1 MGNGAEH
8 SKTINVV
15 RGQNNQWTIAN
26 KPDYVTLDA
35 QTGKVTFNANTI
47 KPNSS
52 ITITPKA
59 GTGHSVSSNP
69 STLTAPA
76 AHTVNTTEIV
86 KDYGSNVTAAE
97 INNAVQV
104 ANKRTATIKNGTAMP
119 TNLAGGSTTT
129 IPVTVTYNDGSTEE
143 VQESIFTKADKRE
156 LITAKNHLDDPVST
170 EGKKP
175 GTITQYNNA
184 MHNAQQQINTAKT
197 EAQQVINNERA
208 TPQQVSDALTKVRA
222 AQTKID
228 QAKALLQNKEDN
240 SQLVTSKNNL
250 QSSVNQVPSTAGMTQ
265 QSIDNYNAKKR
276 EAETEITAAQR
287 VIDNGDATA
296 QQISDEKHR
305 VDNALTALNQAK
317 HDLTAD
323 THALEQAVQQLN
335 RTGTTT
341 GKKPASITAYN
352 NSIRALQSDLTS
364 AKNSANAIIQKPI
377 RTVQEVQSALTNVNR
392 VNERLTQAINQLV
405 PLADNSALRTAKT
418 KLDEEINKSVTT
430 DGMTQSS
437 IQAYENAKRA
447 GQTESTNA
455 QNVINNGDA
464 TDQQI
469 AAEKTKVE
477 EKYNSLKQAIAGLTP
492 DLAPLQTAKTQLQN
506 DIDQPTSTTGMTSTS
521 VATFNEKLSA
531 ARTKI
536 QEIDR
541 VLASHPDVATIRQ
554 NVTAANAAKTALD
567 QARNGLTVDKAPL
580 ENAKNQLQHSIDT
593 QTSTTGMTQDS
604 INAYNAKLTAARN
617 KIQQINQVLAGSP
630 TVEQINTNTSAA
642 NQAKSDLDHARQ
654 ALTPDKAPLQN
665 AKTQLE
671 QSINQPTDTTGM
683 TTASLNAYNQKLQA
697 ARQKL
702 TEINQVLNGNPTVQN
717 INDKVTEANQAKDQ
731 LNTARQGLTLD
742 RQPALTTLH
751 GASNLNQAQ
760 QNNFTQQI
768 NAAQNHAALETIKSN
783 ITALNTAM
791 TKLKDSVAD
800 NNTIKSGQNYTDAT
814 PANKQAYDNA
824 VNAAKGVIGETT
836 NPTMDVNTVN
846 QKAASVKSTK
856 DALDGQQNL
865 QRAKTEATNAITHAS
880 DLNQAQKNALTQQV
894 NSAQN
899 VQAVNDIKQ
908 TTHSLN
914 TAMTGLKRGVANH
927 NQVVQSDNYVNAD
940 TNKKNDYNN
949 AYNHANDII
958 NGNAQ
963 HPVIT
968 PSDVNNALSN
978 VTSKEH
984 ALNGEA
990 KLNAAKQEANTAL
1003 GHLNNLNNA
1012 QRQNLQSQING
1023 AHQIDAVNTIKQNAT
1038 NLNSA
1043 MGNLRQAVADKDQVK
1058 RTEDYADADTAK
1070 QNAYNSAVSSAET
1083 IINQTTNPTM
1093 SVDDV
1098 NRATSAVTSNK
1109 NALNGDEKLAQS
1121 KTDAA
1126 RAIDALP
1133 HLNNAQKAD
1142 VKSKINAASNIAG
1155 VNTVKQQ
1162 GTDLNTAM
1170 GNLQGAINDEQTT
1183 LNSQNYQDATP
1194 SKKTAYTNA
1203 VQAAKDI
1210 LNKSNGQN
1218 KTKDQ
1223 VTEAMNQLNSAK
1235 NNLDGTR
1242 LLDQAKQT
1250 AKQQL
1255 NNMTHLTT
1263 AQKTNLT
1270 NQINSGT
1277 TVAGVHT
1284 VQSNANTLD
1293 QAMNTLRQ
1301 SIANKDATKASE
1313 DYVDANNDKQTAYN
1327 NAVAAAETIINA
1339 NSNPEMNPSTITQ
1352 KAEQVNSSKT
1362 ALNGDENLA
1371 AAKQNAKTY
1380 LNTLTSITDAQKNNL
1395 ISQISS
1401 ATRVSGVDT
1410 VKQNAQ
1416 HLDQAMAS
1424 LQSGINNES
1433 QVKSSEKYRD
1443 ADTNKQQEY
1452 DNAITA
1458 AKAILN
1464 KSTGPNTAQN
1474 AVEAALQRVNNA
1486 KDALNGDA
1494 KLIAAQNAAKQ
1505 HLGTLTHITTA
1516 QRNDLTN
1523 QISQATNLAGVES
1536 VKQSANSLDGAMG
1549 NLQTAIND
1557 KSGTLASQNFL
1568 DADEQKRNA
1577 YNQAVSAA
1585 ETILNKQTGPNTAKT
1600 AVEQALNNVNNA
1612 KHALNGTQNLNNA
1625 KQAAITA
1632 INGASDLNQK
1642 QKDALKTQANGA
1654 QRVSNAQDVQRNAT
1668 ELNTA
1673 MGTLKH
1679 AIADK
1684 TNTLASSK
1692 YVNADSTKQNAY
1704 TTKVTNAEHIISG
1717 TPTVVT
1723 TPSEVTAAANQVN
1736 SAKQELN
1743 GDERLRVA
1751 KQNANTA
1758 IDALTQLN
1766 TPQKAKL
1773 KEQVGQ
1779 ANRLEDVQ
1787 TVQTN
1792 GQALNNAMKG
1802 LRDSIANETTVKA
1815 SQNYTDAS
1823 SNNQSTYNSAVSNA
1837 KGIINQTNN
1846 PTMDTSAIT
1855 QATTQVNNAKNGL
1868 NGAEN
1873 LRNAQ
1878 NTAKQNLNTL
1888 SHLTNNQ
1895 KSAIS
1900 TQIDRAGHVSEVT
1913 AAKNAATEL
1922 NTQMGNLE
1930 QAIHDQNTVKQSVKF
1945 TDADKAKRDAYTNAV
1960 SRAEAILNKTQGANT
1975 SKQDVEAAIQ
1985 NVSSAKNALNGDQ
1998 NVTNAK
2004 NAAKNALNNLT
2015 SINNAQKRDLTTK
2028 IDQATTVA
2036 GVEAVSNTGTQ
2047 LNTAMANLQNG
2058 INDKTNT
2065 LASENYHDADSDKK
2079 TAYTQAVTNAENIL
2093 NKNSG
2098 SNLDKTAVE
2107 NALSQVANAKGAL
2120 NGNHNL
2126 EQAKSNA
2133 NTTINGLQHLT
2144 TAQKDKLKQQVQQAQ
2159 NVAGV
2164 DTVKSSA
2171 NTLNGA
2177 MGTLRNSIQDNTAT
2191 KNGQNYLD
2199 ATGSNKTNYNN
2210 AVDSANGVINA
2221 TSNPNMDANAINQI
2235 ATQVTSTK
2243 NALDGTHNLTQ
2254 AKQTATNAIDGA
2266 TNLNKAQKD
2275 ALKAQVTSAQ
2285 RVANVTSIQQTANE
2299 LNTAMGQLQHGID
2312 DENATKQTQ
2321 KYRDAEQSKKTAYDQ
2336 AVAAAKAILNKQ
2348 TGSNSDKAAVDR
2360 ALQQVT
2366 STKDALNGDA
2376 KLAEAKAAAKQNLGT
2391 LNHITNAQRTDLEGQ
2406 INQATTVDGV
2416 NTVKTNANTL
2426 DGAMNSLQGSIN
2438 DKDATLRNQNYLD
2451 ADESKRNAYTQAVT
2465 AAEGILNKQT
2475 GGNTSKAD
2483 VDNALNA
2490 VTRAKAALNGAENLR
2505 NAKTSATN
2513 TINGLPN
2520 LTQLQKDNLKHQVEQ
2535 AQNVAG
2541 VNGVKDKG
2549 NTLNTAMGALRTSI
2563 QNDNTTKTS
2572 QNYLDASDS
2581 NKNNYNTAV
2590 NNANGV
2596 INATNNPNM
2605 DANAINGMANQV
2617 NTTKAA
2623 LNGVQNLA
2631 QAKTNATN
2639 TINNAH
2645 DLNQKQKDALKTQ
2658 VNNAQ
2663 RVSDA
2668 NNVQHTATELNGAMT
2683 ALKAAIADKE
2693 RTKASGNYV
2702 NADQEKR
2709 QAYDSKVT
2717 NAENIING
2725 TPNATLTVN
2734 DVNSATSQVNAAK
2747 TALNGDNNLRVAKE
2761 NANNTIDG
2769 LAQLNNAQ
2777 KAKLKEQ
2784 VQSATTL
2791 EGVQTVKNSSQTLNT
2806 AMKGLRDSI
2815 ANEATIK
2822 AGQNYTDASPTNRN
2836 EYDSAVTAA
2845 KAIINQTSNPTMEPN
2860 TITQATSQVTTKEH
2874 ALNGAQ
2880 NLAQAK
2886 TTAKNNLNNLTSI
2899 NNAQKDALTR
2909 SIDGATTV
2917 AGVNQETAKAT
2928 ELNNAM
2934 HSLQNG
2940 INDEAQTKQTQKY
2953 LDAEPIKK
2961 SAYDQAVN
2969 AAKAILTKASGQN
2982 VDKAAVEQALQ
2993 NVNSTKTALNGDAKL
3008 NEAKA
3013 AAKQTLG
3020 TLTHINN
3027 AQRTALDNEI
3037 TQATNVEGVNTVK
3050 AKAQQL
3056 DGAMGQLETSIRDK
3070 DTTLQSQN
3078 YQDADDAKRTAYS
3091 QAVNAAATILNKT
3104 AGGNTPKA
3112 DVERAMQA
3120 VTQANTA
3127 LNGIQNL
3134 ERAKQAANTAI
3145 TNASDLNTKQK
3156 EALKAQVTS
3165 AGRVSAANGV
3175 EHTATE
3181 LNTAMTALK
3190 RAIADKAETKASGNY
3205 VNADANKRQAYDEK
3219 VTAAENIVSGTPT
3232 PTLTP
3237 ADVTNAATQV
3247 TNAKTQLNG
3256 NHNLEVAKQNANTA
3270 IDGLTSLNGPQK
3282 AKLKEQV
3289 GQATTLPNVQTVRD
3303 NAQTLNSAMKGLRD
3317 SIANEATI
3325 KAGQNYTDA
3334 SPNNRS
3340 EYDSAVT
3347 AAKAI
3352 IDQTTSPSMNAQEIN
3367 QAKDQ
3372 VTAKQQALN
3381 GQENLRTAQTNAK
3394 QHLNGLSDLTD
3405 AQKDAVK
3412 RQIEGATHVNEVT
3425 QAQNNA
3431 DALNTAMT
3439 NLKNG
3444 IQDQN
3449 TIKQGVNFTDADEAK
3464 RNAYTNAVTQAEQI
3478 LNKAQGPNTA
3488 KDNVESALQNV
3499 QRAKNELNGNQ
3510 NVANA
3515 KSTAKNALNNLTS
3528 INNAQKEALKTQ
3540 IEGASTVA
3548 GVNQVSTT
3556 ASELNTAMSNLQ
3568 SGINDEAATKAA
3580 QKYTDADRDKQ
3591 TAYNDAVTAAKT
3603 LLDKTAGSNDNKAA
3617 VEQALQRVNTAKTA
3631 LNGDA
3636 RLNEAKNTAKQQ
3648 LATMSHLT
3656 NAQKAN
3662 LTEQIERGT
3671 TVAGVQGI
3679 QANAGTLDQAMN
3691 QLRQSIASKDTTK
3704 SSEDYQDANADLQN
3718 AYNRAVSD
3726 AEGIIS
3732 ATNNPEMNPD
3742 TINQKASQVNSAK
3755 SALNGDEKLAAA
3767 KQTAK
3772 TDIGRLTDLNNAQ
3785 RTAANAEV
3793 DQAPN
3798 LAAVTAAKNK
3808 ATSLNTAMGNLK
3820 HALAEKDNT
3829 KRSVNYT
3836 DADQPKQQAYD
3847 TAVTQAEAITN
3858 ANGSNANETQV
3869 QAALN
3874 QLNQAKNDLNG
3885 DNKVAQAKETAK
3897 RALASYS
3904 NLNNAQSTAATSQID
3919 NATTVADV
3927 TAAQNTAN
3935 ELNTAMG
3942 QLQNG
3947 INDQN
3952 TVKQQVNFTDADQGK
3967 KDAYTN
3973 AVTNAQGILDKANG
3987 QNMTK
3992 AQVEAALNQVTTAK
4006 NALNG
4011 DANVRQ
4017 AKSDAKANLGTLT
4030 HLNNAQ
4036 KQDLTSQIEGAT
4048 TVNGVNSVKTKAQDL
4063 DGAMQRLESAIA
4075 NKDQTKAS
4083 ENYIDADPTKKT
4095 AFDNAIIQ
4103 AESYLNKDHGANKDK
4118 QAVEQA
4124 IQSVTS
4130 TENALN
4136 GDANLQRAKTEAT
4149 QAIDNLTHL
4158 NTPQKTAL
4166 KQQVNAA
4173 QRVSGVTDLKNSA
4186 TSLNNAMDQL
4196 KQAIADHDTIVAGGN
4211 YTNASPD
4218 KQGAYTDAYNA
4229 AKNIVNGSPNVI
4241 TNAADVTAATQRVN
4255 NAETGLNGDTNLAT
4269 AKQQA
4274 KDALRQMTH
4283 LSDAQK
4289 QSITGQIDSAT
4300 QVTGVQS
4307 VKDNATNLDN
4317 AMNQLRNSIANKD
4330 EVKASQPYVD
4340 ADTDKQNAY
4349 NTAVTSAENIIN
4361 ATSQPTLNPSAV
4373 TQAANQV
4380 NTNKTAL
4387 NGAQNLANKKQE
4399 TTANINQL
4407 SHLNNAQKQ
4416 DLNTQVTNAPNISTV
4431 NQVKTKAEQLDQAME
4446 RLINGIQDKDQVKQS
4461 VNFTDADPEKQT
4473 AYNNAVTAAENII
4486 NQANGTNANQS
4497 QVEAALSTVTTT
4509 KQALNGDRKV
4519 TDAKNNANQR
4529 LSTLD
4534 NLNNAQK
4541 GAVTG
4546 NINQAHTVAE
4556 VTQAIQT
4563 AQELNTA
4570 MGNLKNSLNDKDTTL
4585 GSQNFADADPEKKNA
4600 YNEAVRNAENILNK
4614 STGTN
4619 VPKDQVEAAMNQ
4631 VNTTKA
4637 ALNGT
4642 QNLEKAK
4649 QHANTAI
4656 DGLSHLTNAQKD
4668 ALKQLV
4674 QQSTTVA
4681 EAQGNEQKANNV
4693 DAAMDKLRQSIAD
4706 NATTKQNQNYTDAS
4720 PNKKDA
4726 YNNAVTTAQGIIDQT
4741 TNPTLDPTVINQ
4753 AAGQVSTTK
4762 NALNGNEN
4770 LEAAKQQAT
4779 QSLGS
4784 LDNLNNAQKQAV
4796 TNQING
4802 AHTVDEANQIKQNAQ
4817 NLNTA
4822 MGNLKQAIADKDA
4835 TKATVNFTD
4844 ADQAKQQA
4852 YNTAVTN
4859 AENIIS
4865 KANGGNATQTEV
4877 EQAIQQVNA
4886 TKQALNGNANVQ
4898 HAKDEA
4904 TALINSSNDLNQAQK
4919 DALKQQVQNATTV
4932 AGVNNVKQTA
4942 QELNNAM
4949 TQLKQGIADKE
4960 QTKADGNF
4968 VNADPDKQN
4977 AYNQAVAK
4985 AEALISG
4992 TPDVVV
4998 TPSEITAALNK
5009 VTQAKNDL
5017 NGNTNLATAKQNVQQ
5032 AIDQL
5037 PNLNQAQRD
5046 EYNKQITQATLVP
5059 NVNAIQQAATTL
5071 NDAMTQLKQ
5080 GIADKDQTKANG
5092 NFVNADTDK
5101 QNAYNNAVA
5110 HAEQIISGT
5119 PNANV
5124 DPQQV
5129 AQALQQV
5136 NQAKG
5141 DLNGNH
5147 NLQVAKD
5154 NANTAIDQL
5163 PNLNQP
5169 QKTALKDQ
5177 VSHAELV
5184 TGVNAIKQNADALN
5198 NAMGTL
5204 KQQIQANSQV
5214 PQSVDFTQ
5222 ADQDKQQA
5230 YNNAANQ
5237 AQQIANG
5244 TPTPVLAPDTVTQA
5258 VTTMNQAKD
5267 ALNGDEKL
5275 AQAKQDALANL
5286 DTLRDLN
5293 QPQRDALRNQINQ
5306 AQALATV
5313 EQTKQNAQNVNTAMG
5328 NLKQG
5333 IANKDTVKASENYH
5347 DADVDKQTA
5356 YTNAVSQAE
5365 GIINQTTNPTL
5376 NPDDITRALTQVTDA
5391 KNSLNGEAKLATE
5404 KQNAKD
5410 AVSGMTHLND
5420 AQKQALK
5427 GQIDQSPEI
5436 ATVNQVKQTA
5446 TSLDQAMDQLSQA
5459 INDKDQILAD
5469 GNYLNADPDKQNAYK
5484 QAVAKAEALLN
5495 KQSGTNEVQAQV
5507 ESITNEVNA
5516 AKQALNGND
5525 NLANAKQQAKQQLA
5539 NLTHLNDAQK
5549 QSFESQIT
5557 QAPLVTDVT
5566 TINQKAQTLD
5576 HAMELLRNS
5585 VADNQTTLASEDYHD
5600 ATAQRQNDYNKAVT
5614 AANNIINQTTSPTM
5628 NPDDVNGATT
5638 QVNNTKVA
5646 LDGDEN
5652 LAAAKQ
5658 QANNRLDQ
5666 LDHLNNAQKQQ
5677 LQSQITQSSDIA
5689 AVNGHKQTAESL
5701 NTAMG
5706 NLINAIAD
5714 HQAVEQRGN
5723 FINADTDKQTAYNTA
5738 VNEAA
5743 AMINKQTGQNAN
5755 QTEVEQAITKVQ
5767 TTLQALNGDHNLQVA
5782 KTNATQAI
5790 DALTSLNDPQKTA
5803 LKDQVTAATLVTAVH
5818 QIEQNA
5824 NTLNQAMHG
5833 LRQSIQDNAATKA
5846 NSKYINEDQPEQQ
5859 NYDQAVQA
5867 ANNIINE
5874 QTATLDNNAINQAA
5888 ATVNTT
5894 KAALH
5899 GDVKLQND
5907 KDHAKQTVS
5916 QLAHLNNAQKHMEDT
5931 LIDSETTRTA
5941 VKQDLTEAQAL
5952 DQLMDALQQS
5962 IADKDATRAS
5972 SAYVNAEPNKK
5983 QAYDEA
5989 VQNAESII
5997 AGLNNPTINKGNVSS
6012 ATQAVI
6018 SSKNALDGV
6027 ERLAQDKQ
6035 TAGNSL
6041 NHLDQLTPA
6050 QQQALENQINNA
6062 TTRDKVA
6069 EIIAQAQALNEA
6081 MKALKESIKDQPQT
6095 EASSKFINEDQ
6106 AQKDAYTQ
6114 AVQHA
6119 KDLINKTTDPTLAKS
6134 IIDQATQAVTDAKNN
6149 LHGDQKLA
6157 QDKQR
6162 ATETLNNLS
6171 NLNTPQ
6177 RQALENQ
6184 INNAATRG
6192 EVAQKLTEAQAL
6204 NQAME
6209 ALRNSI
6215 QDQQQTEA
6223 GSKFIN
6229 EDKPQKDAYQAAV
6242 QNAKDLINQTNNPTL
6257 DKAQVEQLT
6266 QAVNQAKDNLHG
6278 DQKLADDKQ
6287 HAVTDLNQLNGLN
6300 NPQRQA
6306 LESQINNAATR
6317 DEVAQKLAE
6326 AKALDQAMQALRN
6339 SIQDQQ
6345 QTESGSKFI
6354 NEDKPQKDAYQAAVQ
6369 NAKDLIN
6376 QTGNPTLDK
6385 SQVEQLTQAVTTA
6398 KDNLHGDQKLA
6409 RDQQQAVTT
6418 VNALPNLNHAQQQAL
6433 TDAINA
6439 APTRTEVAQHVQT
6452 ATELDHAMETLK
6464 NKVDQVNTDKAQPNY
6479 TEASTDKKE
6488 AVDQALQAA
6497 QSITDPT
6504 NGSNANKDAV
6514 EQALTKLQEKENEL
6528 NGNERVAEA
6537 KTQAK
6542 QTIDQLTHLNADQIA
6557 TAKQNIDQATK
6568 LQPIA
6573 ELVDQATQ
6581 LNQSMDQLQQAVN
6594 EHANVEQ
6601 TVDYT
6606 QADSDKQNAYKQ
6618 AIADAEN
6625 VLKQNANKQQV
6636 DQALQ
6641 NILNAKQALNG
6652 DERVALAKTNG
6663 KHDIDQLNA
6672 LNNAQQDGFKG
6683 RIDQSNDLNQIQQIV
6698 DEAKALNRAM
6708 DQLSQEITGNEGR
6721 TKGSTNYVNAD
6732 TQVKQVYDE
6741 AVDKAKQAL
6750 DKSTGQNLTAEQV
6763 IKLNDAITA
6772 AKKALNGE
6780 ERLNNRKAEALQRLD
6795 QLTHLNNAQRQLAIQ
6810 QINNAETLNK
6820 ASRAINRATKLD
6832 NAMGAVQQYIDEQH
6846 LGVISSTNYINADDN
6861 LKANYDN
6868 AIANAA
6874 HELDKVQGNA
6884 IAKAEA
6890 EQLKQNIIDAQ
6901 NALNGDQNLANA
6913 KDKANA
6919 FVNSLNGLNQQQQ
6932 DLAHKAIN
6940 NADTVS
6946 DVTDIVNNQ
6955 IDLNDA
6961 METLKH
6967 LVDNE
6972 IPNAEQTVNYQNAD
6986 DNAKTNFD
6994 DAKRLANTLL
7004 NSDNTNVN
7012 DINGAIQTVNDAIH
7026 NLNGDQR
7033 LQDAKDKAIQ
7043 SINQALA
7050 NKLKEIEASNATDQ
7064 DKLIAKN
7071 KAEELANSIINNIN
7085 KATSNQAVSQVQT
7098 AGNHAIEQV
7107 HANEIP
7113 KAKIDANKDVDK
7125 QVQSLIDE
7133 IDRNPNL
7140 TDKEKQALKDRIN
7153 QILQQ
7158 GHNGINNAM
7167 TKEEIEQA
7175 KAQLAQALQDIK
7187 DLVKAKEDAKQDVD
7201 KQVQALIDEIDQ
7213 NPNLTDK
7220 EKQALKDRIN
7230 QILQQGHN
7238 GINNA
7243 MTKEEIEQA
7252 KAQLAQALQDIKDL
7266 VKAKE
7271 NAKQDIDKRVQAL
7284 IDEID
7289 QNPNLTDK
7297 EKQALKDRIN
7307 QILQQG
7313 HNDINNALTKEE
7325 IEQAKAQLAQ
7335 ALQDIKDLVK
7345 AKEDAK
7351 NAIKALANAKRD
7363 QINSNPDLTPEQKAK
7378 ALKEID
7384 EAEKRALQNVENAQT
7399 IDQLNRGLNLGLD
7412 DIRNT
7417 HVWEVDEQPAVNEIF
7432 EATPEQI
7439 LVNGELI
7446 VHRDDIITEQD
7457 ILAHINLIDQLSAEV
7472 IDTPSTA
7479 TISDSLTAKV
7489 EVTLLDGSKV
7499 IVNVPVKVVEK
7510 ELSVVKQQAIESI
7523 ENAAQ
7528 QKIDEINNSVTLTL
7542 EQKEAAIA
7550 EVNKLKQ
7557 QAIDYIN
7564 NAPDVHSVEEIQQQE
7579 QAHIEQFY
7587 PEQFTIEQAKSNA
7600 IKSIEDAIQH
7610 MIDEIKARTDLT
7622 DKEKQEAIAKLNQ
7635 LKEQAIQAIQR
7646 AQSIDEISE
7655 QLEQFKA
7662 QMKAANP
7669 TAKELAKRKQEAI
7682 SRIKDF
7688 SNEKINSIRNS
7699 EIGTTDEKQAA
7710 MNQINEIVL
7719 ETIRDINNAHTL
7731 QQVEAALNNGIARI
7745 SAVQIVISDRAKQS
7759 SSTGNESNSHLTI
7772 GYGTANHPFNS
7783 STIGHKKK
7791 IDEDDDIDPLH
7802 MRHFSNNFGNVIK
7815 NAIGVVGISGLLASF
7830 WFFIAKRRRKED
7842 EEEELEI
7849 RDNNK
7854 DSIKETL
7861 DDTKHLPLL
7870 FAKRRRKEDEEDVT
7884 VEEKDTLNNGE
7895 SLDKVKHTPFFLPK
7909 RRRKEDEEDV
7919 EVTNENTDE
7928 KVLQDNEH
7936 SPILIAKRRKDK
7948 EVDVETTTSIE
7959 SNEDDAPLLLAKKKN
7974 QKDNQSKGKKSA
7986 SKNLLKS

>member
-1 MGNGAEH
+1 MVH
-8 SKTINVV
+8 
-15 RGQNNQWTIAN
+15 
-26 KPDYVTLDA
+26 
-35 QTGKVTFNANTI
+35 
-47 KPNSS
+47 
-52 ITITPKA
+52 
-59 GTGHSVSSNP
+59 
-69 STLTAPA
+69 LT
-76 AHTVNTTEIV
+76 
-86 KDYGSNVTAAE
+86 
-97 INNAVQV
+97 
-104 ANKRTATIKNGTAMP
+104 
-119 TNLAGGSTTT
+119 
-129 IPVTVTYNDGSTEE
+129 
-143 VQESIFTKADKRE
+143 
-156 LITAKNHLDDPVST
+156 
-170 EGKKP
+170 
-175 GTITQYNNA
+175 
-184 MHNAQQQINTAKT
+184 
-197 EAQQVINNERA
+197 
-208 TPQQVSDALTKVRA
+208 
-222 AQTKID
+222 
-228 QAKALLQNKEDN
+228 
-240 SQLVTSKNNL
+240 
-250 QSSVNQVPSTAGMTQ
+250 
-265 QSIDNYNAKKR
+265 
-276 EAETEITAAQR
+276 
-287 VIDNGDATA
+287 
-296 QQISDEKHR
+296 
-305 VDNALTALNQAK
+305 
-317 HDLTAD
+317 
-323 THALEQAVQQLN
+323 
-335 RTGTTT
+335 
-341 GKKPASITAYN
+341 
-352 NSIRALQSDLTS
+352 
-364 AKNSANAIIQKPI
+364 
-377 RTVQEVQSALTNVNR
+377 
-392 VNERLTQAINQLV
+392 
-405 PLADNSALRTAKT
+405 
-418 KLDEEINKSVTT
+418 
-430 DGMTQSS
+430 
-437 IQAYENAKRA
+437 
-447 GQTESTNA
+447 
-455 QNVINNGDA
+455 
-464 TDQQI
+464 
-469 AAEKTKVE
+469 
-477 EKYNSLKQAIAGLTP
+477 
-492 DLAPLQTAKTQLQN
+492 
-506 DIDQPTSTTGMTSTS
+506 
-521 VATFNEKLSA
+521 
-531 ARTKI
+531 
-536 QEIDR
+536 
-541 VLASHPDVATIRQ
+541 
-554 NVTAANAAKTALD
+554 
-567 QARNGLTVDKAPL
+567 
-580 ENAKNQLQHSIDT
+580 
-593 QTSTTGMTQDS
+593 
-604 INAYNAKLTAARN
+604 
-617 KIQQINQVLAGSP
+617 
-630 TVEQINTNTSAA
+630 
-642 NQAKSDLDHARQ
+642 
-654 ALTPDKAPLQN
+654 
-665 AKTQLE
+665 
-671 QSINQPTDTTGM
+671 
-683 TTASLNAYNQKLQA
+683 
-697 ARQKL
+697 
-702 TEINQVLNGNPTVQN
+702 
-717 INDKVTEANQAKDQ
+717 
-731 LNTARQGLTLD
+731 
-742 RQPALTTLH
+742 
-751 GASNLNQAQ
+751 LNQAQ

-783 ITALNTAM
+783 ITALNNAM
-791 TKLKDSVAD
+791 TKLKESVAD

-824 VNAAKGVIGETT
+824 VNAAKGVIGETN

-908 TTHSLN
+908 TTQSLN

-990 KLNAAKQEANTAL
+990 KLNTAKQEANTAL
-1003 GHLNNLNNA
+1003 GQLNNLNNA

-1023 AHQIDAVNTIKQNAT
+1023 AHQIETVNTIKQNAT

-1043 MGNLRQAVADKDQVK
+1043 MGNLRQVVADKDQVK

-1083 IINQTTNPTM
+1083 IINQSTNPPM
-1093 SVDDV
+1093 SVNDV
-1098 NRATSAVTSNK
+1098 NSATSAVTTNK

-1121 KTDAA
+1121 KTDAV

-1223 VTEAMNQLNSAK
+1223 VAEAMNQVNSAK

-1352 KAEQVNSSKT
+1352 KADQVNSSKT

-1395 ISQISS
+1395 ISQITS

-1464 KSTGPNTAQN
+1464 KQHGPNTAQN
-1474 AVEAALQRVNNA
+1474 AVEAALQRVNIA

-1632 INGASDLNQK
+1632 INGASDLNQH
-1642 QKDALKTQANGA
+1642 QKDALKAQANGA

-1704 TTKVTNAEHIISG
+1704 TTKITNAEHIISG

-1792 GQALNNAMKG
+1792 GQSLNNAMKG

-1823 SNNQSTYNSAVSNA
+1823 PNNQSTYNSAVSNA

-1900 TQIDRAGHVSEVT
+1900 SQIDRAGHVSEVT
-1913 AAKNAATEL
+1913 VAKNAATEL

-1930 QAIHDQNTVKQSVKF
+1930 QAIHNQNTVKQGVNF

-1960 SRAEAILNKTQGANT
+1960 SRAETILNKTQGANT

-1985 NVSSAKNALNGDQ
+1985 NVTSAKNALNGNQ

-2004 NAAKNALNNLT
+2004 NTAKHALNNLT

-2047 LNTAMANLQNG
+2047 LNAAMANLQNG
-2058 INDKTNT
+2058 INDKAHT

-2079 TAYTQAVTNAENIL
+2079 TAYNQAVTNAENIL

-2098 SNLDKTAVE
+2098 SNLDKAAVE
-2107 NALSQVANAKGAL
+2107 NALSQVTNAKGDL

-2199 ATGSNKTNYNN
+2199 ATESNKTNYNN
-2210 AVDSANGVINA
+2210 AVDSANSVINA

-2266 TNLNKAQKD
+2266 ANLNKAQKD

-2376 KLAEAKAAAKQNLGT
+2376 KLAEAKAAAKQNLGI
-2391 LNHITNAQRTDLEGQ
+2391 LNHITNAQRTALEGQ

-2505 NAKTSATN
+2505 NTKTSATN
-2513 TINGLPN
+2513 TINGLQH
-2520 LTQLQKDNLKHQVEQ
+2520 LTQLQKDNLKHQIEQ

-2623 LNGVQNLA
+2623 LNGAQNLA

-2668 NNVQHTATELNGAMT
+2668 NNVQHTATELTGAMT
-2683 ALKAAIADKE
+2683 ALKAVIADKE

-2725 TPNATLTVN
+2725 TPNATLTAN
-2734 DVNSATSQVNAAK
+2734 DVKSAASQVNAAK

-2761 NANNTIDG
+2761 HANNTIDG

-2784 VQSATTL
+2784 VQSVTTL
-2791 EGVQTVKNSSQTLNT
+2791 DGVQTVKNSSQTLNT

-2822 AGQNYTDASPTNRN
+2822 AGQNYTDASPNNRN

-2940 INDEAQTKQTQKY
+2940 INDETQTKQTQKY
-2953 LDAEPIKK
+2953 QDAEPSKK

-3013 AAKQTLG
+3013 AAKQTLC

-3056 DGAMGQLETSIRDK
+3056 DAAMGQLETSIRDK

-3078 YQDADDAKRTAYS
+3078 YQDANDAKRTAYS

-3165 AGRVSAANGV
+3165 AGRVSTANGV

-3190 RAIADKAETKASGNY
+3190 HAIADKAETKASGNY

-3237 ADVTNAATQV
+3237 SDVTNAATQV

-3303 NAQTLNSAMKGLRD
+3303 NAQTLNTAMKGLRD

-3334 SPNNRS
+3334 SQNKQTDYNN
-3340 EYDSAVT
+3340 AVT

-3352 IDQTTSPSMNAQEIN
+3352 IGQTTSPTMNAQEIN

-3372 VTAKQQALN
+3372 VTAQQQTLN

-3394 QHLNGLSDLTD
+3394 QHLNGLSDLTN
-3405 AQKDAVK
+3405 AQKDAAK

-3488 KDNVESALQNV
+3488 KDGVETALQNV

-3515 KSTAKNALNNLTS
+3515 KTTAKNALNNLTS

-3540 IEGASTVA
+3540 IEGATTVA

-3568 SGINDEAATKAA
+3568 NGINDEAATKAA

-3603 LLDKTAGSNDNKAA
+3603 LLDKTAGSNDNKVA
-3617 VEQALQRVNTAKTA
+3617 VEQALQRVNNAKTA

-3656 NAQKAN
+3656 DTQKAN
-3662 LTEQIERGT
+3662 LTSQIESGT

-3691 QLRQSIASKDTTK
+3691 QLRQSIASKDATK
-3704 SSEDYQDANADLQN
+3704 ASEDYQDANADLQN

-3755 SALNGDEKLAAA
+3755 SALNGDEKLATA
-3767 KQTAK
+3767 KQSAK
-3772 TDIGRLTDLNNAQ
+3772 SDIGRLSDLNNAQ

-3793 DQAPN
+3793 DHAPN

-3847 TAVTQAEAITN
+3847 TAVTQAEGITN

-3885 DNKVAQAKETAK
+3885 DNKVAQAKEAAK
-3897 RALASYS
+3897 RALASYN
-3904 NLNNAQSTAATSQID
+3904 NLNNAQSTAAISQID
-3919 NATTVADV
+3919 NATTVAGV

-3973 AVTNAQGILDKANG
+3973 AVTNAQGILDKAHG

-4048 TVNGVNSVKTKAQDL
+4048 TVKGVNGVKTKAQDL

-4095 AFDNAIIQ
+4095 AFDNAITQ

-4124 IQSVTS
+4124 IQSVT
-4130 TENALN
+4130 TAKNALN

-4158 NTPQKTAL
+4158 NTAQKTAL

-4274 KDALRQMTH
+4274 KEALRQMTH

-4289 QSITGQIDSAT
+4289 QSITGQIDNAT
-4300 QVTGVQS
+4300 LVTGVQS

-4361 ATSQPTLNPSAV
+4361 ATSQPTLDPSAV

-4519 TDAKNNANQR
+4519 TDAKNNANQT

-4534 NLNNAQK
+4534 NLNNVQK

-4585 GSQNFADADPEKKNA
+4585 GNQNFADADPEKKNA

-4649 QHANTAI
+4649 QHANTVI

-4693 DAAMDKLRQSIAD
+4693 DAAMNKLRQSIAD

-4741 TNPTLDPTVINQ
+4741 TSPTLDPTVINQ

-4859 AENIIS
+4859 AE
-4865 KANGGNATQTEV
+4865 
-4877 EQAIQQVNA
+4877 
-4886 TKQALNGNANVQ
+4886 
-4898 HAKDEA
+4898 
-4904 TALINSSNDLNQAQK
+4904 
-4919 DALKQQVQNATTV
+4919 
-4932 AGVNNVKQTA
+4932 
-4942 QELNNAM
+4942 
-4949 TQLKQGIADKE
+4949 
-4960 QTKADGNF
+4960 
-4968 VNADPDKQN
+4968 
-4977 AYNQAVAK
+4977 
-4985 AEALISG
+4985 
-4992 TPDVVV
+4992 
-4998 TPSEITAALNK
+4998 
-5009 VTQAKNDL
+5009 
-5017 NGNTNLATAKQNVQQ
+5017 
-5032 AIDQL
+5032 
-5037 PNLNQAQRD
+5037 
-5046 EYNKQITQATLVP
+5046 
-5059 NVNAIQQAATTL
+5059 
-5071 NDAMTQLKQ
+5071 
-5080 GIADKDQTKANG
+5080 
-5092 NFVNADTDK
+5092 
-5101 QNAYNNAVA
+5101 
-5110 HAEQIISGT
+5110 
-5119 PNANV
+5119 
-5124 DPQQV
+5124 
-5129 AQALQQV
+5129 
-5136 NQAKG
+5136 
-5141 DLNGNH
+5141 
-5147 NLQVAKD
+5147 
-5154 NANTAIDQL
+5154 
-5163 PNLNQP
+5163 
-5169 QKTALKDQ
+5169 
-5177 VSHAELV
+5177 
-5184 TGVNAIKQNADALN
+5184 
-5198 NAMGTL
+5198 
-5204 KQQIQANSQV
+5204 
-5214 PQSVDFTQ
+5214 
-5222 ADQDKQQA
+5222 
-5230 YNNAANQ
+5230 
-5237 AQQIANG
+5237 
-5244 TPTPVLAPDTVTQA
+5244 
-5258 VTTMNQAKD
+5258 
-5267 ALNGDEKL
+5267 
-5275 AQAKQDALANL
+5275 
-5286 DTLRDLN
+5286 
-5293 QPQRDALRNQINQ
+5293 
-5306 AQALATV
+5306 
-5313 EQTKQNAQNVNTAMG
+5313 
-5328 NLKQG
+5328 
-5333 IANKDTVKASENYH
+5333 
-5347 DADVDKQTA
+5347 
-5356 YTNAVSQAE
+5356 
-5365 GIINQTTNPTL
+5365 
-5376 NPDDITRALTQVTDA
+5376 
-5391 KNSLNGEAKLATE
+5391 
-5404 KQNAKD
+5404 
-5410 AVSGMTHLND
+5410 
-5420 AQKQALK
+5420 
-5427 GQIDQSPEI
+5427 
-5436 ATVNQVKQTA
+5436 
-5446 TSLDQAMDQLSQA
+5446 
-5459 INDKDQILAD
+5459 
-5469 GNYLNADPDKQNAYK
+5469 
-5484 QAVAKAEALLN
+5484 
-5495 KQSGTNEVQAQV
+5495 
-5507 ESITNEVNA
+5507 
-5516 AKQALNGND
+5516 
-5525 NLANAKQQAKQQLA
+5525 
-5539 NLTHLNDAQK
+5539 
-5549 QSFESQIT
+5549 
-5557 QAPLVTDVT
+5557 
-5566 TINQKAQTLD
+5566 
-5576 HAMELLRNS
+5576 
-5585 VADNQTTLASEDYHD
+5585 
-5600 ATAQRQNDYNKAVT
+5600 
-5614 AANNIINQTTSPTM
+5614 
-5628 NPDDVNGATT
+5628 
-5638 QVNNTKVA
+5638 
-5646 LDGDEN
+5646 
-5652 LAAAKQ
+5652 
-5658 QANNRLDQ
+5658 
-5666 LDHLNNAQKQQ
+5666 
-5677 LQSQITQSSDIA
+5677 
-5689 AVNGHKQTAESL
+5689 
-5701 NTAMG
+5701 
-5706 NLINAIAD
+5706 
-5714 HQAVEQRGN
+5714 
-5723 FINADTDKQTAYNTA
+5723 
-5738 VNEAA
+5738 
-5743 AMINKQTGQNAN
+5743 
-5755 QTEVEQAITKVQ
+5755 
-5767 TTLQALNGDHNLQVA
+5767 
-5782 KTNATQAI
+5782 
-5790 DALTSLNDPQKTA
+5790 
-5803 LKDQVTAATLVTAVH
+5803 
-5818 QIEQNA
+5818 
-5824 NTLNQAMHG
+5824 
-5833 LRQSIQDNAATKA
+5833 
-5846 NSKYINEDQPEQQ
+5846 
-5859 NYDQAVQA
+5859 
-5867 ANNIINE
+5867 
-5874 QTATLDNNAINQAA
+5874 
-5888 ATVNTT
+5888 
-5894 KAALH
+5894 
-5899 GDVKLQND
+5899 
-5907 KDHAKQTVS
+5907 
-5916 QLAHLNNAQKHMEDT
+5916 
-5931 LIDSETTRTA
+5931 
-5941 VKQDLTEAQAL
+5941 
-5952 DQLMDALQQS
+5952 
-5962 IADKDATRAS
+5962 
-5972 SAYVNAEPNKK
+5972 
-5983 QAYDEA
+5983 
-5989 VQNAESII
+5989 SII

-6012 ATQAVI
+6012 ATQAVT

-6119 KDLINKTTDPTLAKS
+6119 KDLINKTTDPTLVKS
-6134 IIDQATQAVTDAKNN
+6134 VIDQATQAVNDAK
-6149 LHGDQKLA
+6149 
-6157 QDKQR
+6157 
-6162 ATETLNNLS
+6162 
-6171 NLNTPQ
+6171 
-6177 RQALENQ
+6177 
-6184 INNAATRG
+6184 
-6192 EVAQKLTEAQAL
+6192 
-6204 NQAME
+6204 
-6209 ALRNSI
+6209 
-6215 QDQQQTEA
+6215 
-6223 GSKFIN
+6223 
-6229 EDKPQKDAYQAAV
+6229 
-6242 QNAKDLINQTNNPTL
+6242 
-6257 DKAQVEQLT
+6257 
-6266 QAVNQAKDNLHG
+6266 
-6278 DQKLADDKQ
+6278 
-6287 HAVTDLNQLNGLN
+6287 
-6300 NPQRQA
+6300 
-6306 LESQINNAATR
+6306 
-6317 DEVAQKLAE
+6317 
-6326 AKALDQAMQALRN
+6326 
-6339 SIQDQQ
+6339 
-6345 QTESGSKFI
+6345 
-6354 NEDKPQKDAYQAAVQ
+6354 
-6369 NAKDLIN
+6369 
-6376 QTGNPTLDK
+6376 
-6385 SQVEQLTQAVTTA
+6385 TTY
-6398 KDNLHGDQKLA
+6398 
-6409 RDQQQAVTT
+6409 
-6418 VNALPNLNHAQQQAL
+6418 
-6433 TDAINA
+6433 
-6439 APTRTEVAQHVQT
+6439 
-6452 ATELDHAMETLK
+6452 M
-6464 NKVDQVNTDKAQPNY
+6464 
-6479 TEASTDKKE
+6479 
-6488 AVDQALQAA
+6488 
-6497 QSITDPT
+6497 
-6504 NGSNANKDAV
+6504 
-6514 EQALTKLQEKENEL
+6514 
-6528 NGNERVAEA
+6528 
-6537 KTQAK
+6537 
-6542 QTIDQLTHLNADQIA
+6542 
-6557 TAKQNIDQATK
+6557 
-6568 LQPIA
+6568 
-6573 ELVDQATQ
+6573 
-6581 LNQSMDQLQQAVN
+6581 
-6594 EHANVEQ
+6594 
-6601 TVDYT
+6601 
-6606 QADSDKQNAYKQ
+6606 
-6618 AIADAEN
+6618 
-6625 VLKQNANKQQV
+6625 
-6636 DQALQ
+6636 
-6641 NILNAKQALNG
+6641 
-6652 DERVALAKTNG
+6652 
-6663 KHDIDQLNA
+6663 
-6672 LNNAQQDGFKG
+6672 
-6683 RIDQSNDLNQIQQIV
+6683 
-6698 DEAKALNRAM
+6698 
-6708 DQLSQEITGNEGR
+6708 
-6721 TKGSTNYVNAD
+6721 
-6732 TQVKQVYDE
+6732 
-6741 AVDKAKQAL
+6741 
-6750 DKSTGQNLTAEQV
+6750 
-6763 IKLNDAITA
+6763 
-6772 AKKALNGE
+6772 
-6780 ERLNNRKAEALQRLD
+6780 
-6795 QLTHLNNAQRQLAIQ
+6795 
-6810 QINNAETLNK
+6810 
-6820 ASRAINRATKLD
+6820 
-6832 NAMGAVQQYIDEQH
+6832 
-6846 LGVISSTNYINADDN
+6846 
-6861 LKANYDN
+6861 
-6868 AIANAA
+6868 
-6874 HELDKVQGNA
+6874 
-6884 IAKAEA
+6884 
-6890 EQLKQNIIDAQ
+6890 
-6901 NALNGDQNLANA
+6901 
-6913 KDKANA
+6913 
-6919 FVNSLNGLNQQQQ
+6919 
-6932 DLAHKAIN
+6932 
-6940 NADTVS
+6940 
-6946 DVTDIVNNQ
+6946 
-6955 IDLNDA
+6955 
-6961 METLKH
+6961 
-6967 LVDNE
+6967 
-6972 IPNAEQTVNYQNAD
+6972 
-6986 DNAKTNFD
+6986 
-6994 DAKRLANTLL
+6994 
-7004 NSDNTNVN
+7004 
-7012 DINGAIQTVNDAIH
+7012 
-7026 NLNGDQR
+7026 
-7033 LQDAKDKAIQ
+7033 
-7043 SINQALA
+7043 
-7050 NKLKEIEASNATDQ
+7050 
-7064 DKLIAKN
+7064 
-7071 KAEELANSIINNIN
+7071 
-7085 KATSNQAVSQVQT
+7085 
-7098 AGNHAIEQV
+7098 
-7107 HANEIP
+7107 
-7113 KAKIDANKDVDK
+7113 
-7125 QVQSLIDE
+7125 
-7133 IDRNPNL
+7133 
-7140 TDKEKQALKDRIN
+7140 
-7153 QILQQ
+7153 
-7158 GHNGINNAM
+7158 
-7167 TKEEIEQA
+7167 
-7175 KAQLAQALQDIK
+7175 
-7187 DLVKAKEDAKQDVD
+7187 
-7201 KQVQALIDEIDQ
+7201 
-7213 NPNLTDK
+7213 
-7220 EKQALKDRIN
+7220 
-7230 QILQQGHN
+7230 
-7238 GINNA
+7238 
-7243 MTKEEIEQA
+7243 
-7252 KAQLAQALQDIKDL
+7252 
-7266 VKAKE
+7266 
-7271 NAKQDIDKRVQAL
+7271 
-7284 IDEID
+7284 
-7289 QNPNLTDK
+7289 
-7297 EKQALKDRIN
+7297 
-7307 QILQQG
+7307 
-7313 HNDINNALTKEE
+7313 
-7325 IEQAKAQLAQ
+7325 
-7335 ALQDIKDLVK
+7335 
-7345 AKEDAK
+7345 
-7351 NAIKALANAKRD
+7351 
-7363 QINSNPDLTPEQKAK
+7363 
-7378 ALKEID
+7378 
-7384 EAEKRALQNVENAQT
+7384 
-7399 IDQLNRGLNLGLD
+7399 
-7412 DIRNT
+7412 
-7417 HVWEVDEQPAVNEIF
+7417 
-7432 EATPEQI
+7432 
-7439 LVNGELI
+7439 
-7446 VHRDDIITEQD
+7446 
-7457 ILAHINLIDQLSAEV
+7457 
-7472 IDTPSTA
+7472 
-7479 TISDSLTAKV
+7479 
-7489 EVTLLDGSKV
+7489 
-7499 IVNVPVKVVEK
+7499 
-7510 ELSVVKQQAIESI
+7510 
-7523 ENAAQ
+7523 
-7528 QKIDEINNSVTLTL
+7528 
-7542 EQKEAAIA
+7542 
-7550 EVNKLKQ
+7550 
-7557 QAIDYIN
+7557 
-7564 NAPDVHSVEEIQQQE
+7564 
-7579 QAHIEQFY
+7579 
-7587 PEQFTIEQAKSNA
+7587 
-7600 IKSIEDAIQH
+7600 
-7610 MIDEIKARTDLT
+7610 
-7622 DKEKQEAIAKLNQ
+7622 
-7635 LKEQAIQAIQR
+7635 
-7646 AQSIDEISE
+7646 
-7655 QLEQFKA
+7655 
-7662 QMKAANP
+7662 
-7669 TAKELAKRKQEAI
+7669 
-7682 SRIKDF
+7682 
-7688 SNEKINSIRNS
+7688 
-7699 EIGTTDEKQAA
+7699 
-7710 MNQINEIVL
+7710 
-7719 ETIRDINNAHTL
+7719 
-7731 QQVEAALNNGIARI
+7731 
-7745 SAVQIVISDRAKQS
+7745 
-7759 SSTGNESNSHLTI
+7759 
-7772 GYGTANHPFNS
+7772 
-7783 STIGHKKK
+7783 
-7791 IDEDDDIDPLH
+7791 
-7802 MRHFSNNFGNVIK
+7802 VIK
-7815 NAIGVVGISGLLASF
+7815 N
-7830 WFFIAKRRRKED
+7830 
-7842 EEEELEI
+7842 
-7849 RDNNK
+7849 
-7854 DSIKETL
+7854 
-7861 DDTKHLPLL
+7861 
-7870 FAKRRRKEDEEDVT
+7870 
-7884 VEEKDTLNNGE
+7884 
-7895 SLDKVKHTPFFLPK
+7895 
-7909 RRRKEDEEDV
+7909 
-7919 EVTNENTDE
+7919 
-7928 KVLQDNEH
+7928 
-7936 SPILIAKRRKDK
+7936 
-7948 EVDVETTTSIE
+7948 
-7959 SNEDDAPLLLAKKKN
+7959 
-7974 QKDNQSKGKKSA
+7974 
-7986 SKNLLKS
+7986 

>member
-1 MGNGAEH
+1 MNYRDKIQKFSIRKYTVGTFSTVIATLVFLGFNTSQAHAAETNQPASVVKQKQQSNNEQTENRESQVQNSQNSQNGQSLSATHENEQPKISQANLVDQKVAQSSTTNDEQPASQNVNTKKDSATAATTQPDKEENKHKQNESQSANKNGNDNRAAHVENHEANVVTASDLSDNGNVQHDRNELQAFFDANYHDYRFIDRENADSGTFNYVKGIFDKINTLLGSNDPINNKDLQLAYKELEQAVALIRTMPQRQQTSRRSNRIQTRSVESRAAEPRSVSDYQNANSSYYVENANDGSGYPVGTYINASSKGAPYNLPTTPWNTLKASDSKEIALMTAKQTGDGYQWVIKFNKGHAPHQNMIFWFALPADQVPVGRTDFVTVNSDGTNVQWSHGAGAGANKPLQQMWEYGVNDPHRSHDFKIRNRSGQVIYEWPTVNIYSLEDLSRASDYFSEAGATAATKAFGRQNFEYINGQKPAESPGVPKVYTFIGQGDASYTISFKTQGPTVNKLYYAAGGRALEYNQLFMYSQLYVESTQDHQQRLNGLRQVVNRTYRIGTTKRVEVSQGNVQTKKVLESTNLNIDDFVDDPLSYVKTPSNKVLGFYSTNANTNAFRPGGAQELNEYQLSQLFTDQKLQEAARTRNPIRLMIGFDYPDGYGNSETLVPVNLTVLPEIQHNIKFYKNDDTQNIAEKPFSKQAGHPVFYVYAGNQGNASVNLGGSVTSIQPLRINLTSNENFTDKDWQITGIPRTLHIENSTNRPNNARERNIELVGNLLPGDYFGTIRFGRKEQLFEIRVKPHTPTITTTAEQLRGTELQKVAVNISGIPLDPSALVYLVAPTAQTTNGGTEADQIPSGYTILATGTPDGVHNTITIRPQDYVVFIPPVGKQIRAVVYYNKVVASNMSNAVTILPDDIPPTINNPVGINAKYYRGDEVNFTMGVSDRHSGIKSTTITTLPSGWTSNLTKSDNKNGSLAITGRVSMNQAFNSDITFKVSATDNVNNTTNDSQSKHVSIHVGKISEDAHPIVLGNTEKVVVVNPTAVSNDEKQSIITAFMNKNQNIRGYLASSNPVTVDNNGNVTLHYRDGSSTTLDATNVMTYEPVVKPEYQTANAAKTATVTIAKGQSFNIGDIKQYFTLSNGQAIPSGTFTNITSDRAIPTAQEVSQMNAGTQLYHIVASNAYHKDTEDFYISLKIVDVKQPEGDQRVYRTSTYDLTTDEISKVKQAFINANRDVITLAEGDISVTNTPNGANVSTITVNINKGRLTKSFASNLANMNFLRWVNFPQDYTVTWTNAKIANRPTDGGLSWSDDHKSLIYRYDATLGTQITTNDILTMLKATTTVPGLRNNITGNEKAQAEAGGRPNYRTTGYSQANASSDGQRQYTLNGQVIQILDIINPSNGYGGQTVTNSNTRANHSNSTVVNVNEPAANGAGAFTIDHVVKSNSTHNASDAVYKAQLYLTPYGPKQYVEHLNQNTGNTTDAINIYFVPSDLVNPTISVGNYTNHQVFSGETFTNTITANDNFGVQSVTVPTTSQITGTVDNNHQHVSATAPNVTSATTKTINLLATDTSGNTATTTFNVTVKPLRDKYRVGTSSTAANPVRIANISNNATVSQADQTAIINSLTFTETVPNRNYATASANEITSKTVSNVSRTGNNANVTVTVTYQDGTTSTVTVPVKHVIPEIVAHSHYTVQGQDFPAGNGSSASDYFKLSNGSAIPDATITWVSGQAPNKDNTRIGQDINVTANILIDGETTPITKTATYKVVSTVPKHVFETARGVLYPGVSDMYDAKQYVKPVNNSWSTNAQHMNFQFVGTYGPNKDVVGISTRLIRVTYDNRQTEDLTILSKVKPDPPRIDANSVTYKAGLTNQEIKVNNVLNNSSVKLFKADNTPLNVTNITHGSGFSSVVTVSDALPNGVIKARSSITMNNVTYTTQDEHGRAIDVTRNESVDSNDSATVTVTPQLQATTEGAVFIKGGDGFDFGHVERFIQNPPHGATVAWHDSPDTWKNTVGNTHKTAVVTLPSGQGTRNVEVPVKVYPVANAKAPSRDVKGQNLTNGTDAMNYITFDPNTNTNGITAAWANRQQPNNQQAGVQHLNVDVTYPGISAAKRVPVTVNVYQFEFPQTTYTTTVGGTLASGTQASGYAQMQNATGLPTDGFTYKWNNAATGTNDANWAAMNKPNMAKVVNAKYDVIYNGHTFATSLPAKFVVKDVQPAKPTVTETAAGAITIAPGANQTVNTHAGNVTTYADKLVIKRNGNVVTTFTRRNNTSPWVKEASAATVAGIAGTNNGITVAAGTFNPADTIQVVATQGSGETISDEQRSDDFTVVAPQPNQATTKIWQNGHIDITPNNPTGHLINPTQAMDIAYTEKVGNGAEH

-35 QTGKVTFNANTI
+35 QTGKVTFNANTV
-47 KPNSS
+47 KPNSA

-59 GTGHSVSSNP
+59 GTGHSASSNS

-76 AHTVNTTEIV
+76 THTVNTTEIV

-129 IPVTVTYNDGSTEE
+129 IPVTVTYNDGSSEE

-170 EGKKP
+170 DGKKP

-184 MHNAQQQINTAKT
+184 IHNAQQQINTAKT
-197 EAQQVINNERA
+197 EAQQVINNDRA
-208 TPQQVSDALTKVRA
+208 TPQQVNAALSKVQA
-222 AQTKID
+222 AQTKINE
-228 QAKALLQNKEDN
+228 AKALLQNKEDN

-437 IQAYENAKRA
+437 IQAYENAKRV

-469 AAEKTKVE
+469 AAEKAKVE

-492 DLAPLQTAKTQLQN
+492 DLAPLQAAKTQLQN
-506 DIDQPTSTTGMTSTS
+506 DIDQPTSTTGMTSAS

-604 INAYNAKLTAARN
+604 VNAYNAKLTAARN

-630 TVEQINTNTSAA
+630 TVDQINTNTSAA

-654 ALTPDKAPLQN
+654 ALTPDKTPLQT

-702 TEINQVLNGNPTVQN
+702 AEINQVLNGNPTVQN

-742 RQPALTTLH
+742 RQPALNTLH

-783 ITALNTAM
+783 ITALNNAM
-791 TKLKDSVAD
+791 TKLKESVAD

-908 TTHSLN
+908 TTQSLN

-978 VTSKEH
+978 VTSKEQ
-984 ALNGEA
+984 ALNGNT

-1023 AHQIDAVNTIKQNAT
+1023 AHQIETVNTIKQNAT

-1043 MGNLRQAVADKDQVK
+1043 MGNLRHAVADKEQVK
-1058 RTEDYADADTAK
+1058 RTEDYVDADTAK

-1083 IINQTTNPTM
+1083 IINQSTNPTM

-1098 NRATSAVTSNK
+1098 NRATSAVTNNK
-1109 NALNGDEKLAQS
+1109 NALNGDEKLAQA
-1121 KTDAA
+1121 KTDVA
-1126 RAIDALP
+1126 RAIDALS

-1223 VTEAMNQLNSAK
+1223 VAEAMNQVNSAK
-1235 NNLDGTR
+1235 TNLDGTR

-1327 NAVAAAETIINA
+1327 NAVVAAETIINA

-1371 AAKQNAKTY
+1371 TAKQNAKTY
-1380 LNTLTSITDAQKNNL
+1380 LNSLTSITDAQKNNL

-1416 HLDQAMAS
+1416 HLDQAMAN
-1424 LQSGINNES
+1424 LQNGINNES

-1464 KSTGPNTAQN
+1464 KQHGPNTAQN
-1474 AVEAALQRVNNA
+1474 AVEAALQRVNTA

-1505 HLGTLTHITTA
+1505 HLVTLTHITTA

-1523 QISQATNLAGVES
+1523 QISQATNLAGVET

-1557 KSGTLASQNFL
+1557 KAGTLASQNFL

-1600 AVEQALNNVNNA
+1600 AVEQALNNVNSA

-1642 QKDALKTQANGA
+1642 QKDALKAQANGA

-1679 AIADK
+1679 AIVDK

-1787 TVQTN
+1787 SVQTN

-1802 LRDSIANETTVKA
+1802 LRDSISNETTVKA

-1823 SNNQSTYNSAVSNA
+1823 PNNQSTYNSAVSNA

-1846 PTMDTSAIT
+1846 PTMDASTIT

-1900 TQIDRAGHVSEVT
+1900 SQIDRAGHVSEVT

-1930 QAIHDQNTVKQSVKF
+1930 QAIHDQNTVKQGVNF

-1960 SRAEAILNKTQGANT
+1960 SRAETILNKTQGANT

-1985 NVSSAKNALNGDQ
+1985 NVTSAKNALNGDQ

-2004 NAAKNALNNLT
+2004 NTAKHALNNLT

-2058 INDKTNT
+2058 INDKANT

-2098 SNLDKTAVE
+2098 SNLDKAAVE
-2107 NALSQVANAKGAL
+2107 NALSQVTNAKGTL

-2164 DTVKSSA
+2164 NTVKSSA

-2177 MGTLRNSIQDNTAT
+2177 MGTLKNSIQDNTAT

-2199 ATGSNKTNYNN
+2199 ATERNKTNYNN

-2391 LNHITNAQRTDLEGQ
+2391 LNHITNAQRTALEGQ
-2406 INQATTVDGV
+2406 INQAATVDGV

-2505 NAKTSATN
+2505 NTKTSATN

-2596 INATNNPNM
+2596 INATSNPNM

-2623 LNGVQNLA
+2623 LNGAQNLA

-2693 RTKASGNYV
+2693 RTKASSNYV

-2791 EGVQTVKNSSQTLNT
+2791 DGVQTVKNSSQTLNT
-2806 AMKGLRDSI
+2806 VMKGLRDSI

-2899 NNAQKDALTR
+2899 NNAQKDALTH
-2909 SIDGATTV
+2909 SIDVATTV

-2940 INDEAQTKQTQKY
+2940 INDETQTKQTQKY
-2953 LDAEPIKK
+2953 LDAEPSKK

-3120 VTQANTA
+3120 VIQANTA

-3190 RAIADKAETKASGNY
+3190 RAIADKADTKASGNY

-3219 VTAAENIVSGTPT
+3219 VTAAENIVSDTPT

-3237 ADVTNAATQV
+3237 SDVTNAETQV

-3303 NAQTLNSAMKGLRD
+3303 NAQTLNTAMKGLRD

-3334 SPNNRS
+3334 SQNKQTDYN
-3340 EYDSAVT
+3340 SAVT

-3352 IDQTTSPSMNAQEIN
+3352 IGQTTSPTMNAQEIN

-3488 KDNVESALQNV
+3488 KDGIETALQNV

-3515 KSTAKNALNNLTS
+3515 KTTAKNALNNLTS
-3528 INNAQKEALKTQ
+3528 INNAQKEALKSQ
-3540 IEGASTVA
+3540 IEGATTVA

-3568 SGINDEAATKAA
+3568 NGINDEAA
-3580 QKYTDADRDKQ
+3580 
-3591 TAYNDAVTAAKT
+3591 
-3603 LLDKTAGSNDNKAA
+3603 
-3617 VEQALQRVNTAKTA
+3617 
-3631 LNGDA
+3631 
-3636 RLNEAKNTAKQQ
+3636 
-3648 LATMSHLT
+3648 
-3656 NAQKAN
+3656 
-3662 LTEQIERGT
+3662 
-3671 TVAGVQGI
+3671 
-3679 QANAGTLDQAMN
+3679 
-3691 QLRQSIASKDTTK
+3691 
-3704 SSEDYQDANADLQN
+3704 
-3718 AYNRAVSD
+3718 
-3726 AEGIIS
+3726 
-3732 ATNNPEMNPD
+3732 
-3742 TINQKASQVNSAK
+3742 
-3755 SALNGDEKLAAA
+3755 
-3767 KQTAK
+3767 
-3772 TDIGRLTDLNNAQ
+3772 
-3785 RTAANAEV
+3785 
-3793 DQAPN
+3793 
-3798 LAAVTAAKNK
+3798 
-3808 ATSLNTAMGNLK
+3808 
-3820 HALAEKDNT
+3820 
-3829 KRSVNYT
+3829 
-3836 DADQPKQQAYD
+3836 
-3847 TAVTQAEAITN
+3847 
-3858 ANGSNANETQV
+3858 
-3869 QAALN
+3869 
-3874 QLNQAKNDLNG
+3874 
-3885 DNKVAQAKETAK
+3885 
-3897 RALASYS
+3897 
-3904 NLNNAQSTAATSQID
+3904 
-3919 NATTVADV
+3919 
-3927 TAAQNTAN
+3927 
-3935 ELNTAMG
+3935 
-3942 QLQNG
+3942 
-3947 INDQN
+3947 
-3952 TVKQQVNFTDADQGK
+3952 
-3967 KDAYTN
+3967 
-3973 AVTNAQGILDKANG
+3973 
-3987 QNMTK
+3987 
-3992 AQVEAALNQVTTAK
+3992 
-4006 NALNG
+4006 
-4011 DANVRQ
+4011 
-4017 AKSDAKANLGTLT
+4017 
-4030 HLNNAQ
+4030 
-4036 KQDLTSQIEGAT
+4036 
-4048 TVNGVNSVKTKAQDL
+4048 
-4063 DGAMQRLESAIA
+4063 
-4075 NKDQTKAS
+4075 
-4083 ENYIDADPTKKT
+4083 
-4095 AFDNAIIQ
+4095 
-4103 AESYLNKDHGANKDK
+4103 
-4118 QAVEQA
+4118 
-4124 IQSVTS
+4124 
-4130 TENALN
+4130 
-4136 GDANLQRAKTEAT
+4136 
-4149 QAIDNLTHL
+4149 
-4158 NTPQKTAL
+4158 
-4166 KQQVNAA
+4166 
-4173 QRVSGVTDLKNSA
+4173 
-4186 TSLNNAMDQL
+4186 
-4196 KQAIADHDTIVAGGN
+4196 
-4211 YTNASPD
+4211 
-4218 KQGAYTDAYNA
+4218 
-4229 AKNIVNGSPNVI
+4229 
-4241 TNAADVTAATQRVN
+4241 
-4255 NAETGLNGDTNLAT
+4255 
-4269 AKQQA
+4269 
-4274 KDALRQMTH
+4274 
-4283 LSDAQK
+4283 
-4289 QSITGQIDSAT
+4289 
-4300 QVTGVQS
+4300 
-4307 VKDNATNLDN
+4307 
-4317 AMNQLRNSIANKD
+4317 
-4330 EVKASQPYVD
+4330 
-4340 ADTDKQNAY
+4340 
-4349 NTAVTSAENIIN
+4349 
-4361 ATSQPTLNPSAV
+4361 
-4373 TQAANQV
+4373 
-4380 NTNKTAL
+4380 
-4387 NGAQNLANKKQE
+4387 
-4399 TTANINQL
+4399 
-4407 SHLNNAQKQ
+4407 
-4416 DLNTQVTNAPNISTV
+4416 
-4431 NQVKTKAEQLDQAME
+4431 
-4446 RLINGIQDKDQVKQS
+4446 
-4461 VNFTDADPEKQT
+4461 
-4473 AYNNAVTAAENII
+4473 
-4486 NQANGTNANQS
+4486 
-4497 QVEAALSTVTTT
+4497 
-4509 KQALNGDRKV
+4509 
-4519 TDAKNNANQR
+4519 
-4529 LSTLD
+4529 
-4534 NLNNAQK
+4534 
-4541 GAVTG
+4541 
-4546 NINQAHTVAE
+4546 
-4556 VTQAIQT
+4556 
-4563 AQELNTA
+4563 
-4570 MGNLKNSLNDKDTTL
+4570 
-4585 GSQNFADADPEKKNA
+4585 
-4600 YNEAVRNAENILNK
+4600 
-4614 STGTN
+4614 
-4619 VPKDQVEAAMNQ
+4619 
-4631 VNTTKA
+4631 TKA

-4726 YNNAVTTAQGIIDQT
+4726 YNNAVTTAQGIINQT
-4741 TNPTLDPTVINQ
+4741 TSPTLDPNVINQ

-4865 KANGGNATQTEV
+4865 KANGGNATQSEV

-4932 AGVNNVKQTA
+4932 AGVNDVKQTA

-4960 QTKADGNF
+4960 KTKADGNF

-5017 NGNTNLATAKQNVQQ
+5017 NGNTILATAKQNVQQ

-5080 GIADKDQTKANG
+5080 GIANKAQIKGSENYHDADTDKQTAYDNAVAKAEELLKQTTNPTMDPNTIQQALTKVNDTNQALNGNQKLADAKQAAKTNLGTLDHLNDAQKQALTTQVEQAPDIATVNNVKQNAQNLNNAMTNLNNALHDKTETLNSINFTDADQAKKDAYTNAVSHAEGILSKANGSNASQTEVEQAMQRVSEAKQALNGNDNVQRAKDAAKQVITNANDLNQAMTQLKQGIADKDQTKANS

-5136 NQAKG
+5136 TQAKG

-5244 TPTPVLAPDTVTQA
+5244 TPTPVLTPDTVTQA

-5347 DADVDKQTA
+5347 DADADKQSA

-5376 NPDDITRALTQVTDA
+5376 NPDEITRALTQVTDA
-5391 KNSLNGEAKLATE
+5391 KNGLNGEAKLATE

-5410 AVSGMTHLND
+5410 AVNAMTHLND

-5446 TSLDQAMDQLSQA
+5446 TSLDQAMNQLSQA
-5459 INDKDQILAD
+5459 INDKTQTLAD

-5495 KQSGTNEVQAQV
+5495 KQNGTNEVQAQV
-5507 ESITNEVNA
+5507 ESITNEVNT

-5585 VADNQTTLASEDYHD
+5585 IADNQATLASEDYHD
-5600 ATAQRQNDYNKAVT
+5600 ATAQRQNDYNQAVT

-5628 NPDDVNGATT
+5628 NPDDVNNATN

-5652 LAAAKQ
+5652 LVAAKQ

-5666 LDHLNNAQKQQ
+5666 LDHLNNVQKQQ

-5723 FINADTDKQTAYNTA
+5723 FINADTDKQTAYTTA
-5738 VNEAA
+5738 VNEAE

-5833 LRQSIQDNAATKA
+5833 LRESIQDNAATKA

-5867 ANNIINE
+5867 ANSIINE

-5888 ATVNTT
+5888 TTVNTT

-5952 DQLMDALQQS
+5952 DQLMNTLQQS

-6012 ATQAVI
+6012 ATQAVTT
-6018 SSKNALDGV
+6018 SKNGLDGV

-6062 TTRDKVA
+6062 TTRDKVT

-6119 KDLINKTTDPTLAKS
+6119 KDLINKTTDPTLVKS
-6134 IIDQATQAVTDAKNN
+6134 VIDQATQAVNDAKNN

-6242 QNAKDLINQTNNPTL
+6242 QHAKDLINQTSNPTL

-6266 QAVNQAKDNLHG
+6266 QGVN
-6278 DQKLADDKQ
+6278 
-6287 HAVTDLNQLNGLN
+6287 
-6300 NPQRQA
+6300 
-6306 LESQINNAATR
+6306 
-6317 DEVAQKLAE
+6317 
-6326 AKALDQAMQALRN
+6326 
-6339 SIQDQQ
+6339 
-6345 QTESGSKFI
+6345 
-6354 NEDKPQKDAYQAAVQ
+6354 
-6369 NAKDLIN
+6369 
-6376 QTGNPTLDK
+6376 
-6385 SQVEQLTQAVTTA
+6385 
-6398 KDNLHGDQKLA
+6398 
-6409 RDQQQAVTT
+6409 
-6418 VNALPNLNHAQQQAL
+6418 
-6433 TDAINA
+6433 
-6439 APTRTEVAQHVQT
+6439 
-6452 ATELDHAMETLK
+6452 
-6464 NKVDQVNTDKAQPNY
+6464 
-6479 TEASTDKKE
+6479 
-6488 AVDQALQAA
+6488 
-6497 QSITDPT
+6497 
-6504 NGSNANKDAV
+6504 
-6514 EQALTKLQEKENEL
+6514 
-6528 NGNERVAEA
+6528 
-6537 KTQAK
+6537 
-6542 QTIDQLTHLNADQIA
+6542 
-6557 TAKQNIDQATK
+6557 
-6568 LQPIA
+6568 
-6573 ELVDQATQ
+6573 
-6581 LNQSMDQLQQAVN
+6581 
-6594 EHANVEQ
+6594 
-6601 TVDYT
+6601 
-6606 QADSDKQNAYKQ
+6606 
-6618 AIADAEN
+6618 
-6625 VLKQNANKQQV
+6625 
-6636 DQALQ
+6636 
-6641 NILNAKQALNG
+6641 
-6652 DERVALAKTNG
+6652 
-6663 KHDIDQLNA
+6663 
-6672 LNNAQQDGFKG
+6672 
-6683 RIDQSNDLNQIQQIV
+6683 
-6698 DEAKALNRAM
+6698 
-6708 DQLSQEITGNEGR
+6708 
-6721 TKGSTNYVNAD
+6721 
-6732 TQVKQVYDE
+6732 
-6741 AVDKAKQAL
+6741 
-6750 DKSTGQNLTAEQV
+6750 
-6763 IKLNDAITA
+6763 
-6772 AKKALNGE
+6772 
-6780 ERLNNRKAEALQRLD
+6780 
-6795 QLTHLNNAQRQLAIQ
+6795 
-6810 QINNAETLNK
+6810 
-6820 ASRAINRATKLD
+6820 
-6832 NAMGAVQQYIDEQH
+6832 
-6846 LGVISSTNYINADDN
+6846 
-6861 LKANYDN
+6861 
-6868 AIANAA
+6868 
-6874 HELDKVQGNA
+6874 
-6884 IAKAEA
+6884 
-6890 EQLKQNIIDAQ
+6890 
-6901 NALNGDQNLANA
+6901 
-6913 KDKANA
+6913 
-6919 FVNSLNGLNQQQQ
+6919 
-6932 DLAHKAIN
+6932 
-6940 NADTVS
+6940 
-6946 DVTDIVNNQ
+6946 
-6955 IDLNDA
+6955 
-6961 METLKH
+6961 
-6967 LVDNE
+6967 
-6972 IPNAEQTVNYQNAD
+6972 
-6986 DNAKTNFD
+6986 
-6994 DAKRLANTLL
+6994 
-7004 NSDNTNVN
+7004 
-7012 DINGAIQTVNDAIH
+7012 
-7026 NLNGDQR
+7026 
-7033 LQDAKDKAIQ
+7033 
-7043 SINQALA
+7043 
-7050 NKLKEIEASNATDQ
+7050 
-7064 DKLIAKN
+7064 
-7071 KAEELANSIINNIN
+7071 
-7085 KATSNQAVSQVQT
+7085 
-7098 AGNHAIEQV
+7098 
-7107 HANEIP
+7107 
-7113 KAKIDANKDVDK
+7113 
-7125 QVQSLIDE
+7125 
-7133 IDRNPNL
+7133 
-7140 TDKEKQALKDRIN
+7140 
-7153 QILQQ
+7153 
-7158 GHNGINNAM
+7158 
-7167 TKEEIEQA
+7167 
-7175 KAQLAQALQDIK
+7175 
-7187 DLVKAKEDAKQDVD
+7187 
-7201 KQVQALIDEIDQ
+7201 
-7213 NPNLTDK
+7213 
-7220 EKQALKDRIN
+7220 
-7230 QILQQGHN
+7230 
-7238 GINNA
+7238 
-7243 MTKEEIEQA
+7243 
-7252 KAQLAQALQDIKDL
+7252 
-7266 VKAKE
+7266 
-7271 NAKQDIDKRVQAL
+7271 
-7284 IDEID
+7284 
-7289 QNPNLTDK
+7289 
-7297 EKQALKDRIN
+7297 
-7307 QILQQG
+7307 
-7313 HNDINNALTKEE
+7313 
-7325 IEQAKAQLAQ
+7325 
-7335 ALQDIKDLVK
+7335 
-7345 AKEDAK
+7345 
-7351 NAIKALANAKRD
+7351 
-7363 QINSNPDLTPEQKAK
+7363 
-7378 ALKEID
+7378 
-7384 EAEKRALQNVENAQT
+7384 
-7399 IDQLNRGLNLGLD
+7399 
-7412 DIRNT
+7412 
-7417 HVWEVDEQPAVNEIF
+7417 
-7432 EATPEQI
+7432 
-7439 LVNGELI
+7439 
-7446 VHRDDIITEQD
+7446 
-7457 ILAHINLIDQLSAEV
+7457 
-7472 IDTPSTA
+7472 
-7479 TISDSLTAKV
+7479 
-7489 EVTLLDGSKV
+7489 
-7499 IVNVPVKVVEK
+7499 
-7510 ELSVVKQQAIESI
+7510 
-7523 ENAAQ
+7523 
-7528 QKIDEINNSVTLTL
+7528 
-7542 EQKEAAIA
+7542 
-7550 EVNKLKQ
+7550 
-7557 QAIDYIN
+7557 
-7564 NAPDVHSVEEIQQQE
+7564 
-7579 QAHIEQFY
+7579 
-7587 PEQFTIEQAKSNA
+7587 
-7600 IKSIEDAIQH
+7600 
-7610 MIDEIKARTDLT
+7610 
-7622 DKEKQEAIAKLNQ
+7622 
-7635 LKEQAIQAIQR
+7635 
-7646 AQSIDEISE
+7646 
-7655 QLEQFKA
+7655 
-7662 QMKAANP
+7662 
-7669 TAKELAKRKQEAI
+7669 
-7682 SRIKDF
+7682 
-7688 SNEKINSIRNS
+7688 
-7699 EIGTTDEKQAA
+7699 
-7710 MNQINEIVL
+7710 
-7719 ETIRDINNAHTL
+7719 
-7731 QQVEAALNNGIARI
+7731 
-7745 SAVQIVISDRAKQS
+7745 
-7759 SSTGNESNSHLTI
+7759 
-7772 GYGTANHPFNS
+7772 
-7783 STIGHKKK
+7783 
-7791 IDEDDDIDPLH
+7791 
-7802 MRHFSNNFGNVIK
+7802 
-7815 NAIGVVGISGLLASF
+7815 
-7830 WFFIAKRRRKED
+7830 
-7842 EEEELEI
+7842 
-7849 RDNNK
+7849 
-7854 DSIKETL
+7854 
-7861 DDTKHLPLL
+7861 
-7870 FAKRRRKEDEEDVT
+7870 
-7884 VEEKDTLNNGE
+7884 
-7895 SLDKVKHTPFFLPK
+7895 
-7909 RRRKEDEEDV
+7909 
-7919 EVTNENTDE
+7919 
-7928 KVLQDNEH
+7928 
-7936 SPILIAKRRKDK
+7936 
-7948 EVDVETTTSIE
+7948 
-7959 SNEDDAPLLLAKKKN
+7959 
-7974 QKDNQSKGKKSA
+7974 
-7986 SKNLLKS
+7986 

>member
-1 MGNGAEH
+1 MNYRDKIQKFSIRKYTVGTFSTVIATLVFLGFNTSQAHAAETNQPASVVKQKQQSNNEQTENRESQVQNSQNSQNSQSLSATHENEQPNNSQANLVNQKVAQSSTTNDEQPASQNVNTKKDSATAATTQPDKEESKHKQNESQSANKNGNDNRAAHVENHEANVVTASDSSDNGNVQHDRNELQAFFDANYHDYRFIDRENADSGTFNYVKGIFDKINTLLGSNDPINNKDLQLAYKELEQAVALIRTMPQRQQTSRRSNRIQTRSVESRAAEPRSVSDYQNANSSYYVENANDGSGYPVGTYINASSKGAPYNLPTTPWNTLKASDSKEIALMTAKQTGDGYQWVIKFNKGHAPHQNMIFWFALPADQVPVGRTDFVTVNSDGTNVQWSHGAGAGANKPLQQMWEYGVNDPDRSHDFKIRNRSGQVIYSWPTVHVYSLEDLSRASDYFSEAGATPATKAFGRQNFEYINGQKPAESPGVPKVYTFIGQGDASYTISFKTQGPTVNKLYYAAGGRALEYNQLFMYSQLYVESTQDHQQRLNGLRQVVNRTYRIGTTKRVEVSQGNVQTKKVLESTNLNIDDFVDDPLSYVKTPSNKVLGFYPTNANTNAFRPGGVQELNEYQLSQLFTDQKLQEAARTRNPIRLMIGFDYPDGYGNSETLVPVNLTVLPEIQHNIKFFKNDDTQNIAEKPFSKQAGHPVFYVYAGNQGNASVNLGGSVTSIQPLRINLTSNENFTDKDWQITGIPRTLHIENSTNRTNNARERNIELVGNLLPGDYFGTIRFGRKEQLFEIRVKPHTPTITTTAEQLRGTALQKVPVNISGIPLDPSALVYLVAPTNQTTNGGSEADQIPSGYTILATGTPDGVHNTITIRPQDYVVFIPPVGKQIRAVVYYNKVVASNMSNAVTILPDDIPPTINNPVGINAKYYRGDEVNFTMGVSDRHSGIKNTTITTLPSGWTSNLTKSDNKNGSLAITGRVSMNQAFNSDITFKVSATDNVNNTTNDSQSKHVSIHVGKISEDAHPIVLGNTEKVVVVNPTAVSNDEKQSIITAFMNKNQNIRGYLASTDPVTVDNNGNVTLHYRDGSSTTLDATNVMTYEPVVKSEYQTANAAKTATVTIAKGQSFNIGDIKQYFTLSNGQAIPNGTFTNITSDRTIPTAQEVSQMNAGTQLYHIVASNAYHKDTEDFYISLKIVDVKQPEGDQRVYRTSTYDLTTDEISKVKQAFINANRDVITLAEGDISVTNTPNGANVSTITVNINKGRLTKSFASNLANMNFLRWVNFPQDYTVTWTNAKIANRPTDGGLSWSDDHKSLIYRYDATLGTQITTNDILTMLKATTTVPGLRNNITGNEKAQAEAGGRPNYRTTGYSQSNATTDGQRQFTLNGQVIQILDIINPSNGYGGQPVTNSNTRANHSNSTVVNVNEPAANGAGAFTIDHVVKSNSTHNASDAVYKAQLYLTPYGPKQYVEHLNQNTGNTTDAINIYFVPSDLVNPTISVGNYTNHQVFSGETFTNTITANDNFGVQSVTVPNTSQITGTVDNNHQHVSATAPNVTSATSKTINLLATDTSGNTATTSFNVTVKPLRDKYRVGTSSTAANPVRIANISNNATVSQADQTTIINSLTFTSNAPNRNYATASANEITSKTVSNVSRTGNNANVTVTVTHQDGTTSTVTVPVKHVIPEIVAHSHYTVQGQDFPAGNGSSAADYFKLSNGSAIPDATITWVSGQAPNKDNTRIGEDITVTAHILIDGETTPITKTATYKVVRTVPKHVFETARGVLYPGVSDMYDAKQYVKPVNNSWSTNAQHMNFQFVGTYGPNKDVVGISTRLIRVTYDNRQTEDLTILSKVKPDPPRIDANSVTYKAGLTNQEIKVNNVLNNSSVKLFKADNTPLNVTNITHGSGFSSVVTVSDALPNGGIKAKSSISMNNVTYTTQDEHGQVVTVTRNESVDSNDSASVTVTPQLQATTEGAVFIKGGDGFDFGHVERFIQNPPHGATVAWHDSPDTWKNTVGNTHKTAVVTLPSGQGTRNVEVPVKVYPVANAKAPSRDVKGQNLTHGTNAIDYITFDPNTNTNGITAAWANRQQPNNQQAGVQHLNVDVTYPGISAAKRVPVTVNVYQFEFPQTTYTTTVGGTLASGTQASGYAHMQNASGLPTDGFTYKWNRDTTGTNDANWAAMNKPNTAQVVNAKYDVIYNGHTFATSLPAKFVVKDVQPAKPTVTETAAGAITIAPGANQTVNTHAGNVTTYADKLVIKRNGNVVTTFTRRNNTSPWVKEASAANVTGIVGTNNGITVAAGTFNPADTIQVVATQGSGETISDEQRSDDFTVVAPQPNQATTKIWQNGHIDITPNNPSGHLINPTQAMDIAYTEKVGNGAEH

-506 DIDQPTSTTGMTSTS
+506 DIDQPTSTTGMTSAS
-521 VATFNEKLSA
+521 VAAFNDKLSA

-617 KIQQINQVLAGSP
+617 KVQQINQVLAGSP
-630 TVEQINTNTSAA
+630 TVDQINTNTSAA

-717 INDKVTEANQAKDQ
+717 INDKVAEANQAKDQ

-908 TTHSLN
+908 TTQSLN

-1003 GHLNNLNNA
+1003 GHLNNLNNV

-1083 IINQTTNPTM
+1083 IINQTANPTM

-1098 NRATSAVTSNK
+1098 NRATSAVTTNK
-1109 NALNGDEKLAQS
+1109 NALNGDEKLVQS

-1223 VTEAMNQLNSAK
+1223 VTEAMNQVNSAK

-1301 SIANKDATKASE
+1301 SIANNDATKASE

-1371 AAKQNAKTY
+1371 TAKQNAKTY

-1416 HLDQAMAS
+1416 HLDQAMAN
-1424 LQSGINNES
+1424 LQNGINNES

-1474 AVEAALQRVNNA
+1474 AVEAALQRVNTA

-1577 YNQAVSAA
+1577 YNQAISAA

-1600 AVEQALNNVNNA
+1600 AVEQALNNVNSA

-1642 QKDALKTQANGA
+1642 QKDALKAQANGA
-1654 QRVSNAQDVQRNAT
+1654 QRVSNANDVQRNAT

-1673 MGTLKH
+1673 MGQLQH

-1787 TVQTN
+1787 SVQTN
-1792 GQALNNAMKG
+1792 GQSLNNAMKG

-1823 SNNQSTYNSAVSNA
+1823 PNNQSTYNSAVSNA

-1900 TQIDRAGHVSEVT
+1900 SQIDRAGHVSEVT
-1913 AAKNAATEL
+1913 A
-1922 NTQMGNLE
+1922 
-1930 QAIHDQNTVKQSVKF
+1930 
-1945 TDADKAKRDAYTNAV
+1945 
-1960 SRAEAILNKTQGANT
+1960 
-1975 SKQDVEAAIQ
+1975 
-1985 NVSSAKNALNGDQ
+1985 AKNALNGDQ

-2058 INDKTNT
+2058 INDKANT

-2098 SNLDKTAVE
+2098 SNLDKAAVE
-2107 NALSQVANAKGAL
+2107 NALSQVTNAKGAL

-2199 ATGSNKTNYNN
+2199 ATERNKTNYNN

-2376 KLAEAKAAAKQNLGT
+2376 KLAEAKAAARQNLGT
-2391 LNHITNAQRTDLEGQ
+2391 LNHITNAQRTALEGQ

-2426 DGAMNSLQGSIN
+2426 DGAMNSLQGAIN

-2535 AQNVAG
+2535 AQNVVG

-2605 DANAINGMANQV
+2605 DANAINDMANQV
-2617 NTTKAA
+2617 NTTKA
-2623 LNGVQNLA
+2623 
-2631 QAKTNATN
+2631 
-2639 TINNAH
+2639 
-2645 DLNQKQKDALKTQ
+2645 
-2658 VNNAQ
+2658 
-2663 RVSDA
+2663 
-2668 NNVQHTATELNGAMT
+2668 
-2683 ALKAAIADKE
+2683 
-2693 RTKASGNYV
+2693 
-2702 NADQEKR
+2702 
-2709 QAYDSKVT
+2709 
-2717 NAENIING
+2717 
-2725 TPNATLTVN
+2725 
-2734 DVNSATSQVNAAK
+2734 
-2747 TALNGDNNLRVAKE
+2747 
-2761 NANNTIDG
+2761 
-2769 LAQLNNAQ
+2769 
-2777 KAKLKEQ
+2777 
-2784 VQSATTL
+2784 
-2791 EGVQTVKNSSQTLNT
+2791 
-2806 AMKGLRDSI
+2806 
-2815 ANEATIK
+2815 
-2822 AGQNYTDASPTNRN
+2822 
-2836 EYDSAVTAA
+2836 
-2845 KAIINQTSNPTMEPN
+2845 
-2860 TITQATSQVTTKEH
+2860 

-2909 SIDGATTV
+2909 NIDGATTV

-2940 INDEAQTKQTQKY
+2940 INDETQTKQTQKY
-2953 LDAEPIKK
+2953 LDAEPSKK

-3027 AQRTALDNEI
+3027 AQRNALDNEI

-3190 RAIADKAETKASGNY
+3190 RAIADKADTKASGNY

-3219 VTAAENIVSGTPT
+3219 VTAAEHIVSGTPT

-3237 ADVTNAATQV
+3237 SDVTNAATQV

-3303 NAQTLNSAMKGLRD
+3303 NAQTLNTAMKGLRD

-3334 SPNNRS
+3334 SQNKQNDYNN
-3340 EYDSAVT
+3340 AVT

-3352 IDQTTSPSMNAQEIN
+3352 IGQTTSPSMIAQEIN

-3394 QHLNGLSDLTD
+3394 QHLNGLSDLTN
-3405 AQKDAVK
+3405 AQKDAAK

-3488 KDNVESALQNV
+3488 KDGVETALQNV

-3515 KSTAKNALNNLTS
+3515 KTTAKNALNNLTS
-3528 INNAQKEALKTQ
+3528 INNAQKAALKSQ
-3540 IEGASTVA
+3540 IEGATTVA
-3548 GVNQVSTT
+3548 GVNQVSTM

-3568 SGINDEAATKAA
+3568 RGINDEAATKAA
-3580 QKYTDADRDKQ
+3580 QKYTEADRDKQ

-3603 LLDKTAGSNDNKAA
+3603 LLDKTAGSNDNKVA

-3679 QANAGTLDQAMN
+3679 QANAGTLNQAMN
-3691 QLRQSIASKDTTK
+3691 QLRQSIASKDATK

-3718 AYNRAVSD
+3718 AYNDAVTN

-3772 TDIGRLTDLNNAQ
+3772 SDIGRLTDLNNAQ

-4095 AFDNAIIQ
+4095 AFDNAITQ
-4103 AESYLNKDHGANKDK
+4103 AESYLNKDHGTNKDK

-4149 QAIDNLTHL
+4149 QAIDNLTQL

-4196 KQAIADHDTIVAGGN
+4196 KQAIGDHDTIVAGGN

-4255 NAETGLNGDTNLAT
+4255 NAETSLNGDTNLAT

-4361 ATSQPTLNPSAV
+4361 ATSQPTLDPSAV

-4399 TTANINQL
+4399 TTANIN
-4407 SHLNNAQKQ
+4407 
-4416 DLNTQVTNAPNISTV
+4416 
-4431 NQVKTKAEQLDQAME
+4431 
-4446 RLINGIQDKDQVKQS
+4446 
-4461 VNFTDADPEKQT
+4461 
-4473 AYNNAVTAAENII
+4473 
-4486 NQANGTNANQS
+4486 
-4497 QVEAALSTVTTT
+4497 
-4509 KQALNGDRKV
+4509 
-4519 TDAKNNANQR
+4519 
-4529 LSTLD
+4529 
-4534 NLNNAQK
+4534 
-4541 GAVTG
+4541 
-4546 NINQAHTVAE
+4546 
-4556 VTQAIQT
+4556 
-4563 AQELNTA
+4563 
-4570 MGNLKNSLNDKDTTL
+4570 
-4585 GSQNFADADPEKKNA
+4585 
-4600 YNEAVRNAENILNK
+4600 
-4614 STGTN
+4614 
-4619 VPKDQVEAAMNQ
+4619 
-4631 VNTTKA
+4631 
-4637 ALNGT
+4637 
-4642 QNLEKAK
+4642 
-4649 QHANTAI
+4649 
-4656 DGLSHLTNAQKD
+4656 
-4668 ALKQLV
+4668 
-4674 QQSTTVA
+4674 
-4681 EAQGNEQKANNV
+4681 
-4693 DAAMDKLRQSIAD
+4693 
-4706 NATTKQNQNYTDAS
+4706 
-4720 PNKKDA
+4720 
-4726 YNNAVTTAQGIIDQT
+4726 
-4741 TNPTLDPTVINQ
+4741 
-4753 AAGQVSTTK
+4753 
-4762 NALNGNEN
+4762 
-4770 LEAAKQQAT
+4770 
-4779 QSLGS
+4779 
-4784 LDNLNNAQKQAV
+4784 
-4796 TNQING
+4796 
-4802 AHTVDEANQIKQNAQ
+4802 
-4817 NLNTA
+4817 
-4822 MGNLKQAIADKDA
+4822 
-4835 TKATVNFTD
+4835 
-4844 ADQAKQQA
+4844 
-4852 YNTAVTN
+4852 
-4859 AENIIS
+4859 
-4865 KANGGNATQTEV
+4865 
-4877 EQAIQQVNA
+4877 
-4886 TKQALNGNANVQ
+4886 
-4898 HAKDEA
+4898 
-4904 TALINSSNDLNQAQK
+4904 
-4919 DALKQQVQNATTV
+4919 
-4932 AGVNNVKQTA
+4932 
-4942 QELNNAM
+4942 
-4949 TQLKQGIADKE
+4949 
-4960 QTKADGNF
+4960 
-4968 VNADPDKQN
+4968 
-4977 AYNQAVAK
+4977 
-4985 AEALISG
+4985 
-4992 TPDVVV
+4992 
-4998 TPSEITAALNK
+4998 
-5009 VTQAKNDL
+5009 
-5017 NGNTNLATAKQNVQQ
+5017 
-5032 AIDQL
+5032 
-5037 PNLNQAQRD
+5037 
-5046 EYNKQITQATLVP
+5046 
-5059 NVNAIQQAATTL
+5059 
-5071 NDAMTQLKQ
+5071 
-5080 GIADKDQTKANG
+5080 
-5092 NFVNADTDK
+5092 
-5101 QNAYNNAVA
+5101 
-5110 HAEQIISGT
+5110 
-5119 PNANV
+5119 
-5124 DPQQV
+5124 
-5129 AQALQQV
+5129 
-5136 NQAKG
+5136 
-5141 DLNGNH
+5141 
-5147 NLQVAKD
+5147 
-5154 NANTAIDQL
+5154 
-5163 PNLNQP
+5163 
-5169 QKTALKDQ
+5169 
-5177 VSHAELV
+5177 
-5184 TGVNAIKQNADALN
+5184 
-5198 NAMGTL
+5198 
-5204 KQQIQANSQV
+5204 
-5214 PQSVDFTQ
+5214 
-5222 ADQDKQQA
+5222 
-5230 YNNAANQ
+5230 
-5237 AQQIANG
+5237 
-5244 TPTPVLAPDTVTQA
+5244 
-5258 VTTMNQAKD
+5258 
-5267 ALNGDEKL
+5267 
-5275 AQAKQDALANL
+5275 
-5286 DTLRDLN
+5286 
-5293 QPQRDALRNQINQ
+5293 
-5306 AQALATV
+5306 
-5313 EQTKQNAQNVNTAMG
+5313 
-5328 NLKQG
+5328 
-5333 IANKDTVKASENYH
+5333 
-5347 DADVDKQTA
+5347 
-5356 YTNAVSQAE
+5356 
-5365 GIINQTTNPTL
+5365 
-5376 NPDDITRALTQVTDA
+5376 
-5391 KNSLNGEAKLATE
+5391 
-5404 KQNAKD
+5404 
-5410 AVSGMTHLND
+5410 
-5420 AQKQALK
+5420 
-5427 GQIDQSPEI
+5427 
-5436 ATVNQVKQTA
+5436 
-5446 TSLDQAMDQLSQA
+5446 
-5459 INDKDQILAD
+5459 
-5469 GNYLNADPDKQNAYK
+5469 
-5484 QAVAKAEALLN
+5484 
-5495 KQSGTNEVQAQV
+5495 
-5507 ESITNEVNA
+5507 
-5516 AKQALNGND
+5516 
-5525 NLANAKQQAKQQLA
+5525 
-5539 NLTHLNDAQK
+5539 
-5549 QSFESQIT
+5549 
-5557 QAPLVTDVT
+5557 
-5566 TINQKAQTLD
+5566 
-5576 HAMELLRNS
+5576 
-5585 VADNQTTLASEDYHD
+5585 
-5600 ATAQRQNDYNKAVT
+5600 
-5614 AANNIINQTTSPTM
+5614 
-5628 NPDDVNGATT
+5628 
-5638 QVNNTKVA
+5638 
-5646 LDGDEN
+5646 
-5652 LAAAKQ
+5652 
-5658 QANNRLDQ
+5658 
-5666 LDHLNNAQKQQ
+5666 
-5677 LQSQITQSSDIA
+5677 
-5689 AVNGHKQTAESL
+5689 
-5701 NTAMG
+5701 
-5706 NLINAIAD
+5706 
-5714 HQAVEQRGN
+5714 
-5723 FINADTDKQTAYNTA
+5723 
-5738 VNEAA
+5738 
-5743 AMINKQTGQNAN
+5743 
-5755 QTEVEQAITKVQ
+5755 
-5767 TTLQALNGDHNLQVA
+5767 
-5782 KTNATQAI
+5782 
-5790 DALTSLNDPQKTA
+5790 
-5803 LKDQVTAATLVTAVH
+5803 
-5818 QIEQNA
+5818 
-5824 NTLNQAMHG
+5824 
-5833 LRQSIQDNAATKA
+5833 
-5846 NSKYINEDQPEQQ
+5846 
-5859 NYDQAVQA
+5859 
-5867 ANNIINE
+5867 
-5874 QTATLDNNAINQAA
+5874 
-5888 ATVNTT
+5888 
-5894 KAALH
+5894 
-5899 GDVKLQND
+5899 
-5907 KDHAKQTVS
+5907 
-5916 QLAHLNNAQKHMEDT
+5916 
-5931 LIDSETTRTA
+5931 
-5941 VKQDLTEAQAL
+5941 
-5952 DQLMDALQQS
+5952 
-5962 IADKDATRAS
+5962 
-5972 SAYVNAEPNKK
+5972 
-5983 QAYDEA
+5983 
-5989 VQNAESII
+5989 
-5997 AGLNNPTINKGNVSS
+5997 
-6012 ATQAVI
+6012 
-6018 SSKNALDGV
+6018 
-6027 ERLAQDKQ
+6027 
-6035 TAGNSL
+6035 
-6041 NHLDQLTPA
+6041 
-6050 QQQALENQINNA
+6050 
-6062 TTRDKVA
+6062 
-6069 EIIAQAQALNEA
+6069 
-6081 MKALKESIKDQPQT
+6081 
-6095 EASSKFINEDQ
+6095 
-6106 AQKDAYTQ
+6106 
-6114 AVQHA
+6114 
-6119 KDLINKTTDPTLAKS
+6119 
-6134 IIDQATQAVTDAKNN
+6134 
-6149 LHGDQKLA
+6149 
-6157 QDKQR
+6157 
-6162 ATETLNNLS
+6162 
-6171 NLNTPQ
+6171 
-6177 RQALENQ
+6177 
-6184 INNAATRG
+6184 
-6192 EVAQKLTEAQAL
+6192 
-6204 NQAME
+6204 
-6209 ALRNSI
+6209 
-6215 QDQQQTEA
+6215 
-6223 GSKFIN
+6223 
-6229 EDKPQKDAYQAAV
+6229 
-6242 QNAKDLINQTNNPTL
+6242 
-6257 DKAQVEQLT
+6257 
-6266 QAVNQAKDNLHG
+6266 
-6278 DQKLADDKQ
+6278 
-6287 HAVTDLNQLNGLN
+6287 
-6300 NPQRQA
+6300 
-6306 LESQINNAATR
+6306 
-6317 DEVAQKLAE
+6317 
-6326 AKALDQAMQALRN
+6326 
-6339 SIQDQQ
+6339 
-6345 QTESGSKFI
+6345 
-6354 NEDKPQKDAYQAAVQ
+6354 
-6369 NAKDLIN
+6369 
-6376 QTGNPTLDK
+6376 
-6385 SQVEQLTQAVTTA
+6385 
-6398 KDNLHGDQKLA
+6398 
-6409 RDQQQAVTT
+6409 
-6418 VNALPNLNHAQQQAL
+6418 
-6433 TDAINA
+6433 
-6439 APTRTEVAQHVQT
+6439 
-6452 ATELDHAMETLK
+6452 
-6464 NKVDQVNTDKAQPNY
+6464 
-6479 TEASTDKKE
+6479 
-6488 AVDQALQAA
+6488 
-6497 QSITDPT
+6497 
-6504 NGSNANKDAV
+6504 
-6514 EQALTKLQEKENEL
+6514 
-6528 NGNERVAEA
+6528 
-6537 KTQAK
+6537 
-6542 QTIDQLTHLNADQIA
+6542 
-6557 TAKQNIDQATK
+6557 
-6568 LQPIA
+6568 
-6573 ELVDQATQ
+6573 
-6581 LNQSMDQLQQAVN
+6581 
-6594 EHANVEQ
+6594 
-6601 TVDYT
+6601 
-6606 QADSDKQNAYKQ
+6606 
-6618 AIADAEN
+6618 
-6625 VLKQNANKQQV
+6625 
-6636 DQALQ
+6636 
-6641 NILNAKQALNG
+6641 
-6652 DERVALAKTNG
+6652 
-6663 KHDIDQLNA
+6663 
-6672 LNNAQQDGFKG
+6672 
-6683 RIDQSNDLNQIQQIV
+6683 
-6698 DEAKALNRAM
+6698 
-6708 DQLSQEITGNEGR
+6708 
-6721 TKGSTNYVNAD
+6721 
-6732 TQVKQVYDE
+6732 
-6741 AVDKAKQAL
+6741 
-6750 DKSTGQNLTAEQV
+6750 
-6763 IKLNDAITA
+6763 
-6772 AKKALNGE
+6772 
-6780 ERLNNRKAEALQRLD
+6780 
-6795 QLTHLNNAQRQLAIQ
+6795 
-6810 QINNAETLNK
+6810 
-6820 ASRAINRATKLD
+6820 
-6832 NAMGAVQQYIDEQH
+6832 
-6846 LGVISSTNYINADDN
+6846 
-6861 LKANYDN
+6861 
-6868 AIANAA
+6868 
-6874 HELDKVQGNA
+6874 
-6884 IAKAEA
+6884 
-6890 EQLKQNIIDAQ
+6890 
-6901 NALNGDQNLANA
+6901 
-6913 KDKANA
+6913 
-6919 FVNSLNGLNQQQQ
+6919 
-6932 DLAHKAIN
+6932 
-6940 NADTVS
+6940 
-6946 DVTDIVNNQ
+6946 
-6955 IDLNDA
+6955 
-6961 METLKH
+6961 
-6967 LVDNE
+6967 
-6972 IPNAEQTVNYQNAD
+6972 
-6986 DNAKTNFD
+6986 
-6994 DAKRLANTLL
+6994 
-7004 NSDNTNVN
+7004 
-7012 DINGAIQTVNDAIH
+7012 
-7026 NLNGDQR
+7026 
-7033 LQDAKDKAIQ
+7033 
-7043 SINQALA
+7043 
-7050 NKLKEIEASNATDQ
+7050 
-7064 DKLIAKN
+7064 
-7071 KAEELANSIINNIN
+7071 
-7085 KATSNQAVSQVQT
+7085 
-7098 AGNHAIEQV
+7098 
-7107 HANEIP
+7107 
-7113 KAKIDANKDVDK
+7113 
-7125 QVQSLIDE
+7125 
-7133 IDRNPNL
+7133 
-7140 TDKEKQALKDRIN
+7140 
-7153 QILQQ
+7153 
-7158 GHNGINNAM
+7158 
-7167 TKEEIEQA
+7167 
-7175 KAQLAQALQDIK
+7175 
-7187 DLVKAKEDAKQDVD
+7187 
-7201 KQVQALIDEIDQ
+7201 
-7213 NPNLTDK
+7213 
-7220 EKQALKDRIN
+7220 
-7230 QILQQGHN
+7230 
-7238 GINNA
+7238 
-7243 MTKEEIEQA
+7243 
-7252 KAQLAQALQDIKDL
+7252 
-7266 VKAKE
+7266 
-7271 NAKQDIDKRVQAL
+7271 
-7284 IDEID
+7284 
-7289 QNPNLTDK
+7289 
-7297 EKQALKDRIN
+7297 
-7307 QILQQG
+7307 
-7313 HNDINNALTKEE
+7313 
-7325 IEQAKAQLAQ
+7325 
-7335 ALQDIKDLVK
+7335 
-7345 AKEDAK
+7345 
-7351 NAIKALANAKRD
+7351 
-7363 QINSNPDLTPEQKAK
+7363 
-7378 ALKEID
+7378 
-7384 EAEKRALQNVENAQT
+7384 
-7399 IDQLNRGLNLGLD
+7399 
-7412 DIRNT
+7412 
-7417 HVWEVDEQPAVNEIF
+7417 
-7432 EATPEQI
+7432 
-7439 LVNGELI
+7439 
-7446 VHRDDIITEQD
+7446 
-7457 ILAHINLIDQLSAEV
+7457 
-7472 IDTPSTA
+7472 
-7479 TISDSLTAKV
+7479 
-7489 EVTLLDGSKV
+7489 
-7499 IVNVPVKVVEK
+7499 
-7510 ELSVVKQQAIESI
+7510 
-7523 ENAAQ
+7523 
-7528 QKIDEINNSVTLTL
+7528 
-7542 EQKEAAIA
+7542 
-7550 EVNKLKQ
+7550 
-7557 QAIDYIN
+7557 
-7564 NAPDVHSVEEIQQQE
+7564 
-7579 QAHIEQFY
+7579 
-7587 PEQFTIEQAKSNA
+7587 
-7600 IKSIEDAIQH
+7600 
-7610 MIDEIKARTDLT
+7610 
-7622 DKEKQEAIAKLNQ
+7622 
-7635 LKEQAIQAIQR
+7635 
-7646 AQSIDEISE
+7646 
-7655 QLEQFKA
+7655 
-7662 QMKAANP
+7662 
-7669 TAKELAKRKQEAI
+7669 
-7682 SRIKDF
+7682 
-7688 SNEKINSIRNS
+7688 
-7699 EIGTTDEKQAA
+7699 
-7710 MNQINEIVL
+7710 
-7719 ETIRDINNAHTL
+7719 
-7731 QQVEAALNNGIARI
+7731 
-7745 SAVQIVISDRAKQS
+7745 
-7759 SSTGNESNSHLTI
+7759 
-7772 GYGTANHPFNS
+7772 
-7783 STIGHKKK
+7783 
-7791 IDEDDDIDPLH
+7791 
-7802 MRHFSNNFGNVIK
+7802 
-7815 NAIGVVGISGLLASF
+7815 
-7830 WFFIAKRRRKED
+7830 
-7842 EEEELEI
+7842 
-7849 RDNNK
+7849 
-7854 DSIKETL
+7854 
-7861 DDTKHLPLL
+7861 
-7870 FAKRRRKEDEEDVT
+7870 
-7884 VEEKDTLNNGE
+7884 
-7895 SLDKVKHTPFFLPK
+7895 
-7909 RRRKEDEEDV
+7909 
-7919 EVTNENTDE
+7919 
-7928 KVLQDNEH
+7928 
-7936 SPILIAKRRKDK
+7936 
-7948 EVDVETTTSIE
+7948 
-7959 SNEDDAPLLLAKKKN
+7959 
-7974 QKDNQSKGKKSA
+7974 
-7986 SKNLLKS
+7986 

>member
-1 MGNGAEH
+1 MNYRDKIQKFSIRKYTVGTFSTVIATLVFLGFNTSQAHAAETNQPASVVKQKQQSNNEQTENRESQVQNSQNSQNSQSLSATHENEQPNISQANLVDQKVAQSSTTNDEQPASQNVNTKKDSATAATTQPDKEEGKHKQNESQSANKNGNDNRAAHLENHEANVVTASDSSDNGNVQHDRNELQAFFDANYHDYRFIDRENADSGTFNYVKGIFEKINTLLGSNDPINNKDLQLAYKELEQAVALIRTMPQRQQTSRRSNRIQTRSVESRAAEPRSVSDYQNANSSYYVENANDGSGYPVGTYINASSKGAPYNLPTTPWNTLKASDSKEIALMTAKQTGDGYQWVIKFNKGHAPHQNMIFWFALPADQVPVGRTDFVTVNSDGTNVQWSHGAEAGANKPLQQMWEYGVNDPDRSHDFKIRNRSGQVIYSWPTVHVYSLEDLSRASDYFSEAGATAATKAFGRQNFEYINGQKPAESPGVPKVYTFIGQGDASYTISFKTQGPTVNKLYYAAGGRALEYNQLFMYSQLYVESTQDHQQRLNGLRQVVNRTYRIGTTKRVEVSQGNVQTKKVLESTNLNIDDFVDDPLSYVKTPSNKVLGFYPTNATTNAFRPGGVQELNEYQLSQLFTDQKLQEAARTRNPIRLMIGFDYPDGYGNSETLVPVNLTVLPEIQHNIKFFKNDDTQNIAEKPFSKQAGHPVFYVYAGNQGNASVNLGGSVTSIQPLRINLTSNENFTDKDWQITGIPRTLHIENSTNRTNNARERNIELVGNLLPGDYFGTIRFGRKEQLFEIRVKPHTPTITTTAEQLRGTALQKVPVNISGIPLDPSALVYLVAPTNQTTNGGSEADQIPSGYTILATGTPDGVHNTITIRPQDYVVFIPPVGKQIRAVVYYNKVVASNMSNAVTILPDDIPPTINNPVGINAKYYRGDEVNFTMGVSDRHSGIKNTTITTLPNGWTSNLTKSDNKNGSLAITGRVSMNQAFNSDITFKVSATDNVNNTTNDSQSKHVSIHVGKISEDAHPIVLGNTEKVVVVNPTAVSNDEKQSIITAFMNKNQNIRGYLASTDPVTVDNNGNVTLHYRDGSSTTLDATNVMTYEPVVKSEYQTANAAKTATVTIAKGQSFNIGDIKQYFTLSNGQAIPSGTFTNITSDRTILTAQEVSQMNAGTQLYHIVASNAYHKDTEDFYISLKIVDVKQPEGDQRVYRTSTYDLTTDEISKVKQAFINANRDVITLAEGNISVTNTPNGANVSTITVNINKGRLTKSFASNLANMNFLRWVNFPQDYTVTWTNAKIANRPTDGGLSWSDDHKSLIYRYDATLGTQITTNDILTMLKATTTVPGLRNNITGNEKAQAEAGGRPNFRTTGYSQSNATTDGQRQFTLNGQVIQVLDIINPSNGYGGQPVTNSNTRANHSNSTVVNVNEPAANGASAFTIDHVVKSNSTHNASDAVYKAQLYLTPYGPKQYVEHLNQNTGNTTDAINIYFVPSDLVNPTISVGNYTNHQVFSGETFTNTITANDNFGVQSVTVPNTSQITGTVDNNHQHVSATAPNVTSATNKTINLLATDTSGNTATTSFNVTVKPLRDKYRVGTSSTAANPVRIANISNNATVSQADQTAIINSLTFTETVPNRSYARASANEITSKTVSNVSRTGNNANVTVTATYQDGTTSTVTVPVKHVIPEIVAHSHYTVQGQDFPAGNGSSASDYFKLSNGSAIPDATITWVSGQAPNKDNTRIGEDITVTAHILIDGETTPITKTATYKVVSTVPKHVFETNRGAVFPGVSDVYDAKQYVKPVNDSWTQNAQRMNFQFTNSYGPSKDVVGISTRDIRVTYDNHQTQIIKILAKVKPDPPRIDGNSVTYKAGLTNQQIKINNVLSSSSIKLFKADNTPLTITNTTYGSGNTAVVTVSDALPNGVIKARSSITMNNVTYTTQDEHGRAIDVTRNESVDSNDSATVTVTPQLQATTEGAVFIKGGDGFDFGHVERFIQNPPHGATVAWHDSPDTWKNTVGNTHKTAVVTLPNGQGTRNVEVPVKVYPVANAKAPSRDVKGQNLTNGTDAMNYITFDPNTNTNGITAAWANRQQPNNQQAGVQHLNVDVTYPGISAAKRVPVTVNVYQFEFPQTTYTTTVGGTLASGTQASGYAHMQNATGLPTDGFTYKWNRDTTGTNDANWSAMNKPNVAKVVNAKYDVIYNGHTFATSLPAKFVVKDVQPAKPTVTETAAGAITIAPGANQTVNTHAGNVTTYADKLVIKRNGNVVTTFTRRNNTSPWVKEASAATVAGIAGTNNGITVAAGTFNPADTIQVVATQGSGETVSDEQRSDDFTVVAPQPNQATTKIWQNGHIDITPNNPSGHLINPTQAMDIAYTEKVGNGAEH

-184 MHNAQQQINTAKT
+184 IHNAQQQINTAKT
-197 EAQQVINNERA
+197 EAQQVINNDRA

-287 VIDNGDATA
+287 VIDNGDATP
-296 QQISDEKHR
+296 QQISEEKHR

-317 HDLTAD
+317 QNLTTD
-323 THALEQAVQQLN
+323 THTLEQAVQQLN

-352 NSIRALQSDLTS
+352 NSMHALQAELTS

-377 RTVQEVQSALTNVNR
+377 RSVQEVQTALTNVNR

-469 AAEKTKVE
+469 AEEKTKVE

-521 VATFNEKLSA
+521 IAAFNEKLSA

-654 ALTPDKAPLQN
+654 ALTPDKAPLQT

-899 VQAVNDIKQ
+899 VHAVNDIKQ
-908 TTHSLN
+908 TTQSLN

-1003 GHLNNLNNA
+1003 GQLNNLNNA
-1012 QRQNLQSQING
+1012 QRQNLQSQINS
-1023 AHQIDAVNTIKQNAT
+1023 AHQIETVNTIKQNAT

-1371 AAKQNAKTY
+1371 TAKQNAKTY

-1464 KSTGPNTAQN
+1464 KQHGPNTAQN
-1474 AVEAALQRVNNA
+1474 AVEAALQRVNTA

-1536 VKQSANSLDGAMG
+1536 VKQNANSLDGAMG

-1632 INGASDLNQK
+1632 INGASDLNQH
-1642 QKDALKTQANGA
+1642 QKDALKAQANGA

-1787 TVQTN
+1787 SVQTN
-1792 GQALNNAMKG
+1792 GQALNN
-1802 LRDSIANETTVKA
+1802 
-1815 SQNYTDAS
+1815 
-1823 SNNQSTYNSAVSNA
+1823 
-1837 KGIINQTNN
+1837 
-1846 PTMDTSAIT
+1846 
-1855 QATTQVNNAKNGL
+1855 
-1868 NGAEN
+1868 
-1873 LRNAQ
+1873 
-1878 NTAKQNLNTL
+1878 
-1888 SHLTNNQ
+1888 
-1895 KSAIS
+1895 
-1900 TQIDRAGHVSEVT
+1900 
-1913 AAKNAATEL
+1913 
-1922 NTQMGNLE
+1922 
-1930 QAIHDQNTVKQSVKF
+1930 
-1945 TDADKAKRDAYTNAV
+1945 
-1960 SRAEAILNKTQGANT
+1960 
-1975 SKQDVEAAIQ
+1975 
-1985 NVSSAKNALNGDQ
+1985 
-1998 NVTNAK
+1998 
-2004 NAAKNALNNLT
+2004 
-2015 SINNAQKRDLTTK
+2015 
-2028 IDQATTVA
+2028 
-2036 GVEAVSNTGTQ
+2036 
-2047 LNTAMANLQNG
+2047 
-2058 INDKTNT
+2058 
-2065 LASENYHDADSDKK
+2065 
-2079 TAYTQAVTNAENIL
+2079 
-2093 NKNSG
+2093 
-2098 SNLDKTAVE
+2098 
-2107 NALSQVANAKGAL
+2107 
-2120 NGNHNL
+2120 
-2126 EQAKSNA
+2126 
-2133 NTTINGLQHLT
+2133 
-2144 TAQKDKLKQQVQQAQ
+2144 
-2159 NVAGV
+2159 
-2164 DTVKSSA
+2164 
-2171 NTLNGA
+2171 
-2177 MGTLRNSIQDNTAT
+2177 
-2191 KNGQNYLD
+2191 
-2199 ATGSNKTNYNN
+2199 
-2210 AVDSANGVINA
+2210 
-2221 TSNPNMDANAINQI
+2221 
-2235 ATQVTSTK
+2235 
-2243 NALDGTHNLTQ
+2243 
-2254 AKQTATNAIDGA
+2254 
-2266 TNLNKAQKD
+2266 
-2275 ALKAQVTSAQ
+2275 
-2285 RVANVTSIQQTANE
+2285 
-2299 LNTAMGQLQHGID
+2299 
-2312 DENATKQTQ
+2312 
-2321 KYRDAEQSKKTAYDQ
+2321 
-2336 AVAAAKAILNKQ
+2336 
-2348 TGSNSDKAAVDR
+2348 
-2360 ALQQVT
+2360 
-2366 STKDALNGDA
+2366 
-2376 KLAEAKAAAKQNLGT
+2376 
-2391 LNHITNAQRTDLEGQ
+2391 
-2406 INQATTVDGV
+2406 
-2416 NTVKTNANTL
+2416 
-2426 DGAMNSLQGSIN
+2426 
-2438 DKDATLRNQNYLD
+2438 
-2451 ADESKRNAYTQAVT
+2451 
-2465 AAEGILNKQT
+2465 
-2475 GGNTSKAD
+2475 
-2483 VDNALNA
+2483 
-2490 VTRAKAALNGAENLR
+2490 
-2505 NAKTSATN
+2505 
-2513 TINGLPN
+2513 
-2520 LTQLQKDNLKHQVEQ
+2520 
-2535 AQNVAG
+2535 
-2541 VNGVKDKG
+2541 
-2549 NTLNTAMGALRTSI
+2549 
-2563 QNDNTTKTS
+2563 
-2572 QNYLDASDS
+2572 
-2581 NKNNYNTAV
+2581 
-2590 NNANGV
+2590 
-2596 INATNNPNM
+2596 
-2605 DANAINGMANQV
+2605 
-2617 NTTKAA
+2617 
-2623 LNGVQNLA
+2623 
-2631 QAKTNATN
+2631 
-2639 TINNAH
+2639 
-2645 DLNQKQKDALKTQ
+2645 
-2658 VNNAQ
+2658 
-2663 RVSDA
+2663 
-2668 NNVQHTATELNGAMT
+2668 
-2683 ALKAAIADKE
+2683 
-2693 RTKASGNYV
+2693 
-2702 NADQEKR
+2702 
-2709 QAYDSKVT
+2709 
-2717 NAENIING
+2717 
-2725 TPNATLTVN
+2725 
-2734 DVNSATSQVNAAK
+2734 
-2747 TALNGDNNLRVAKE
+2747 
-2761 NANNTIDG
+2761 
-2769 LAQLNNAQ
+2769 
-2777 KAKLKEQ
+2777 
-2784 VQSATTL
+2784 
-2791 EGVQTVKNSSQTLNT
+2791 

-2940 INDEAQTKQTQKY
+2940 INDETQTKQTQKY
-2953 LDAEPIKK
+2953 LDAEPNKK

-3027 AQRTALDNEI
+3027 AQRNALDNEI

-3120 VTQANTA
+3120 VAQANTA

-3181 LNTAMTALK
+3181 INTAMTALK
-3190 RAIADKAETKASGNY
+3190 RAIADKADTKTSGNY

-3219 VTAAENIVSGTPT
+3219 VTAAESIVNGTPT

-3237 ADVTNAATQV
+3237 SDVTNAATQV

-3303 NAQTLNSAMKGLRD
+3303 NAQTLNTAMKGLRD

-3352 IDQTTSPSMNAQEIN
+3352 IGQTTSPSMNAQEIN

-3394 QHLNGLSDLTD
+3394 QHLNGLSDLTN
-3405 AQKDAVK
+3405 AQKEAAK

-3515 KSTAKNALNNLTS
+3515 KTTAKNALNNLTS
-3528 INNAQKEALKTQ
+3528 INNAQKEALKSQ
-3540 IEGASTVA
+3540 IEGATTVA

-3568 SGINDEAATKAA
+3568 RGINDEAATKAA

-3603 LLDKTAGSNDNKAA
+3603 LLDKTAGTNENKAA

-3648 LATMSHLT
+3648 VATMSHLT
-3656 NAQKAN
+3656 DAQKAN
-3662 LTEQIERGT
+3662 LTSQIESGT

-3691 QLRQSIASKDTTK
+3691 QLRQSIASKDATK

-3718 AYNRAVSD
+3718 AYNDAVTN

-3772 TDIGRLTDLNNAQ
+3772 SDIGRLTDLNNAQ

-3858 ANGSNANETQV
+3858 ANGSNANETTV

-3885 DNKVAQAKETAK
+3885 DNKVAQAKESAK

-3919 NATTVADV
+3919 NATTVAGV

-4095 AFDNAIIQ
+4095 AFDNAITQ
-4103 AESYLNKDHGANKDK
+4103 AESYLNKDHGTNKDK

-4186 TSLNNAMDQL
+4186 TSLDNAMDQL
-4196 KQAIADHDTIVAGGN
+4196 KQGIADHDTIVAGGN

-4255 NAETGLNGDTNLAT
+4255 NAETSLNGDSNLAT

-4349 NTAVTSAENIIN
+4349 NTVVTSAENIIN
-4361 ATSQPTLNPSAV
+4361 ATSQPTLDPSAV

-4519 TDAKNNANQR
+4519 TDAKNNANQT

-4656 DGLSHLTNAQKD
+4656 DGLSHLTNAQKE

-4706 NATTKQNQNYTDAS
+4706 NATTKQNQNYTD
-4720 PNKKDA
+4720 
-4726 YNNAVTTAQGIIDQT
+4726 
-4741 TNPTLDPTVINQ
+4741 
-4753 AAGQVSTTK
+4753 
-4762 NALNGNEN
+4762 
-4770 LEAAKQQAT
+4770 
-4779 QSLGS
+4779 
-4784 LDNLNNAQKQAV
+4784 
-4796 TNQING
+4796 
-4802 AHTVDEANQIKQNAQ
+4802 
-4817 NLNTA
+4817 
-4822 MGNLKQAIADKDA
+4822 
-4835 TKATVNFTD
+4835 
-4844 ADQAKQQA
+4844 
-4852 YNTAVTN
+4852 
-4859 AENIIS
+4859 
-4865 KANGGNATQTEV
+4865 
-4877 EQAIQQVNA
+4877 
-4886 TKQALNGNANVQ
+4886 
-4898 HAKDEA
+4898 
-4904 TALINSSNDLNQAQK
+4904 
-4919 DALKQQVQNATTV
+4919 
-4932 AGVNNVKQTA
+4932 
-4942 QELNNAM
+4942 
-4949 TQLKQGIADKE
+4949 
-4960 QTKADGNF
+4960 
-4968 VNADPDKQN
+4968 
-4977 AYNQAVAK
+4977 
-4985 AEALISG
+4985 
-4992 TPDVVV
+4992 
-4998 TPSEITAALNK
+4998 
-5009 VTQAKNDL
+5009 
-5017 NGNTNLATAKQNVQQ
+5017 
-5032 AIDQL
+5032 
-5037 PNLNQAQRD
+5037 
-5046 EYNKQITQATLVP
+5046 
-5059 NVNAIQQAATTL
+5059 
-5071 NDAMTQLKQ
+5071 
-5080 GIADKDQTKANG
+5080 
-5092 NFVNADTDK
+5092 
-5101 QNAYNNAVA
+5101 
-5110 HAEQIISGT
+5110 
-5119 PNANV
+5119 
-5124 DPQQV
+5124 
-5129 AQALQQV
+5129 
-5136 NQAKG
+5136 
-5141 DLNGNH
+5141 
-5147 NLQVAKD
+5147 
-5154 NANTAIDQL
+5154 
-5163 PNLNQP
+5163 
-5169 QKTALKDQ
+5169 
-5177 VSHAELV
+5177 
-5184 TGVNAIKQNADALN
+5184 
-5198 NAMGTL
+5198 
-5204 KQQIQANSQV
+5204 
-5214 PQSVDFTQ
+5214 
-5222 ADQDKQQA
+5222 
-5230 YNNAANQ
+5230 
-5237 AQQIANG
+5237 
-5244 TPTPVLAPDTVTQA
+5244 
-5258 VTTMNQAKD
+5258 
-5267 ALNGDEKL
+5267 
-5275 AQAKQDALANL
+5275 
-5286 DTLRDLN
+5286 
-5293 QPQRDALRNQINQ
+5293 
-5306 AQALATV
+5306 
-5313 EQTKQNAQNVNTAMG
+5313 
-5328 NLKQG
+5328 
-5333 IANKDTVKASENYH
+5333 
-5347 DADVDKQTA
+5347 
-5356 YTNAVSQAE
+5356 
-5365 GIINQTTNPTL
+5365 
-5376 NPDDITRALTQVTDA
+5376 
-5391 KNSLNGEAKLATE
+5391 
-5404 KQNAKD
+5404 
-5410 AVSGMTHLND
+5410 
-5420 AQKQALK
+5420 
-5427 GQIDQSPEI
+5427 
-5436 ATVNQVKQTA
+5436 
-5446 TSLDQAMDQLSQA
+5446 
-5459 INDKDQILAD
+5459 
-5469 GNYLNADPDKQNAYK
+5469 
-5484 QAVAKAEALLN
+5484 
-5495 KQSGTNEVQAQV
+5495 
-5507 ESITNEVNA
+5507 
-5516 AKQALNGND
+5516 
-5525 NLANAKQQAKQQLA
+5525 
-5539 NLTHLNDAQK
+5539 
-5549 QSFESQIT
+5549 
-5557 QAPLVTDVT
+5557 
-5566 TINQKAQTLD
+5566 
-5576 HAMELLRNS
+5576 
-5585 VADNQTTLASEDYHD
+5585 
-5600 ATAQRQNDYNKAVT
+5600 
-5614 AANNIINQTTSPTM
+5614 
-5628 NPDDVNGATT
+5628 
-5638 QVNNTKVA
+5638 
-5646 LDGDEN
+5646 
-5652 LAAAKQ
+5652 
-5658 QANNRLDQ
+5658 
-5666 LDHLNNAQKQQ
+5666 
-5677 LQSQITQSSDIA
+5677 
-5689 AVNGHKQTAESL
+5689 
-5701 NTAMG
+5701 
-5706 NLINAIAD
+5706 
-5714 HQAVEQRGN
+5714 
-5723 FINADTDKQTAYNTA
+5723 
-5738 VNEAA
+5738 
-5743 AMINKQTGQNAN
+5743 
-5755 QTEVEQAITKVQ
+5755 
-5767 TTLQALNGDHNLQVA
+5767 
-5782 KTNATQAI
+5782 
-5790 DALTSLNDPQKTA
+5790 
-5803 LKDQVTAATLVTAVH
+5803 
-5818 QIEQNA
+5818 
-5824 NTLNQAMHG
+5824 
-5833 LRQSIQDNAATKA
+5833 
-5846 NSKYINEDQPEQQ
+5846 
-5859 NYDQAVQA
+5859 
-5867 ANNIINE
+5867 
-5874 QTATLDNNAINQAA
+5874 
-5888 ATVNTT
+5888 
-5894 KAALH
+5894 
-5899 GDVKLQND
+5899 
-5907 KDHAKQTVS
+5907 
-5916 QLAHLNNAQKHMEDT
+5916 
-5931 LIDSETTRTA
+5931 
-5941 VKQDLTEAQAL
+5941 
-5952 DQLMDALQQS
+5952 
-5962 IADKDATRAS
+5962 
-5972 SAYVNAEPNKK
+5972 
-5983 QAYDEA
+5983 
-5989 VQNAESII
+5989 
-5997 AGLNNPTINKGNVSS
+5997 
-6012 ATQAVI
+6012 
-6018 SSKNALDGV
+6018 
-6027 ERLAQDKQ
+6027 
-6035 TAGNSL
+6035 
-6041 NHLDQLTPA
+6041 
-6050 QQQALENQINNA
+6050 
-6062 TTRDKVA
+6062 
-6069 EIIAQAQALNEA
+6069 
-6081 MKALKESIKDQPQT
+6081 
-6095 EASSKFINEDQ
+6095 
-6106 AQKDAYTQ
+6106 
-6114 AVQHA
+6114 
-6119 KDLINKTTDPTLAKS
+6119 
-6134 IIDQATQAVTDAKNN
+6134 
-6149 LHGDQKLA
+6149 
-6157 QDKQR
+6157 
-6162 ATETLNNLS
+6162 
-6171 NLNTPQ
+6171 
-6177 RQALENQ
+6177 
-6184 INNAATRG
+6184 
-6192 EVAQKLTEAQAL
+6192 
-6204 NQAME
+6204 
-6209 ALRNSI
+6209 
-6215 QDQQQTEA
+6215 
-6223 GSKFIN
+6223 
-6229 EDKPQKDAYQAAV
+6229 
-6242 QNAKDLINQTNNPTL
+6242 
-6257 DKAQVEQLT
+6257 
-6266 QAVNQAKDNLHG
+6266 
-6278 DQKLADDKQ
+6278 
-6287 HAVTDLNQLNGLN
+6287 
-6300 NPQRQA
+6300 
-6306 LESQINNAATR
+6306 
-6317 DEVAQKLAE
+6317 
-6326 AKALDQAMQALRN
+6326 
-6339 SIQDQQ
+6339 
-6345 QTESGSKFI
+6345 
-6354 NEDKPQKDAYQAAVQ
+6354 
-6369 NAKDLIN
+6369 
-6376 QTGNPTLDK
+6376 
-6385 SQVEQLTQAVTTA
+6385 
-6398 KDNLHGDQKLA
+6398 
-6409 RDQQQAVTT
+6409 
-6418 VNALPNLNHAQQQAL
+6418 
-6433 TDAINA
+6433 
-6439 APTRTEVAQHVQT
+6439 
-6452 ATELDHAMETLK
+6452 
-6464 NKVDQVNTDKAQPNY
+6464 
-6479 TEASTDKKE
+6479 
-6488 AVDQALQAA
+6488 
-6497 QSITDPT
+6497 
-6504 NGSNANKDAV
+6504 
-6514 EQALTKLQEKENEL
+6514 
-6528 NGNERVAEA
+6528 
-6537 KTQAK
+6537 
-6542 QTIDQLTHLNADQIA
+6542 
-6557 TAKQNIDQATK
+6557 
-6568 LQPIA
+6568 
-6573 ELVDQATQ
+6573 
-6581 LNQSMDQLQQAVN
+6581 
-6594 EHANVEQ
+6594 
-6601 TVDYT
+6601 
-6606 QADSDKQNAYKQ
+6606 
-6618 AIADAEN
+6618 
-6625 VLKQNANKQQV
+6625 
-6636 DQALQ
+6636 
-6641 NILNAKQALNG
+6641 
-6652 DERVALAKTNG
+6652 
-6663 KHDIDQLNA
+6663 
-6672 LNNAQQDGFKG
+6672 
-6683 RIDQSNDLNQIQQIV
+6683 
-6698 DEAKALNRAM
+6698 
-6708 DQLSQEITGNEGR
+6708 
-6721 TKGSTNYVNAD
+6721 
-6732 TQVKQVYDE
+6732 
-6741 AVDKAKQAL
+6741 
-6750 DKSTGQNLTAEQV
+6750 
-6763 IKLNDAITA
+6763 
-6772 AKKALNGE
+6772 
-6780 ERLNNRKAEALQRLD
+6780 
-6795 QLTHLNNAQRQLAIQ
+6795 
-6810 QINNAETLNK
+6810 
-6820 ASRAINRATKLD
+6820 
-6832 NAMGAVQQYIDEQH
+6832 
-6846 LGVISSTNYINADDN
+6846 
-6861 LKANYDN
+6861 
-6868 AIANAA
+6868 
-6874 HELDKVQGNA
+6874 
-6884 IAKAEA
+6884 
-6890 EQLKQNIIDAQ
+6890 
-6901 NALNGDQNLANA
+6901 
-6913 KDKANA
+6913 
-6919 FVNSLNGLNQQQQ
+6919 
-6932 DLAHKAIN
+6932 
-6940 NADTVS
+6940 
-6946 DVTDIVNNQ
+6946 
-6955 IDLNDA
+6955 
-6961 METLKH
+6961 
-6967 LVDNE
+6967 
-6972 IPNAEQTVNYQNAD
+6972 
-6986 DNAKTNFD
+6986 
-6994 DAKRLANTLL
+6994 
-7004 NSDNTNVN
+7004 
-7012 DINGAIQTVNDAIH
+7012 
-7026 NLNGDQR
+7026 
-7033 LQDAKDKAIQ
+7033 
-7043 SINQALA
+7043 
-7050 NKLKEIEASNATDQ
+7050 
-7064 DKLIAKN
+7064 
-7071 KAEELANSIINNIN
+7071 
-7085 KATSNQAVSQVQT
+7085 
-7098 AGNHAIEQV
+7098 
-7107 HANEIP
+7107 
-7113 KAKIDANKDVDK
+7113 
-7125 QVQSLIDE
+7125 
-7133 IDRNPNL
+7133 
-7140 TDKEKQALKDRIN
+7140 
-7153 QILQQ
+7153 
-7158 GHNGINNAM
+7158 
-7167 TKEEIEQA
+7167 
-7175 KAQLAQALQDIK
+7175 
-7187 DLVKAKEDAKQDVD
+7187 
-7201 KQVQALIDEIDQ
+7201 
-7213 NPNLTDK
+7213 
-7220 EKQALKDRIN
+7220 
-7230 QILQQGHN
+7230 
-7238 GINNA
+7238 
-7243 MTKEEIEQA
+7243 
-7252 KAQLAQALQDIKDL
+7252 
-7266 VKAKE
+7266 
-7271 NAKQDIDKRVQAL
+7271 
-7284 IDEID
+7284 
-7289 QNPNLTDK
+7289 
-7297 EKQALKDRIN
+7297 
-7307 QILQQG
+7307 
-7313 HNDINNALTKEE
+7313 
-7325 IEQAKAQLAQ
+7325 
-7335 ALQDIKDLVK
+7335 
-7345 AKEDAK
+7345 
-7351 NAIKALANAKRD
+7351 
-7363 QINSNPDLTPEQKAK
+7363 
-7378 ALKEID
+7378 
-7384 EAEKRALQNVENAQT
+7384 
-7399 IDQLNRGLNLGLD
+7399 
-7412 DIRNT
+7412 
-7417 HVWEVDEQPAVNEIF
+7417 
-7432 EATPEQI
+7432 
-7439 LVNGELI
+7439 
-7446 VHRDDIITEQD
+7446 
-7457 ILAHINLIDQLSAEV
+7457 
-7472 IDTPSTA
+7472 
-7479 TISDSLTAKV
+7479 
-7489 EVTLLDGSKV
+7489 
-7499 IVNVPVKVVEK
+7499 
-7510 ELSVVKQQAIESI
+7510 
-7523 ENAAQ
+7523 
-7528 QKIDEINNSVTLTL
+7528 
-7542 EQKEAAIA
+7542 
-7550 EVNKLKQ
+7550 
-7557 QAIDYIN
+7557 
-7564 NAPDVHSVEEIQQQE
+7564 
-7579 QAHIEQFY
+7579 
-7587 PEQFTIEQAKSNA
+7587 
-7600 IKSIEDAIQH
+7600 
-7610 MIDEIKARTDLT
+7610 
-7622 DKEKQEAIAKLNQ
+7622 
-7635 LKEQAIQAIQR
+7635 
-7646 AQSIDEISE
+7646 
-7655 QLEQFKA
+7655 
-7662 QMKAANP
+7662 
-7669 TAKELAKRKQEAI
+7669 
-7682 SRIKDF
+7682 
-7688 SNEKINSIRNS
+7688 
-7699 EIGTTDEKQAA
+7699 
-7710 MNQINEIVL
+7710 
-7719 ETIRDINNAHTL
+7719 
-7731 QQVEAALNNGIARI
+7731 
-7745 SAVQIVISDRAKQS
+7745 
-7759 SSTGNESNSHLTI
+7759 
-7772 GYGTANHPFNS
+7772 
-7783 STIGHKKK
+7783 
-7791 IDEDDDIDPLH
+7791 
-7802 MRHFSNNFGNVIK
+7802 
-7815 NAIGVVGISGLLASF
+7815 
-7830 WFFIAKRRRKED
+7830 
-7842 EEEELEI
+7842 
-7849 RDNNK
+7849 
-7854 DSIKETL
+7854 
-7861 DDTKHLPLL
+7861 
-7870 FAKRRRKEDEEDVT
+7870 
-7884 VEEKDTLNNGE
+7884 
-7895 SLDKVKHTPFFLPK
+7895 
-7909 RRRKEDEEDV
+7909 
-7919 EVTNENTDE
+7919 
-7928 KVLQDNEH
+7928 
-7936 SPILIAKRRKDK
+7936 
-7948 EVDVETTTSIE
+7948 
-7959 SNEDDAPLLLAKKKN
+7959 
-7974 QKDNQSKGKKSA
+7974 
-7986 SKNLLKS
+7986 

>member
-1 MGNGAEH
+1 
-8 SKTINVV
+8 
-15 RGQNNQWTIAN
+15 
-26 KPDYVTLDA
+26 
-35 QTGKVTFNANTI
+35 
-47 KPNSS
+47 
-52 ITITPKA
+52 
-59 GTGHSVSSNP
+59 
-69 STLTAPA
+69 
-76 AHTVNTTEIV
+76 
-86 KDYGSNVTAAE
+86 
-97 INNAVQV
+97 
-104 ANKRTATIKNGTAMP
+104 
-119 TNLAGGSTTT
+119 
-129 IPVTVTYNDGSTEE
+129 
-143 VQESIFTKADKRE
+143 
-156 LITAKNHLDDPVST
+156 
-170 EGKKP
+170 
-175 GTITQYNNA
+175 
-184 MHNAQQQINTAKT
+184 
-197 EAQQVINNERA
+197 
-208 TPQQVSDALTKVRA
+208 
-222 AQTKID
+222 
-228 QAKALLQNKEDN
+228 
-240 SQLVTSKNNL
+240 
-250 QSSVNQVPSTAGMTQ
+250 
-265 QSIDNYNAKKR
+265 
-276 EAETEITAAQR
+276 
-287 VIDNGDATA
+287 
-296 QQISDEKHR
+296 
-305 VDNALTALNQAK
+305 
-317 HDLTAD
+317 
-323 THALEQAVQQLN
+323 
-335 RTGTTT
+335 
-341 GKKPASITAYN
+341 
-352 NSIRALQSDLTS
+352 
-364 AKNSANAIIQKPI
+364 
-377 RTVQEVQSALTNVNR
+377 
-392 VNERLTQAINQLV
+392 
-405 PLADNSALRTAKT
+405 
-418 KLDEEINKSVTT
+418 
-430 DGMTQSS
+430 
-437 IQAYENAKRA
+437 
-447 GQTESTNA
+447 
-455 QNVINNGDA
+455 
-464 TDQQI
+464 
-469 AAEKTKVE
+469 
-477 EKYNSLKQAIAGLTP
+477 
-492 DLAPLQTAKTQLQN
+492 
-506 DIDQPTSTTGMTSTS
+506 
-521 VATFNEKLSA
+521 
-531 ARTKI
+531 
-536 QEIDR
+536 
-541 VLASHPDVATIRQ
+541 
-554 NVTAANAAKTALD
+554 
-567 QARNGLTVDKAPL
+567 
-580 ENAKNQLQHSIDT
+580 
-593 QTSTTGMTQDS
+593 
-604 INAYNAKLTAARN
+604 
-617 KIQQINQVLAGSP
+617 
-630 TVEQINTNTSAA
+630 
-642 NQAKSDLDHARQ
+642 
-654 ALTPDKAPLQN
+654 
-665 AKTQLE
+665 
-671 QSINQPTDTTGM
+671 
-683 TTASLNAYNQKLQA
+683 
-697 ARQKL
+697 
-702 TEINQVLNGNPTVQN
+702 
-717 INDKVTEANQAKDQ
+717 
-731 LNTARQGLTLD
+731 
-742 RQPALTTLH
+742 
-751 GASNLNQAQ
+751 
-760 QNNFTQQI
+760 
-768 NAAQNHAALETIKSN
+768 
-783 ITALNTAM
+783 
-791 TKLKDSVAD
+791 
-800 NNTIKSGQNYTDAT
+800 
-814 PANKQAYDNA
+814 
-824 VNAAKGVIGETT
+824 
-836 NPTMDVNTVN
+836 
-846 QKAASVKSTK
+846 
-856 DALDGQQNL
+856 
-865 QRAKTEATNAITHAS
+865 
-880 DLNQAQKNALTQQV
+880 
-894 NSAQN
+894 
-899 VQAVNDIKQ
+899 
-908 TTHSLN
+908 
-914 TAMTGLKRGVANH
+914 
-927 NQVVQSDNYVNAD
+927 
-940 TNKKNDYNN
+940 
-949 AYNHANDII
+949 
-958 NGNAQ
+958 
-963 HPVIT
+963 
-968 PSDVNNALSN
+968 
-978 VTSKEH
+978 
-984 ALNGEA
+984 
-990 KLNAAKQEANTAL
+990 
-1003 GHLNNLNNA
+1003 
-1012 QRQNLQSQING
+1012 
-1023 AHQIDAVNTIKQNAT
+1023 
-1038 NLNSA
+1038 
-1043 MGNLRQAVADKDQVK
+1043 
-1058 RTEDYADADTAK
+1058 
-1070 QNAYNSAVSSAET
+1070 
-1083 IINQTTNPTM
+1083 
-1093 SVDDV
+1093 
-1098 NRATSAVTSNK
+1098 
-1109 NALNGDEKLAQS
+1109 
-1121 KTDAA
+1121 
-1126 RAIDALP
+1126 
-1133 HLNNAQKAD
+1133 
-1142 VKSKINAASNIAG
+1142 
-1155 VNTVKQQ
+1155 
-1162 GTDLNTAM
+1162 
-1170 GNLQGAINDEQTT
+1170 
-1183 LNSQNYQDATP
+1183 
-1194 SKKTAYTNA
+1194 
-1203 VQAAKDI
+1203 
-1210 LNKSNGQN
+1210 
-1218 KTKDQ
+1218 
-1223 VTEAMNQLNSAK
+1223 
-1235 NNLDGTR
+1235 
-1242 LLDQAKQT
+1242 
-1250 AKQQL
+1250 
-1255 NNMTHLTT
+1255 
-1263 AQKTNLT
+1263 
-1270 NQINSGT
+1270 
-1277 TVAGVHT
+1277 
-1284 VQSNANTLD
+1284 
-1293 QAMNTLRQ
+1293 
-1301 SIANKDATKASE
+1301 
-1313 DYVDANNDKQTAYN
+1313 
-1327 NAVAAAETIINA
+1327 
-1339 NSNPEMNPSTITQ
+1339 
-1352 KAEQVNSSKT
+1352 
-1362 ALNGDENLA
+1362 
-1371 AAKQNAKTY
+1371 
-1380 LNTLTSITDAQKNNL
+1380 
-1395 ISQISS
+1395 
-1401 ATRVSGVDT
+1401 
-1410 VKQNAQ
+1410 
-1416 HLDQAMAS
+1416 
-1424 LQSGINNES
+1424 
-1433 QVKSSEKYRD
+1433 
-1443 ADTNKQQEY
+1443 
-1452 DNAITA
+1452 
-1458 AKAILN
+1458 
-1464 KSTGPNTAQN
+1464 
-1474 AVEAALQRVNNA
+1474 
-1486 KDALNGDA
+1486 
-1494 KLIAAQNAAKQ
+1494 
-1505 HLGTLTHITTA
+1505 
-1516 QRNDLTN
+1516 
-1523 QISQATNLAGVES
+1523 
-1536 VKQSANSLDGAMG
+1536 
-1549 NLQTAIND
+1549 
-1557 KSGTLASQNFL
+1557 
-1568 DADEQKRNA
+1568 
-1577 YNQAVSAA
+1577 
-1585 ETILNKQTGPNTAKT
+1585 
-1600 AVEQALNNVNNA
+1600 
-1612 KHALNGTQNLNNA
+1612 
-1625 KQAAITA
+1625 
-1632 INGASDLNQK
+1632 
-1642 QKDALKTQANGA
+1642 
-1654 QRVSNAQDVQRNAT
+1654 
-1668 ELNTA
+1668 
-1673 MGTLKH
+1673 
-1679 AIADK
+1679 
-1684 TNTLASSK
+1684 
-1692 YVNADSTKQNAY
+1692 
-1704 TTKVTNAEHIISG
+1704 
-1717 TPTVVT
+1717 
-1723 TPSEVTAAANQVN
+1723 TAAANQVN

-1823 SNNQSTYNSAVSNA
+1823 PNNQSTYNSAVSNA

-1846 PTMDTSAIT
+1846 PTMDASAIT

-1900 TQIDRAGHVSEVT
+1900 SQIDRAGHVSEVT

-1930 QAIHDQNTVKQSVKF
+1930 QAIHDQNTVKQGVNF

-1960 SRAEAILNKTQGANT
+1960 SRAETILNKTQGANT
-1975 SKQDVEAAIQ
+1975 PKQDVEAAIQ
-1985 NVSSAKNALNGDQ
+1985 NVTSAKNALNGDQ

-2004 NAAKNALNNLT
+2004 NTAKNALNNLT

-2065 LASENYHDADSDKK
+2065 LASENYLDADSDKK

-2098 SNLDKTAVE
+2098 SNLDKAAVE
-2107 NALSQVANAKGAL
+2107 NALSQVTNAKGAL

-2199 ATGSNKTNYNN
+2199 ATERNKTNYNN

-2266 TNLNKAQKD
+2266 ANLNKAQKD

-2348 TGSNSDKAAVDR
+2348 SGSNSDKAAVDR

-2376 KLAEAKAAAKQNLGT
+2376 KLAEAKATAKQNLGA
-2391 LNHITNAQRTDLEGQ
+2391 LNHITNAQRNDLERQ

-2483 VDNALNA
+2483 VDNALNT

-2549 NTLNTAMGALRTSI
+2549 NTLNSAMGALRTSI

-2572 QNYLDASDS
+2572 QNYLDASES

-2623 LNGVQNLA
+2623 LNGAQNLA

-2668 NNVQHTATELNGAMT
+2668 NNVQRTATELNGAMT

-2717 NAENIING
+2717 NAENIISG

-2734 DVNSATSQVNAAK
+2734 DVNSAASQVNAAK

-2791 EGVQTVKNSSQTLNT
+2791 DGVQTVKNSSQTLNT

-2822 AGQNYTDASPTNRN
+2822 AGQNYTDASPNNRN
-2836 EYDSAVTAA
+2836 EYDSAVSAA

-2860 TITQATSQVTTKEH
+2860 TITQATSQATTKEH

-2899 NNAQKDALTR
+2899 NNAQKDALTH

-2940 INDEAQTKQTQKY
+2940 INDETQTKQTQKY
-2953 LDAEPIKK
+2953 LDAEPSKK

-3008 NEAKA
+3008 NEAKV

-3027 AQRTALDNEI
+3027 AQRNALDNEI
-3037 TQATNVEGVNTVK
+3037 TQATNVDGVNTVK

-3091 QAVNAAATILNKT
+3091 QAVNAAATILNKI

-3165 AGRVSAANGV
+3165 AGRVSVANSV

-3190 RAIADKAETKASGNY
+3190 RAIADKADTKASGNY

-3237 ADVTNAATQV
+3237 SDVTNAAIQV

-3303 NAQTLNSAMKGLRD
+3303 NAQTLNTAMKGLRD

-3334 SPNNRS
+3334 SQNKQTDYNN
-3340 EYDSAVT
+3340 AVT

-3352 IDQTTSPSMNAQEIN
+3352 IGQTTSPTMNAQEID

-3394 QHLNGLSDLTD
+3394 QHLNGLSDLTN
-3405 AQKDAVK
+3405 AQKDAAK

-3488 KDNVESALQNV
+3488 KDNVETALQNV

-3515 KSTAKNALNNLTS
+3515 KTTAKNALNNLTS
-3528 INNAQKEALKTQ
+3528 INNAQKAALKSQ
-3540 IEGASTVA
+3540 IEGATTVA

-3568 SGINDEAATKAA
+3568 NGINDEAATKAA
-3580 QKYTDADRDKQ
+3580 QKYTDADREKQ

-3603 LLDKTAGSNDNKAA
+3603 LLDKTAGSNDNKTA
-3617 VEQALQRVNTAKTA
+3617 VEQALQRVNNAKTA

-3662 LTEQIERGT
+3662 LTSQIERGT
-3671 TVAGVQGI
+3671 TVEGVQGI

-3691 QLRQSIASKDTTK
+3691 QLRQSIASKDATK
-3704 SSEDYQDANADLQN
+3704 SSEDYQDANADLQT
-3718 AYNRAVSD
+3718 AYNDAVTN

-3755 SALNGDEKLAAA
+3755 SALNGDEKLADA
-3767 KQTAK
+3767 KQNAK
-3772 TDIGRLTDLNNAQ
+3772 SDIGHLSDLNNAQ

-3793 DQAPN
+3793 DHAPN

-3847 TAVTQAEAITN
+3847 TAVTQAEGITN

-3885 DNKVAQAKETAK
+3885 DNKVAQAKEAAK

-3973 AVTNAQGILDKANG
+3973 AVTNAQGILDKAHG

-3992 AQVEAALNQVTTAK
+3992 VQVEAALNQVTTAK

-4048 TVNGVNSVKTKAQDL
+4048 TVNGVNGVKTKAQDL
-4063 DGAMQRLESAIA
+4063 DGAMQRLQSAIA
-4075 NKDQTKAS
+4075 NKDQTKAN

-4095 AFDNAIIQ
+4095 AFDNAITQ

-4173 QRVSGVTDLKNSA
+4173 QRVSGVTDLENSA

-4340 ADTDKQNAY
+4340 ADRDKQNAY

-4361 ATSQPTLNPSAV
+4361 ATSQPTLDPSAV

-4519 TDAKNNANQR
+4519 TDAKNNANQT

-4563 AQELNTA
+4563 AQELNAA
-4570 MGNLKNSLNDKDTTL
+4570 MGNLKNSLNDKDNTL

-4656 DGLSHLTNAQKD
+4656 DGLSHLTNAQKE

-4706 NATTKQNQNYTDAS
+4706 NATTKQNQNYTDSS

-4741 TNPTLDPTVINQ
+4741 TSPTLDPTVINQ

-4796 TNQING
+4796 TDQING
-4802 AHTVDEANQIKQNAQ
+4802 AHTVEEANQIKQNAQ

-4865 KANGGNATQTEV
+4865 KANGGNATQSEV

-4919 DALKQQVQNATTV
+4919 DALKQQVQNETTV

-4977 AYNQAVAK
+4977 AYKQAVAK

-4998 TPSEITAALNK
+4998 TPSEISAALNK

-5017 NGNTNLATAKQNVQQ
+5017 NGNTNLASAKQNVQH

-5046 EYNKQITQATLVP
+5046 EYSKQITQATLVP

-5071 NDAMTQLKQ
+5071 NDAMTQLKQGIANKAQIKGSENYHDADTDKQTAYDNAVTKAEELLKQTTNPTMDPNTIQQALTKVNDTNQALNGNQKLADAKQAAKTNLGTLDHLNDAQKQALTTQVEQAPDIATVNNVKQNAQNLNNAMTNLSNALQDKTETLNSINFTDADQAKKDAYTNAVAQAEGILSKANGNNASQTEVEQAMQRVNEAKQALNGNDNVQRAKDAAKQVITNANDLNQAQKDALKQQVDAAQTVANVNTIKQTAQDLNQAMTQLKQ

-5136 NQAKG
+5136 TQAKG

-5244 TPTPVLAPDTVTQA
+5244 TPTPVLTPDTVTQA

-5275 AQAKQDALANL
+5275 AQAKQDAIANL

-5313 EQTKQNAQNVNTAMG
+5313 EQTKQNAQNVNTAMS

-5333 IANKDTVKASENYH
+5333 IANKDTVTASENYH
-5347 DADVDKQTA
+5347 DADADKQTA

-5391 KNSLNGEAKLATE
+5391 KNGLNGEAKLATE

-5410 AVSGMTHLND
+5410 AVNAMTHLND

-5436 ATVNQVKQTA
+5436 ARVTQVKQTA
-5446 TSLDQAMDQLSQA
+5446 TSLDQAMNQLSQA
-5459 INDKDQILAD
+5459 INDKTQTLTD

-5484 QAVAKAEALLN
+5484 QAV
-5495 KQSGTNEVQAQV
+5495 AQV

-5585 VADNQTTLASEDYHD
+5585 IADNQATLASEDYHD
-5600 ATAQRQNDYNKAVT
+5600 ATAQRQNDYNQAVT

-5628 NPDDVNGATT
+5628 NPDEVNSATT

-5652 LAAAKQ
+5652 LVAAKQ

-5723 FINADTDKQTAYNTA
+5723 FINADTDKQTAYTTA
-5738 VNEAA
+5738 VNEAE

-5755 QTEVEQAITKVQ
+5755 QPEVEQAITKVQ

-5824 NTLNQAMHG
+5824 NTLNPAMHG
-5833 LRQSIQDNAATKA
+5833 LRESIQDNAATKA

-5874 QTATLDNNAINQAA
+5874 QTATLDNNVINQAA
-5888 ATVNTT
+5888 TTVNTT

-5931 LIDSETTRTA
+5931 LIDNETTRTA

-6012 ATQAVI
+6012 ATQAVTT
-6018 SSKNALDGV
+6018 SKNGLDGV

-6242 QNAKDLINQTNNPTL
+6242 QHAKDLINQTSNPTL

-6266 QAVNQAKDNLHG
+6266 QGVNQAKDNLHG

-6287 HAVTDLNQLNGLN
+6287 HAVTDLNQLNSLN

-6326 AKALDQAMQALRN
+6326 AQALDQAMQALRN

-6369 NAKDLIN
+6369 HAKDLIN

-6497 QSITDPT
+6497 ESITDPT

-6514 EQALTKLQEKENEL
+6514 EQALTKLQEKVNEL

-6542 QTIDQLTHLNADQIA
+6542 QTIDQLTHLNAEQIA

-6618 AIADAEN
+6618 AIAEAEN
-6625 VLKQNANKQQV
+6625 VLKQNSNKQQV

-6641 NILNAKQALNG
+6641 NILNVKQALNG

-6763 IKLNDAITA
+6763 IKLNDAVTA
-6772 AKKALNGE
+6772 AKQALNGE
-6780 ERLNNRKAEALQRLD
+6780 ERLNNRKSEALQRLD
-6795 QLTHLNNAQRQLAIQ
+6795 QLTHLNNAQRQLATQ

-6919 FVNSLNGLNQQQQ
+6919 FVNSLNGLNKQQQ
-6932 DLAHKAIN
+6932 DLAHNAIN

-6955 IDLNDA
+6955 IDLNNA

-7012 DINGAIQTVNDAIH
+7012 DINGAIQSVNDAIQ

-7071 KAEELANSIINNIN
+7071 KAEELANNIINNIN
-7085 KATSNQAVSQVQT
+7085 KATSNQDVSQVQT
-7098 AGNHAIEQV
+7098 AGNQAIEQV

-7125 QVQSLIDE
+7125 QVQALIDEIDRNPNLTDKEKQALKDRINQILQQGHNDINNAMTKEGIEQAKERLAQALQGIKDLVKAKEDTKQDVDKRVQALIDE

-7175 KAQLAQALQDIK
+7175 K
-7187 DLVKAKEDAKQDVD
+7187 E
-7201 KQVQALIDEIDQ
+7201 
-7213 NPNLTDK
+7213 
-7220 EKQALKDRIN
+7220 R
-7230 QILQQGHN
+7230 
-7238 GINNA
+7238 
-7243 MTKEEIEQA
+7243 
-7252 KAQLAQALQDIKDL
+7252 
-7266 VKAKE
+7266 
-7271 NAKQDIDKRVQAL
+7271 
-7284 IDEID
+7284 
-7289 QNPNLTDK
+7289 
-7297 EKQALKDRIN
+7297 
-7307 QILQQG
+7307 
-7313 HNDINNALTKEE
+7313 
-7325 IEQAKAQLAQ
+7325 LAQ

-7351 NAIKALANAKRD
+7351 NKIKALANAKRD

-7417 HVWEVDEQPAVNEIF
+7417 HVWEVDDQPAVNEIS
-7432 EATPEQI
+7432 EATPEQL

-7457 ILAHINLIDQLSAEV
+7457 VLAHINLIDQLTAEV

-7528 QKIDEINNSVTLTL
+7528 QKINEINNSVTLTL

-7557 QAIDYIN
+7557 QAIDHIN

-7579 QAHIEQFY
+7579 QAHIEQFN

-7646 AQSIDEISE
+7646 AQSIDEITG

-7669 TAKELAKRKQEAI
+7669 IAKELAKRKQEAI

-7688 SNEKINSIRNS
+7688 SNEKMNSIRNS
-7699 EIGTTDEKQAA
+7699 EIGSSDEKQAA
-7710 MNQINEIVL
+7710 MNRINEIVL

-7745 SAVQIVISDRAKQS
+7745 SAVQIVTSDRAKQS

-7791 IDEDDDIDPLH
+7791 LDEDDDIDPLH

-7884 VEEKDTLNNGE
+7884 VEEKDSLNNGE

-7928 KVLQDNEH
+7928 KVLKDNEH
-7936 SPILIAKRRKDK
+7936 SPLLIAKRRKDK
-7948 EVDVETTTSIE
+7948 EENVETTTSIE
-7959 SNEDDAPLLLAKKKN
+7959 SKDEDVPLLLAKKKN
-7974 QKDNQSKGKKSA
+7974 QKDNQSKGEKSA
-7986 SKNLLKS
+7986 SKKPSKKVAAKKKKKKSKKNKK

>member
-1 MGNGAEH
+1 MNYRDKIQKFSIRKYTVGTFSTVIATLVFLGFNTSQAHAAETNQPASVVKQKQQSNNEQTENRESQVQNSQNSQNGQSLSATHENEQPNISQANLVDQKVAQSSTTNDEQPASQNVNTKKDSATAATTQPDKEQSKHKQNESQSANKNGNDNRAAHVENHEANVVTASDSSDNGNVQHDRNELQAFFDANYHDYRFIDRENADSGTFNYVKGIFDKINTLLGSNDPINNKDLQLAYKELEQAVALIRTMPQRQQTSRRSNRIQTRSVESRAAEPRSVSDYQNANSSYYVENANDGSGYPVGTYINASSKGAPYNLPTTPWNTLKASDSKEIALMTAKQTGDGYQWVIKFNKGHAPHQNMIFWFALPADQVPVGRTDFVTVNSDGTNVQWSHGAGAGANKPLQQMWEYGVNDPHRSHDFKIRNRSGQVIYDWPTVHIYSLEDLSRASDYFSEAGATPATKAFGRQNFEYINGQKPAESPGVPKVYTFIGQGDASYTISFKTQGPTVNKLYYAAGGRALEYNQLFMYSQLYVESTQDHQQRLNGLRQVVNRTYRIGTTKRVEVSQGNVQTKKVLESTNLNIDDFVDDPLSYVKTPSNKVLGFYSNNANTNAFRPGGAQQLNEYQLSQLFTDQKLQEAARTRNPIRLMIGFDYPDAYGNSETLVPVNLTVLPEIQHNIKFFKNDDTQNIAEKPFSKQAGHPVFYVYAGNQGNASVNLGGSVTSIQPLRINLTSNENFTDKDWQITGIPRTLHIENSTNRPNNARERNIELVGNLLPGDYFGTIRFGRKEQLFEIRVKPHTPTITTTAEQLRGTALQKVPVNISGIPLDPSALVYLVAPTNQTTNGGSEADQIPSGYTILATGTPDGVHNTITIRPQDYVVFIPPVGKQIRAVVYYNKVVASNMSNAVTILPDDIPPTINNPVGINAKYYRGDEVNFTMGVSDRHSGIKNTTITTLPNGWTSNLTKADKNNGSLSITGRVSMNQAFNSDITFKVSATDNVNNTTNDSQSKHVSIHVGKISEDAHPIVLGNTEKVVVVNPTAVSNDEKQSIITAFMNKNQNIRGYLASTDPVTVDNNGNVTLHYRDGSSTTLDATNVMTYEPVVKPEYQTVNAAKTATVTIAKGQSFSIGDIKQYFTLSNGQPIPSGTFTNITSDRTIPTAQEVSQMNAGTQLYHITATNAYHKDSEDFYISLKIIDVKQPEGDQRVYRTSTYDLTTDEISKVKQAFINANRDVITLAEGDISVTNTPNGANVSTITVNINKGRLTKSFASNLANMNFLRWVNFPQDYTVTWTNAKIANRPTDGGLSWSDDHKSLIYRYDATLGTQITTNDILTMLKATTTVPGLRNNITGNEKSQAEAGGRPNFRTTGYSQSNATTDGQRQFTLNGQVIQVLDIINPSNGYGGQPVTNSNTRANHSNSTVVNVNEPAANGAGAFTIDHVVKSNSTHNASDAVYKAQLYLTPYGPKQYVEHLNQNTGNTTDAINIYFVPSDLVNPTISVGNYTNHQVFSGETFTNTITANDNFGVQSVTVPNTSQITGTVDNNHQHVSATAPNVTSATNKTINLLATDTSGNTATTSFNVTVKPLRDKYRVGTSSTAANPVRIANISNNATVSQADQTTIINSLTFTETVPNRSYARASANEITSKTVSNVSRTGNNANVTVTVTYQDGTTSTVTVPVKHVIPEIVAHSHYTVQGQDFPAGNGSSASDYFKLSNGSDIADATITWVSGQAPNKDNTRIGEDITVTAHILIDGETTPITKTATYKVVRTVPKHVFETARGVLYPGVSDMYDAKQYVKPVNNSWSTNAQHMNFQFVGTYGPNKDVVGISTRLIRVTYDNRQTEDLTILSKVKPDPPRIDANSVTYKAGLTNQEIKVNNVLNNSSVKLFKADNTPLNVTNITHGSGFSSVVTVSDALPNGGIKAKSSISMNNVTYTTQDEHGQVVTVTRNESVDSNDSATVTVTPQLQATTEGAVFIKGGDGFDFGHVERFIQNPPHGATVAWHDSPDTWKNTVGNTHKTAVVTLPNGQGTRNVEVPVKVYPVANAKAPSRDVKGQNLTNGTDAMNYITFDPNTNTNGITAAWANRQQPNNQQAGVQHLNVDVTYPGISAAKRVPVTVNVYQFEFPQTTYTTTVGGTLASGTQASGYAHMQNATGLPTDGFTYKWNRDTTGTNDANWSAMNKPNVAKVVNAKYDVIYNGHTFATSLPAKFVVKDVQPAKPTVTETAAGAITIAPGANQTVNTHAGNVTTYADKLVIKRNGNVVTTFTRRNNTSPWVKEASAATVAGIAGTNNGITVAAGTFNPADTIQVVATQGSGETVSDEQRSDDFTVVAPQPNQATTKIWQNGHIDITPNNPSGHLINPTQAMDIAYTEKVGNGAEH

-405 PLADNSALRTAKT
+405 PLADNSALKTAKT

-506 DIDQPTSTTGMTSTS
+506 DIDQPTSTTGMTSAS
-521 VATFNEKLSA
+521 IAAFNEKLSA

-554 NVTAANAAKTALD
+554 NVTAANAAKSALD

-630 TVEQINTNTSAA
+630 TVEQINTNTSTA

-654 ALTPDKAPLQN
+654 ALTPDKAPLQT

-800 NNTIKSGQNYTDAT
+800 NNTIKSDQNYTDAT

-908 TTHSLN
+908 TTQSLN

-1109 NALNGDEKLAQS
+1109 NALNGYEKLAQS

-1223 VTEAMNQLNSAK
+1223 VTEAMNQVNSAK

-1277 TVAGVHT
+1277 TVAGVQT

-1395 ISQISS
+1395 ISQITS

-1424 LQSGINNES
+1424 LQNGINNES

-1536 VKQSANSLDGAMG
+1536 VKQNANSLDGAMG

-1642 QKDALKTQANGA
+1642 QKDALKAQANGA
-1654 QRVSNAQDVQRNAT
+1654 QRVSNAQDVQHNAT

-1743 GDERLRVA
+1743 GDERLREA

-1802 LRDSIANETTVKA
+1802 LRDSIANETTVKT

-1823 SNNQSTYNSAVSNA
+1823 PNNQSTYNSAVSNA

-1900 TQIDRAGHVSEVT
+1900 SQIDRAGHVSEVT
-1913 AAKNAATEL
+1913 ATKNAATEL

-2004 NAAKNALNNLT
+2004 NAAKNALNNLM

-2036 GVEAVSNTGTQ
+2036 GVEAVSNTSTQ

-2199 ATGSNKTNYNN
+2199 ATERNKTNYNN

-2266 TNLNKAQKD
+2266 TNLNKVQKD

-2490 VTRAKAALNGAENLR
+2490 VTRAKAALNGADNLR

-2513 TINGLPN
+2513 TIDGLPN

-2623 LNGVQNLA
+2623 LNG
-2631 QAKTNATN
+2631 
-2639 TINNAH
+2639 
-2645 DLNQKQKDALKTQ
+2645 
-2658 VNNAQ
+2658 
-2663 RVSDA
+2663 
-2668 NNVQHTATELNGAMT
+2668 
-2683 ALKAAIADKE
+2683 
-2693 RTKASGNYV
+2693 
-2702 NADQEKR
+2702 
-2709 QAYDSKVT
+2709 
-2717 NAENIING
+2717 
-2725 TPNATLTVN
+2725 
-2734 DVNSATSQVNAAK
+2734 
-2747 TALNGDNNLRVAKE
+2747 
-2761 NANNTIDG
+2761 
-2769 LAQLNNAQ
+2769 
-2777 KAKLKEQ
+2777 
-2784 VQSATTL
+2784 
-2791 EGVQTVKNSSQTLNT
+2791 
-2806 AMKGLRDSI
+2806 
-2815 ANEATIK
+2815 
-2822 AGQNYTDASPTNRN
+2822 
-2836 EYDSAVTAA
+2836 
-2845 KAIINQTSNPTMEPN
+2845 
-2860 TITQATSQVTTKEH
+2860 
-2874 ALNGAQ
+2874 
-2880 NLAQAK
+2880 
-2886 TTAKNNLNNLTSI
+2886 
-2899 NNAQKDALTR
+2899 
-2909 SIDGATTV
+2909 
-2917 AGVNQETAKAT
+2917 
-2928 ELNNAM
+2928 
-2934 HSLQNG
+2934 
-2940 INDEAQTKQTQKY
+2940 
-2953 LDAEPIKK
+2953 
-2961 SAYDQAVN
+2961 
-2969 AAKAILTKASGQN
+2969 
-2982 VDKAAVEQALQ
+2982 
-2993 NVNSTKTALNGDAKL
+2993 
-3008 NEAKA
+3008 
-3013 AAKQTLG
+3013 
-3020 TLTHINN
+3020 
-3027 AQRTALDNEI
+3027 
-3037 TQATNVEGVNTVK
+3037 
-3050 AKAQQL
+3050 
-3056 DGAMGQLETSIRDK
+3056 
-3070 DTTLQSQN
+3070 
-3078 YQDADDAKRTAYS
+3078 
-3091 QAVNAAATILNKT
+3091 
-3104 AGGNTPKA
+3104 
-3112 DVERAMQA
+3112 
-3120 VTQANTA
+3120 
-3127 LNGIQNL
+3127 
-3134 ERAKQAANTAI
+3134 
-3145 TNASDLNTKQK
+3145 
-3156 EALKAQVTS
+3156 
-3165 AGRVSAANGV
+3165 
-3175 EHTATE
+3175 
-3181 LNTAMTALK
+3181 
-3190 RAIADKAETKASGNY
+3190 
-3205 VNADANKRQAYDEK
+3205 
-3219 VTAAENIVSGTPT
+3219 
-3232 PTLTP
+3232 
-3237 ADVTNAATQV
+3237 
-3247 TNAKTQLNG
+3247 
-3256 NHNLEVAKQNANTA
+3256 
-3270 IDGLTSLNGPQK
+3270 
-3282 AKLKEQV
+3282 
-3289 GQATTLPNVQTVRD
+3289 
-3303 NAQTLNSAMKGLRD
+3303 
-3317 SIANEATI
+3317 
-3325 KAGQNYTDA
+3325 
-3334 SPNNRS
+3334 
-3340 EYDSAVT
+3340 
-3347 AAKAI
+3347 
-3352 IDQTTSPSMNAQEIN
+3352 
-3367 QAKDQ
+3367 
-3372 VTAKQQALN
+3372 
-3381 GQENLRTAQTNAK
+3381 
-3394 QHLNGLSDLTD
+3394 
-3405 AQKDAVK
+3405 
-3412 RQIEGATHVNEVT
+3412 
-3425 QAQNNA
+3425 
-3431 DALNTAMT
+3431 
-3439 NLKNG
+3439 
-3444 IQDQN
+3444 
-3449 TIKQGVNFTDADEAK
+3449 
-3464 RNAYTNAVTQAEQI
+3464 
-3478 LNKAQGPNTA
+3478 
-3488 KDNVESALQNV
+3488 
-3499 QRAKNELNGNQ
+3499 
-3510 NVANA
+3510 
-3515 KSTAKNALNNLTS
+3515 
-3528 INNAQKEALKTQ
+3528 
-3540 IEGASTVA
+3540 
-3548 GVNQVSTT
+3548 
-3556 ASELNTAMSNLQ
+3556 
-3568 SGINDEAATKAA
+3568 
-3580 QKYTDADRDKQ
+3580 
-3591 TAYNDAVTAAKT
+3591 
-3603 LLDKTAGSNDNKAA
+3603 
-3617 VEQALQRVNTAKTA
+3617 
-3631 LNGDA
+3631 
-3636 RLNEAKNTAKQQ
+3636 
-3648 LATMSHLT
+3648 
-3656 NAQKAN
+3656 
-3662 LTEQIERGT
+3662 
-3671 TVAGVQGI
+3671 
-3679 QANAGTLDQAMN
+3679 
-3691 QLRQSIASKDTTK
+3691 
-3704 SSEDYQDANADLQN
+3704 
-3718 AYNRAVSD
+3718 
-3726 AEGIIS
+3726 
-3732 ATNNPEMNPD
+3732 
-3742 TINQKASQVNSAK
+3742 
-3755 SALNGDEKLAAA
+3755 
-3767 KQTAK
+3767 
-3772 TDIGRLTDLNNAQ
+3772 
-3785 RTAANAEV
+3785 
-3793 DQAPN
+3793 
-3798 LAAVTAAKNK
+3798 
-3808 ATSLNTAMGNLK
+3808 
-3820 HALAEKDNT
+3820 
-3829 KRSVNYT
+3829 
-3836 DADQPKQQAYD
+3836 
-3847 TAVTQAEAITN
+3847 
-3858 ANGSNANETQV
+3858 
-3869 QAALN
+3869 
-3874 QLNQAKNDLNG
+3874 
-3885 DNKVAQAKETAK
+3885 
-3897 RALASYS
+3897 
-3904 NLNNAQSTAATSQID
+3904 
-3919 NATTVADV
+3919 
-3927 TAAQNTAN
+3927 
-3935 ELNTAMG
+3935 
-3942 QLQNG
+3942 
-3947 INDQN
+3947 
-3952 TVKQQVNFTDADQGK
+3952 
-3967 KDAYTN
+3967 
-3973 AVTNAQGILDKANG
+3973 
-3987 QNMTK
+3987 
-3992 AQVEAALNQVTTAK
+3992 
-4006 NALNG
+4006 
-4011 DANVRQ
+4011 
-4017 AKSDAKANLGTLT
+4017 
-4030 HLNNAQ
+4030 
-4036 KQDLTSQIEGAT
+4036 
-4048 TVNGVNSVKTKAQDL
+4048 
-4063 DGAMQRLESAIA
+4063 
-4075 NKDQTKAS
+4075 
-4083 ENYIDADPTKKT
+4083 
-4095 AFDNAIIQ
+4095 
-4103 AESYLNKDHGANKDK
+4103 
-4118 QAVEQA
+4118 
-4124 IQSVTS
+4124 
-4130 TENALN
+4130 
-4136 GDANLQRAKTEAT
+4136 
-4149 QAIDNLTHL
+4149 
-4158 NTPQKTAL
+4158 
-4166 KQQVNAA
+4166 
-4173 QRVSGVTDLKNSA
+4173 
-4186 TSLNNAMDQL
+4186 
-4196 KQAIADHDTIVAGGN
+4196 
-4211 YTNASPD
+4211 
-4218 KQGAYTDAYNA
+4218 
-4229 AKNIVNGSPNVI
+4229 
-4241 TNAADVTAATQRVN
+4241 
-4255 NAETGLNGDTNLAT
+4255 
-4269 AKQQA
+4269 
-4274 KDALRQMTH
+4274 
-4283 LSDAQK
+4283 
-4289 QSITGQIDSAT
+4289 
-4300 QVTGVQS
+4300 
-4307 VKDNATNLDN
+4307 
-4317 AMNQLRNSIANKD
+4317 
-4330 EVKASQPYVD
+4330 
-4340 ADTDKQNAY
+4340 
-4349 NTAVTSAENIIN
+4349 
-4361 ATSQPTLNPSAV
+4361 
-4373 TQAANQV
+4373 
-4380 NTNKTAL
+4380 
-4387 NGAQNLANKKQE
+4387 
-4399 TTANINQL
+4399 
-4407 SHLNNAQKQ
+4407 
-4416 DLNTQVTNAPNISTV
+4416 
-4431 NQVKTKAEQLDQAME
+4431 
-4446 RLINGIQDKDQVKQS
+4446 
-4461 VNFTDADPEKQT
+4461 
-4473 AYNNAVTAAENII
+4473 
-4486 NQANGTNANQS
+4486 
-4497 QVEAALSTVTTT
+4497 
-4509 KQALNGDRKV
+4509 
-4519 TDAKNNANQR
+4519 
-4529 LSTLD
+4529 
-4534 NLNNAQK
+4534 
-4541 GAVTG
+4541 
-4546 NINQAHTVAE
+4546 
-4556 VTQAIQT
+4556 
-4563 AQELNTA
+4563 
-4570 MGNLKNSLNDKDTTL
+4570 
-4585 GSQNFADADPEKKNA
+4585 
-4600 YNEAVRNAENILNK
+4600 
-4614 STGTN
+4614 
-4619 VPKDQVEAAMNQ
+4619 
-4631 VNTTKA
+4631 
-4637 ALNGT
+4637 T

-4656 DGLSHLTNAQKD
+4656 DGLSHLTNAQKE

-4720 PNKKDA
+4720 QNKKDA

-4741 TNPTLDPTVINQ
+4741 TSPTLDPTVINQ

-4770 LEAAKQQAT
+4770 LEAAKQQAS

-4784 LDNLNNAQKQAV
+4784 LDNLNNAQKQTV
-4796 TNQING
+4796 TDQING

-4865 KANGGNATQTEV
+4865 KANGGNATQAEV
-4877 EQAIQQVNA
+4877 EQAIKQVNA
-4886 TKQALNGNANVQ
+4886 AKQALNGNANVQ
-4898 HAKDEA
+4898 HEKDEA

-4985 AEALISG
+4985 AEALISA

-5017 NGNTNLATAKQNVQQ
+5017 NGNTNLATAKQNVQH

-5046 EYNKQITQATLVP
+5046 EYSKQITQATLVP

-5071 NDAMTQLKQ
+5071 NDAMTQLKQGIANKAQIKGSENYHDADTDKQTAYDNAVTKAEELLKQTTNPTMDPNTIQQALTKVNDTNQALNGNQKLADAKQDAKTTLGTLDHLNDAQKQALTTQVEQAPDIATVNNVKQNAQNLNNAMTNLNNALQDKTETLNSINFTDADQAKKDAYTNAVSHAEGILSKANGSNASQTEVEQAMQRVNEAKQALNGNDNVQRAKDAAKQVITNANDLNQAQKDALKQQVDAAQTVANVNTIKQTAQDLNQAMTQLKQ

-5244 TPTPVLAPDTVTQA
+5244 IPTPVLTPDTVTQA

-5275 AQAKQDALANL
+5275 AQAKQEALANL

-5313 EQTKQNAQNVNTAMG
+5313 EQTKQNAQNVNTAMS

-5347 DADVDKQTA
+5347 DADADKQTA

-5376 NPDDITRALTQVTDA
+5376 NPDEITRALTQVTDA
-5391 KNSLNGEAKLATE
+5391 KNGLNGEAKLATE

-5459 INDKDQILAD
+5459 INDKAQTLAD

-5600 ATAQRQNDYNKAVT
+5600 ATAQRQNGYNQAVT

-5888 ATVNTT
+5888 TTVNTT

-5983 QAYDEA
+5983 QSYDEA

-6114 AVQHA
+6114 AVQHV

-6317 DEVAQKLAE
+6317 GEVAQKLAE

-6497 QSITDPT
+6497 ESITDPT

-6514 EQALTKLQEKENEL
+6514 DQVLTKLQEKENEL

-6708 DQLSQEITGNEGR
+6708 DQLSQEITDNEGR

-6741 AVDKAKQAL
+6741 TVDKAKQAL
-6750 DKSTGQNLTAEQV
+6750 DKSTGQNLTAKQV
-6763 IKLNDAITA
+6763 IKLNDAVTA

-6832 NAMGAVQQYIDEQH
+6832 NAMGSVQQYIDEQH

-7012 DINGAIQTVNDAIH
+7012 DINGAIQAVNDAIH

-7125 QVQSLIDE
+7125 QVQALIDE

-7187 DLVKAKEDAKQDVD
+7187 DLVKAKE
-7201 KQVQALIDEIDQ
+7201 
-7213 NPNLTDK
+7213 
-7220 EKQALKDRIN
+7220 
-7230 QILQQGHN
+7230 
-7238 GINNA
+7238 
-7243 MTKEEIEQA
+7243 
-7252 KAQLAQALQDIKDL
+7252 
-7266 VKAKE
+7266 
-7271 NAKQDIDKRVQAL
+7271 
-7284 IDEID
+7284 
-7289 QNPNLTDK
+7289 
-7297 EKQALKDRIN
+7297 
-7307 QILQQG
+7307 
-7313 HNDINNALTKEE
+7313 
-7325 IEQAKAQLAQ
+7325 
-7335 ALQDIKDLVK
+7335 
-7345 AKEDAK
+7345 
-7351 NAIKALANAKRD
+7351 
-7363 QINSNPDLTPEQKAK
+7363 
-7378 ALKEID
+7378 
-7384 EAEKRALQNVENAQT
+7384 
-7399 IDQLNRGLNLGLD
+7399 
-7412 DIRNT
+7412 
-7417 HVWEVDEQPAVNEIF
+7417 
-7432 EATPEQI
+7432 
-7439 LVNGELI
+7439 
-7446 VHRDDIITEQD
+7446 
-7457 ILAHINLIDQLSAEV
+7457 
-7472 IDTPSTA
+7472 
-7479 TISDSLTAKV
+7479 
-7489 EVTLLDGSKV
+7489 
-7499 IVNVPVKVVEK
+7499 
-7510 ELSVVKQQAIESI
+7510 
-7523 ENAAQ
+7523 
-7528 QKIDEINNSVTLTL
+7528 
-7542 EQKEAAIA
+7542 
-7550 EVNKLKQ
+7550 
-7557 QAIDYIN
+7557 
-7564 NAPDVHSVEEIQQQE
+7564 
-7579 QAHIEQFY
+7579 
-7587 PEQFTIEQAKSNA
+7587 
-7600 IKSIEDAIQH
+7600 
-7610 MIDEIKARTDLT
+7610 
-7622 DKEKQEAIAKLNQ
+7622 
-7635 LKEQAIQAIQR
+7635 
-7646 AQSIDEISE
+7646 
-7655 QLEQFKA
+7655 
-7662 QMKAANP
+7662 
-7669 TAKELAKRKQEAI
+7669 
-7682 SRIKDF
+7682 
-7688 SNEKINSIRNS
+7688 
-7699 EIGTTDEKQAA
+7699 
-7710 MNQINEIVL
+7710 
-7719 ETIRDINNAHTL
+7719 
-7731 QQVEAALNNGIARI
+7731 
-7745 SAVQIVISDRAKQS
+7745 
-7759 SSTGNESNSHLTI
+7759 
-7772 GYGTANHPFNS
+7772 
-7783 STIGHKKK
+7783 
-7791 IDEDDDIDPLH
+7791 
-7802 MRHFSNNFGNVIK
+7802 
-7815 NAIGVVGISGLLASF
+7815 
-7830 WFFIAKRRRKED
+7830 
-7842 EEEELEI
+7842 
-7849 RDNNK
+7849 
-7854 DSIKETL
+7854 
-7861 DDTKHLPLL
+7861 
-7870 FAKRRRKEDEEDVT
+7870 
-7884 VEEKDTLNNGE
+7884 
-7895 SLDKVKHTPFFLPK
+7895 
-7909 RRRKEDEEDV
+7909 
-7919 EVTNENTDE
+7919 
-7928 KVLQDNEH
+7928 
-7936 SPILIAKRRKDK
+7936 
-7948 EVDVETTTSIE
+7948 
-7959 SNEDDAPLLLAKKKN
+7959 
-7974 QKDNQSKGKKSA
+7974 
-7986 SKNLLKS
+7986 

>member
-1 MGNGAEH
+1 MNYRDKIQKFSIRKYTVGTFSTVIATLVFLGLNTSQAQAAETNQPASALKQKQQNGDTQTENREVEVQNSQNGQSLSAPIENEQPNNNQTNHVDASAVQSSTTEHDQPVSQNEQAKKDTAAATPTQSAKAASKHEQSESRAANKKENDNKATHVESHEANVVTASDSSDSGNVQHDRNELQAFFDANYHDYRFIDRENADSGTFNYVKGIFDKINTLLGSNDPINNKDLQLAYKELEQAVALIRTMPQRQQTSRRSSRIQTRSIESRAAEPRSVSDYQNANSSYYVENANDGSGYPVGTYINASSKGAPYNLPTTPWNTLKASDAKEIALITAKQTGDGYQWVIKFNKGHAPHENMIYWFALPAGQTPVGRTEFVTVNADGTNVQWSNGAGAGANKPLPEMWPYGVNDSRSWDYKIRNRSGQVIYDWPTVHINSLKDLARASDYFSEAGATPATKAFGRQTFEYINGERPTESPGVPKVYTFIGKGDASYTISFKTQGPTIDKLYYAAGGRALEYNQLFMYSQLYVESTQDYQQRLNGLRQVVNRTYRIGTTKRVEVSQGNVQTKKVLESTNLNIDDFMDDPLSYVKTPSNKVLGFYPTSANTNAFRPGGVNPLNEYQLSQLFTDDKLQQAARTGSPIRLMIGFDYPDAFGNGETLVPVNLTVLPEIQHNIKFFKNDDGQNIADKPASKQAGHPVFYVYAGNQGNASVNLGGSVTSIQPLRINLTSNENFTDKDWQITGIPRTLHIENSTNRTNNARERNIELVGNLLPGDYFGTIRFGRKEQLFEIRVKPHTPRITTTAEELRGTALQKVPVTVTDIPLDPSALVYLVIPTSQTRDGGSEADQIPSGYTKIATGTPDGVHSTITIRPEDYVVFIPPVGNQIRALIFYNNVVASNMSNAVTILPDDIPPTINNPVGLNAKYYRGDEVSFTMGVSDRHSGLKSTTITTLPSGWTSNLTKSDKKNGSLAISGRVSMNQAYNSDITFKVSATDNVNNTTNDSQSKHVTVHVGKISDDAHPIVLGNSEKVVVVNPTALTGDEKQRITTAFMNKNQNIRGYLASSNPVTVDNHGNVTLQYRDGSSTTLDATNVMTYEPVVKPEYQTANAAKTATVTIAKGQSFNIGDIKQYFTLSNGQAIPSSSFTNITSDRTIPTAQEVSQMNAGTQLYHIVATNAYHKDTEDFYITLKIIDVKQPEGDQRVYRMSTYDITTDEISKVKQAFINANRDAISFAEGDISVTNTPNGSNVSTITVNINKGRLTKSFTSNLNNMNFLRWVNFPQDYTVTWTNAKIANRPTDGGLSWSDDHKSLIYRYDATLGTQITTNDILTLLKATTTVPGLRNNIAGNEKAQAEAGGRPNYKTTGYSQSNPTSDGQRQFTLNGQVIQIMDIINPSNGFGGQPVTNSNVRANHSNSTVVSVNESAANGAGAFTIDHVVKNNSTHNAADAVYKAQLYLSPYGPKQYVEHLNQNTDNTNEAINIYFVPSDLVNPTISVGNYTNHQVFSGETFTNTITANDNFGVQSVTVPTTSQLTGTVDNNHQHVSATAPNVTSTTNKTINLVATDTSGNTATTSFNVTIKPLRDKYRVGTSSTAANPVRIANISNNATVSQADQTAIINSLTFTSNAPNRNYATASANEITSKTVSNVSRTGNNAQVTVTVTYQDGTTSTVTVPVKHVIPEIVAHSHYTVQGQDFPTGNGASASDYFKLSNGSAIPDATITWVSGQAPNKNNTTIGQDINVTAHILIDGETTPITKTATYKVVRTVPKQVFETARGVLYPGVSDMYDAKQYVKPVNNSWSTNAQHMNFQFTNSYGPSKDVVGISTRDIRVTYDNHQTQIIKILSKVKPDPPRIDGNSVTYKAGLTNQQIKINNVLSSSSIKLFKADNTPLTITNTTYGSGNTAVVTVSDALPNGEIKARSSISMNNVTYTTQDEHGRAIDVTRNESVDSNDSASVHVTPQLQATTEGAVFIKGGDGFDFGHVERFIQNPPHGATVAWHDNPDTWKNTVGNTHKTAVVTLPNGQGTRNVEVPVKVYPVANAKAPSRDVKGQNLTNGTDAINYITFDPNTNTNGITAAWANRQQPNNQQAGVQHLNVDVTYPGISAAKRVPVTVNVYQFEFPQTSYTTTVGGTLASGTQASGYAHIQNATGLPTDGFTYKWNNAATGTNDANWAAMNKPNTAQVINAKYDVIYNGHTFATSLPAKFVVKDVQPAKPTVTETAAGVITIVPGANQTVNTHAGNVTTYADKLVIKRNGNVVTTFTRHNNTSPWVKEASAANVAGIAGTNNGITVAAGTFNPADTIQAVATQGSGETISDEQRSDDFTVVAPQPNQATTKIWQNGHVDITPNNPSGHLINPTQAMDIAYTEKVGNGAEH
-8 SKTINVV
+8 SKTLNAV

-35 QTGKVTFNANTI
+35 HTGKVTFNANTI
-47 KPNSS
+47 KPNSA

-59 GTGHSVSSNP
+59 GTGHSASSNP

-76 AHTVNTTEIV
+76 AHTVNTNEIV

-129 IPVTVTYNDGSTEE
+129 IPVTVTYNDSSTEE

-170 EGKKP
+170 DGKKP

-184 MHNAQQQINTAKT
+184 IHNAQQQINTAKT
-197 EAQQVINNERA
+197 EAQQVINDERA
-208 TPQQVSDALTKVRA
+208 TPQQVNAALSKVQA
-222 AQTKID
+222 AQTKINE
-228 QAKALLQNKEDN
+228 AKALLQNKEDN

-250 QSSVNQVPSTAGMTQ
+250 QSSVNQVPSTTGMTQ

-276 EAETEITAAQR
+276 EAESEITAAQR

-317 HDLTAD
+317 QNLTAD
-323 THALEQAVQQLN
+323 THELEQAVHQLN

-377 RTVQEVQSALTNVNR
+377 RSVQEVQTALTNVNR
-392 VNERLTQAINQLV
+392 VNDRLTLAINQLV

-477 EKYNSLKQAIAGLTP
+477 EKYNGLKQAIAGLTP
-492 DLAPLQTAKTQLQN
+492 DLAPLQAAKTQLQN
-506 DIDQPTSTTGMTSTS
+506 DIDQPTSTTGMTSAS
-521 VATFNEKLSA
+521 VAAFNDKLSA

-554 NVTAANAAKTALD
+554 NVTAANATKTALD

-580 ENAKNQLQHSIDT
+580 ENAKNQLQQSIDT

-630 TVEQINTNTSAA
+630 TVDQINTNTSAA

-654 ALTPDKAPLQN
+654 ALTPDKAPLQT

-717 INDKVTEANQAKDQ
+717 INDKVAEANQAKDQ

-742 RQPALTTLH
+742 RQPAFTTLH

-768 NAAQNHAALETIKSN
+768 NAAPNHAALETIKSN
-783 ITALNTAM
+783 ITALNNAM

-800 NNTIKSGQNYTDAT
+800 NNSIKSGQNYTDAT
-814 PANKQAYDNA
+814 TANKQAYDNA

-846 QKAASVKSTK
+846 QKAETVKSTK
-856 DALDGQQNL
+856 GALDGQQNL

-880 DLNQAQKNALTQQV
+880 DLNQTQKNALTQQV
-894 NSAQN
+894 NNAQN

-908 TTHSLN
+908 TTQSLN

-978 VTSKEH
+978 VTSKEQ

-1003 GHLNNLNNA
+1003 GQLNNLNNA

-1023 AHQIDAVNTIKQNAT
+1023 AHQIETVNTIKQNAT

-1043 MGNLRQAVADKDQVK
+1043 MGNLRQAVADKEQVK

-1093 SVDDV
+1093 SVNDV
-1098 NRATSAVTSNK
+1098 NSATSAVTTNK

-1126 RAIDALP
+1126 SAIDALP

-1223 VTEAMNQLNSAK
+1223 VTEAMNQVNSAK

-1263 AQKTNLT
+1263 AQKTHLT

-1284 VQSNANTLD
+1284 AQSNANTLD

-1371 AAKQNAKTY
+1371 TAKLNAKTY

-1401 ATRVSGVDT
+1401 ATRVSSVDT

-1424 LQSGINNES
+1424 LQNGINNES

-1464 KSTGPNTAQN
+1464 KQHGPNTAQN
-1474 AVEAALQRVNNA
+1474 AVEAALQRVKTA
-1486 KDALNGDA
+1486 KNALNGDA

-1577 YNQAVSAA
+1577 YNQAVSNA

-1600 AVEQALNNVNNA
+1600 AVEQALNNVNSA

-1632 INGASDLNQK
+1632 INGASDLNQH
-1642 QKDALKTQANGA
+1642 QKDALKAQANGA

-1673 MGTLKH
+1673 MGQLQH

-1684 TNTLASSK
+1684 TTTLASSK
-1692 YVNADSTKQNAY
+1692 FVNADSTKQNVY

-1787 TVQTN
+1787 SVQTN
-1792 GQALNNAMKG
+1792 GQSLNNAMKG

-1823 SNNQSTYNSAVSNA
+1823 PNNQSTYNSAVSNA

-1846 PTMDTSAIT
+1846 PTMDASAIT

-1900 TQIDRAGHVSEVT
+1900 SQIDRAGHVSEVT

-1930 QAIHDQNTVKQSVKF
+1930 QAIHDQNTVKQ
-1945 TDADKAKRDAYTNAV
+1945 
-1960 SRAEAILNKTQGANT
+1960 G
-1975 SKQDVEAAIQ
+1975 
-1985 NVSSAKNALNGDQ
+1985 
-1998 NVTNAK
+1998 
-2004 NAAKNALNNLT
+2004 
-2015 SINNAQKRDLTTK
+2015 
-2028 IDQATTVA
+2028 
-2036 GVEAVSNTGTQ
+2036 
-2047 LNTAMANLQNG
+2047 
-2058 INDKTNT
+2058 
-2065 LASENYHDADSDKK
+2065 
-2079 TAYTQAVTNAENIL
+2079 
-2093 NKNSG
+2093 
-2098 SNLDKTAVE
+2098 
-2107 NALSQVANAKGAL
+2107 
-2120 NGNHNL
+2120 
-2126 EQAKSNA
+2126 
-2133 NTTINGLQHLT
+2133 
-2144 TAQKDKLKQQVQQAQ
+2144 
-2159 NVAGV
+2159 
-2164 DTVKSSA
+2164 
-2171 NTLNGA
+2171 
-2177 MGTLRNSIQDNTAT
+2177 
-2191 KNGQNYLD
+2191 
-2199 ATGSNKTNYNN
+2199 
-2210 AVDSANGVINA
+2210 
-2221 TSNPNMDANAINQI
+2221 
-2235 ATQVTSTK
+2235 
-2243 NALDGTHNLTQ
+2243 
-2254 AKQTATNAIDGA
+2254 
-2266 TNLNKAQKD
+2266 
-2275 ALKAQVTSAQ
+2275 
-2285 RVANVTSIQQTANE
+2285 
-2299 LNTAMGQLQHGID
+2299 
-2312 DENATKQTQ
+2312 
-2321 KYRDAEQSKKTAYDQ
+2321 
-2336 AVAAAKAILNKQ
+2336 
-2348 TGSNSDKAAVDR
+2348 
-2360 ALQQVT
+2360 
-2366 STKDALNGDA
+2366 
-2376 KLAEAKAAAKQNLGT
+2376 
-2391 LNHITNAQRTDLEGQ
+2391 
-2406 INQATTVDGV
+2406 
-2416 NTVKTNANTL
+2416 
-2426 DGAMNSLQGSIN
+2426 
-2438 DKDATLRNQNYLD
+2438 
-2451 ADESKRNAYTQAVT
+2451 
-2465 AAEGILNKQT
+2465 
-2475 GGNTSKAD
+2475 
-2483 VDNALNA
+2483 
-2490 VTRAKAALNGAENLR
+2490 
-2505 NAKTSATN
+2505 
-2513 TINGLPN
+2513 
-2520 LTQLQKDNLKHQVEQ
+2520 
-2535 AQNVAG
+2535 
-2541 VNGVKDKG
+2541 
-2549 NTLNTAMGALRTSI
+2549 
-2563 QNDNTTKTS
+2563 
-2572 QNYLDASDS
+2572 
-2581 NKNNYNTAV
+2581 
-2590 NNANGV
+2590 
-2596 INATNNPNM
+2596 
-2605 DANAINGMANQV
+2605 
-2617 NTTKAA
+2617 
-2623 LNGVQNLA
+2623 
-2631 QAKTNATN
+2631 
-2639 TINNAH
+2639 
-2645 DLNQKQKDALKTQ
+2645 
-2658 VNNAQ
+2658 
-2663 RVSDA
+2663 
-2668 NNVQHTATELNGAMT
+2668 
-2683 ALKAAIADKE
+2683 
-2693 RTKASGNYV
+2693 
-2702 NADQEKR
+2702 
-2709 QAYDSKVT
+2709 
-2717 NAENIING
+2717 
-2725 TPNATLTVN
+2725 
-2734 DVNSATSQVNAAK
+2734 
-2747 TALNGDNNLRVAKE
+2747 
-2761 NANNTIDG
+2761 
-2769 LAQLNNAQ
+2769 
-2777 KAKLKEQ
+2777 
-2784 VQSATTL
+2784 
-2791 EGVQTVKNSSQTLNT
+2791 
-2806 AMKGLRDSI
+2806 
-2815 ANEATIK
+2815 
-2822 AGQNYTDASPTNRN
+2822 
-2836 EYDSAVTAA
+2836 
-2845 KAIINQTSNPTMEPN
+2845 
-2860 TITQATSQVTTKEH
+2860 
-2874 ALNGAQ
+2874 
-2880 NLAQAK
+2880 
-2886 TTAKNNLNNLTSI
+2886 
-2899 NNAQKDALTR
+2899 
-2909 SIDGATTV
+2909 
-2917 AGVNQETAKAT
+2917 
-2928 ELNNAM
+2928 
-2934 HSLQNG
+2934 
-2940 INDEAQTKQTQKY
+2940 
-2953 LDAEPIKK
+2953 
-2961 SAYDQAVN
+2961 
-2969 AAKAILTKASGQN
+2969 
-2982 VDKAAVEQALQ
+2982 
-2993 NVNSTKTALNGDAKL
+2993 
-3008 NEAKA
+3008 
-3013 AAKQTLG
+3013 
-3020 TLTHINN
+3020 
-3027 AQRTALDNEI
+3027 
-3037 TQATNVEGVNTVK
+3037 
-3050 AKAQQL
+3050 
-3056 DGAMGQLETSIRDK
+3056 
-3070 DTTLQSQN
+3070 
-3078 YQDADDAKRTAYS
+3078 
-3091 QAVNAAATILNKT
+3091 
-3104 AGGNTPKA
+3104 
-3112 DVERAMQA
+3112 
-3120 VTQANTA
+3120 
-3127 LNGIQNL
+3127 
-3134 ERAKQAANTAI
+3134 
-3145 TNASDLNTKQK
+3145 
-3156 EALKAQVTS
+3156 
-3165 AGRVSAANGV
+3165 
-3175 EHTATE
+3175 
-3181 LNTAMTALK
+3181 
-3190 RAIADKAETKASGNY
+3190 
-3205 VNADANKRQAYDEK
+3205 
-3219 VTAAENIVSGTPT
+3219 
-3232 PTLTP
+3232 
-3237 ADVTNAATQV
+3237 
-3247 TNAKTQLNG
+3247 
-3256 NHNLEVAKQNANTA
+3256 
-3270 IDGLTSLNGPQK
+3270 
-3282 AKLKEQV
+3282 
-3289 GQATTLPNVQTVRD
+3289 
-3303 NAQTLNSAMKGLRD
+3303 
-3317 SIANEATI
+3317 
-3325 KAGQNYTDA
+3325 
-3334 SPNNRS
+3334 
-3340 EYDSAVT
+3340 
-3347 AAKAI
+3347 
-3352 IDQTTSPSMNAQEIN
+3352 
-3367 QAKDQ
+3367 
-3372 VTAKQQALN
+3372 
-3381 GQENLRTAQTNAK
+3381 
-3394 QHLNGLSDLTD
+3394 
-3405 AQKDAVK
+3405 
-3412 RQIEGATHVNEVT
+3412 
-3425 QAQNNA
+3425 
-3431 DALNTAMT
+3431 
-3439 NLKNG
+3439 
-3444 IQDQN
+3444 
-3449 TIKQGVNFTDADEAK
+3449 
-3464 RNAYTNAVTQAEQI
+3464 
-3478 LNKAQGPNTA
+3478 
-3488 KDNVESALQNV
+3488 
-3499 QRAKNELNGNQ
+3499 
-3510 NVANA
+3510 
-3515 KSTAKNALNNLTS
+3515 
-3528 INNAQKEALKTQ
+3528 
-3540 IEGASTVA
+3540 
-3548 GVNQVSTT
+3548 
-3556 ASELNTAMSNLQ
+3556 
-3568 SGINDEAATKAA
+3568 
-3580 QKYTDADRDKQ
+3580 
-3591 TAYNDAVTAAKT
+3591 
-3603 LLDKTAGSNDNKAA
+3603 
-3617 VEQALQRVNTAKTA
+3617 
-3631 LNGDA
+3631 
-3636 RLNEAKNTAKQQ
+3636 
-3648 LATMSHLT
+3648 
-3656 NAQKAN
+3656 
-3662 LTEQIERGT
+3662 
-3671 TVAGVQGI
+3671 
-3679 QANAGTLDQAMN
+3679 
-3691 QLRQSIASKDTTK
+3691 
-3704 SSEDYQDANADLQN
+3704 
-3718 AYNRAVSD
+3718 
-3726 AEGIIS
+3726 
-3732 ATNNPEMNPD
+3732 
-3742 TINQKASQVNSAK
+3742 
-3755 SALNGDEKLAAA
+3755 
-3767 KQTAK
+3767 
-3772 TDIGRLTDLNNAQ
+3772 
-3785 RTAANAEV
+3785 
-3793 DQAPN
+3793 
-3798 LAAVTAAKNK
+3798 
-3808 ATSLNTAMGNLK
+3808 
-3820 HALAEKDNT
+3820 
-3829 KRSVNYT
+3829 
-3836 DADQPKQQAYD
+3836 
-3847 TAVTQAEAITN
+3847 
-3858 ANGSNANETQV
+3858 
-3869 QAALN
+3869 
-3874 QLNQAKNDLNG
+3874 
-3885 DNKVAQAKETAK
+3885 
-3897 RALASYS
+3897 
-3904 NLNNAQSTAATSQID
+3904 
-3919 NATTVADV
+3919 
-3927 TAAQNTAN
+3927 
-3935 ELNTAMG
+3935 
-3942 QLQNG
+3942 
-3947 INDQN
+3947 
-3952 TVKQQVNFTDADQGK
+3952 
-3967 KDAYTN
+3967 
-3973 AVTNAQGILDKANG
+3973 
-3987 QNMTK
+3987 
-3992 AQVEAALNQVTTAK
+3992 
-4006 NALNG
+4006 
-4011 DANVRQ
+4011 
-4017 AKSDAKANLGTLT
+4017 
-4030 HLNNAQ
+4030 
-4036 KQDLTSQIEGAT
+4036 
-4048 TVNGVNSVKTKAQDL
+4048 
-4063 DGAMQRLESAIA
+4063 
-4075 NKDQTKAS
+4075 
-4083 ENYIDADPTKKT
+4083 
-4095 AFDNAIIQ
+4095 
-4103 AESYLNKDHGANKDK
+4103 
-4118 QAVEQA
+4118 
-4124 IQSVTS
+4124 
-4130 TENALN
+4130 
-4136 GDANLQRAKTEAT
+4136 
-4149 QAIDNLTHL
+4149 
-4158 NTPQKTAL
+4158 
-4166 KQQVNAA
+4166 
-4173 QRVSGVTDLKNSA
+4173 
-4186 TSLNNAMDQL
+4186 
-4196 KQAIADHDTIVAGGN
+4196 
-4211 YTNASPD
+4211 
-4218 KQGAYTDAYNA
+4218 
-4229 AKNIVNGSPNVI
+4229 
-4241 TNAADVTAATQRVN
+4241 
-4255 NAETGLNGDTNLAT
+4255 
-4269 AKQQA
+4269 
-4274 KDALRQMTH
+4274 
-4283 LSDAQK
+4283 
-4289 QSITGQIDSAT
+4289 
-4300 QVTGVQS
+4300 
-4307 VKDNATNLDN
+4307 
-4317 AMNQLRNSIANKD
+4317 
-4330 EVKASQPYVD
+4330 
-4340 ADTDKQNAY
+4340 
-4349 NTAVTSAENIIN
+4349 
-4361 ATSQPTLNPSAV
+4361 
-4373 TQAANQV
+4373 
-4380 NTNKTAL
+4380 
-4387 NGAQNLANKKQE
+4387 
-4399 TTANINQL
+4399 
-4407 SHLNNAQKQ
+4407 
-4416 DLNTQVTNAPNISTV
+4416 
-4431 NQVKTKAEQLDQAME
+4431 
-4446 RLINGIQDKDQVKQS
+4446 
-4461 VNFTDADPEKQT
+4461 
-4473 AYNNAVTAAENII
+4473 
-4486 NQANGTNANQS
+4486 
-4497 QVEAALSTVTTT
+4497 
-4509 KQALNGDRKV
+4509 
-4519 TDAKNNANQR
+4519 
-4529 LSTLD
+4529 
-4534 NLNNAQK
+4534 
-4541 GAVTG
+4541 
-4546 NINQAHTVAE
+4546 
-4556 VTQAIQT
+4556 
-4563 AQELNTA
+4563 
-4570 MGNLKNSLNDKDTTL
+4570 
-4585 GSQNFADADPEKKNA
+4585 
-4600 YNEAVRNAENILNK
+4600 
-4614 STGTN
+4614 
-4619 VPKDQVEAAMNQ
+4619 
-4631 VNTTKA
+4631 
-4637 ALNGT
+4637 
-4642 QNLEKAK
+4642 
-4649 QHANTAI
+4649 
-4656 DGLSHLTNAQKD
+4656 
-4668 ALKQLV
+4668 
-4674 QQSTTVA
+4674 
-4681 EAQGNEQKANNV
+4681 
-4693 DAAMDKLRQSIAD
+4693 
-4706 NATTKQNQNYTDAS
+4706 
-4720 PNKKDA
+4720 
-4726 YNNAVTTAQGIIDQT
+4726 
-4741 TNPTLDPTVINQ
+4741 
-4753 AAGQVSTTK
+4753 
-4762 NALNGNEN
+4762 
-4770 LEAAKQQAT
+4770 
-4779 QSLGS
+4779 
-4784 LDNLNNAQKQAV
+4784 
-4796 TNQING
+4796 
-4802 AHTVDEANQIKQNAQ
+4802 
-4817 NLNTA
+4817 
-4822 MGNLKQAIADKDA
+4822 
-4835 TKATVNFTD
+4835 VNFTD

-4886 TKQALNGNANVQ
+4886 AKQALNGNANVQ

-4977 AYNQAVAK
+4977 AYKQAVAK

-5017 NGNTNLATAKQNVQQ
+5017 NGNTNLATTKQNVQH

-5046 EYNKQITQATLVP
+5046 EYSKQITQATLVP

-5071 NDAMTQLKQ
+5071 NDAMTQLKQGIANKAQIKGSENYHDADTDKQTAYDNAVTKAEELLKQTTNPTMDPNTIQQALTKVNDTNQALNGNQKLADAKQAAKTNLGTLDHLNDAQKQALTTQVEQAPDIATVNNVKQNAQNLNNAMTNLSNALQDKTETLNSINFTDADQAKKDAYTNAVAHAEGILSKANGSNASQTEVEQAMQRVNEAKQALNGNDNVQRAKDAAKQVITNANDLNQAQKDALKQQVDAAQTVANVNTIKQTAQDLNQAMTQLKQ

-5136 NQAKG
+5136 TQAKG

-5163 PNLNQP
+5163 PNLNQT

-5244 TPTPVLAPDTVTQA
+5244 TPTPVLTPDAVTQA

-5275 AQAKQDALANL
+5275 AQAKQDAIANL

-5313 EQTKQNAQNVNTAMG
+5313 EQTKQNAQNVNTAMS

-5347 DADVDKQTA
+5347 DADADKQTA

-5365 GIINQTTNPTL
+5365 GIINQTTNPML

-5391 KNSLNGEAKLATE
+5391 KNGLNGEAKLATE

-5410 AVSGMTHLND
+5410 AVNAMTHLND

-5436 ATVNQVKQTA
+5436 AIVNQVKQTA
-5446 TSLDQAMDQLSQA
+5446 TSLDHAMDQLSQA
-5459 INDKDQILAD
+5459 INDKAQTLAD

-5566 TINQKAQTLD
+5566 TINQKAQALD

-5585 VADNQTTLASEDYHD
+5585 VADNQATLASEDYHD
-5600 ATAQRQNDYNKAVT
+5600 ATAQRQNDYNQAVT
-5614 AANNIINQTTSPTM
+5614 ATNNIINQTTSPTM
-5628 NPDDVNGATT
+5628 NPDEVNRATT

-5652 LAAAKQ
+5652 LVAAKQ

-5714 HQAVEQRGN
+5714 HQTVEQLGN
-5723 FINADTDKQTAYNTA
+5723 FVNADTDKQTAYTTA
-5738 VNEAA
+5738 VNEAE

-5782 KTNATQAI
+5782 KANATQAI

-5833 LRQSIQDNAATKA
+5833 LRESIQDNAATKA
-5846 NSKYINEDQPEQQ
+5846 NSKYINEDQSEQQ

-5888 ATVNTT
+5888 TTVNTT

-5916 QLAHLNNAQKHMEDT
+5916 QLTHLNNAQKHMEDT

-5941 VKQDLTEAQAL
+5941 VNHDLTEAQAL

-5983 QAYDEA
+5983 QSYDEA

-5997 AGLNNPTINKGNVSS
+5997 AGLNNPTINKGNVTS
-6012 ATQAVI
+6012 ATQAVT

-6149 LHGDQKLA
+6149 LHGDQKLD

-6192 EVAQKLTEAQAL
+6192 EVAQKLTEAEAL

-6497 QSITDPT
+6497 ESITDPT

-6514 EQALTKLQEKENEL
+6514 DQALTKLQEKVNEL

-6606 QADSDKQNAYKQ
+6606 QADLDKQNAYKQ

-6663 KHDIDQLNA
+6663 KHDIEQLNA

-6698 DEAKALNRAM
+6698 DEAKALNRVM

-6763 IKLNDAITA
+6763 IKLNDAVTA

-6780 ERLNNRKAEALQRLD
+6780 EKLNNRKSEALQRLD

-6932 DLAHKAIN
+6932 HLAHNAIN

-6972 IPNAEQTVNYQNAD
+6972 IPNAEQTVNYQNAE

-7012 DINGAIQTVNDAIH
+7012 DINGAIQTVNDAIQ

-7085 KATSNQAVSQVQT
+7085 KATSNQDVSQVQT

-7125 QVQSLIDE
+7125 QVQALIDEIDRNPILTDKEKQALKDRINQILQQGHNDINNAMTKEEIEQAKAQLAQALQDIKDLVKAKESAKQDIDKQVQALIDEIDRNPILTDKEKQALKDRINQILQQGHNGINNAMTKEEIEQAKAQLGQALQDIKDLVKAKESAKQDIDKQVQALIDE

-7167 TKEEIEQA
+7167 TKEEIE
-7175 KAQLAQALQDIK
+7175 
-7187 DLVKAKEDAKQDVD
+7187 
-7201 KQVQALIDEIDQ
+7201 
-7213 NPNLTDK
+7213 
-7220 EKQALKDRIN
+7220 
-7230 QILQQGHN
+7230 H
-7238 GINNA
+7238 
-7243 MTKEEIEQA
+7243 
-7252 KAQLAQALQDIKDL
+7252 
-7266 VKAKE
+7266 
-7271 NAKQDIDKRVQAL
+7271 
-7284 IDEID
+7284 
-7289 QNPNLTDK
+7289 
-7297 EKQALKDRIN
+7297 
-7307 QILQQG
+7307 
-7313 HNDINNALTKEE
+7313 
-7325 IEQAKAQLAQ
+7325 AKAQLAQ

-7363 QINSNPDLTPEQKAK
+7363 QINSNPDLTLEQKAK

-7384 EAEKRALQNVENAQT
+7384 EAEKRALENIENAQT
-7399 IDQLNRGLNLGLD
+7399 KDQLNQGLNLGLD

-7417 HVWEVDEQPAVNEIF
+7417 HVWEVDAQPAVNEIF
-7432 EATPEQI
+7432 DATPEQI

-7457 ILAHINLIDQLSAEV
+7457 ILAHINLIDQLTAEI

-7510 ELSVVKQQAIESI
+7510 ELTVVKQQAIESI

-7528 QKIDEINNSVTLTL
+7528 QKINEINNHATLTP

-7557 QAIDYIN
+7557 QAIEQIN
-7564 NAPDVHSVEEIQQQE
+7564 NAADVHTVEEVQHQE
-7579 QAHIEQFY
+7579 QAHIEQFN
-7587 PEQFTIEQAKSNA
+7587 PDQFTIDQAKSNA
-7600 IKSIEDAIQH
+7600 IKSISDAIQH
-7610 MIDEIKARTDLT
+7610 MIDEINASKDLT
-7622 DKEKQEAIAKLNQ
+7622 DKEKQEAISKLNQ
-7635 LKEQAIQAIQR
+7635 LKDQSIQAIQR
-7646 AQSIDEISE
+7646 AQSIDEIAQ

-7662 QMKAANP
+7662 QLKAANP
-7669 TAKELAKRKQEAI
+7669 FAKELENRKKAAI
-7682 SRIKDF
+7682 SKIKDI
-7688 SNEKINSIRNS
+7688 STDKIDRIRNS
-7699 EIGTTDEKQAA
+7699 TIGTAEERQAA
-7710 MNQINEIVL
+7710 MNRINEIVL
-7719 ETIRDINNAHTL
+7719 ETIKDINNAQTP

-7745 SAVQIVISDRAKQS
+7745 LAVQIVTSDHSKPS
-7759 SSTGNESNSHLTI
+7759 SNSDGQSNSHLHV
-7772 GYGTANHPFNS
+7772 GYGTVNHPFNS
-7783 STIGHKKK
+7783 SPIGHKKK
-7791 IDEDDDIDPLH
+7791 LDQDDEIDPLH
-7802 MRHFSNNFGNVIK
+7802 MRHFGDRIGNVIK
-7815 NAIGVVGISGLLASF
+7815 NALGVVGISGLLASF

-7849 RDNNK
+7849 RDNSK
-7854 DSIKETL
+7854 DKKKGSIEG
-7861 DDTKHLPLL
+7861 TKHLPLL
-7870 FAKRRRKEDEEDVT
+7870 FAKRRRKEDEEDAI
-7884 VEEKDTLNNGE
+7884 VEEKDSLNNDE

-7936 SPILIAKRRKDK
+7936 SPVLIAKRLKDK
-7948 EVDVETTTSIE
+7948 DGNVETTTSIE
-7959 SNEDDAPLLLAKKKN
+7959 SKDEDVPLLLAKKKN

-7986 SKNLLKS
+7986 SKKPSKKVAAKKKKKKSKKNKK

>member
-1 MGNGAEH
+1 MNYRDKIQKFSIRKYTVGTFSTVIATLVFLGFNTSQAHAAETNQPASVVKQKQQSNNEQTENRESQVQNSQNSQNGQSLSATHENEQPNISQANLVDQKVAQSSTTNDEQPASQNVNTKKDSATAATTQPDKEQSKHKQNESQSANKNGNDNRAAHVENHEANVVTASDSSDNGNVQHDRNELQAFFDANYHDYRFIDRENADSGTFNYVKGIFDKINTLLGSNDPINNKDLQLAYKELEQAVALIRTMPQRQQTSRRSNRIQTRSVESRAAEPRSVSDYQNANSSYYVENANDGSGYPVGTYINASSKGAPYNLPTTPWNTLKASDSKEIALMTAKQTGDGYQWVIKFNKGHAPHQNMIFWFALPADQVPVGRTDFVTVNSDGTNVQWSHGAGAGANKPLQQMWEYGVNDPHRSHDFKIRNRSGQVIYDWPTVHIYSLEDLSRASDYFSEAGATPATKAFGRQNFEYINGQKPAESPGVPKVYTFIGQGDASYTISFKTQGPTVNKLYYAAGGRALEYNQLFMYSQLYVESTQDHQQRLNGLRQVVNRTYRIGTTKRVEVSQGNVQTKKVLESTNLNIDDFVDDPLSYVKTPSNKVLGFYSNNANTNAFRPGGAQQLNEYQLSQLFTDQKLQEAARTRNPIRLMIGFDYPDAYGNSETLVPVNLTVLPEIQHNIKFFKNDDTQNIAEKPFSKQAGHPVFYVYAGNQGNASVNLGGSVTSIQPLRINLTSNENFTDKDWQITGIPRTLHIENSTNRPNNARERNIELVGNLLPGDYFGTIRFGRKEQLFEIRVKPHTPTITTTAEQLRGTALQKVPVNISGIPLDPSALVYLVAPTNQTTNGGSEADQIPSGYTILATGTPDGVHNTITIRPQDYVVFIPPVGKQIRAVVYYNKVVASNMSNAVTILPDDIPPTINNPVGINAKYYRGDEVNFTMGVSDRHSGIKNTTITTLPNGWTSNLTKADKNNGSLSITGRVSMNQAFNSDITFKVSATDNVNNTTNDSQSKHVSIHVGKISEDAHPIVLGNTEKVVVVNPTAVSNDEKQSIITAFMNKNQNIRGYLASTDPVTVDNNGNVTLHYRDGSSTTLDATNVMTYEPVVKPEYQTVNAAKTATVTIAKGQSFSIGDIKQYFTLSNGQPIPSGTFTNITSDRTIPTAQEVSQMNAGTQLYHITATNAYHKDSEDFYISLKIIDVKQPEGDQRVYRTSTYDLTTDEISKVKQAFINANRDVITLAEGDISVTNTPNGANVSTITVNINKGRLTKSFASNLANMNFLRWVNFPQDYTVTWTNAKIANRPTDGGLSWSDDHKSLIYRYDATLGTQITTNDILTMLKATTTVPGLRNNITGNEKSQAEAGGRPNFRTTGYSQSNATTDGQRQFTLNGQVIQVLDIINPSNGYGGQPVTNSNTRANHSNSTVVNVNEPAANGAGAFTIDHVVKSNSTHNASDAVYKAQLYLTPYGPKQYVEHLNQNTGNTTDAINIYFVPSDLVNPTISVGNYTNHQVFSGETFTNTITANDNFGVQSVTVPNTSQITGTVDNNHQHVSATAPNVTSATNKTINLLATDTSGNTATTSFNVTVKPLRDKYRVGTSSTAANPVRIANISNNATVSQADQTTIINSLTFTETVPNRSYARASANEITSKTVSNVSRTGNNANVTVTVTYQDGTTSTVTVPVKHVIPEIVAHSHYTVQGQDFPAGNGSSASDYFKLSNGSDIADATITWVSGQAPNKDNTRIGEDITVTAHILIDGETTPITKTATYKVVRTVPKHVFETARGVLYPGVSDMYDAKQYVKPVNNSWSTNAQHMNFQFVGTYGPNKDVVGISTRLIRVTYDNRQTEDLTILSKVKPDPPRIDANSVTYKAGLTNQEIKVNNVLNNSSVKLFKADNTPLNVTNITHGSGFSSVVTVSDALPNGGIKAKSSISMNNVTYTTQDEHGQVVTVTRNESVDSNDSATVTVTPQLQATTEGAVFIKGGDGFDFGHVERFIQNPPHGATVAWHDSPDTWKNTVGNTHKTAVVTLPNGQGTRNVEVPVKVYPVANAKAPSRDVKGQNLTNGTDAMNYITFDPNTNTNGITAAWANRQQPNNQQAGVQHLNVDVTYPGISAAKRVPVTVNVYQFEFPQTTYTTTVGGTLASGTQASGYAHMQNATGLPTDGFTYKWNRDTTGTNDANWSAMNKPNVAKVVNAKYDVIYNGHTFATSLPAKFVVKDVQPAKPTVTETAAGAITIAPGANQTVNTHAGNVTTYADKLVIKRNGNVVTTFTRRNNTSPWVKEASAATVAGIAGTNNGITVAAGTFNPADTIQVVATQGSGETVSDEQRSDDFTVVAPQPNQATTKIWQNGHIDITPNNPSGHLINPTQAMDIAYTEKVGNGAEH

-405 PLADNSALRTAKT
+405 PLADNSALKTAKT

-506 DIDQPTSTTGMTSTS
+506 DIDQPTSTTGMTSAS
-521 VATFNEKLSA
+521 IAAFNEKLSA

-554 NVTAANAAKTALD
+554 NVTAANAAKSALD

-630 TVEQINTNTSAA
+630 TVEQINTNTSTA

-654 ALTPDKAPLQN
+654 ALTPDKAPLQT

-800 NNTIKSGQNYTDAT
+800 NNTIKSDQNYTDAT

-908 TTHSLN
+908 TTQSLN

-1109 NALNGDEKLAQS
+1109 NALNGYEKLAQS

-1223 VTEAMNQLNSAK
+1223 VTEAMNQVNSAK

-1277 TVAGVHT
+1277 TVAGVQT

-1395 ISQISS
+1395 ISQITS

-1424 LQSGINNES
+1424 LQNGINNES

-1536 VKQSANSLDGAMG
+1536 VKQNANSLDGAMG

-1642 QKDALKTQANGA
+1642 QKDALKAQANGA
-1654 QRVSNAQDVQRNAT
+1654 QRVSNAQDVQHNAT

-1743 GDERLRVA
+1743 GDERLREA

-1802 LRDSIANETTVKA
+1802 LRDSIANETTVKT

-1823 SNNQSTYNSAVSNA
+1823 PNNQSTYNSAVSNA

-1900 TQIDRAGHVSEVT
+1900 SQIDRAGHVSEVT
-1913 AAKNAATEL
+1913 ATKNAATEL

-2036 GVEAVSNTGTQ
+2036 GVEAVSNTSTQ

-2199 ATGSNKTNYNN
+2199 ATERNKTNYNN

-2490 VTRAKAALNGAENLR
+2490 VTRAKAALNGADNLR

-2513 TINGLPN
+2513 TIDGLPN

-2623 LNGVQNLA
+2623 LNGAQNLA

-2668 NNVQHTATELNGAMT
+2668 NNVQHTATELNSAMT

-2717 NAENIING
+2717 NAENIISG

-2734 DVNSATSQVNAAK
+2734 DVNSAASQVNAAK

-2761 NANNTIDG
+2761 HANNTIDG

-2791 EGVQTVKNSSQTLNT
+2791 DGVQTVKNSSQTLNT

-2822 AGQNYTDASPTNRN
+2822 AGQNYTDASPNNRN

-2860 TITQATSQVTTKEH
+2860 TITQVTSQVTTKEQ
-2874 ALNGAQ
+2874 ALNGAR

-2940 INDEAQTKQTQKY
+2940 INDETQTKQTQKY
-2953 LDAEPIKK
+2953 LDAEPSKK

-3134 ERAKQAANTAI
+3134 DRAKQAANTAI

-3303 NAQTLNSAMKGLRD
+3303 NAQTLNTAMKGLRD

-3334 SPNNRS
+3334 SQNKQTDYN
-3340 EYDSAVT
+3340 SAVT

-3352 IDQTTSPSMNAQEIN
+3352 IGQTTSPSMNAQEIN

-3439 NLKNG
+3439 NLKNC

-3478 LNKAQGPNTA
+3478 LNKAQGPNTS
-3488 KDNVESALQNV
+3488 KDGVETALENV

-3515 KSTAKNALNNLTS
+3515 KTTAKNALNNLTS
-3528 INNAQKEALKTQ
+3528 INNAQKEALKSQ
-3540 IEGASTVA
+3540 IEGATTVA

-3568 SGINDEAATKAA
+3568 NGINDEAA
-3580 QKYTDADRDKQ
+3580 
-3591 TAYNDAVTAAKT
+3591 
-3603 LLDKTAGSNDNKAA
+3603 
-3617 VEQALQRVNTAKTA
+3617 
-3631 LNGDA
+3631 
-3636 RLNEAKNTAKQQ
+3636 
-3648 LATMSHLT
+3648 
-3656 NAQKAN
+3656 
-3662 LTEQIERGT
+3662 
-3671 TVAGVQGI
+3671 
-3679 QANAGTLDQAMN
+3679 
-3691 QLRQSIASKDTTK
+3691 
-3704 SSEDYQDANADLQN
+3704 
-3718 AYNRAVSD
+3718 
-3726 AEGIIS
+3726 
-3732 ATNNPEMNPD
+3732 
-3742 TINQKASQVNSAK
+3742 
-3755 SALNGDEKLAAA
+3755 
-3767 KQTAK
+3767 
-3772 TDIGRLTDLNNAQ
+3772 
-3785 RTAANAEV
+3785 
-3793 DQAPN
+3793 
-3798 LAAVTAAKNK
+3798 
-3808 ATSLNTAMGNLK
+3808 
-3820 HALAEKDNT
+3820 
-3829 KRSVNYT
+3829 
-3836 DADQPKQQAYD
+3836 
-3847 TAVTQAEAITN
+3847 
-3858 ANGSNANETQV
+3858 
-3869 QAALN
+3869 
-3874 QLNQAKNDLNG
+3874 
-3885 DNKVAQAKETAK
+3885 
-3897 RALASYS
+3897 
-3904 NLNNAQSTAATSQID
+3904 
-3919 NATTVADV
+3919 
-3927 TAAQNTAN
+3927 
-3935 ELNTAMG
+3935 
-3942 QLQNG
+3942 
-3947 INDQN
+3947 
-3952 TVKQQVNFTDADQGK
+3952 
-3967 KDAYTN
+3967 
-3973 AVTNAQGILDKANG
+3973 
-3987 QNMTK
+3987 
-3992 AQVEAALNQVTTAK
+3992 
-4006 NALNG
+4006 
-4011 DANVRQ
+4011 
-4017 AKSDAKANLGTLT
+4017 
-4030 HLNNAQ
+4030 
-4036 KQDLTSQIEGAT
+4036 
-4048 TVNGVNSVKTKAQDL
+4048 
-4063 DGAMQRLESAIA
+4063 
-4075 NKDQTKAS
+4075 
-4083 ENYIDADPTKKT
+4083 
-4095 AFDNAIIQ
+4095 
-4103 AESYLNKDHGANKDK
+4103 
-4118 QAVEQA
+4118 
-4124 IQSVTS
+4124 
-4130 TENALN
+4130 
-4136 GDANLQRAKTEAT
+4136 
-4149 QAIDNLTHL
+4149 
-4158 NTPQKTAL
+4158 
-4166 KQQVNAA
+4166 
-4173 QRVSGVTDLKNSA
+4173 
-4186 TSLNNAMDQL
+4186 
-4196 KQAIADHDTIVAGGN
+4196 
-4211 YTNASPD
+4211 
-4218 KQGAYTDAYNA
+4218 
-4229 AKNIVNGSPNVI
+4229 
-4241 TNAADVTAATQRVN
+4241 
-4255 NAETGLNGDTNLAT
+4255 
-4269 AKQQA
+4269 
-4274 KDALRQMTH
+4274 
-4283 LSDAQK
+4283 
-4289 QSITGQIDSAT
+4289 
-4300 QVTGVQS
+4300 
-4307 VKDNATNLDN
+4307 
-4317 AMNQLRNSIANKD
+4317 
-4330 EVKASQPYVD
+4330 
-4340 ADTDKQNAY
+4340 
-4349 NTAVTSAENIIN
+4349 
-4361 ATSQPTLNPSAV
+4361 
-4373 TQAANQV
+4373 
-4380 NTNKTAL
+4380 
-4387 NGAQNLANKKQE
+4387 
-4399 TTANINQL
+4399 
-4407 SHLNNAQKQ
+4407 
-4416 DLNTQVTNAPNISTV
+4416 
-4431 NQVKTKAEQLDQAME
+4431 
-4446 RLINGIQDKDQVKQS
+4446 
-4461 VNFTDADPEKQT
+4461 
-4473 AYNNAVTAAENII
+4473 
-4486 NQANGTNANQS
+4486 
-4497 QVEAALSTVTTT
+4497 
-4509 KQALNGDRKV
+4509 
-4519 TDAKNNANQR
+4519 
-4529 LSTLD
+4529 
-4534 NLNNAQK
+4534 
-4541 GAVTG
+4541 
-4546 NINQAHTVAE
+4546 
-4556 VTQAIQT
+4556 
-4563 AQELNTA
+4563 
-4570 MGNLKNSLNDKDTTL
+4570 
-4585 GSQNFADADPEKKNA
+4585 
-4600 YNEAVRNAENILNK
+4600 
-4614 STGTN
+4614 
-4619 VPKDQVEAAMNQ
+4619 
-4631 VNTTKA
+4631 TKA

-4656 DGLSHLTNAQKD
+4656 DGLSHLTNAQKE

-4720 PNKKDA
+4720 QNKKDA

-4741 TNPTLDPTVINQ
+4741 TSPTLDPTVINQ

-4770 LEAAKQQAT
+4770 LEAAKQQAS

-4784 LDNLNNAQKQAV
+4784 LDNLNNAQKQTV
-4796 TNQING
+4796 TDQING

-4865 KANGGNATQTEV
+4865 KANGGNATQAEV
-4877 EQAIQQVNA
+4877 EQAIKQVNA
-4886 TKQALNGNANVQ
+4886 AKQALNGNANVQ

-4985 AEALISG
+4985 AEALISA

-5017 NGNTNLATAKQNVQQ
+5017 NGNTNLATAKQNVQH

-5046 EYNKQITQATLVP
+5046 EYSKQITQATLVP

-5071 NDAMTQLKQ
+5071 NDAMTQLKQGIANKAQIKGSENYHDADTDKQTAYDNAVTKAEELLKQTTNPTMDPNTIQQALTKVNDTNQALNGNQKLADAKQDAKTTLGTLDHLNDAQKQALTTQVEQAPDIATVNNVKQNAQNLNNAMTNLNNALQDKTETLNSINFTDADQAKKDAYTNAVSHAEGILSKANGSNASQTEVEQAMQRVNEAKQALNGNDNVQRAKDAAKQVITNANDLNQAMTQLKQ

-5244 TPTPVLAPDTVTQA
+5244 IPTPVLTPDTVTQA

-5275 AQAKQDALANL
+5275 AQAKQEALANL

-5313 EQTKQNAQNVNTAMG
+5313 EQTKQNAQNVNTAMS

-5347 DADVDKQTA
+5347 DADADKQTA

-5376 NPDDITRALTQVTDA
+5376 NPDEITRALTQVTDA
-5391 KNSLNGEAKLATE
+5391 KNGLNGEAKLATE

-5459 INDKDQILAD
+5459 INDKAQTLAD

-5600 ATAQRQNDYNKAVT
+5600 ATAQRQNDYNQAVT

-5723 FINADTDKQTAYNTA
+5723 FITADTDKQTAYNTA

-5888 ATVNTT
+5888 TTVNTT

-5983 QAYDEA
+5983 QSYDEA

-6018 SSKNALDGV
+6018 SSKNALDGF

-6062 TTRDKVA
+6062 TTR
-6069 EIIAQAQALNEA
+6069 
-6081 MKALKESIKDQPQT
+6081 
-6095 EASSKFINEDQ
+6095 
-6106 AQKDAYTQ
+6106 
-6114 AVQHA
+6114 
-6119 KDLINKTTDPTLAKS
+6119 
-6134 IIDQATQAVTDAKNN
+6134 
-6149 LHGDQKLA
+6149 
-6157 QDKQR
+6157 
-6162 ATETLNNLS
+6162 
-6171 NLNTPQ
+6171 
-6177 RQALENQ
+6177 
-6184 INNAATRG
+6184 G

-6204 NQAME
+6204 N
-6209 ALRNSI
+6209 
-6215 QDQQQTEA
+6215 
-6223 GSKFIN
+6223 
-6229 EDKPQKDAYQAAV
+6229 
-6242 QNAKDLINQTNNPTL
+6242 
-6257 DKAQVEQLT
+6257 
-6266 QAVNQAKDNLHG
+6266 
-6278 DQKLADDKQ
+6278 
-6287 HAVTDLNQLNGLN
+6287 
-6300 NPQRQA
+6300 
-6306 LESQINNAATR
+6306 
-6317 DEVAQKLAE
+6317 
-6326 AKALDQAMQALRN
+6326 
-6339 SIQDQQ
+6339 
-6345 QTESGSKFI
+6345 
-6354 NEDKPQKDAYQAAVQ
+6354 
-6369 NAKDLIN
+6369 
-6376 QTGNPTLDK
+6376 
-6385 SQVEQLTQAVTTA
+6385 
-6398 KDNLHGDQKLA
+6398 
-6409 RDQQQAVTT
+6409 
-6418 VNALPNLNHAQQQAL
+6418 
-6433 TDAINA
+6433 
-6439 APTRTEVAQHVQT
+6439 
-6452 ATELDHAMETLK
+6452 
-6464 NKVDQVNTDKAQPNY
+6464 
-6479 TEASTDKKE
+6479 
-6488 AVDQALQAA
+6488 
-6497 QSITDPT
+6497 
-6504 NGSNANKDAV
+6504 
-6514 EQALTKLQEKENEL
+6514 
-6528 NGNERVAEA
+6528 
-6537 KTQAK
+6537 
-6542 QTIDQLTHLNADQIA
+6542 
-6557 TAKQNIDQATK
+6557 
-6568 LQPIA
+6568 
-6573 ELVDQATQ
+6573 
-6581 LNQSMDQLQQAVN
+6581 
-6594 EHANVEQ
+6594 
-6601 TVDYT
+6601 
-6606 QADSDKQNAYKQ
+6606 
-6618 AIADAEN
+6618 
-6625 VLKQNANKQQV
+6625 
-6636 DQALQ
+6636 
-6641 NILNAKQALNG
+6641 
-6652 DERVALAKTNG
+6652 
-6663 KHDIDQLNA
+6663 
-6672 LNNAQQDGFKG
+6672 
-6683 RIDQSNDLNQIQQIV
+6683 
-6698 DEAKALNRAM
+6698 
-6708 DQLSQEITGNEGR
+6708 
-6721 TKGSTNYVNAD
+6721 
-6732 TQVKQVYDE
+6732 
-6741 AVDKAKQAL
+6741 
-6750 DKSTGQNLTAEQV
+6750 
-6763 IKLNDAITA
+6763 
-6772 AKKALNGE
+6772 
-6780 ERLNNRKAEALQRLD
+6780 
-6795 QLTHLNNAQRQLAIQ
+6795 
-6810 QINNAETLNK
+6810 
-6820 ASRAINRATKLD
+6820 
-6832 NAMGAVQQYIDEQH
+6832 
-6846 LGVISSTNYINADDN
+6846 
-6861 LKANYDN
+6861 
-6868 AIANAA
+6868 
-6874 HELDKVQGNA
+6874 
-6884 IAKAEA
+6884 
-6890 EQLKQNIIDAQ
+6890 
-6901 NALNGDQNLANA
+6901 
-6913 KDKANA
+6913 
-6919 FVNSLNGLNQQQQ
+6919 
-6932 DLAHKAIN
+6932 
-6940 NADTVS
+6940 
-6946 DVTDIVNNQ
+6946 
-6955 IDLNDA
+6955 
-6961 METLKH
+6961 
-6967 LVDNE
+6967 
-6972 IPNAEQTVNYQNAD
+6972 
-6986 DNAKTNFD
+6986 
-6994 DAKRLANTLL
+6994 
-7004 NSDNTNVN
+7004 
-7012 DINGAIQTVNDAIH
+7012 
-7026 NLNGDQR
+7026 
-7033 LQDAKDKAIQ
+7033 
-7043 SINQALA
+7043 
-7050 NKLKEIEASNATDQ
+7050 
-7064 DKLIAKN
+7064 
-7071 KAEELANSIINNIN
+7071 
-7085 KATSNQAVSQVQT
+7085 
-7098 AGNHAIEQV
+7098 
-7107 HANEIP
+7107 
-7113 KAKIDANKDVDK
+7113 
-7125 QVQSLIDE
+7125 
-7133 IDRNPNL
+7133 
-7140 TDKEKQALKDRIN
+7140 
-7153 QILQQ
+7153 
-7158 GHNGINNAM
+7158 
-7167 TKEEIEQA
+7167 
-7175 KAQLAQALQDIK
+7175 
-7187 DLVKAKEDAKQDVD
+7187 
-7201 KQVQALIDEIDQ
+7201 
-7213 NPNLTDK
+7213 
-7220 EKQALKDRIN
+7220 
-7230 QILQQGHN
+7230 
-7238 GINNA
+7238 
-7243 MTKEEIEQA
+7243 
-7252 KAQLAQALQDIKDL
+7252 
-7266 VKAKE
+7266 
-7271 NAKQDIDKRVQAL
+7271 
-7284 IDEID
+7284 
-7289 QNPNLTDK
+7289 
-7297 EKQALKDRIN
+7297 
-7307 QILQQG
+7307 
-7313 HNDINNALTKEE
+7313 
-7325 IEQAKAQLAQ
+7325 
-7335 ALQDIKDLVK
+7335 
-7345 AKEDAK
+7345 
-7351 NAIKALANAKRD
+7351 
-7363 QINSNPDLTPEQKAK
+7363 
-7378 ALKEID
+7378 
-7384 EAEKRALQNVENAQT
+7384 
-7399 IDQLNRGLNLGLD
+7399 
-7412 DIRNT
+7412 
-7417 HVWEVDEQPAVNEIF
+7417 
-7432 EATPEQI
+7432 
-7439 LVNGELI
+7439 
-7446 VHRDDIITEQD
+7446 
-7457 ILAHINLIDQLSAEV
+7457 
-7472 IDTPSTA
+7472 
-7479 TISDSLTAKV
+7479 
-7489 EVTLLDGSKV
+7489 
-7499 IVNVPVKVVEK
+7499 
-7510 ELSVVKQQAIESI
+7510 
-7523 ENAAQ
+7523 
-7528 QKIDEINNSVTLTL
+7528 
-7542 EQKEAAIA
+7542 
-7550 EVNKLKQ
+7550 
-7557 QAIDYIN
+7557 
-7564 NAPDVHSVEEIQQQE
+7564 
-7579 QAHIEQFY
+7579 
-7587 PEQFTIEQAKSNA
+7587 
-7600 IKSIEDAIQH
+7600 
-7610 MIDEIKARTDLT
+7610 
-7622 DKEKQEAIAKLNQ
+7622 
-7635 LKEQAIQAIQR
+7635 
-7646 AQSIDEISE
+7646 
-7655 QLEQFKA
+7655 
-7662 QMKAANP
+7662 
-7669 TAKELAKRKQEAI
+7669 
-7682 SRIKDF
+7682 
-7688 SNEKINSIRNS
+7688 
-7699 EIGTTDEKQAA
+7699 
-7710 MNQINEIVL
+7710 
-7719 ETIRDINNAHTL
+7719 
-7731 QQVEAALNNGIARI
+7731 
-7745 SAVQIVISDRAKQS
+7745 
-7759 SSTGNESNSHLTI
+7759 
-7772 GYGTANHPFNS
+7772 
-7783 STIGHKKK
+7783 
-7791 IDEDDDIDPLH
+7791 
-7802 MRHFSNNFGNVIK
+7802 
-7815 NAIGVVGISGLLASF
+7815 
-7830 WFFIAKRRRKED
+7830 
-7842 EEEELEI
+7842 
-7849 RDNNK
+7849 
-7854 DSIKETL
+7854 
-7861 DDTKHLPLL
+7861 
-7870 FAKRRRKEDEEDVT
+7870 
-7884 VEEKDTLNNGE
+7884 
-7895 SLDKVKHTPFFLPK
+7895 
-7909 RRRKEDEEDV
+7909 
-7919 EVTNENTDE
+7919 
-7928 KVLQDNEH
+7928 
-7936 SPILIAKRRKDK
+7936 
-7948 EVDVETTTSIE
+7948 
-7959 SNEDDAPLLLAKKKN
+7959 
-7974 QKDNQSKGKKSA
+7974 
-7986 SKNLLKS
+7986 

>member
-1 MGNGAEH
+1 
-8 SKTINVV
+8 
-15 RGQNNQWTIAN
+15 
-26 KPDYVTLDA
+26 
-35 QTGKVTFNANTI
+35 
-47 KPNSS
+47 
-52 ITITPKA
+52 
-59 GTGHSVSSNP
+59 
-69 STLTAPA
+69 
-76 AHTVNTTEIV
+76 
-86 KDYGSNVTAAE
+86 
-97 INNAVQV
+97 
-104 ANKRTATIKNGTAMP
+104 
-119 TNLAGGSTTT
+119 
-129 IPVTVTYNDGSTEE
+129 
-143 VQESIFTKADKRE
+143 
-156 LITAKNHLDDPVST
+156 
-170 EGKKP
+170 
-175 GTITQYNNA
+175 
-184 MHNAQQQINTAKT
+184 
-197 EAQQVINNERA
+197 
-208 TPQQVSDALTKVRA
+208 
-222 AQTKID
+222 
-228 QAKALLQNKEDN
+228 
-240 SQLVTSKNNL
+240 
-250 QSSVNQVPSTAGMTQ
+250 
-265 QSIDNYNAKKR
+265 
-276 EAETEITAAQR
+276 
-287 VIDNGDATA
+287 
-296 QQISDEKHR
+296 
-305 VDNALTALNQAK
+305 
-317 HDLTAD
+317 
-323 THALEQAVQQLN
+323 
-335 RTGTTT
+335 
-341 GKKPASITAYN
+341 
-352 NSIRALQSDLTS
+352 
-364 AKNSANAIIQKPI
+364 
-377 RTVQEVQSALTNVNR
+377 
-392 VNERLTQAINQLV
+392 
-405 PLADNSALRTAKT
+405 
-418 KLDEEINKSVTT
+418 
-430 DGMTQSS
+430 
-437 IQAYENAKRA
+437 
-447 GQTESTNA
+447 
-455 QNVINNGDA
+455 
-464 TDQQI
+464 
-469 AAEKTKVE
+469 
-477 EKYNSLKQAIAGLTP
+477 
-492 DLAPLQTAKTQLQN
+492 
-506 DIDQPTSTTGMTSTS
+506 
-521 VATFNEKLSA
+521 
-531 ARTKI
+531 
-536 QEIDR
+536 
-541 VLASHPDVATIRQ
+541 
-554 NVTAANAAKTALD
+554 
-567 QARNGLTVDKAPL
+567 
-580 ENAKNQLQHSIDT
+580 
-593 QTSTTGMTQDS
+593 
-604 INAYNAKLTAARN
+604 
-617 KIQQINQVLAGSP
+617 
-630 TVEQINTNTSAA
+630 
-642 NQAKSDLDHARQ
+642 
-654 ALTPDKAPLQN
+654 
-665 AKTQLE
+665 
-671 QSINQPTDTTGM
+671 
-683 TTASLNAYNQKLQA
+683 
-697 ARQKL
+697 
-702 TEINQVLNGNPTVQN
+702 
-717 INDKVTEANQAKDQ
+717 
-731 LNTARQGLTLD
+731 
-742 RQPALTTLH
+742 
-751 GASNLNQAQ
+751 
-760 QNNFTQQI
+760 
-768 NAAQNHAALETIKSN
+768 
-783 ITALNTAM
+783 
-791 TKLKDSVAD
+791 
-800 NNTIKSGQNYTDAT
+800 
-814 PANKQAYDNA
+814 
-824 VNAAKGVIGETT
+824 
-836 NPTMDVNTVN
+836 
-846 QKAASVKSTK
+846 
-856 DALDGQQNL
+856 
-865 QRAKTEATNAITHAS
+865 
-880 DLNQAQKNALTQQV
+880 
-894 NSAQN
+894 
-899 VQAVNDIKQ
+899 
-908 TTHSLN
+908 
-914 TAMTGLKRGVANH
+914 
-927 NQVVQSDNYVNAD
+927 
-940 TNKKNDYNN
+940 
-949 AYNHANDII
+949 
-958 NGNAQ
+958 
-963 HPVIT
+963 
-968 PSDVNNALSN
+968 
-978 VTSKEH
+978 
-984 ALNGEA
+984 
-990 KLNAAKQEANTAL
+990 
-1003 GHLNNLNNA
+1003 
-1012 QRQNLQSQING
+1012 
-1023 AHQIDAVNTIKQNAT
+1023 
-1038 NLNSA
+1038 
-1043 MGNLRQAVADKDQVK
+1043 
-1058 RTEDYADADTAK
+1058 
-1070 QNAYNSAVSSAET
+1070 
-1083 IINQTTNPTM
+1083 
-1093 SVDDV
+1093 
-1098 NRATSAVTSNK
+1098 
-1109 NALNGDEKLAQS
+1109 
-1121 KTDAA
+1121 
-1126 RAIDALP
+1126 
-1133 HLNNAQKAD
+1133 
-1142 VKSKINAASNIAG
+1142 
-1155 VNTVKQQ
+1155 
-1162 GTDLNTAM
+1162 
-1170 GNLQGAINDEQTT
+1170 
-1183 LNSQNYQDATP
+1183 
-1194 SKKTAYTNA
+1194 
-1203 VQAAKDI
+1203 
-1210 LNKSNGQN
+1210 
-1218 KTKDQ
+1218 
-1223 VTEAMNQLNSAK
+1223 
-1235 NNLDGTR
+1235 
-1242 LLDQAKQT
+1242 
-1250 AKQQL
+1250 
-1255 NNMTHLTT
+1255 
-1263 AQKTNLT
+1263 
-1270 NQINSGT
+1270 
-1277 TVAGVHT
+1277 
-1284 VQSNANTLD
+1284 
-1293 QAMNTLRQ
+1293 
-1301 SIANKDATKASE
+1301 
-1313 DYVDANNDKQTAYN
+1313 
-1327 NAVAAAETIINA
+1327 
-1339 NSNPEMNPSTITQ
+1339 
-1352 KAEQVNSSKT
+1352 
-1362 ALNGDENLA
+1362 
-1371 AAKQNAKTY
+1371 
-1380 LNTLTSITDAQKNNL
+1380 
-1395 ISQISS
+1395 
-1401 ATRVSGVDT
+1401 
-1410 VKQNAQ
+1410 
-1416 HLDQAMAS
+1416 
-1424 LQSGINNES
+1424 
-1433 QVKSSEKYRD
+1433 
-1443 ADTNKQQEY
+1443 
-1452 DNAITA
+1452 
-1458 AKAILN
+1458 
-1464 KSTGPNTAQN
+1464 
-1474 AVEAALQRVNNA
+1474 
-1486 KDALNGDA
+1486 
-1494 KLIAAQNAAKQ
+1494 
-1505 HLGTLTHITTA
+1505 
-1516 QRNDLTN
+1516 
-1523 QISQATNLAGVES
+1523 
-1536 VKQSANSLDGAMG
+1536 
-1549 NLQTAIND
+1549 
-1557 KSGTLASQNFL
+1557 
-1568 DADEQKRNA
+1568 
-1577 YNQAVSAA
+1577 
-1585 ETILNKQTGPNTAKT
+1585 
-1600 AVEQALNNVNNA
+1600 
-1612 KHALNGTQNLNNA
+1612 
-1625 KQAAITA
+1625 
-1632 INGASDLNQK
+1632 
-1642 QKDALKTQANGA
+1642 
-1654 QRVSNAQDVQRNAT
+1654 
-1668 ELNTA
+1668 
-1673 MGTLKH
+1673 
-1679 AIADK
+1679 
-1684 TNTLASSK
+1684 
-1692 YVNADSTKQNAY
+1692 
-1704 TTKVTNAEHIISG
+1704 
-1717 TPTVVT
+1717 
-1723 TPSEVTAAANQVN
+1723 
-1736 SAKQELN
+1736 
-1743 GDERLRVA
+1743 
-1751 KQNANTA
+1751 
-1758 IDALTQLN
+1758 
-1766 TPQKAKL
+1766 
-1773 KEQVGQ
+1773 
-1779 ANRLEDVQ
+1779 
-1787 TVQTN
+1787 
-1792 GQALNNAMKG
+1792 
-1802 LRDSIANETTVKA
+1802 
-1815 SQNYTDAS
+1815 
-1823 SNNQSTYNSAVSNA
+1823 
-1837 KGIINQTNN
+1837 
-1846 PTMDTSAIT
+1846 
-1855 QATTQVNNAKNGL
+1855 
-1868 NGAEN
+1868 
-1873 LRNAQ
+1873 
-1878 NTAKQNLNTL
+1878 
-1888 SHLTNNQ
+1888 
-1895 KSAIS
+1895 
-1900 TQIDRAGHVSEVT
+1900 
-1913 AAKNAATEL
+1913 
-1922 NTQMGNLE
+1922 
-1930 QAIHDQNTVKQSVKF
+1930 
-1945 TDADKAKRDAYTNAV
+1945 
-1960 SRAEAILNKTQGANT
+1960 
-1975 SKQDVEAAIQ
+1975 
-1985 NVSSAKNALNGDQ
+1985 
-1998 NVTNAK
+1998 
-2004 NAAKNALNNLT
+2004 
-2015 SINNAQKRDLTTK
+2015 
-2028 IDQATTVA
+2028 
-2036 GVEAVSNTGTQ
+2036 
-2047 LNTAMANLQNG
+2047 
-2058 INDKTNT
+2058 
-2065 LASENYHDADSDKK
+2065 
-2079 TAYTQAVTNAENIL
+2079 
-2093 NKNSG
+2093 
-2098 SNLDKTAVE
+2098 
-2107 NALSQVANAKGAL
+2107 
-2120 NGNHNL
+2120 
-2126 EQAKSNA
+2126 
-2133 NTTINGLQHLT
+2133 
-2144 TAQKDKLKQQVQQAQ
+2144 
-2159 NVAGV
+2159 
-2164 DTVKSSA
+2164 
-2171 NTLNGA
+2171 
-2177 MGTLRNSIQDNTAT
+2177 
-2191 KNGQNYLD
+2191 
-2199 ATGSNKTNYNN
+2199 
-2210 AVDSANGVINA
+2210 
-2221 TSNPNMDANAINQI
+2221 
-2235 ATQVTSTK
+2235 
-2243 NALDGTHNLTQ
+2243 
-2254 AKQTATNAIDGA
+2254 
-2266 TNLNKAQKD
+2266 
-2275 ALKAQVTSAQ
+2275 
-2285 RVANVTSIQQTANE
+2285 
-2299 LNTAMGQLQHGID
+2299 
-2312 DENATKQTQ
+2312 
-2321 KYRDAEQSKKTAYDQ
+2321 
-2336 AVAAAKAILNKQ
+2336 
-2348 TGSNSDKAAVDR
+2348 
-2360 ALQQVT
+2360 
-2366 STKDALNGDA
+2366 
-2376 KLAEAKAAAKQNLGT
+2376 
-2391 LNHITNAQRTDLEGQ
+2391 
-2406 INQATTVDGV
+2406 
-2416 NTVKTNANTL
+2416 
-2426 DGAMNSLQGSIN
+2426 
-2438 DKDATLRNQNYLD
+2438 
-2451 ADESKRNAYTQAVT
+2451 
-2465 AAEGILNKQT
+2465 
-2475 GGNTSKAD
+2475 
-2483 VDNALNA
+2483 
-2490 VTRAKAALNGAENLR
+2490 
-2505 NAKTSATN
+2505 
-2513 TINGLPN
+2513 
-2520 LTQLQKDNLKHQVEQ
+2520 
-2535 AQNVAG
+2535 
-2541 VNGVKDKG
+2541 
-2549 NTLNTAMGALRTSI
+2549 
-2563 QNDNTTKTS
+2563 
-2572 QNYLDASDS
+2572 
-2581 NKNNYNTAV
+2581 
-2590 NNANGV
+2590 
-2596 INATNNPNM
+2596 
-2605 DANAINGMANQV
+2605 
-2617 NTTKAA
+2617 
-2623 LNGVQNLA
+2623 
-2631 QAKTNATN
+2631 
-2639 TINNAH
+2639 
-2645 DLNQKQKDALKTQ
+2645 
-2658 VNNAQ
+2658 
-2663 RVSDA
+2663 
-2668 NNVQHTATELNGAMT
+2668 
-2683 ALKAAIADKE
+2683 
-2693 RTKASGNYV
+2693 
-2702 NADQEKR
+2702 
-2709 QAYDSKVT
+2709 
-2717 NAENIING
+2717 
-2725 TPNATLTVN
+2725 
-2734 DVNSATSQVNAAK
+2734 
-2747 TALNGDNNLRVAKE
+2747 
-2761 NANNTIDG
+2761 
-2769 LAQLNNAQ
+2769 
-2777 KAKLKEQ
+2777 
-2784 VQSATTL
+2784 
-2791 EGVQTVKNSSQTLNT
+2791 
-2806 AMKGLRDSI
+2806 
-2815 ANEATIK
+2815 
-2822 AGQNYTDASPTNRN
+2822 
-2836 EYDSAVTAA
+2836 
-2845 KAIINQTSNPTMEPN
+2845 
-2860 TITQATSQVTTKEH
+2860 
-2874 ALNGAQ
+2874 
-2880 NLAQAK
+2880 
-2886 TTAKNNLNNLTSI
+2886 
-2899 NNAQKDALTR
+2899 
-2909 SIDGATTV
+2909 
-2917 AGVNQETAKAT
+2917 
-2928 ELNNAM
+2928 
-2934 HSLQNG
+2934 
-2940 INDEAQTKQTQKY
+2940 
-2953 LDAEPIKK
+2953 
-2961 SAYDQAVN
+2961 
-2969 AAKAILTKASGQN
+2969 
-2982 VDKAAVEQALQ
+2982 
-2993 NVNSTKTALNGDAKL
+2993 
-3008 NEAKA
+3008 
-3013 AAKQTLG
+3013 
-3020 TLTHINN
+3020 
-3027 AQRTALDNEI
+3027 
-3037 TQATNVEGVNTVK
+3037 
-3050 AKAQQL
+3050 
-3056 DGAMGQLETSIRDK
+3056 
-3070 DTTLQSQN
+3070 
-3078 YQDADDAKRTAYS
+3078 
-3091 QAVNAAATILNKT
+3091 
-3104 AGGNTPKA
+3104 
-3112 DVERAMQA
+3112 
-3120 VTQANTA
+3120 
-3127 LNGIQNL
+3127 
-3134 ERAKQAANTAI
+3134 
-3145 TNASDLNTKQK
+3145 
-3156 EALKAQVTS
+3156 
-3165 AGRVSAANGV
+3165 
-3175 EHTATE
+3175 
-3181 LNTAMTALK
+3181 
-3190 RAIADKAETKASGNY
+3190 
-3205 VNADANKRQAYDEK
+3205 
-3219 VTAAENIVSGTPT
+3219 
-3232 PTLTP
+3232 
-3237 ADVTNAATQV
+3237 
-3247 TNAKTQLNG
+3247 
-3256 NHNLEVAKQNANTA
+3256 
-3270 IDGLTSLNGPQK
+3270 
-3282 AKLKEQV
+3282 
-3289 GQATTLPNVQTVRD
+3289 
-3303 NAQTLNSAMKGLRD
+3303 
-3317 SIANEATI
+3317 
-3325 KAGQNYTDA
+3325 
-3334 SPNNRS
+3334 
-3340 EYDSAVT
+3340 
-3347 AAKAI
+3347 
-3352 IDQTTSPSMNAQEIN
+3352 
-3367 QAKDQ
+3367 
-3372 VTAKQQALN
+3372 
-3381 GQENLRTAQTNAK
+3381 
-3394 QHLNGLSDLTD
+3394 
-3405 AQKDAVK
+3405 
-3412 RQIEGATHVNEVT
+3412 
-3425 QAQNNA
+3425 
-3431 DALNTAMT
+3431 
-3439 NLKNG
+3439 
-3444 IQDQN
+3444 
-3449 TIKQGVNFTDADEAK
+3449 
-3464 RNAYTNAVTQAEQI
+3464 
-3478 LNKAQGPNTA
+3478 
-3488 KDNVESALQNV
+3488 
-3499 QRAKNELNGNQ
+3499 
-3510 NVANA
+3510 
-3515 KSTAKNALNNLTS
+3515 
-3528 INNAQKEALKTQ
+3528 
-3540 IEGASTVA
+3540 
-3548 GVNQVSTT
+3548 
-3556 ASELNTAMSNLQ
+3556 
-3568 SGINDEAATKAA
+3568 
-3580 QKYTDADRDKQ
+3580 
-3591 TAYNDAVTAAKT
+3591 
-3603 LLDKTAGSNDNKAA
+3603 
-3617 VEQALQRVNTAKTA
+3617 
-3631 LNGDA
+3631 
-3636 RLNEAKNTAKQQ
+3636 
-3648 LATMSHLT
+3648 
-3656 NAQKAN
+3656 
-3662 LTEQIERGT
+3662 
-3671 TVAGVQGI
+3671 
-3679 QANAGTLDQAMN
+3679 
-3691 QLRQSIASKDTTK
+3691 
-3704 SSEDYQDANADLQN
+3704 
-3718 AYNRAVSD
+3718 
-3726 AEGIIS
+3726 
-3732 ATNNPEMNPD
+3732 
-3742 TINQKASQVNSAK
+3742 
-3755 SALNGDEKLAAA
+3755 
-3767 KQTAK
+3767 
-3772 TDIGRLTDLNNAQ
+3772 
-3785 RTAANAEV
+3785 
-3793 DQAPN
+3793 
-3798 LAAVTAAKNK
+3798 
-3808 ATSLNTAMGNLK
+3808 
-3820 HALAEKDNT
+3820 
-3829 KRSVNYT
+3829 
-3836 DADQPKQQAYD
+3836 
-3847 TAVTQAEAITN
+3847 
-3858 ANGSNANETQV
+3858 
-3869 QAALN
+3869 
-3874 QLNQAKNDLNG
+3874 
-3885 DNKVAQAKETAK
+3885 
-3897 RALASYS
+3897 
-3904 NLNNAQSTAATSQID
+3904 
-3919 NATTVADV
+3919 
-3927 TAAQNTAN
+3927 
-3935 ELNTAMG
+3935 
-3942 QLQNG
+3942 
-3947 INDQN
+3947 
-3952 TVKQQVNFTDADQGK
+3952 
-3967 KDAYTN
+3967 
-3973 AVTNAQGILDKANG
+3973 
-3987 QNMTK
+3987 
-3992 AQVEAALNQVTTAK
+3992 
-4006 NALNG
+4006 
-4011 DANVRQ
+4011 
-4017 AKSDAKANLGTLT
+4017 
-4030 HLNNAQ
+4030 
-4036 KQDLTSQIEGAT
+4036 
-4048 TVNGVNSVKTKAQDL
+4048 
-4063 DGAMQRLESAIA
+4063 MQRLESAIA

-4095 AFDNAIIQ
+4095 AFDNAITQ
-4103 AESYLNKDHGANKDK
+4103 AESYLNKDHGTNKDK

-4186 TSLNNAMDQL
+4186 TSLDNAMDQL
-4196 KQAIADHDTIVAGGN
+4196 KQGIADHDTIVAGGN

-4255 NAETGLNGDTNLAT
+4255 NAETSLNGDSNLAT

-4361 ATSQPTLNPSAV
+4361 ATSQPTLDPSAV

-4519 TDAKNNANQR
+4519 TDAKNNANQT

-4656 DGLSHLTNAQKD
+4656 DGLSHLTNAQKE

-4741 TNPTLDPTVINQ
+4741 TSPTLDPTVINQ

-4796 TNQING
+4796 TDQING

-4886 TKQALNGNANVQ
+4886 AKQALNGNANVQ

-4919 DALKQQVQNATTV
+4919 NALKQQVQNATTV

-5017 NGNTNLATAKQNVQQ
+5017 NGNTNLATAKQNVQH

-5046 EYNKQITQATLVP
+5046 EYNKQITQATHVP

-5071 NDAMTQLKQ
+5071 NDAMTQLKQGIANKAQIKGSENYHDADTDKQTAYDNAVTKAEELLKQTTNPTMDPNTIQQALTKVNDTNQALNGNQKLADAKQAAKTNLGTLDHLNDAQKQALTTQVEQAPDIATVNNVKQNAQNLNNAMTNLNNALQDKTETLNSINFTDADQAKKDAYTNAVSHAEGILSKANGSNASQTEVEQAMQRVNEAKQALNGNDNVQRAKDAAKQVITNANDLNQAQKDALKQQVDAAQTVANVNTIKQTAQDLNQAMTQLKQ

-5410 AVSGMTHLND
+5410 AVNAMTHLND

-5446 TSLDQAMDQLSQA
+5446 TSLDHAMDQLSQA
-5459 INDKDQILAD
+5459 INDKAQTLAD

-5600 ATAQRQNDYNKAVT
+5600 ATAQRQNDYNQAVT

-5689 AVNGHKQTAESL
+5689 AVNGHKQTAETL

-5846 NSKYINEDQPEQQ
+5846 NSKYINEDQPEKQ

-5972 SAYVNAEPNKK
+5972 CAYVNAEPNKK

-6012 ATQAVI
+6012 ATQAVT

-6081 MKALKESIKDQPQT
+6081 IKALKESIKDQPQT

-6184 INNAATRG
+6184 INNAATRV

-6266 QAVNQAKDNLHG
+6266 QAV
-6278 DQKLADDKQ
+6278 
-6287 HAVTDLNQLNGLN
+6287 
-6300 NPQRQA
+6300 
-6306 LESQINNAATR
+6306 
-6317 DEVAQKLAE
+6317 
-6326 AKALDQAMQALRN
+6326 
-6339 SIQDQQ
+6339 
-6345 QTESGSKFI
+6345 
-6354 NEDKPQKDAYQAAVQ
+6354 
-6369 NAKDLIN
+6369 
-6376 QTGNPTLDK
+6376 
-6385 SQVEQLTQAVTTA
+6385 TTA

-6418 VNALPNLNHAQQQAL
+6418 VNALPNINHAQQQAL

-6497 QSITDPT
+6497 ESITDPT

-6514 EQALTKLQEKENEL
+6514 EQALTKLQEKVNEL
-6528 NGNERVAEA
+6528 NGDERVAEA

-6542 QTIDQLTHLNADQIA
+6542 QNIDQLTHLNADQIA
-6557 TAKQNIDQATK
+6557 TAKQNIDQATQ

-6594 EHANVEQ
+6594 DHTNVEQ

-6606 QADSDKQNAYKQ
+6606 QADSDKQKAYKQ

-6708 DQLSQEITGNEGR
+6708 DQLSEEITGNEGR

-6763 IKLNDAITA
+6763 IKLNDAVTA
-6772 AKKALNGE
+6772 AKQALNGE
-6780 ERLNNRKAEALQRLD
+6780 ERLNNRKSEALQRLD

-6994 DAKRLANTLL
+6994 DAKRLANALL

-7012 DINGAIQTVNDAIH
+7012 DINGAIQAVNDAIH

-7085 KATSNQAVSQVQT
+7085 KATSNQDVSQVQT

-7125 QVQSLIDE
+7125 QVQALIDE

-7158 GHNGINNAM
+7158 GHNDINNAL

-7175 KAQLAQALQDIK
+7175 KAQLAQALQEIK
-7187 DLVKAKEDAKQDVD
+7187 DLVKAKENAKQDVD

-7238 GINNA
+7238 DINNA
-7243 MTKEEIEQA
+7243 M
-7252 KAQLAQALQDIKDL
+7252 
-7266 VKAKE
+7266 
-7271 NAKQDIDKRVQAL
+7271 
-7284 IDEID
+7284 
-7289 QNPNLTDK
+7289 
-7297 EKQALKDRIN
+7297 
-7307 QILQQG
+7307 
-7313 HNDINNALTKEE
+7313 TKEE

-7528 QKIDEINNSVTLTL
+7528 QKINEINNSVTLTL

-7557 QAIDYIN
+7557 QAIDHIN

-7579 QAHIEQFY
+7579 QAHIEQFN

-7646 AQSIDEISE
+7646 AQSIDEITE

-7688 SNEKINSIRNS
+7688 SNEKMNSIRNS
-7699 EIGTTDEKQAA
+7699 EIGTADEKQAA

-7884 VEEKDTLNNGE
+7884 VEEKDSLNNGE

-7928 KVLQDNEH
+7928 KVLKDNEH
-7936 SPILIAKRRKDK
+7936 SPLLFAKRRKDK
-7948 EVDVETTTSIE
+7948 EEDVETTTSIE
-7959 SNEDDAPLLLAKKKN
+7959 SKDEDVPLLLAKKKN
-7974 QKDNQSKGKKSA
+7974 QKDNQSKDKKSA
-7986 SKNLLKS
+7986 SKNTSKKVAAKKKKKKSKKNKK

>member
-1 MGNGAEH
+1 M
-8 SKTINVV
+8 
-15 RGQNNQWTIAN
+15 
-26 KPDYVTLDA
+26 
-35 QTGKVTFNANTI
+35 
-47 KPNSS
+47 
-52 ITITPKA
+52 
-59 GTGHSVSSNP
+59 
-69 STLTAPA
+69 
-76 AHTVNTTEIV
+76 
-86 KDYGSNVTAAE
+86 
-97 INNAVQV
+97 
-104 ANKRTATIKNGTAMP
+104 
-119 TNLAGGSTTT
+119 
-129 IPVTVTYNDGSTEE
+129 
-143 VQESIFTKADKRE
+143 
-156 LITAKNHLDDPVST
+156 
-170 EGKKP
+170 
-175 GTITQYNNA
+175 
-184 MHNAQQQINTAKT
+184 
-197 EAQQVINNERA
+197 INNERA
-208 TPQQVSDALTKVRA
+208 TPQQVSDALTKVQA
-222 AQTKID
+222 AQTKINE
-228 QAKALLQNKEDN
+228 AKALLQNKEDN

-506 DIDQPTSTTGMTSTS
+506 DIDQPTSTTGMTSAS
-521 VATFNEKLSA
+521 IAAFNEKLSA

-554 NVTAANAAKTALD
+554 NVTAANAAKSALD

-654 ALTPDKAPLQN
+654 ALTPDKAPLQT
-665 AKTQLE
+665 AKRQLE

-717 INDKVTEANQAKDQ
+717 IDDKVAEANQAKDQ

-908 TTHSLN
+908 TTQSLN

-1223 VTEAMNQLNSAK
+1223 VTEAMNQVNSAK

-1371 AAKQNAKTY
+1371 TAKQNAKTY

-1464 KSTGPNTAQN
+1464 KQHGPNTAQN
-1474 AVEAALQRVNNA
+1474 AVEAALQRVNTA

-1632 INGASDLNQK
+1632 INGASDLNQH
-1642 QKDALKTQANGA
+1642 QKDALKAQANGA

-1787 TVQTN
+1787 SVQTN

-1823 SNNQSTYNSAVSNA
+1823 PNNQSTYNSAVSNA

-1846 PTMDTSAIT
+1846 PTMDASAIT
-1855 QATTQVNNAKNGL
+1855 QAATQVNNAKNGL

-1900 TQIDRAGHVSEVT
+1900 SQIDRAGHVSEVT

-1930 QAIHDQNTVKQSVKF
+1930 QAIHDQNTVKQGVNF

-2058 INDKTNT
+2058 INDKANT

-2079 TAYTQAVTNAENIL
+2079 TAYTQAVANAENIL

-2098 SNLDKTAVE
+2098 SNLDKAAVE

-2159 NVAGV
+2159 
-2164 DTVKSSA
+2164 
-2171 NTLNGA
+2171 
-2177 MGTLRNSIQDNTAT
+2177 
-2191 KNGQNYLD
+2191 
-2199 ATGSNKTNYNN
+2199 
-2210 AVDSANGVINA
+2210 
-2221 TSNPNMDANAINQI
+2221 
-2235 ATQVTSTK
+2235 
-2243 NALDGTHNLTQ
+2243 
-2254 AKQTATNAIDGA
+2254 
-2266 TNLNKAQKD
+2266 
-2275 ALKAQVTSAQ
+2275 
-2285 RVANVTSIQQTANE
+2285 
-2299 LNTAMGQLQHGID
+2299 
-2312 DENATKQTQ
+2312 
-2321 KYRDAEQSKKTAYDQ
+2321 
-2336 AVAAAKAILNKQ
+2336 
-2348 TGSNSDKAAVDR
+2348 
-2360 ALQQVT
+2360 
-2366 STKDALNGDA
+2366 
-2376 KLAEAKAAAKQNLGT
+2376 
-2391 LNHITNAQRTDLEGQ
+2391 
-2406 INQATTVDGV
+2406 
-2416 NTVKTNANTL
+2416 
-2426 DGAMNSLQGSIN
+2426 
-2438 DKDATLRNQNYLD
+2438 
-2451 ADESKRNAYTQAVT
+2451 
-2465 AAEGILNKQT
+2465 
-2475 GGNTSKAD
+2475 
-2483 VDNALNA
+2483 
-2490 VTRAKAALNGAENLR
+2490 
-2505 NAKTSATN
+2505 
-2513 TINGLPN
+2513 
-2520 LTQLQKDNLKHQVEQ
+2520 
-2535 AQNVAG
+2535 
-2541 VNGVKDKG
+2541 
-2549 NTLNTAMGALRTSI
+2549 
-2563 QNDNTTKTS
+2563 
-2572 QNYLDASDS
+2572 
-2581 NKNNYNTAV
+2581 
-2590 NNANGV
+2590 
-2596 INATNNPNM
+2596 
-2605 DANAINGMANQV
+2605 
-2617 NTTKAA
+2617 
-2623 LNGVQNLA
+2623 
-2631 QAKTNATN
+2631 
-2639 TINNAH
+2639 
-2645 DLNQKQKDALKTQ
+2645 
-2658 VNNAQ
+2658 
-2663 RVSDA
+2663 
-2668 NNVQHTATELNGAMT
+2668 
-2683 ALKAAIADKE
+2683 
-2693 RTKASGNYV
+2693 
-2702 NADQEKR
+2702 
-2709 QAYDSKVT
+2709 
-2717 NAENIING
+2717 
-2725 TPNATLTVN
+2725 
-2734 DVNSATSQVNAAK
+2734 
-2747 TALNGDNNLRVAKE
+2747 
-2761 NANNTIDG
+2761 
-2769 LAQLNNAQ
+2769 
-2777 KAKLKEQ
+2777 
-2784 VQSATTL
+2784 
-2791 EGVQTVKNSSQTLNT
+2791 
-2806 AMKGLRDSI
+2806 
-2815 ANEATIK
+2815 
-2822 AGQNYTDASPTNRN
+2822 
-2836 EYDSAVTAA
+2836 
-2845 KAIINQTSNPTMEPN
+2845 
-2860 TITQATSQVTTKEH
+2860 
-2874 ALNGAQ
+2874 
-2880 NLAQAK
+2880 
-2886 TTAKNNLNNLTSI
+2886 
-2899 NNAQKDALTR
+2899 
-2909 SIDGATTV
+2909 
-2917 AGVNQETAKAT
+2917 
-2928 ELNNAM
+2928 
-2934 HSLQNG
+2934 
-2940 INDEAQTKQTQKY
+2940 
-2953 LDAEPIKK
+2953 
-2961 SAYDQAVN
+2961 
-2969 AAKAILTKASGQN
+2969 
-2982 VDKAAVEQALQ
+2982 
-2993 NVNSTKTALNGDAKL
+2993 
-3008 NEAKA
+3008 
-3013 AAKQTLG
+3013 
-3020 TLTHINN
+3020 
-3027 AQRTALDNEI
+3027 
-3037 TQATNVEGVNTVK
+3037 NVEGVNTVK

-3165 AGRVSAANGV
+3165 AGRVSVANGV
-3175 EHTATE
+3175 EHTATD

-3190 RAIADKAETKASGNY
+3190 RVIADKAETKASGNY

-3237 ADVTNAATQV
+3237 SDVTNAATQV

-3303 NAQTLNSAMKGLRD
+3303 NAQTLNTAMKGLRD

-3352 IDQTTSPSMNAQEIN
+3352 IGQTTSPTMNAQEIN

-3478 LNKAQGPNTA
+3478 LNKAQGPNTS
-3488 KDNVESALQNV
+3488 KDGVETALQNV

-3515 KSTAKNALNNLTS
+3515 KTTAKNALNNLTS

-3540 IEGASTVA
+3540 IEGATTVA

-3568 SGINDEAATKAA
+3568 RGINDEAATKAA
-3580 QKYTDADRDKQ
+3580 QKYTDADREKQ

-5080 GIADKDQTKANG
+5080 GIANKAQIKGSENYHDADTDKQTAYDNAVTKAEELLKQTTNPTMDPNTIQQALTKVNDTNQALNGNQKLADAKQDAKTTLGTLDHLNDAQKQALTTQVEQAPDIATVNNVKQNAQNLNNAMTNLNNALQDKTETLNNINFIDADQAKKDAYTNAVANAEGILSKANGSNASQTEVEQAMQRVNAAKQALNGNDNVQRAKDAAKQVITNANDLNQAQKDALKQQVDAAQTVANVNTIKQTAQDLNQAMTQLKQGIADKDQTKANG

-5244 TPTPVLAPDTVTQA
+5244 TPTPVLTPDTVAQA

-5495 KQSGTNEVQAQV
+5495 KQSVLM
-5507 ESITNEVNA
+5507 
-5516 AKQALNGND
+5516 KY
-5525 NLANAKQQAKQQLA
+5525 K
-5539 NLTHLNDAQK
+5539 
-5549 QSFESQIT
+5549 
-5557 QAPLVTDVT
+5557 
-5566 TINQKAQTLD
+5566 
-5576 HAMELLRNS
+5576 
-5585 VADNQTTLASEDYHD
+5585 
-5600 ATAQRQNDYNKAVT
+5600 
-5614 AANNIINQTTSPTM
+5614 
-5628 NPDDVNGATT
+5628 
-5638 QVNNTKVA
+5638 
-5646 LDGDEN
+5646 
-5652 LAAAKQ
+5652 
-5658 QANNRLDQ
+5658 
-5666 LDHLNNAQKQQ
+5666 
-5677 LQSQITQSSDIA
+5677 
-5689 AVNGHKQTAESL
+5689 HKL
-5701 NTAMG
+5701 
-5706 NLINAIAD
+5706 
-5714 HQAVEQRGN
+5714 
-5723 FINADTDKQTAYNTA
+5723 
-5738 VNEAA
+5738 
-5743 AMINKQTGQNAN
+5743 
-5755 QTEVEQAITKVQ
+5755 
-5767 TTLQALNGDHNLQVA
+5767 
-5782 KTNATQAI
+5782 
-5790 DALTSLNDPQKTA
+5790 
-5803 LKDQVTAATLVTAVH
+5803 
-5818 QIEQNA
+5818 
-5824 NTLNQAMHG
+5824 
-5833 LRQSIQDNAATKA
+5833 
-5846 NSKYINEDQPEQQ
+5846 
-5859 NYDQAVQA
+5859 
-5867 ANNIINE
+5867 
-5874 QTATLDNNAINQAA
+5874 
-5888 ATVNTT
+5888 
-5894 KAALH
+5894 
-5899 GDVKLQND
+5899 
-5907 KDHAKQTVS
+5907 
-5916 QLAHLNNAQKHMEDT
+5916 
-5931 LIDSETTRTA
+5931 
-5941 VKQDLTEAQAL
+5941 
-5952 DQLMDALQQS
+5952 
-5962 IADKDATRAS
+5962 
-5972 SAYVNAEPNKK
+5972 
-5983 QAYDEA
+5983 
-5989 VQNAESII
+5989 
-5997 AGLNNPTINKGNVSS
+5997 
-6012 ATQAVI
+6012 
-6018 SSKNALDGV
+6018 
-6027 ERLAQDKQ
+6027 
-6035 TAGNSL
+6035 
-6041 NHLDQLTPA
+6041 
-6050 QQQALENQINNA
+6050 
-6062 TTRDKVA
+6062 
-6069 EIIAQAQALNEA
+6069 
-6081 MKALKESIKDQPQT
+6081 
-6095 EASSKFINEDQ
+6095 
-6106 AQKDAYTQ
+6106 
-6114 AVQHA
+6114 
-6119 KDLINKTTDPTLAKS
+6119 
-6134 IIDQATQAVTDAKNN
+6134 
-6149 LHGDQKLA
+6149 
-6157 QDKQR
+6157 
-6162 ATETLNNLS
+6162 
-6171 NLNTPQ
+6171 
-6177 RQALENQ
+6177 
-6184 INNAATRG
+6184 
-6192 EVAQKLTEAQAL
+6192 
-6204 NQAME
+6204 
-6209 ALRNSI
+6209 
-6215 QDQQQTEA
+6215 
-6223 GSKFIN
+6223 
-6229 EDKPQKDAYQAAV
+6229 
-6242 QNAKDLINQTNNPTL
+6242 
-6257 DKAQVEQLT
+6257 
-6266 QAVNQAKDNLHG
+6266 
-6278 DQKLADDKQ
+6278 
-6287 HAVTDLNQLNGLN
+6287 
-6300 NPQRQA
+6300 
-6306 LESQINNAATR
+6306 
-6317 DEVAQKLAE
+6317 
-6326 AKALDQAMQALRN
+6326 
-6339 SIQDQQ
+6339 
-6345 QTESGSKFI
+6345 
-6354 NEDKPQKDAYQAAVQ
+6354 
-6369 NAKDLIN
+6369 
-6376 QTGNPTLDK
+6376 
-6385 SQVEQLTQAVTTA
+6385 
-6398 KDNLHGDQKLA
+6398 
-6409 RDQQQAVTT
+6409 
-6418 VNALPNLNHAQQQAL
+6418 
-6433 TDAINA
+6433 
-6439 APTRTEVAQHVQT
+6439 
-6452 ATELDHAMETLK
+6452 
-6464 NKVDQVNTDKAQPNY
+6464 
-6479 TEASTDKKE
+6479 
-6488 AVDQALQAA
+6488 
-6497 QSITDPT
+6497 
-6504 NGSNANKDAV
+6504 
-6514 EQALTKLQEKENEL
+6514 
-6528 NGNERVAEA
+6528 
-6537 KTQAK
+6537 
-6542 QTIDQLTHLNADQIA
+6542 
-6557 TAKQNIDQATK
+6557 
-6568 LQPIA
+6568 
-6573 ELVDQATQ
+6573 
-6581 LNQSMDQLQQAVN
+6581 
-6594 EHANVEQ
+6594 
-6601 TVDYT
+6601 
-6606 QADSDKQNAYKQ
+6606 
-6618 AIADAEN
+6618 
-6625 VLKQNANKQQV
+6625 
-6636 DQALQ
+6636 
-6641 NILNAKQALNG
+6641 
-6652 DERVALAKTNG
+6652 
-6663 KHDIDQLNA
+6663 
-6672 LNNAQQDGFKG
+6672 
-6683 RIDQSNDLNQIQQIV
+6683 
-6698 DEAKALNRAM
+6698 
-6708 DQLSQEITGNEGR
+6708 
-6721 TKGSTNYVNAD
+6721 
-6732 TQVKQVYDE
+6732 
-6741 AVDKAKQAL
+6741 
-6750 DKSTGQNLTAEQV
+6750 
-6763 IKLNDAITA
+6763 
-6772 AKKALNGE
+6772 
-6780 ERLNNRKAEALQRLD
+6780 
-6795 QLTHLNNAQRQLAIQ
+6795 
-6810 QINNAETLNK
+6810 K
-6820 ASRAINRATKLD
+6820 ASL
-6832 NAMGAVQQYIDEQH
+6832 
-6846 LGVISSTNYINADDN
+6846 
-6861 LKANYDN
+6861 
-6868 AIANAA
+6868 
-6874 HELDKVQGNA
+6874 
-6884 IAKAEA
+6884 
-6890 EQLKQNIIDAQ
+6890 
-6901 NALNGDQNLANA
+6901 
-6913 KDKANA
+6913 
-6919 FVNSLNGLNQQQQ
+6919 
-6932 DLAHKAIN
+6932 
-6940 NADTVS
+6940 
-6946 DVTDIVNNQ
+6946 
-6955 IDLNDA
+6955 
-6961 METLKH
+6961 
-6967 LVDNE
+6967 
-6972 IPNAEQTVNYQNAD
+6972 
-6986 DNAKTNFD
+6986 
-6994 DAKRLANTLL
+6994 
-7004 NSDNTNVN
+7004 
-7012 DINGAIQTVNDAIH
+7012 
-7026 NLNGDQR
+7026 
-7033 LQDAKDKAIQ
+7033 
-7043 SINQALA
+7043 
-7050 NKLKEIEASNATDQ
+7050 
-7064 DKLIAKN
+7064 
-7071 KAEELANSIINNIN
+7071 
-7085 KATSNQAVSQVQT
+7085 
-7098 AGNHAIEQV
+7098 
-7107 HANEIP
+7107 
-7113 KAKIDANKDVDK
+7113 
-7125 QVQSLIDE
+7125 
-7133 IDRNPNL
+7133 
-7140 TDKEKQALKDRIN
+7140 
-7153 QILQQ
+7153 
-7158 GHNGINNAM
+7158 
-7167 TKEEIEQA
+7167 
-7175 KAQLAQALQDIK
+7175 
-7187 DLVKAKEDAKQDVD
+7187 
-7201 KQVQALIDEIDQ
+7201 
-7213 NPNLTDK
+7213 
-7220 EKQALKDRIN
+7220 
-7230 QILQQGHN
+7230 
-7238 GINNA
+7238 
-7243 MTKEEIEQA
+7243 
-7252 KAQLAQALQDIKDL
+7252 
-7266 VKAKE
+7266 
-7271 NAKQDIDKRVQAL
+7271 
-7284 IDEID
+7284 
-7289 QNPNLTDK
+7289 
-7297 EKQALKDRIN
+7297 
-7307 QILQQG
+7307 
-7313 HNDINNALTKEE
+7313 
-7325 IEQAKAQLAQ
+7325 
-7335 ALQDIKDLVK
+7335 
-7345 AKEDAK
+7345 
-7351 NAIKALANAKRD
+7351 
-7363 QINSNPDLTPEQKAK
+7363 
-7378 ALKEID
+7378 
-7384 EAEKRALQNVENAQT
+7384 
-7399 IDQLNRGLNLGLD
+7399 
-7412 DIRNT
+7412 
-7417 HVWEVDEQPAVNEIF
+7417 
-7432 EATPEQI
+7432 
-7439 LVNGELI
+7439 
-7446 VHRDDIITEQD
+7446 
-7457 ILAHINLIDQLSAEV
+7457 
-7472 IDTPSTA
+7472 
-7479 TISDSLTAKV
+7479 
-7489 EVTLLDGSKV
+7489 
-7499 IVNVPVKVVEK
+7499 
-7510 ELSVVKQQAIESI
+7510 
-7523 ENAAQ
+7523 
-7528 QKIDEINNSVTLTL
+7528 
-7542 EQKEAAIA
+7542 
-7550 EVNKLKQ
+7550 
-7557 QAIDYIN
+7557 
-7564 NAPDVHSVEEIQQQE
+7564 
-7579 QAHIEQFY
+7579 
-7587 PEQFTIEQAKSNA
+7587 
-7600 IKSIEDAIQH
+7600 
-7610 MIDEIKARTDLT
+7610 
-7622 DKEKQEAIAKLNQ
+7622 
-7635 LKEQAIQAIQR
+7635 
-7646 AQSIDEISE
+7646 
-7655 QLEQFKA
+7655 
-7662 QMKAANP
+7662 MK
-7669 TAKELAKRKQEAI
+7669 
-7682 SRIKDF
+7682 
-7688 SNEKINSIRNS
+7688 
-7699 EIGTTDEKQAA
+7699 
-7710 MNQINEIVL
+7710 
-7719 ETIRDINNAHTL
+7719 
-7731 QQVEAALNNGIARI
+7731 
-7745 SAVQIVISDRAKQS
+7745 
-7759 SSTGNESNSHLTI
+7759 
-7772 GYGTANHPFNS
+7772 
-7783 STIGHKKK
+7783 
-7791 IDEDDDIDPLH
+7791 
-7802 MRHFSNNFGNVIK
+7802 
-7815 NAIGVVGISGLLASF
+7815 
-7830 WFFIAKRRRKED
+7830 
-7842 EEEELEI
+7842 
-7849 RDNNK
+7849 
-7854 DSIKETL
+7854 
-7861 DDTKHLPLL
+7861 
-7870 FAKRRRKEDEEDVT
+7870 
-7884 VEEKDTLNNGE
+7884 
-7895 SLDKVKHTPFFLPK
+7895 
-7909 RRRKEDEEDV
+7909 
-7919 EVTNENTDE
+7919 
-7928 KVLQDNEH
+7928 
-7936 SPILIAKRRKDK
+7936 
-7948 EVDVETTTSIE
+7948 
-7959 SNEDDAPLLLAKKKN
+7959 
-7974 QKDNQSKGKKSA
+7974 
-7986 SKNLLKS
+7986 

>member
-1 MGNGAEH
+1 M
-8 SKTINVV
+8 
-15 RGQNNQWTIAN
+15 
-26 KPDYVTLDA
+26 
-35 QTGKVTFNANTI
+35 
-47 KPNSS
+47 
-52 ITITPKA
+52 
-59 GTGHSVSSNP
+59 
-69 STLTAPA
+69 
-76 AHTVNTTEIV
+76 
-86 KDYGSNVTAAE
+86 
-97 INNAVQV
+97 
-104 ANKRTATIKNGTAMP
+104 
-119 TNLAGGSTTT
+119 
-129 IPVTVTYNDGSTEE
+129 
-143 VQESIFTKADKRE
+143 
-156 LITAKNHLDDPVST
+156 
-170 EGKKP
+170 
-175 GTITQYNNA
+175 
-184 MHNAQQQINTAKT
+184 
-197 EAQQVINNERA
+197 
-208 TPQQVSDALTKVRA
+208 
-222 AQTKID
+222 
-228 QAKALLQNKEDN
+228 
-240 SQLVTSKNNL
+240 
-250 QSSVNQVPSTAGMTQ
+250 
-265 QSIDNYNAKKR
+265 
-276 EAETEITAAQR
+276 
-287 VIDNGDATA
+287 
-296 QQISDEKHR
+296 
-305 VDNALTALNQAK
+305 
-317 HDLTAD
+317 
-323 THALEQAVQQLN
+323 
-335 RTGTTT
+335 
-341 GKKPASITAYN
+341 
-352 NSIRALQSDLTS
+352 
-364 AKNSANAIIQKPI
+364 
-377 RTVQEVQSALTNVNR
+377 QEVQSALTNVNR

-437 IQAYENAKRA
+437 IQAYENAKRV

-469 AAEKTKVE
+469 AAEKAKVE

-492 DLAPLQTAKTQLQN
+492 DLAPLQAAKTQLQN
-506 DIDQPTSTTGMTSTS
+506 DIDQPTSTTGMTSAS

-604 INAYNAKLTAARN
+604 VNAYNAKLTAARN

-630 TVEQINTNTSAA
+630 TVDQINTNTSAA

-654 ALTPDKAPLQN
+654 ALTPDKTPLQT

-702 TEINQVLNGNPTVQN
+702 AEINQVLNGNPTVQN

-742 RQPALTTLH
+742 RQPALNTLH

-783 ITALNTAM
+783 ITALNNAM
-791 TKLKDSVAD
+791 TKLKESVAD

-814 PANKQAYDNA
+814 PANKPAYDNA

-908 TTHSLN
+908 TTQSLN

-978 VTSKEH
+978 VTSKEQ
-984 ALNGEA
+984 ALNGNT

-1023 AHQIDAVNTIKQNAT
+1023 AHQIETVNTIKQNAT

-1043 MGNLRQAVADKDQVK
+1043 MGNLRHAVADKEQVK
-1058 RTEDYADADTAK
+1058 RTEDYVDADTAK

-1083 IINQTTNPTM
+1083 IINQSTNPTM

-1098 NRATSAVTSNK
+1098 NRATSAVTNNK
-1109 NALNGDEKLAQS
+1109 NALNGDEKLAQA
-1121 KTDAA
+1121 KTDVA
-1126 RAIDALP
+1126 RAIDALS

-1223 VTEAMNQLNSAK
+1223 VAEAMNQVNSAK
-1235 NNLDGTR
+1235 TNLDGTR

-1327 NAVAAAETIINA
+1327 NAVVAAETIINA

-1371 AAKQNAKTY
+1371 TAKQNAKTY
-1380 LNTLTSITDAQKNNL
+1380 LNSLTSITDAQKNNL

-1416 HLDQAMAS
+1416 HLDQAMAN
-1424 LQSGINNES
+1424 LQNGINNES

-1464 KSTGPNTAQN
+1464 KQHGPNTAQN
-1474 AVEAALQRVNNA
+1474 AVEAALQRVNTA

-1505 HLGTLTHITTA
+1505 HLVTLTHITTA

-1523 QISQATNLAGVES
+1523 QISQATNLAGVET

-1557 KSGTLASQNFL
+1557 KAGTLASQNFL

-1600 AVEQALNNVNNA
+1600 AVEQALNNVNSA

-1642 QKDALKTQANGA
+1642 QKDALKAQANGA

-1679 AIADK
+1679 AIVDK

-1787 TVQTN
+1787 SVQTN

-1802 LRDSIANETTVKA
+1802 LRDSISNETTVKA

-1823 SNNQSTYNSAVSNA
+1823 PNNQSTYNSAVSNA

-1846 PTMDTSAIT
+1846 PTMDASTIT

-1900 TQIDRAGHVSEVT
+1900 SQIDRAGHVSEVT

-1930 QAIHDQNTVKQSVKF
+1930 QAIHDQNTVKQGVNF

-1960 SRAEAILNKTQGANT
+1960 SRAETILNKTQGANT

-1985 NVSSAKNALNGDQ
+1985 NVTSAKNALNGDQ

-2004 NAAKNALNNLT
+2004 NTAKHALNNLT

-2058 INDKTNT
+2058 INDKANT

-2098 SNLDKTAVE
+2098 SNLDKAAVE
-2107 NALSQVANAKGAL
+2107 NALSQVTNAKGTL

-2164 DTVKSSA
+2164 NTVKSSA

-2199 ATGSNKTNYNN
+2199 ATERNKTNYNN

-2391 LNHITNAQRTDLEGQ
+2391 LNHITNAQRTALEGQ
-2406 INQATTVDGV
+2406 INQAATVDGV

-2505 NAKTSATN
+2505 NTKTSATN

-2596 INATNNPNM
+2596 INATSNPNM

-2623 LNGVQNLA
+2623 LNGAQNLA

-2693 RTKASGNYV
+2693 RTKAS
-2702 NADQEKR
+2702 
-2709 QAYDSKVT
+2709 S
-2717 NAENIING
+2717 
-2725 TPNATLTVN
+2725 
-2734 DVNSATSQVNAAK
+2734 
-2747 TALNGDNNLRVAKE
+2747 
-2761 NANNTIDG
+2761 
-2769 LAQLNNAQ
+2769 
-2777 KAKLKEQ
+2777 
-2784 VQSATTL
+2784 
-2791 EGVQTVKNSSQTLNT
+2791 
-2806 AMKGLRDSI
+2806 
-2815 ANEATIK
+2815 
-2822 AGQNYTDASPTNRN
+2822 
-2836 EYDSAVTAA
+2836 
-2845 KAIINQTSNPTMEPN
+2845 
-2860 TITQATSQVTTKEH
+2860 
-2874 ALNGAQ
+2874 
-2880 NLAQAK
+2880 
-2886 TTAKNNLNNLTSI
+2886 
-2899 NNAQKDALTR
+2899 
-2909 SIDGATTV
+2909 
-2917 AGVNQETAKAT
+2917 
-2928 ELNNAM
+2928 
-2934 HSLQNG
+2934 
-2940 INDEAQTKQTQKY
+2940 
-2953 LDAEPIKK
+2953 
-2961 SAYDQAVN
+2961 
-2969 AAKAILTKASGQN
+2969 
-2982 VDKAAVEQALQ
+2982 
-2993 NVNSTKTALNGDAKL
+2993 
-3008 NEAKA
+3008 
-3013 AAKQTLG
+3013 
-3020 TLTHINN
+3020 
-3027 AQRTALDNEI
+3027 
-3037 TQATNVEGVNTVK
+3037 
-3050 AKAQQL
+3050 
-3056 DGAMGQLETSIRDK
+3056 
-3070 DTTLQSQN
+3070 
-3078 YQDADDAKRTAYS
+3078 
-3091 QAVNAAATILNKT
+3091 
-3104 AGGNTPKA
+3104 
-3112 DVERAMQA
+3112 
-3120 VTQANTA
+3120 
-3127 LNGIQNL
+3127 
-3134 ERAKQAANTAI
+3134 
-3145 TNASDLNTKQK
+3145 
-3156 EALKAQVTS
+3156 
-3165 AGRVSAANGV
+3165 
-3175 EHTATE
+3175 
-3181 LNTAMTALK
+3181 
-3190 RAIADKAETKASGNY
+3190 NY

-3237 ADVTNAATQV
+3237 SDVTNAETQV

-3303 NAQTLNSAMKGLRD
+3303 NAQTLNTAMKGLRD

-3334 SPNNRS
+3334 SQNKQTDYN
-3340 EYDSAVT
+3340 SAVT

-3352 IDQTTSPSMNAQEIN
+3352 IGQTTSPTMNAQEIN

-3488 KDNVESALQNV
+3488 KDGVETALQNV

-3515 KSTAKNALNNLTS
+3515 KTTAKNALNNLTS
-3528 INNAQKEALKTQ
+3528 INNAQKEALKSQ
-3540 IEGASTVA
+3540 IEGATTVA

-3568 SGINDEAATKAA
+3568 NGINDEAATKAA

-3603 LLDKTAGSNDNKAA
+3603 LLDKTAGTNDNKAA

-3656 NAQKAN
+3656 DAQKAN

-3679 QANAGTLDQAMN
+3679 QTNAGTLDQAMN
-3691 QLRQSIASKDTTK
+3691 QLRQSIASKDATK
-3704 SSEDYQDANADLQN
+3704 SSEDYQDANADLQT

-3808 ATSLNTAMGNLK
+3808 ATSLNTVMGNLK

-3836 DADQPKQQAYD
+3836 DADRPKQQAYD

-3885 DNKVAQAKETAK
+3885 DNKVAQAKESAK

-3919 NATTVADV
+3919 NATTVAGV

-4048 TVNGVNSVKTKAQDL
+4048 TINGVNGVKTKAQDL

-4095 AFDNAIIQ
+4095 AFDNAITQ

-4274 KDALRQMTH
+4274 KEALRQMTH

-4289 QSITGQIDSAT
+4289 QSITGQIDNAT
-4300 QVTGVQS
+4300 LVTGVQS

-4361 ATSQPTLNPSAV
+4361 ATSQPTLDPSAV

-4519 TDAKNNANQR
+4519 TDAKNNANQT

-4570 MGNLKNSLNDKDTTL
+4570 MGNLKDSLNDKDTTL

-4600 YNEAVRNAENILNK
+4600 YNEAVHNAENILNK

-4619 VPKDQVEAAMNQ
+4619 VTKDQVEAAMNQ

-4726 YNNAVTTAQGIIDQT
+4726 YNNAVTTAQGIINQT
-4741 TNPTLDPTVINQ
+4741 TSPTLDPNVINQ

-4865 KANGGNATQTEV
+4865 KANGGNATQSEV

-4932 AGVNNVKQTA
+4932 AGVNDVKQTA

-4960 QTKADGNF
+4960 KTKADGNF

-5017 NGNTNLATAKQNVQQ
+5017 NGNTILATAKQNVQQ

-5071 NDAMTQLKQ
+5071 NDAMTQLKQGIANKAQIKGSENYHDADTDKQTAYDNAVTKAEELLKQTTNPTMDPNTIQQALTKVNDTNQALNGNQKLADAKQAAKTNLGTLDHLNDAQKQALTTQVEQAPDIATVNNVKQNAQNLNNAMTNLNNALHDKTETLNSINFTDADQAKKDAYTNAVSHAEGILSKANGSNASQTEVEQAMQRVSEAKQALNGNDNVQRAKDAAKQVITNANDLNQAQKDALKQQVDAAQTVANVNTIKQTAQDLNQAMTQLKQ

-5136 NQAKG
+5136 TQAKG

-5244 TPTPVLAPDTVTQA
+5244 TPTPVLTPDTVTQA

-5347 DADVDKQTA
+5347 DADADKQSA

-5376 NPDDITRALTQVTDA
+5376 NPDEITRALTQVTDA
-5391 KNSLNGEAKLATE
+5391 KNGLNGEAKLATE

-5410 AVSGMTHLND
+5410 AVNAMTHLND

-5446 TSLDQAMDQLSQA
+5446 TSLDQAMNQLSQA
-5459 INDKDQILAD
+5459 INDKTQTLAD

-5495 KQSGTNEVQAQV
+5495 KQNGTNEVQAQV
-5507 ESITNEVNA
+5507 ESITNEVNT

-5585 VADNQTTLASEDYHD
+5585 IADNQATLASEDYHD
-5600 ATAQRQNDYNKAVT
+5600 ATAQRQNDYNQAVT

-5628 NPDDVNGATT
+5628 NPDDVNNATN

-5652 LAAAKQ
+5652 LVAAKQ

-5666 LDHLNNAQKQQ
+5666 LDHLNNVQKQQ

-5723 FINADTDKQTAYNTA
+5723 FINADTDKQTAYTTA
-5738 VNEAA
+5738 VNEAE

-5833 LRQSIQDNAATKA
+5833 LRESIQDNAATKA

-5867 ANNIINE
+5867 ANSIINE

-5888 ATVNTT
+5888 TTVNTT

-5952 DQLMDALQQS
+5952 DQLMNTLQQS

-6012 ATQAVI
+6012 ATQAVTT
-6018 SSKNALDGV
+6018 SKNGLDGV

-6062 TTRDKVA
+6062 TTRDKVT

-6119 KDLINKTTDPTLAKS
+6119 KDLINKTTDPTLVKS
-6134 IIDQATQAVTDAKNN
+6134 VIDQATQAVNDAKNN

-6242 QNAKDLINQTNNPTL
+6242 QHAKDLINQTSNPTL

-6266 QAVNQAKDNLHG
+6266 QGVN
-6278 DQKLADDKQ
+6278 
-6287 HAVTDLNQLNGLN
+6287 
-6300 NPQRQA
+6300 
-6306 LESQINNAATR
+6306 
-6317 DEVAQKLAE
+6317 
-6326 AKALDQAMQALRN
+6326 
-6339 SIQDQQ
+6339 
-6345 QTESGSKFI
+6345 
-6354 NEDKPQKDAYQAAVQ
+6354 
-6369 NAKDLIN
+6369 
-6376 QTGNPTLDK
+6376 
-6385 SQVEQLTQAVTTA
+6385 
-6398 KDNLHGDQKLA
+6398 
-6409 RDQQQAVTT
+6409 
-6418 VNALPNLNHAQQQAL
+6418 
-6433 TDAINA
+6433 
-6439 APTRTEVAQHVQT
+6439 
-6452 ATELDHAMETLK
+6452 
-6464 NKVDQVNTDKAQPNY
+6464 
-6479 TEASTDKKE
+6479 
-6488 AVDQALQAA
+6488 
-6497 QSITDPT
+6497 
-6504 NGSNANKDAV
+6504 
-6514 EQALTKLQEKENEL
+6514 
-6528 NGNERVAEA
+6528 
-6537 KTQAK
+6537 
-6542 QTIDQLTHLNADQIA
+6542 
-6557 TAKQNIDQATK
+6557 
-6568 LQPIA
+6568 
-6573 ELVDQATQ
+6573 
-6581 LNQSMDQLQQAVN
+6581 
-6594 EHANVEQ
+6594 
-6601 TVDYT
+6601 
-6606 QADSDKQNAYKQ
+6606 
-6618 AIADAEN
+6618 
-6625 VLKQNANKQQV
+6625 
-6636 DQALQ
+6636 
-6641 NILNAKQALNG
+6641 
-6652 DERVALAKTNG
+6652 
-6663 KHDIDQLNA
+6663 
-6672 LNNAQQDGFKG
+6672 
-6683 RIDQSNDLNQIQQIV
+6683 
-6698 DEAKALNRAM
+6698 
-6708 DQLSQEITGNEGR
+6708 
-6721 TKGSTNYVNAD
+6721 
-6732 TQVKQVYDE
+6732 
-6741 AVDKAKQAL
+6741 
-6750 DKSTGQNLTAEQV
+6750 
-6763 IKLNDAITA
+6763 
-6772 AKKALNGE
+6772 
-6780 ERLNNRKAEALQRLD
+6780 
-6795 QLTHLNNAQRQLAIQ
+6795 
-6810 QINNAETLNK
+6810 
-6820 ASRAINRATKLD
+6820 
-6832 NAMGAVQQYIDEQH
+6832 
-6846 LGVISSTNYINADDN
+6846 
-6861 LKANYDN
+6861 
-6868 AIANAA
+6868 
-6874 HELDKVQGNA
+6874 
-6884 IAKAEA
+6884 
-6890 EQLKQNIIDAQ
+6890 
-6901 NALNGDQNLANA
+6901 
-6913 KDKANA
+6913 
-6919 FVNSLNGLNQQQQ
+6919 
-6932 DLAHKAIN
+6932 
-6940 NADTVS
+6940 
-6946 DVTDIVNNQ
+6946 
-6955 IDLNDA
+6955 
-6961 METLKH
+6961 
-6967 LVDNE
+6967 
-6972 IPNAEQTVNYQNAD
+6972 
-6986 DNAKTNFD
+6986 
-6994 DAKRLANTLL
+6994 
-7004 NSDNTNVN
+7004 
-7012 DINGAIQTVNDAIH
+7012 
-7026 NLNGDQR
+7026 
-7033 LQDAKDKAIQ
+7033 
-7043 SINQALA
+7043 
-7050 NKLKEIEASNATDQ
+7050 
-7064 DKLIAKN
+7064 
-7071 KAEELANSIINNIN
+7071 
-7085 KATSNQAVSQVQT
+7085 
-7098 AGNHAIEQV
+7098 
-7107 HANEIP
+7107 
-7113 KAKIDANKDVDK
+7113 
-7125 QVQSLIDE
+7125 
-7133 IDRNPNL
+7133 
-7140 TDKEKQALKDRIN
+7140 
-7153 QILQQ
+7153 
-7158 GHNGINNAM
+7158 
-7167 TKEEIEQA
+7167 
-7175 KAQLAQALQDIK
+7175 
-7187 DLVKAKEDAKQDVD
+7187 
-7201 KQVQALIDEIDQ
+7201 
-7213 NPNLTDK
+7213 
-7220 EKQALKDRIN
+7220 
-7230 QILQQGHN
+7230 
-7238 GINNA
+7238 
-7243 MTKEEIEQA
+7243 
-7252 KAQLAQALQDIKDL
+7252 
-7266 VKAKE
+7266 
-7271 NAKQDIDKRVQAL
+7271 
-7284 IDEID
+7284 
-7289 QNPNLTDK
+7289 
-7297 EKQALKDRIN
+7297 
-7307 QILQQG
+7307 
-7313 HNDINNALTKEE
+7313 
-7325 IEQAKAQLAQ
+7325 
-7335 ALQDIKDLVK
+7335 
-7345 AKEDAK
+7345 
-7351 NAIKALANAKRD
+7351 
-7363 QINSNPDLTPEQKAK
+7363 
-7378 ALKEID
+7378 
-7384 EAEKRALQNVENAQT
+7384 
-7399 IDQLNRGLNLGLD
+7399 
-7412 DIRNT
+7412 
-7417 HVWEVDEQPAVNEIF
+7417 
-7432 EATPEQI
+7432 
-7439 LVNGELI
+7439 
-7446 VHRDDIITEQD
+7446 
-7457 ILAHINLIDQLSAEV
+7457 
-7472 IDTPSTA
+7472 
-7479 TISDSLTAKV
+7479 
-7489 EVTLLDGSKV
+7489 
-7499 IVNVPVKVVEK
+7499 
-7510 ELSVVKQQAIESI
+7510 
-7523 ENAAQ
+7523 
-7528 QKIDEINNSVTLTL
+7528 
-7542 EQKEAAIA
+7542 
-7550 EVNKLKQ
+7550 
-7557 QAIDYIN
+7557 
-7564 NAPDVHSVEEIQQQE
+7564 
-7579 QAHIEQFY
+7579 
-7587 PEQFTIEQAKSNA
+7587 
-7600 IKSIEDAIQH
+7600 
-7610 MIDEIKARTDLT
+7610 
-7622 DKEKQEAIAKLNQ
+7622 
-7635 LKEQAIQAIQR
+7635 
-7646 AQSIDEISE
+7646 
-7655 QLEQFKA
+7655 
-7662 QMKAANP
+7662 
-7669 TAKELAKRKQEAI
+7669 
-7682 SRIKDF
+7682 
-7688 SNEKINSIRNS
+7688 
-7699 EIGTTDEKQAA
+7699 
-7710 MNQINEIVL
+7710 
-7719 ETIRDINNAHTL
+7719 
-7731 QQVEAALNNGIARI
+7731 
-7745 SAVQIVISDRAKQS
+7745 
-7759 SSTGNESNSHLTI
+7759 
-7772 GYGTANHPFNS
+7772 
-7783 STIGHKKK
+7783 
-7791 IDEDDDIDPLH
+7791 
-7802 MRHFSNNFGNVIK
+7802 
-7815 NAIGVVGISGLLASF
+7815 
-7830 WFFIAKRRRKED
+7830 
-7842 EEEELEI
+7842 
-7849 RDNNK
+7849 
-7854 DSIKETL
+7854 
-7861 DDTKHLPLL
+7861 
-7870 FAKRRRKEDEEDVT
+7870 
-7884 VEEKDTLNNGE
+7884 
-7895 SLDKVKHTPFFLPK
+7895 
-7909 RRRKEDEEDV
+7909 
-7919 EVTNENTDE
+7919 
-7928 KVLQDNEH
+7928 
-7936 SPILIAKRRKDK
+7936 
-7948 EVDVETTTSIE
+7948 
-7959 SNEDDAPLLLAKKKN
+7959 
-7974 QKDNQSKGKKSA
+7974 
-7986 SKNLLKS
+7986 

>member
-1 MGNGAEH
+1 MG
-8 SKTINVV
+8 K
-15 RGQNNQWTIAN
+15 
-26 KPDYVTLDA
+26 
-35 QTGKVTFNANTI
+35 
-47 KPNSS
+47 
-52 ITITPKA
+52 
-59 GTGHSVSSNP
+59 
-69 STLTAPA
+69 
-76 AHTVNTTEIV
+76 
-86 KDYGSNVTAAE
+86 
-97 INNAVQV
+97 
-104 ANKRTATIKNGTAMP
+104 
-119 TNLAGGSTTT
+119 
-129 IPVTVTYNDGSTEE
+129 
-143 VQESIFTKADKRE
+143 
-156 LITAKNHLDDPVST
+156 
-170 EGKKP
+170 
-175 GTITQYNNA
+175 
-184 MHNAQQQINTAKT
+184 
-197 EAQQVINNERA
+197 
-208 TPQQVSDALTKVRA
+208 
-222 AQTKID
+222 
-228 QAKALLQNKEDN
+228 
-240 SQLVTSKNNL
+240 
-250 QSSVNQVPSTAGMTQ
+250 
-265 QSIDNYNAKKR
+265 
-276 EAETEITAAQR
+276 
-287 VIDNGDATA
+287 
-296 QQISDEKHR
+296 
-305 VDNALTALNQAK
+305 
-317 HDLTAD
+317 
-323 THALEQAVQQLN
+323 
-335 RTGTTT
+335 
-341 GKKPASITAYN
+341 
-352 NSIRALQSDLTS
+352 
-364 AKNSANAIIQKPI
+364 
-377 RTVQEVQSALTNVNR
+377 
-392 VNERLTQAINQLV
+392 
-405 PLADNSALRTAKT
+405 
-418 KLDEEINKSVTT
+418 
-430 DGMTQSS
+430 
-437 IQAYENAKRA
+437 
-447 GQTESTNA
+447 
-455 QNVINNGDA
+455 
-464 TDQQI
+464 
-469 AAEKTKVE
+469 
-477 EKYNSLKQAIAGLTP
+477 
-492 DLAPLQTAKTQLQN
+492 
-506 DIDQPTSTTGMTSTS
+506 
-521 VATFNEKLSA
+521 
-531 ARTKI
+531 
-536 QEIDR
+536 
-541 VLASHPDVATIRQ
+541 
-554 NVTAANAAKTALD
+554 
-567 QARNGLTVDKAPL
+567 
-580 ENAKNQLQHSIDT
+580 
-593 QTSTTGMTQDS
+593 
-604 INAYNAKLTAARN
+604 
-617 KIQQINQVLAGSP
+617 
-630 TVEQINTNTSAA
+630 
-642 NQAKSDLDHARQ
+642 
-654 ALTPDKAPLQN
+654 
-665 AKTQLE
+665 
-671 QSINQPTDTTGM
+671 
-683 TTASLNAYNQKLQA
+683 
-697 ARQKL
+697 
-702 TEINQVLNGNPTVQN
+702 
-717 INDKVTEANQAKDQ
+717 
-731 LNTARQGLTLD
+731 
-742 RQPALTTLH
+742 
-751 GASNLNQAQ
+751 
-760 QNNFTQQI
+760 
-768 NAAQNHAALETIKSN
+768 
-783 ITALNTAM
+783 
-791 TKLKDSVAD
+791 
-800 NNTIKSGQNYTDAT
+800 
-814 PANKQAYDNA
+814 
-824 VNAAKGVIGETT
+824 
-836 NPTMDVNTVN
+836 
-846 QKAASVKSTK
+846 
-856 DALDGQQNL
+856 
-865 QRAKTEATNAITHAS
+865 
-880 DLNQAQKNALTQQV
+880 
-894 NSAQN
+894 
-899 VQAVNDIKQ
+899 
-908 TTHSLN
+908 
-914 TAMTGLKRGVANH
+914 
-927 NQVVQSDNYVNAD
+927 
-940 TNKKNDYNN
+940 
-949 AYNHANDII
+949 
-958 NGNAQ
+958 
-963 HPVIT
+963 
-968 PSDVNNALSN
+968 
-978 VTSKEH
+978 
-984 ALNGEA
+984 
-990 KLNAAKQEANTAL
+990 
-1003 GHLNNLNNA
+1003 
-1012 QRQNLQSQING
+1012 
-1023 AHQIDAVNTIKQNAT
+1023 
-1038 NLNSA
+1038 
-1043 MGNLRQAVADKDQVK
+1043 
-1058 RTEDYADADTAK
+1058 
-1070 QNAYNSAVSSAET
+1070 
-1083 IINQTTNPTM
+1083 
-1093 SVDDV
+1093 
-1098 NRATSAVTSNK
+1098 
-1109 NALNGDEKLAQS
+1109 
-1121 KTDAA
+1121 
-1126 RAIDALP
+1126 
-1133 HLNNAQKAD
+1133 
-1142 VKSKINAASNIAG
+1142 
-1155 VNTVKQQ
+1155 
-1162 GTDLNTAM
+1162 
-1170 GNLQGAINDEQTT
+1170 
-1183 LNSQNYQDATP
+1183 
-1194 SKKTAYTNA
+1194 
-1203 VQAAKDI
+1203 
-1210 LNKSNGQN
+1210 
-1218 KTKDQ
+1218 
-1223 VTEAMNQLNSAK
+1223 
-1235 NNLDGTR
+1235 
-1242 LLDQAKQT
+1242 
-1250 AKQQL
+1250 
-1255 NNMTHLTT
+1255 
-1263 AQKTNLT
+1263 
-1270 NQINSGT
+1270 
-1277 TVAGVHT
+1277 
-1284 VQSNANTLD
+1284 
-1293 QAMNTLRQ
+1293 
-1301 SIANKDATKASE
+1301 
-1313 DYVDANNDKQTAYN
+1313 
-1327 NAVAAAETIINA
+1327 
-1339 NSNPEMNPSTITQ
+1339 
-1352 KAEQVNSSKT
+1352 
-1362 ALNGDENLA
+1362 
-1371 AAKQNAKTY
+1371 
-1380 LNTLTSITDAQKNNL
+1380 
-1395 ISQISS
+1395 
-1401 ATRVSGVDT
+1401 
-1410 VKQNAQ
+1410 
-1416 HLDQAMAS
+1416 
-1424 LQSGINNES
+1424 
-1433 QVKSSEKYRD
+1433 
-1443 ADTNKQQEY
+1443 
-1452 DNAITA
+1452 
-1458 AKAILN
+1458 
-1464 KSTGPNTAQN
+1464 
-1474 AVEAALQRVNNA
+1474 
-1486 KDALNGDA
+1486 
-1494 KLIAAQNAAKQ
+1494 
-1505 HLGTLTHITTA
+1505 
-1516 QRNDLTN
+1516 
-1523 QISQATNLAGVES
+1523 
-1536 VKQSANSLDGAMG
+1536 
-1549 NLQTAIND
+1549 
-1557 KSGTLASQNFL
+1557 
-1568 DADEQKRNA
+1568 
-1577 YNQAVSAA
+1577 
-1585 ETILNKQTGPNTAKT
+1585 
-1600 AVEQALNNVNNA
+1600 
-1612 KHALNGTQNLNNA
+1612 
-1625 KQAAITA
+1625 
-1632 INGASDLNQK
+1632 
-1642 QKDALKTQANGA
+1642 
-1654 QRVSNAQDVQRNAT
+1654 
-1668 ELNTA
+1668 
-1673 MGTLKH
+1673 
-1679 AIADK
+1679 
-1684 TNTLASSK
+1684 
-1692 YVNADSTKQNAY
+1692 
-1704 TTKVTNAEHIISG
+1704 
-1717 TPTVVT
+1717 
-1723 TPSEVTAAANQVN
+1723 
-1736 SAKQELN
+1736 
-1743 GDERLRVA
+1743 
-1751 KQNANTA
+1751 
-1758 IDALTQLN
+1758 
-1766 TPQKAKL
+1766 
-1773 KEQVGQ
+1773 

-1802 LRDSIANETTVKA
+1802 LRDSIANETTVKT

-1823 SNNQSTYNSAVSNA
+1823 PNNQSTYNSAVSNA

-1900 TQIDRAGHVSEVT
+1900 SQIDRAGHVSEVT
-1913 AAKNAATEL
+1913 ATKNAATEL

-2036 GVEAVSNTGTQ
+2036 GVEAVSNTSTQ
-2047 LNTAMANLQNG
+2047 LNTAMANLKNG

-2199 ATGSNKTNYNN
+2199 ATERNKTNYNN

-2451 ADESKRNAYTQAVT
+2451 ADESKRNAYTQAIT

-2490 VTRAKAALNGAENLR
+2490 VTRAKAALNGADNLR

-2513 TINGLPN
+2513 TIDGLPN

-2623 LNGVQNLA
+2623 LNGAQNLA

-2668 NNVQHTATELNGAMT
+2668 NNVQHTATELNSAMT

-2717 NAENIING
+2717 NAENIISG

-2734 DVNSATSQVNAAK
+2734 DVNSAASQVNAAK

-2761 NANNTIDG
+2761 HANNTIDG

-2791 EGVQTVKNSSQTLNT
+2791 DGVQTVKNSSQTLNT

-2822 AGQNYTDASPTNRN
+2822 AGQNYTDASPNNRN

-2860 TITQATSQVTTKEH
+2860 TITQVTSQVTTKEQ
-2874 ALNGAQ
+2874 ALNGAR

-2940 INDEAQTKQTQKY
+2940 INDETQTKQTQKY
-2953 LDAEPIKK
+2953 LDAEPSKK

-2993 NVNSTKTALNGDAKL
+2993 NVNSTKTALNGDTKL

-3134 ERAKQAANTAI
+3134 DRAKQAANTAI

-3270 IDGLTSLNGPQK
+3270 IDGLTSLKGPQK

-3303 NAQTLNSAMKGLRD
+3303 NAQTLNTAMKGLRD

-3334 SPNNRS
+3334 SQNKQTDYN
-3340 EYDSAVT
+3340 SAVT

-3352 IDQTTSPSMNAQEIN
+3352 IGQTTSPSMNAQEIN

-3478 LNKAQGPNTA
+3478 LNKAQGPNTS
-3488 KDNVESALQNV
+3488 KDGVETALENV

-3515 KSTAKNALNNLTS
+3515 KTTAKNALNNLTS
-3528 INNAQKEALKTQ
+3528 INNAQKEALKSQ
-3540 IEGASTVA
+3540 IEGATTVA

-3568 SGINDEAATKAA
+3568 NGINDEAATKAA
-3580 QKYTDADRDKQ
+3580 QKYTDADREKQ

-3631 LNGDA
+3631 LNGDE

-3648 LATMSHLT
+3648 VATMSHLT
-3656 NAQKAN
+3656 DAQKAN
-3662 LTEQIERGT
+3662 LTSQIESGT

-3691 QLRQSIASKDTTK
+3691 QLRQSIASKDATK

-3718 AYNRAVSD
+3718 AYNDAVTN

-3772 TDIGRLTDLNNAQ
+3772 SDIGRLTDLNNAQ

-3885 DNKVAQAKETAK
+3885 DNKVAQAKESAK

-3919 NATTVADV
+3919 NATTVAGV

-3973 AVTNAQGILDKANG
+3973 AVTNAQGILDKAHG

-4048 TVNGVNSVKTKAQDL
+4048 TVNGVNGVKTKAQDL
-4063 DGAMQRLESAIA
+4063 DGAMQRLQSAIA

-4095 AFDNAIIQ
+4095 AFDNAITQ

-4136 GDANLQRAKTEAT
+4136 GDANLQRAKTEAI

-4196 KQAIADHDTIVAGGN
+4196 KQAIADHDTIVASGN

-4330 EVKASQPYVD
+4330 DVKASQPYVD
-4340 ADTDKQNAY
+4340 ADRDKQNAY
-4349 NTAVTSAENIIN
+4349 NTAVTNAENIIN
-4361 ATSQPTLNPSAV
+4361 ATSQPTLDPSAV

-4380 NTNKTAL
+4380 STNKTAL

-4519 TDAKNNANQR
+4519 TDAKNNANQT

-4600 YNEAVRNAENILNK
+4600 YNEAVHNAENILNK

-4631 VNTTKA
+4631 VNATKA

-4656 DGLSHLTNAQKD
+4656 DGLSHLTNAQKE

-4720 PNKKDA
+4720 QNKKDA

-4741 TNPTLDPTVINQ
+4741 TSPTLDPTVINQ

-4770 LEAAKQQAT
+4770 LEAAKQQAS

-4784 LDNLNNAQKQAV
+4784 LDNLNNAQKQTV
-4796 TNQING
+4796 TDQING

-4865 KANGGNATQTEV
+4865 KANGGNATQAEV
-4877 EQAIQQVNA
+4877 EQAIKQVNA
-4886 TKQALNGNANVQ
+4886 AKQALNGNANVQ

-4985 AEALISG
+4985 AEALISA

-5017 NGNTNLATAKQNVQQ
+5017 NGNTNLATAKQNVQH

-5046 EYNKQITQATLVP
+5046 EYSKQITQATLVP

-5071 NDAMTQLKQ
+5071 NDAMTQLKQGIANKAQIKGSENYHDADTDKQTAYDNAVTKAEELLKQTTNPTMDPNTIQQALTKVNDTNQALNGNQKLADAKQDAKTTLGTLDHLNDAQKQALTTQVEQAPDIATVNNVKQNAQNLNNAMTNLNNALQDKTETLNSINFTDADQAKKDAYTNAVSHAEGILSKANGSNASQTEVEQAMQRVNEAKQALNGNDNVQRAKDAAKQVITNANDLNQAQKDALKQQVDAAQTVANVNTIKQTAQDLNQAMTQLKQ

-5244 TPTPVLAPDTVTQA
+5244 IPTPVLTPDTVTQA

-5275 AQAKQDALANL
+5275 AQAKQEALANL

-5313 EQTKQNAQNVNTAMG
+5313 EQTKQNAQNVNTAMS

-5347 DADVDKQTA
+5347 DADADKQTA

-5376 NPDDITRALTQVTDA
+5376 NPDEITRALTQVTDA
-5391 KNSLNGEAKLATE
+5391 KNGLNGEAKLATE

-5459 INDKDQILAD
+5459 INDKAQTLAD

-5600 ATAQRQNDYNKAVT
+5600 ATAQRQNDYNQAVT

-5888 ATVNTT
+5888 TTVNTT

-5983 QAYDEA
+5983 QSYDEA

-6062 TTRDKVA
+6062 T
-6069 EIIAQAQALNEA
+6069 
-6081 MKALKESIKDQPQT
+6081 
-6095 EASSKFINEDQ
+6095 
-6106 AQKDAYTQ
+6106 
-6114 AVQHA
+6114 
-6119 KDLINKTTDPTLAKS
+6119 
-6134 IIDQATQAVTDAKNN
+6134 
-6149 LHGDQKLA
+6149 
-6157 QDKQR
+6157 
-6162 ATETLNNLS
+6162 
-6171 NLNTPQ
+6171 
-6177 RQALENQ
+6177 
-6184 INNAATRG
+6184 TRG

-6317 DEVAQKLAE
+6317 GEVAQKLAE

-6497 QSITDPT
+6497 ESITDPT

-6514 EQALTKLQEKENEL
+6514 DQVLTKLQEKENEL

-6708 DQLSQEITGNEGR
+6708 DQLSQEITDNEGR

-6741 AVDKAKQAL
+6741 TVDKAKQAL
-6750 DKSTGQNLTAEQV
+6750 DKSTGQNLTAKQV
-6763 IKLNDAITA
+6763 IKLNDAVTA

-7012 DINGAIQTVNDAIH
+7012 DINGAIQAVNDAIH

-7125 QVQSLIDE
+7125 QVQALIDE

-7187 DLVKAKEDAKQDVD
+7187 NLVKAKEDAKQDVD
-7201 KQVQALIDEIDQ
+7201 KQ
-7213 NPNLTDK
+7213 
-7220 EKQALKDRIN
+7220 
-7230 QILQQGHN
+7230 
-7238 GINNA
+7238 
-7243 MTKEEIEQA
+7243 
-7252 KAQLAQALQDIKDL
+7252 
-7266 VKAKE
+7266 
-7271 NAKQDIDKRVQAL
+7271 VQAL

-7528 QKIDEINNSVTLTL
+7528 QKINEINNSVTLTL

-7557 QAIDYIN
+7557 QAIDHVN

-7579 QAHIEQFY
+7579 QAHIEQFN

-7699 EIGTTDEKQAA
+7699 EIGTADEKQAA

-7745 SAVQIVISDRAKQS
+7745 SAVQIVTSDRAKQS

-7791 IDEDDDIDPLH
+7791 LDEDDDIDPLH

-7884 VEEKDTLNNGE
+7884 VEEKDSLNNGE

-7928 KVLQDNEH
+7928 KVLKDNEH
-7936 SPILIAKRRKDK
+7936 SPLLFAKRRKDK
-7948 EVDVETTTSIE
+7948 EEDVETTTSIE
-7959 SNEDDAPLLLAKKKN
+7959 SKDEDVPLLLAKKKN
-7974 QKDNQSKGKKSA
+7974 QKDNQSKDKKSA
-7986 SKNLLKS
+7986 SKNTSKKVAAKKKKKKAKKNKK

>member
-1 MGNGAEH
+1 MNYRDKIQKFSIRKYTVGTFSTVIATLVFLGLNTSQAQAAETNQPASALKQKQQNGDTQTENREVEVQNSQNGQSLSAPIENEQPNNNQTNHVDASAVQSSTTEHDQPVSQNEQAKKDTAAATPTQSAKAASKHEQSESRAANKKENDNKATHVESHEANVVTASDSSDSGNVQHDRNELQAFFDANYHDYRFIDRENADSGTFNYVKGIFDKINTLLGSNDPINNKDLQLAYKELEQAVALIRTMPQRQQTSRRSSRIQTRSIESRAAEPRSVSDYQNANSSYYVENANDGSGYPVGTYINASSKGAPYNLPTTPWNTLKASDAKEIALITAKQTGDGYQWVIKFNKGHAPHENMIYWFALPAGQTPVGRTEFVTVNADGTNVQWSNGAGAGANKPLPEMWPYGVNDSRSWDYKIRNRSGQVIYDWPTVHINSLKDLARASDYFSEAGATPATKAFGRQTFEYINGERPTESPGVPKVYTFIGKGDASYTISFKTQGPTIDKLYYAADGRALEYNQLFMYSQLYVESTQDYQQRLNGLRQVVNRTYRIGTTKRVEVSQGNVQTKKVLESTNLNIDDFMDDPLSYVKTPSNKVLGFYPTSANTNAFRPGGVNPLNEYQLSQLFTDDKLQQAARTGSPIRLMIGFDYPDAFGNGETLVPVNLTVLPEIQHNIKFFKNDDGQNIADKPASKQAGHPVFYVYAGNQGNASVNLGGSVTSIQPLRINLTSNENFTDKDWQITGIPRTLHIENSTNRTNNARERNIELVGNLLPGDYFGTIRFGRKEQLFEIRVKPHTPRITTTAEELRGTALQKVPVTVTDIPLDPSALVYLVIPTSQTRDGGSEADQIPSGYTKIATGTPDGVHSTITIRPEDYVVFIPPVGNQIRALIFYNNVVASNMSNAVTILPDDIPPTINNPVGLNAKYYRGDEVSFTMGVSDRHSGLKSTTITTLPSGWTSNLTKSDKKNGSLAISGRVSMNQAYNSDITFKVSATDNVNNTTNDSQSKHVTVHVGKISDDAHPIVLGNSEKVVVVNPTALTGDEKQRITTAFMNKNQNIRGYLASSNPVTVDNHGNVTLQYRDGSSTTLDATNVMTYEPVVKPEYQTANAAKTATVTIAKGQSFNIGDIKQYFTLSNGQAIPSSSFTNITSDRTIPTAQEVSQMNAGTQLYHIVATNAYHKDTEDFYITLKIIDVKQPEGDQRVYRMSTYDITTDEISKVKQAFINANRDAISFAEGDISVTNTPNGSNVSTITVNINKGRLTKSFTSNLNNMNFLRWVNFPQDYTVTWTNAKIANRPTDGGLSWSDDHKSLIYRYDATLGTQITTNDILTLLKATTTVPGLRNNIAGNEKAQAEAGGRPNYKTTGYSQSNPTSDGQRQFTLNGQVIQIMDIINPSNGFGGQPVTNSNVRANHSNSTVVSVNESAANGAGAFTIDHVVKNNSTHNAADAVYKAQLYLSPYGPKQYVEHLNQNTDNTNEAINIYFVPSDLVNPTISVGNYTNHQVFTGETFTNTITANDDFGVQSVTVPTTSQLTGTVDNNHQHVSATAPNVTSTTNKTINLVATDTSGNTATTSFNVTIKPLRDKYRVGTSSTAANPVRIANISNNATVSQADQTAIINSLTFTSNAPNRNYATASANEITSKTVSNVSRTGNNEQVTVTVTYQDGTTSTVTVPVKHVIPEIVAHSHYTVQGQDFPTGNGASASDYFKLSNGSAIPDATITWVSGQAPNKNNTTIGQDINVTAHILIDGETTPITKTATYKVVRTVPKQVFETARGVLYPGVSDMYDAKQYVKPVNNSWSTNAQHMNFQFTNSYGPSKDVVGISTRDIRVTYDNHQTQIIKILSKVKPDPPRIDGNSVTYKAGLTNQQIKINNVLSSSSIKLFKADNTPLTITNTTYGSGNTAVVTVSDALPNGEIKARSSISMNNVTYTTQDEHGRAIDVTRNESVDSNDSASVHVTPQLQATTEGAVFIKGGDGFDFGHVERFIQNPPHGATVAWHDNPDTWKNTVGNTHKTAVVTLPNGQGTRNVEVPVKVYPVANAKAPSRDVKGQNLTNGTDAINYITFDPNTNTNGITAAWANRQQPNNQQAGVQHLNVDVTYPGISAAKRVPVTVNVYQFEFPQTSYTTTVGGTLASGTQASGYAHIQNATGLPTDGFTYKWNNAATGTNDANWAAMNKPNTAQVINAKYDVIYNGHTFATSLPAKFVVKDVQPAKPTVTETAAGVITIAPGANQTVNTHAGNVTTYADKLVIKRNGNVVTTFTRHNNTSPWVKEASAANVAGIAGTNNGITVAAGTFNPADTIQAVATQGSGETISDEQRSDDFTVVAPQPNQATTKIWQNGHVDITPNNPSGHLINPTQAMDIAYTEKVGNGAEH
-8 SKTINVV
+8 SKTLNAV

-35 QTGKVTFNANTI
+35 HTGKVTFNANTI
-47 KPNSS
+47 KPNSA

-59 GTGHSVSSNP
+59 GTGHSASSNP

-129 IPVTVTYNDGSTEE
+129 IPVTVTYNDSSTEE

-170 EGKKP
+170 DGKKP

-184 MHNAQQQINTAKT
+184 IHNAQQQINTAKT
-197 EAQQVINNERA
+197 EAQQVINDERA
-208 TPQQVSDALTKVRA
+208 TPQQVNAALSKVQA
-222 AQTKID
+222 AQTKINE
-228 QAKALLQNKEDN
+228 AKALLQNKEDN

-250 QSSVNQVPSTAGMTQ
+250 QSSVNQVPSTTGMTQ

-276 EAETEITAAQR
+276 EAESEITAAQR

-317 HDLTAD
+317 QNLTAD
-323 THALEQAVQQLN
+323 THELEQAVHQLN

-377 RTVQEVQSALTNVNR
+377 RSVQEVQTALTNVNR
-392 VNERLTQAINQLV
+392 VNDRLTQAINQLV

-477 EKYNSLKQAIAGLTP
+477 EKYNGLKQAIAGLTP
-492 DLAPLQTAKTQLQN
+492 DLAPLQAAKTQLQN
-506 DIDQPTSTTGMTSTS
+506 DIDQPTSTTGMTSAS
-521 VATFNEKLSA
+521 VAAFNDKLSA

-554 NVTAANAAKTALD
+554 NVTAANATKTALD

-580 ENAKNQLQHSIDT
+580 ENAKNQLQQSIDT

-630 TVEQINTNTSAA
+630 TVDQINTNTSAA

-654 ALTPDKAPLQN
+654 ALTPDKAPLQT

-717 INDKVTEANQAKDQ
+717 INDKVAEANQAKDQ

-742 RQPALTTLH
+742 RQPAFTTLH

-768 NAAQNHAALETIKSN
+768 NAAPNHAALETIKSN
-783 ITALNTAM
+783 ITALNNAM

-800 NNTIKSGQNYTDAT
+800 NNSIKSGQNYTDAT
-814 PANKQAYDNA
+814 TANKQAYDNA

-846 QKAASVKSTK
+846 QKAETVKSTK
-856 DALDGQQNL
+856 GALDGQQNL

-880 DLNQAQKNALTQQV
+880 DLNQTQKNALTQQV
-894 NSAQN
+894 NNAQN

-908 TTHSLN
+908 TTQSLN

-978 VTSKEH
+978 VTSKEQ

-1003 GHLNNLNNA
+1003 GQLNNLNNA

-1023 AHQIDAVNTIKQNAT
+1023 AHQIETVNTIKQNAT

-1043 MGNLRQAVADKDQVK
+1043 MGNLRQAVADKEQVK

-1093 SVDDV
+1093 SVNDV
-1098 NRATSAVTSNK
+1098 NSATSAVTTNK

-1126 RAIDALP
+1126 SAIDALP

-1223 VTEAMNQLNSAK
+1223 VTEAMNQVNSAK

-1263 AQKTNLT
+1263 AQKTHLT

-1284 VQSNANTLD
+1284 AQSNANTLD

-1371 AAKQNAKTY
+1371 TAKLNAKTY

-1401 ATRVSGVDT
+1401 ATRVSSVDT

-1424 LQSGINNES
+1424 LQNGINNES

-1464 KSTGPNTAQN
+1464 KQHGPNTAQN
-1474 AVEAALQRVNNA
+1474 AVEAALQRVKTA
-1486 KDALNGDA
+1486 KNALNGDA

-1577 YNQAVSAA
+1577 YNQAVSNA

-1600 AVEQALNNVNNA
+1600 AVEQALNNVNSA

-1632 INGASDLNQK
+1632 INGASDLNQH
-1642 QKDALKTQANGA
+1642 QKDALKAQANGA

-1673 MGTLKH
+1673 MGQLQH

-1684 TNTLASSK
+1684 TTTLASSK
-1692 YVNADSTKQNAY
+1692 FVNADSTKQNVY

-1787 TVQTN
+1787 SVQTN
-1792 GQALNNAMKG
+1792 GQSLNNAMKG

-1823 SNNQSTYNSAVSNA
+1823 PNNQSTYNSAVSNA

-1846 PTMDTSAIT
+1846 PTMDASAIT

-1900 TQIDRAGHVSEVT
+1900 SQIDRAGHVSEVT

-1930 QAIHDQNTVKQSVKF
+1930 QAIHDQNTVKQGVNF

-1960 SRAEAILNKTQGANT
+1960 SRAETILNKTQGANT
-1975 SKQDVEAAIQ
+1975 PKQDVEAAIQ
-1985 NVSSAKNALNGDQ
+1985 SVTSAKNALNGDQ

-2004 NAAKNALNNLT
+2004 NAAKHALNNLT

-2028 IDQATTVA
+2028 IDQATTVS

-2098 SNLDKTAVE
+2098 SNLDKAAVE
-2107 NALSQVANAKGAL
+2107 NALSQVTNAKGAL

-2177 MGTLRNSIQDNTAT
+2177 MGTLRNSIQDNAAK

-2199 ATGSNKTNYNN
+2199 ATESNKTNYNN

-2254 AKQTATNAIDGA
+2254 AKQTATNAIDGD

-2348 TGSNSDKAAVDR
+2348 TG
-2360 ALQQVT
+2360 
-2366 STKDALNGDA
+2366 
-2376 KLAEAKAAAKQNLGT
+2376 
-2391 LNHITNAQRTDLEGQ
+2391 
-2406 INQATTVDGV
+2406 
-2416 NTVKTNANTL
+2416 
-2426 DGAMNSLQGSIN
+2426 
-2438 DKDATLRNQNYLD
+2438 
-2451 ADESKRNAYTQAVT
+2451 
-2465 AAEGILNKQT
+2465 
-2475 GGNTSKAD
+2475 GNTSKAD

-2490 VTRAKAALNGAENLR
+2490 VTRAKAALNGADNLR

-2513 TINGLPN
+2513 TINGLPH

-2572 QNYLDASDS
+2572 QNYLDASDI

-2683 ALKAAIADKE
+2683 VLKAAIADKE

-2761 NANNTIDG
+2761 HANNTIDG

-2791 EGVQTVKNSSQTLNT
+2791 DGVQTVKNSSQTLNT

-2822 AGQNYTDASPTNRN
+2822 AGQNYTDASPNNRN

-2860 TITQATSQVTTKEH
+2860 TITQATSQVTTKEQ

-2917 AGVNQETAKAT
+2917 AGVNQETVKAT

-2940 INDEAQTKQTQKY
+2940 INDETQTKQTQKY
-2953 LDAEPIKK
+2953 LDAEPSKK

-3104 AGGNTPKA
+3104 SGGNTPKA

-3165 AGRVSAANGV
+3165 AGRVSVANGV

-3190 RAIADKAETKASGNY
+3190 RAIADKADTKASGNY

-3237 ADVTNAATQV
+3237 SDVTNAATQV

-3303 NAQTLNSAMKGLRD
+3303 NAQTLNTAMKGLRD

-3325 KAGQNYTDA
+3325 KAEQNYTDA

-3352 IDQTTSPSMNAQEIN
+3352 IGQTSSPTMNAQEIN

-3381 GQENLRTAQTNAK
+3381 GQENLTNAQTNAK
-3394 QHLNGLSDLTD
+3394 QHLNGLSDLTN
-3405 AQKDAVK
+3405 AQKDAAK
-3412 RQIEGATHVNEVT
+3412 RQIEGATHVSEVT

-3478 LNKAQGPNTA
+3478 LNKVQGPNTA

-3499 QRAKNELNGNQ
+3499 QRAKNDLNGNQ

-3515 KSTAKNALNNLTS
+3515 KTTAKNALNNLTS
-3528 INNAQKEALKTQ
+3528 INNAQKEALKSQ
-3540 IEGASTVA
+3540 IDSATTVA
-3548 GVNQVSTT
+3548 GVNQVSAT

-3568 SGINDEAATKAA
+3568 NGINDEAATKAA
-3580 QKYTDADRDKQ
+3580 QKYTDADSDKQ

-3603 LLDKTAGSNDNKAA
+3603 LLDKTAGTNDNKAA

-3636 RLNEAKNTAKQQ
+3636 RLNQAKNTAKQQ

-3656 NAQKAN
+3656 DAQKAN
-3662 LTEQIERGT
+3662 LTSQIERGT

-3679 QANAGTLDQAMN
+3679 QANAGTLNEAMN
-3691 QLRQSIASKDTTK
+3691 QLRQSIASKDATK
-3704 SSEDYQDANADLQN
+3704 ASEDYHDANTDLQN
-3718 AYNRAVSD
+3718 AYNDAVTN

-3772 TDIGRLTDLNNAQ
+3772 SDIGRLTDLNNAQ

-3919 NATTVADV
+3919 NATTVAGV

-3973 AVTNAQGILDKANG
+3973 AVTNAQGILDKAHG

-4048 TVNGVNSVKTKAQDL
+4048 TVNGVNGVKTKAQDL
-4063 DGAMQRLESAIA
+4063 DGAMQRLQSAIA

-4083 ENYIDADPTKKT
+4083 ENYIDADPTNKT
-4095 AFDNAIIQ
+4095 AFDNAITQ

-4289 QSITGQIDSAT
+4289 QSITVQIDNAT

-4340 ADTDKQNAY
+4340 ADRDKQNAY

-4361 ATSQPTLNPSAV
+4361 ATSQPTLDPSAV

-4431 NQVKTKAEQLDQAME
+4431 SQVKTKAEQLDQAME

-4519 TDAKNNANQR
+4519 TDAKNNANQT

-4619 VPKDQVEAAMNQ
+4619 VSKDQVEAAMNQ

-4656 DGLSHLTNAQKD
+4656 DGLSHLTNAQKE

-4706 NATTKQNQNYTDAS
+4706 NATTK
-4720 PNKKDA
+4720 P
-4726 YNNAVTTAQGIIDQT
+4726 
-4741 TNPTLDPTVINQ
+4741 
-4753 AAGQVSTTK
+4753 
-4762 NALNGNEN
+4762 
-4770 LEAAKQQAT
+4770 
-4779 QSLGS
+4779 
-4784 LDNLNNAQKQAV
+4784 
-4796 TNQING
+4796 
-4802 AHTVDEANQIKQNAQ
+4802 
-4817 NLNTA
+4817 
-4822 MGNLKQAIADKDA
+4822 
-4835 TKATVNFTD
+4835 
-4844 ADQAKQQA
+4844 
-4852 YNTAVTN
+4852 
-4859 AENIIS
+4859 
-4865 KANGGNATQTEV
+4865 
-4877 EQAIQQVNA
+4877 
-4886 TKQALNGNANVQ
+4886 
-4898 HAKDEA
+4898 
-4904 TALINSSNDLNQAQK
+4904 
-4919 DALKQQVQNATTV
+4919 
-4932 AGVNNVKQTA
+4932 
-4942 QELNNAM
+4942 
-4949 TQLKQGIADKE
+4949 
-4960 QTKADGNF
+4960 
-4968 VNADPDKQN
+4968 
-4977 AYNQAVAK
+4977 
-4985 AEALISG
+4985 
-4992 TPDVVV
+4992 
-4998 TPSEITAALNK
+4998 
-5009 VTQAKNDL
+5009 
-5017 NGNTNLATAKQNVQQ
+5017 
-5032 AIDQL
+5032 
-5037 PNLNQAQRD
+5037 
-5046 EYNKQITQATLVP
+5046 
-5059 NVNAIQQAATTL
+5059 
-5071 NDAMTQLKQ
+5071 
-5080 GIADKDQTKANG
+5080 
-5092 NFVNADTDK
+5092 
-5101 QNAYNNAVA
+5101 
-5110 HAEQIISGT
+5110 
-5119 PNANV
+5119 
-5124 DPQQV
+5124 
-5129 AQALQQV
+5129 
-5136 NQAKG
+5136 
-5141 DLNGNH
+5141 
-5147 NLQVAKD
+5147 
-5154 NANTAIDQL
+5154 
-5163 PNLNQP
+5163 
-5169 QKTALKDQ
+5169 
-5177 VSHAELV
+5177 
-5184 TGVNAIKQNADALN
+5184 
-5198 NAMGTL
+5198 
-5204 KQQIQANSQV
+5204 
-5214 PQSVDFTQ
+5214 
-5222 ADQDKQQA
+5222 
-5230 YNNAANQ
+5230 
-5237 AQQIANG
+5237 
-5244 TPTPVLAPDTVTQA
+5244 
-5258 VTTMNQAKD
+5258 
-5267 ALNGDEKL
+5267 KL
-5275 AQAKQDALANL
+5275 
-5286 DTLRDLN
+5286 
-5293 QPQRDALRNQINQ
+5293 
-5306 AQALATV
+5306 
-5313 EQTKQNAQNVNTAMG
+5313 
-5328 NLKQG
+5328 
-5333 IANKDTVKASENYH
+5333 Y
-5347 DADVDKQTA
+5347 
-5356 YTNAVSQAE
+5356 
-5365 GIINQTTNPTL
+5365 
-5376 NPDDITRALTQVTDA
+5376 
-5391 KNSLNGEAKLATE
+5391 
-5404 KQNAKD
+5404 
-5410 AVSGMTHLND
+5410 
-5420 AQKQALK
+5420 
-5427 GQIDQSPEI
+5427 
-5436 ATVNQVKQTA
+5436 
-5446 TSLDQAMDQLSQA
+5446 
-5459 INDKDQILAD
+5459 
-5469 GNYLNADPDKQNAYK
+5469 
-5484 QAVAKAEALLN
+5484 
-5495 KQSGTNEVQAQV
+5495 
-5507 ESITNEVNA
+5507 
-5516 AKQALNGND
+5516 
-5525 NLANAKQQAKQQLA
+5525 
-5539 NLTHLNDAQK
+5539 
-5549 QSFESQIT
+5549 
-5557 QAPLVTDVT
+5557 
-5566 TINQKAQTLD
+5566 
-5576 HAMELLRNS
+5576 
-5585 VADNQTTLASEDYHD
+5585 
-5600 ATAQRQNDYNKAVT
+5600 
-5614 AANNIINQTTSPTM
+5614 
-5628 NPDDVNGATT
+5628 
-5638 QVNNTKVA
+5638 
-5646 LDGDEN
+5646 
-5652 LAAAKQ
+5652 
-5658 QANNRLDQ
+5658 
-5666 LDHLNNAQKQQ
+5666 
-5677 LQSQITQSSDIA
+5677 
-5689 AVNGHKQTAESL
+5689 
-5701 NTAMG
+5701 
-5706 NLINAIAD
+5706 
-5714 HQAVEQRGN
+5714 
-5723 FINADTDKQTAYNTA
+5723 
-5738 VNEAA
+5738 
-5743 AMINKQTGQNAN
+5743 
-5755 QTEVEQAITKVQ
+5755 
-5767 TTLQALNGDHNLQVA
+5767 
-5782 KTNATQAI
+5782 
-5790 DALTSLNDPQKTA
+5790 
-5803 LKDQVTAATLVTAVH
+5803 
-5818 QIEQNA
+5818 
-5824 NTLNQAMHG
+5824 
-5833 LRQSIQDNAATKA
+5833 
-5846 NSKYINEDQPEQQ
+5846 
-5859 NYDQAVQA
+5859 
-5867 ANNIINE
+5867 
-5874 QTATLDNNAINQAA
+5874 
-5888 ATVNTT
+5888 
-5894 KAALH
+5894 
-5899 GDVKLQND
+5899 
-5907 KDHAKQTVS
+5907 
-5916 QLAHLNNAQKHMEDT
+5916 
-5931 LIDSETTRTA
+5931 
-5941 VKQDLTEAQAL
+5941 
-5952 DQLMDALQQS
+5952 
-5962 IADKDATRAS
+5962 
-5972 SAYVNAEPNKK
+5972 
-5983 QAYDEA
+5983 
-5989 VQNAESII
+5989 
-5997 AGLNNPTINKGNVSS
+5997 
-6012 ATQAVI
+6012 
-6018 SSKNALDGV
+6018 
-6027 ERLAQDKQ
+6027 
-6035 TAGNSL
+6035 
-6041 NHLDQLTPA
+6041 
-6050 QQQALENQINNA
+6050 
-6062 TTRDKVA
+6062 
-6069 EIIAQAQALNEA
+6069 
-6081 MKALKESIKDQPQT
+6081 
-6095 EASSKFINEDQ
+6095 
-6106 AQKDAYTQ
+6106 
-6114 AVQHA
+6114 
-6119 KDLINKTTDPTLAKS
+6119 
-6134 IIDQATQAVTDAKNN
+6134 
-6149 LHGDQKLA
+6149 
-6157 QDKQR
+6157 
-6162 ATETLNNLS
+6162 
-6171 NLNTPQ
+6171 
-6177 RQALENQ
+6177 
-6184 INNAATRG
+6184 
-6192 EVAQKLTEAQAL
+6192 
-6204 NQAME
+6204 
-6209 ALRNSI
+6209 
-6215 QDQQQTEA
+6215 
-6223 GSKFIN
+6223 
-6229 EDKPQKDAYQAAV
+6229 
-6242 QNAKDLINQTNNPTL
+6242 
-6257 DKAQVEQLT
+6257 
-6266 QAVNQAKDNLHG
+6266 
-6278 DQKLADDKQ
+6278 
-6287 HAVTDLNQLNGLN
+6287 
-6300 NPQRQA
+6300 
-6306 LESQINNAATR
+6306 
-6317 DEVAQKLAE
+6317 
-6326 AKALDQAMQALRN
+6326 
-6339 SIQDQQ
+6339 
-6345 QTESGSKFI
+6345 
-6354 NEDKPQKDAYQAAVQ
+6354 
-6369 NAKDLIN
+6369 
-6376 QTGNPTLDK
+6376 
-6385 SQVEQLTQAVTTA
+6385 
-6398 KDNLHGDQKLA
+6398 
-6409 RDQQQAVTT
+6409 
-6418 VNALPNLNHAQQQAL
+6418 
-6433 TDAINA
+6433 
-6439 APTRTEVAQHVQT
+6439 
-6452 ATELDHAMETLK
+6452 
-6464 NKVDQVNTDKAQPNY
+6464 
-6479 TEASTDKKE
+6479 
-6488 AVDQALQAA
+6488 
-6497 QSITDPT
+6497 
-6504 NGSNANKDAV
+6504 
-6514 EQALTKLQEKENEL
+6514 
-6528 NGNERVAEA
+6528 
-6537 KTQAK
+6537 
-6542 QTIDQLTHLNADQIA
+6542 
-6557 TAKQNIDQATK
+6557 
-6568 LQPIA
+6568 
-6573 ELVDQATQ
+6573 
-6581 LNQSMDQLQQAVN
+6581 
-6594 EHANVEQ
+6594 
-6601 TVDYT
+6601 
-6606 QADSDKQNAYKQ
+6606 
-6618 AIADAEN
+6618 
-6625 VLKQNANKQQV
+6625 
-6636 DQALQ
+6636 
-6641 NILNAKQALNG
+6641 
-6652 DERVALAKTNG
+6652 
-6663 KHDIDQLNA
+6663 
-6672 LNNAQQDGFKG
+6672 
-6683 RIDQSNDLNQIQQIV
+6683 
-6698 DEAKALNRAM
+6698 
-6708 DQLSQEITGNEGR
+6708 
-6721 TKGSTNYVNAD
+6721 
-6732 TQVKQVYDE
+6732 
-6741 AVDKAKQAL
+6741 
-6750 DKSTGQNLTAEQV
+6750 
-6763 IKLNDAITA
+6763 
-6772 AKKALNGE
+6772 
-6780 ERLNNRKAEALQRLD
+6780 
-6795 QLTHLNNAQRQLAIQ
+6795 
-6810 QINNAETLNK
+6810 
-6820 ASRAINRATKLD
+6820 
-6832 NAMGAVQQYIDEQH
+6832 
-6846 LGVISSTNYINADDN
+6846 
-6861 LKANYDN
+6861 
-6868 AIANAA
+6868 
-6874 HELDKVQGNA
+6874 
-6884 IAKAEA
+6884 
-6890 EQLKQNIIDAQ
+6890 
-6901 NALNGDQNLANA
+6901 
-6913 KDKANA
+6913 
-6919 FVNSLNGLNQQQQ
+6919 
-6932 DLAHKAIN
+6932 
-6940 NADTVS
+6940 
-6946 DVTDIVNNQ
+6946 
-6955 IDLNDA
+6955 
-6961 METLKH
+6961 
-6967 LVDNE
+6967 
-6972 IPNAEQTVNYQNAD
+6972 
-6986 DNAKTNFD
+6986 
-6994 DAKRLANTLL
+6994 
-7004 NSDNTNVN
+7004 
-7012 DINGAIQTVNDAIH
+7012 
-7026 NLNGDQR
+7026 
-7033 LQDAKDKAIQ
+7033 
-7043 SINQALA
+7043 
-7050 NKLKEIEASNATDQ
+7050 
-7064 DKLIAKN
+7064 
-7071 KAEELANSIINNIN
+7071 
-7085 KATSNQAVSQVQT
+7085 
-7098 AGNHAIEQV
+7098 
-7107 HANEIP
+7107 
-7113 KAKIDANKDVDK
+7113 
-7125 QVQSLIDE
+7125 
-7133 IDRNPNL
+7133 
-7140 TDKEKQALKDRIN
+7140 
-7153 QILQQ
+7153 
-7158 GHNGINNAM
+7158 
-7167 TKEEIEQA
+7167 
-7175 KAQLAQALQDIK
+7175 
-7187 DLVKAKEDAKQDVD
+7187 
-7201 KQVQALIDEIDQ
+7201 
-7213 NPNLTDK
+7213 
-7220 EKQALKDRIN
+7220 
-7230 QILQQGHN
+7230 
-7238 GINNA
+7238 
-7243 MTKEEIEQA
+7243 
-7252 KAQLAQALQDIKDL
+7252 
-7266 VKAKE
+7266 
-7271 NAKQDIDKRVQAL
+7271 
-7284 IDEID
+7284 
-7289 QNPNLTDK
+7289 
-7297 EKQALKDRIN
+7297 
-7307 QILQQG
+7307 
-7313 HNDINNALTKEE
+7313 
-7325 IEQAKAQLAQ
+7325 
-7335 ALQDIKDLVK
+7335 
-7345 AKEDAK
+7345 
-7351 NAIKALANAKRD
+7351 
-7363 QINSNPDLTPEQKAK
+7363 
-7378 ALKEID
+7378 
-7384 EAEKRALQNVENAQT
+7384 
-7399 IDQLNRGLNLGLD
+7399 
-7412 DIRNT
+7412 
-7417 HVWEVDEQPAVNEIF
+7417 
-7432 EATPEQI
+7432 
-7439 LVNGELI
+7439 
-7446 VHRDDIITEQD
+7446 
-7457 ILAHINLIDQLSAEV
+7457 
-7472 IDTPSTA
+7472 
-7479 TISDSLTAKV
+7479 
-7489 EVTLLDGSKV
+7489 
-7499 IVNVPVKVVEK
+7499 
-7510 ELSVVKQQAIESI
+7510 
-7523 ENAAQ
+7523 
-7528 QKIDEINNSVTLTL
+7528 
-7542 EQKEAAIA
+7542 
-7550 EVNKLKQ
+7550 
-7557 QAIDYIN
+7557 
-7564 NAPDVHSVEEIQQQE
+7564 
-7579 QAHIEQFY
+7579 
-7587 PEQFTIEQAKSNA
+7587 
-7600 IKSIEDAIQH
+7600 
-7610 MIDEIKARTDLT
+7610 
-7622 DKEKQEAIAKLNQ
+7622 
-7635 LKEQAIQAIQR
+7635 
-7646 AQSIDEISE
+7646 
-7655 QLEQFKA
+7655 
-7662 QMKAANP
+7662 
-7669 TAKELAKRKQEAI
+7669 
-7682 SRIKDF
+7682 
-7688 SNEKINSIRNS
+7688 
-7699 EIGTTDEKQAA
+7699 
-7710 MNQINEIVL
+7710 
-7719 ETIRDINNAHTL
+7719 
-7731 QQVEAALNNGIARI
+7731 
-7745 SAVQIVISDRAKQS
+7745 
-7759 SSTGNESNSHLTI
+7759 
-7772 GYGTANHPFNS
+7772 
-7783 STIGHKKK
+7783 
-7791 IDEDDDIDPLH
+7791 
-7802 MRHFSNNFGNVIK
+7802 
-7815 NAIGVVGISGLLASF
+7815 
-7830 WFFIAKRRRKED
+7830 
-7842 EEEELEI
+7842 
-7849 RDNNK
+7849 
-7854 DSIKETL
+7854 
-7861 DDTKHLPLL
+7861 
-7870 FAKRRRKEDEEDVT
+7870 
-7884 VEEKDTLNNGE
+7884 
-7895 SLDKVKHTPFFLPK
+7895 
-7909 RRRKEDEEDV
+7909 
-7919 EVTNENTDE
+7919 
-7928 KVLQDNEH
+7928 
-7936 SPILIAKRRKDK
+7936 
-7948 EVDVETTTSIE
+7948 
-7959 SNEDDAPLLLAKKKN
+7959 
-7974 QKDNQSKGKKSA
+7974 
-7986 SKNLLKS
+7986 

>member
-1 MGNGAEH
+1 MNYRDKIQKFSIRKYTVGTFSTVIATLVFLGLNTSQAQAAETNQPASALKQKQQNGDTQTENREVEVQNSQNGQSLSAPIENEQPNNNQTNHVDASAVQSSTTEHDQPVSQNEQAKKDTAAATPTQSAKAASKHEQSESRAANKKENDNKATHVESHEANVVTASDSSDSGNVQHDRNELQAFFDANYHDYRFIDRENADSGTFNYVKGIFDKINTLLGSNDPINNKDLQLAYKELEQAVALIRTMPQRQQTSRRSSRIQTRSIESRAAEPRSVSDYQNANSSYYVENANDGSGYPVGTYINASSKGAPYNLPTTPWNTLKASDAKEIALITAKQTGDGYQWVIKFNKGHAPHENMIYWFALPAGQTPVGRTEFVTVNADGTNVQWSNGAGAGANKPLPEMWPYGVNDSRSWDYKIRNRSGQVIYDWPTVHINSLKDLARASDYFSEAGATPATKAFGRQTFEYINGERPTESPGVPKVYTFIGKGDASYTISFKTQGPTIDKLYYAADGRALEYNQLFMYSQLYVESTQDYQQRLNGLRQVVNRTYRIGTTKRVEVSQGNVQTKKVLESTNLNIDDFMDDPLSYVKTPSNKVLGFYPTSANTNAFRPGGVNPLNEYQLSQLFTDDKLQQAARTGSPIRLMIGFDYPDAFGNGETLVPVNLTVLPEIQHNIKFFKNDDGQNIADKPASKQAGHPVFYVYAGNQGNASVNLGGSVTSIQPLRINLTSNENFTDKDWQITGIPRTLHIENSTNRTNNARERNIELVGNLLPGDYFGTIRFGRKEQLFEIRVKPHTPRITTTAEELRGTALQKVPVTVTDIPLDPSALVYLVIPTSQTRDGGSEADQIPSGYTKIATGTPDGVHSTITIRPEDYVVFIPPVGNQIRALIFYNNVVASNMSNAVTILPDDIPPTINNPVGLNAKYYRGDEVSFTMGVSDRHSGLKSTTITTLPSGWTSNLTKSDKKNGSLAISGRVSMNQAYNSDITFKVSATDNVNNTTNDSQSKHVTVHVGKISDDAHPIVLGNSEKVVVVNPTALTGDEKQRITTAFMNKNQNIRGYLASSNPVTVDNHGNVTLQYRDGSSTTLDATNVMTYEPVVKPEYQTANAAKTATVTIAKGQSFNIGDIKQYFTLSNGQAIPSSSFTNITSDRTIPTAQEVSQMNAGTQLYHIVATNAYHKDTEDFYITLKIIDVKQPEGDQRVYRMSTYDITTDEISKVKQAFINANRDAISFAEGDISVTNTPNGSNVSTITVNINKGRLTKSFTSNLNNMNFLRWVNFPQDYTVTWTNAKIANRPTDGGLSWSDDHKSLIYRYDATLGTQITTNDILTLLKATTTVPGLRNNIAGNEKAQAEAGGRPNYKTTGYSQSNPTSDGQRQFTLNGQVIQIMDIINPSNGFGGQPVTNSNVRANHSNATVVSVNESAANGAGAFTIDHVVKNNSTHNAADAVYKAQLYLSPYGPKQYVEHLNQNTDNTNEAINIYFVPSDLVNPTISVGNYTNHQVFTGETFTNTITANDNFGVQSVTVPTTSQLTGTVDNNHQHVSATAPNVTSTTNKTINLVATDTSGNTATTSFNVTIKPLRDKYRVGTSSTAANPVRIANISNNATVSQADQTAIINSLTFTSNAPNRNYATASANEITSKTVSNVSRTGNNEQVTVTVTYQDGTTSTVTVPVKHVIPEIVAHSHYTVQGQDFPTGNGASASDYFKLSNGSAIPDATITWVSGQAPNKNNTTIGQDINVTAHILIDGETTPITKTATYKVVRTVPKQVFETARGVLYPGVSDMYDAKQYVKPVNNSWSTNAQHMNFQFTNSYGPSKDVVGISTRDIRVTYDNHQTQIIKILSKVKPDPPRIDGNSVTYKAGLTNQQIKINNVLSSSSIKLFKADNTPLTITNTTYGSGNTAVVTVSDALPNGEIKARSSISMNNVTYTTQDEHGRAIDVTRNESVDSNDSASVHVTPQLQATTEGAVFIKGGDGFDFGHVERFIQNPPHGATVAWHDNPDTWKNTVGNTHKTAVVTLPNGQGTRNVEVPVKVYPVANAKAPSRDVKGQNLTNGTDAINYITFDPNTNTNGITAAWANRQQPNNQQAGVQHLNVDVTYPGISAAKRVPVTVNVYQFEFPQTSYTTTVGGTLASGTQASGYAHIQNATGLPTDGFTYKWNNAATGTNDANWAAMNKPNTAQVINAKYDVIYNGHTFATSLPAKFVVKDVQPAKPTVTETAAGVITIAPGANQTVNTHAGNVTTYADKLVIKRNGNVVTTFTRHNNTSPWVKEASAANVAGIAGTNNGITVAAGTFNPADTIQAVATQGSGETISDEQRSDDFTVVAPQPNQATTKIWQNGHVDITPNNPSGHLINPTQAMDIAYTEKVGNGAEH
-8 SKTINVV
+8 SKTLNAV

-35 QTGKVTFNANTI
+35 HTGKVTFNANTI
-47 KPNSS
+47 KPNSA

-59 GTGHSVSSNP
+59 GTGHSASSNP

-129 IPVTVTYNDGSTEE
+129 IPVTVTYNDSSTEE

-170 EGKKP
+170 DGKKP

-184 MHNAQQQINTAKT
+184 IHNAQQQINTAKT
-197 EAQQVINNERA
+197 EAQQVINDERA
-208 TPQQVSDALTKVRA
+208 TPQQVNAALSKVQA
-222 AQTKID
+222 AQTKINE
-228 QAKALLQNKEDN
+228 AKALLQNKEDN

-250 QSSVNQVPSTAGMTQ
+250 QSSVNQVPSTTGMTQ

-276 EAETEITAAQR
+276 EAESEITAAQR

-317 HDLTAD
+317 QNLTAD
-323 THALEQAVQQLN
+323 THELEQAVHQLN

-377 RTVQEVQSALTNVNR
+377 RSVQEVQTALTNVNR
-392 VNERLTQAINQLV
+392 VNDRLTQAINQLV

-477 EKYNSLKQAIAGLTP
+477 EKYNGLKQAIAGLTP
-492 DLAPLQTAKTQLQN
+492 DLAPLQAAKTQLQN
-506 DIDQPTSTTGMTSTS
+506 DIDQPTSTTGMTSAS
-521 VATFNEKLSA
+521 VAAFNDKLSA

-554 NVTAANAAKTALD
+554 NVTAANATKTALD

-580 ENAKNQLQHSIDT
+580 ENAKNQLQQSIDT

-630 TVEQINTNTSAA
+630 TVDQINTNTSAA

-654 ALTPDKAPLQN
+654 ALTPDKAPLQT

-717 INDKVTEANQAKDQ
+717 INDKVAEANQAKDQ

-742 RQPALTTLH
+742 RQPAFTTLH

-768 NAAQNHAALETIKSN
+768 NAAPNHAALETIKSN
-783 ITALNTAM
+783 ITALNNAM

-800 NNTIKSGQNYTDAT
+800 NNSIKSGQNYTDAT
-814 PANKQAYDNA
+814 TANKQAYDNA

-846 QKAASVKSTK
+846 QKAETVKSTK
-856 DALDGQQNL
+856 GALDGQQNL

-880 DLNQAQKNALTQQV
+880 DLNQTQKNALTQQV
-894 NSAQN
+894 NNAQN

-908 TTHSLN
+908 TTQSLN

-978 VTSKEH
+978 VTSKEQ

-1003 GHLNNLNNA
+1003 GQLNNLNNA

-1023 AHQIDAVNTIKQNAT
+1023 AHQIETVNTIKQNAT

-1043 MGNLRQAVADKDQVK
+1043 MGNLRQAVADKEQVK

-1093 SVDDV
+1093 SVNDV
-1098 NRATSAVTSNK
+1098 NSATSAVTTNK

-1126 RAIDALP
+1126 SAIDALP

-1223 VTEAMNQLNSAK
+1223 VTEAMNQVNSAK

-1263 AQKTNLT
+1263 AQKTHLT

-1284 VQSNANTLD
+1284 AQSNANTLD

-1371 AAKQNAKTY
+1371 TAKLNAKTY

-1401 ATRVSGVDT
+1401 ATRVSSVDT

-1424 LQSGINNES
+1424 LQNGINNES

-1464 KSTGPNTAQN
+1464 KQHGPNTAQN
-1474 AVEAALQRVNNA
+1474 AVEAALQRVKTA
-1486 KDALNGDA
+1486 KNALNGDA

-1577 YNQAVSAA
+1577 YNQAVSNA

-1600 AVEQALNNVNNA
+1600 AVEQALNNVNSA

-1632 INGASDLNQK
+1632 INGASDLNQH
-1642 QKDALKTQANGA
+1642 QKDALKAQANGA

-1673 MGTLKH
+1673 MGQLQH

-1684 TNTLASSK
+1684 TTTLASSK
-1692 YVNADSTKQNAY
+1692 FVNADSTKQNVY

-1787 TVQTN
+1787 SVQTN
-1792 GQALNNAMKG
+1792 GQSLNNAMKG

-1823 SNNQSTYNSAVSNA
+1823 PNNQSTYNSAVSNA

-1846 PTMDTSAIT
+1846 PTMDASAIT

-1900 TQIDRAGHVSEVT
+1900 SQIDRAGHVSEVT

-1930 QAIHDQNTVKQSVKF
+1930 QAIHDQNTVKQGVNF

-1960 SRAEAILNKTQGANT
+1960 SRAETILNKTQGANT
-1975 SKQDVEAAIQ
+1975 PKQDVEAAIQ
-1985 NVSSAKNALNGDQ
+1985 SVTSAKNALNGDQ

-2004 NAAKNALNNLT
+2004 NAAKHALNNLT

-2028 IDQATTVA
+2028 IDQATTVS

-2098 SNLDKTAVE
+2098 SNLDKAAVE
-2107 NALSQVANAKGAL
+2107 NALSQVTNAKGAL

-2177 MGTLRNSIQDNTAT
+2177 MGTLRNSIQDNAAK

-2199 ATGSNKTNYNN
+2199 ATESNKTNYNN

-2254 AKQTATNAIDGA
+2254 AKQTATNAIDGD

-2348 TGSNSDKAAVDR
+2348 TG
-2360 ALQQVT
+2360 
-2366 STKDALNGDA
+2366 
-2376 KLAEAKAAAKQNLGT
+2376 
-2391 LNHITNAQRTDLEGQ
+2391 
-2406 INQATTVDGV
+2406 
-2416 NTVKTNANTL
+2416 
-2426 DGAMNSLQGSIN
+2426 
-2438 DKDATLRNQNYLD
+2438 
-2451 ADESKRNAYTQAVT
+2451 
-2465 AAEGILNKQT
+2465 
-2475 GGNTSKAD
+2475 GNTSKAD

-2490 VTRAKAALNGAENLR
+2490 VTRAKAALNGADNLR

-2513 TINGLPN
+2513 TINGLPH

-2572 QNYLDASDS
+2572 QNYLDASDI

-2683 ALKAAIADKE
+2683 VLKAAIADKE

-2761 NANNTIDG
+2761 HANNTIDG

-2791 EGVQTVKNSSQTLNT
+2791 DGVQTVKNSSQTLNT

-2822 AGQNYTDASPTNRN
+2822 AGQNYTDASPNNRN
-2836 EYDSAVTAA
+2836 EYDSAATAA

-2860 TITQATSQVTTKEH
+2860 TITQATSQVTTKEQ

-2917 AGVNQETAKAT
+2917 AGVNQETVKAT

-2940 INDEAQTKQTQKY
+2940 INDETQTKQTQKY
-2953 LDAEPIKK
+2953 LDAEPSKK

-3104 AGGNTPKA
+3104 SGGNTPKA

-3165 AGRVSAANGV
+3165 AGRVSVANGV

-3190 RAIADKAETKASGNY
+3190 RAIADKADTKASGNY

-3237 ADVTNAATQV
+3237 SDVTNAATQV

-3303 NAQTLNSAMKGLRD
+3303 NAQTLNTAMKGLRD

-3325 KAGQNYTDA
+3325 KAEQNYTDA

-3352 IDQTTSPSMNAQEIN
+3352 IGQTSSPTMNAQEIN

-3381 GQENLRTAQTNAK
+3381 GQENLTNAQTNAK
-3394 QHLNGLSDLTD
+3394 QHLNGLSDLTN
-3405 AQKDAVK
+3405 AQKDAAK
-3412 RQIEGATHVNEVT
+3412 RQIEGATHVSEVT

-3478 LNKAQGPNTA
+3478 LNKVQGPNTA

-3499 QRAKNELNGNQ
+3499 QRAKNDLNGNQ

-3515 KSTAKNALNNLTS
+3515 KTTAKNALNNLTS
-3528 INNAQKEALKTQ
+3528 INNAQKEALKSQ
-3540 IEGASTVA
+3540 IDSATTVA
-3548 GVNQVSTT
+3548 GVNQVSAT

-3568 SGINDEAATKAA
+3568 NGINDEAATKAA
-3580 QKYTDADRDKQ
+3580 QKYTDADSDKQ

-3603 LLDKTAGSNDNKAA
+3603 LLDKTAGTNDNKAA

-3636 RLNEAKNTAKQQ
+3636 RLNQAKNTAKQQ

-3656 NAQKAN
+3656 DAQKAN
-3662 LTEQIERGT
+3662 LTSQIERGT

-3679 QANAGTLDQAMN
+3679 QANAGTLNEAMN
-3691 QLRQSIASKDTTK
+3691 QLRQSIASKDATK
-3704 SSEDYQDANADLQN
+3704 ASEDYHDANTDLQN
-3718 AYNRAVSD
+3718 AYNDAVTN

-3772 TDIGRLTDLNNAQ
+3772 SDIGRLTDLNNAQ

-3798 LAAVTAAKNK
+3798 LAAVTVAKNK

-3919 NATTVADV
+3919 NATTVAGV

-3973 AVTNAQGILDKANG
+3973 AVTNAQGILDKAHG

-4048 TVNGVNSVKTKAQDL
+4048 TVNGVNGVKTKAQDL
-4063 DGAMQRLESAIA
+4063 DGAMQRLQSAIA

-4083 ENYIDADPTKKT
+4083 ENYIDADPTNKT
-4095 AFDNAIIQ
+4095 AFDNAITQ

-4289 QSITGQIDSAT
+4289 QSITVQIDNAT

-4340 ADTDKQNAY
+4340 ADRDKQNAY

-4361 ATSQPTLNPSAV
+4361 ATSQPTLDPSAV

-4431 NQVKTKAEQLDQAME
+4431 SQVKTKAEQLDQAME

-4519 TDAKNNANQR
+4519 TDAKNNANQT

-4619 VPKDQVEAAMNQ
+4619 VSKDQVEAAMNQ

-4656 DGLSHLTNAQKD
+4656 DGLSHLTNAQKE

-4706 NATTKQNQNYTDAS
+4706 NATTK
-4720 PNKKDA
+4720 P
-4726 YNNAVTTAQGIIDQT
+4726 
-4741 TNPTLDPTVINQ
+4741 
-4753 AAGQVSTTK
+4753 
-4762 NALNGNEN
+4762 
-4770 LEAAKQQAT
+4770 
-4779 QSLGS
+4779 
-4784 LDNLNNAQKQAV
+4784 
-4796 TNQING
+4796 
-4802 AHTVDEANQIKQNAQ
+4802 
-4817 NLNTA
+4817 
-4822 MGNLKQAIADKDA
+4822 
-4835 TKATVNFTD
+4835 
-4844 ADQAKQQA
+4844 
-4852 YNTAVTN
+4852 
-4859 AENIIS
+4859 
-4865 KANGGNATQTEV
+4865 
-4877 EQAIQQVNA
+4877 
-4886 TKQALNGNANVQ
+4886 
-4898 HAKDEA
+4898 
-4904 TALINSSNDLNQAQK
+4904 
-4919 DALKQQVQNATTV
+4919 
-4932 AGVNNVKQTA
+4932 
-4942 QELNNAM
+4942 
-4949 TQLKQGIADKE
+4949 
-4960 QTKADGNF
+4960 
-4968 VNADPDKQN
+4968 
-4977 AYNQAVAK
+4977 
-4985 AEALISG
+4985 
-4992 TPDVVV
+4992 
-4998 TPSEITAALNK
+4998 
-5009 VTQAKNDL
+5009 
-5017 NGNTNLATAKQNVQQ
+5017 
-5032 AIDQL
+5032 
-5037 PNLNQAQRD
+5037 
-5046 EYNKQITQATLVP
+5046 
-5059 NVNAIQQAATTL
+5059 
-5071 NDAMTQLKQ
+5071 
-5080 GIADKDQTKANG
+5080 
-5092 NFVNADTDK
+5092 
-5101 QNAYNNAVA
+5101 
-5110 HAEQIISGT
+5110 
-5119 PNANV
+5119 
-5124 DPQQV
+5124 
-5129 AQALQQV
+5129 
-5136 NQAKG
+5136 
-5141 DLNGNH
+5141 
-5147 NLQVAKD
+5147 
-5154 NANTAIDQL
+5154 
-5163 PNLNQP
+5163 
-5169 QKTALKDQ
+5169 
-5177 VSHAELV
+5177 
-5184 TGVNAIKQNADALN
+5184 
-5198 NAMGTL
+5198 
-5204 KQQIQANSQV
+5204 
-5214 PQSVDFTQ
+5214 
-5222 ADQDKQQA
+5222 
-5230 YNNAANQ
+5230 
-5237 AQQIANG
+5237 
-5244 TPTPVLAPDTVTQA
+5244 
-5258 VTTMNQAKD
+5258 
-5267 ALNGDEKL
+5267 KL
-5275 AQAKQDALANL
+5275 
-5286 DTLRDLN
+5286 
-5293 QPQRDALRNQINQ
+5293 
-5306 AQALATV
+5306 
-5313 EQTKQNAQNVNTAMG
+5313 
-5328 NLKQG
+5328 
-5333 IANKDTVKASENYH
+5333 Y
-5347 DADVDKQTA
+5347 
-5356 YTNAVSQAE
+5356 
-5365 GIINQTTNPTL
+5365 
-5376 NPDDITRALTQVTDA
+5376 
-5391 KNSLNGEAKLATE
+5391 
-5404 KQNAKD
+5404 
-5410 AVSGMTHLND
+5410 
-5420 AQKQALK
+5420 
-5427 GQIDQSPEI
+5427 
-5436 ATVNQVKQTA
+5436 
-5446 TSLDQAMDQLSQA
+5446 
-5459 INDKDQILAD
+5459 
-5469 GNYLNADPDKQNAYK
+5469 
-5484 QAVAKAEALLN
+5484 
-5495 KQSGTNEVQAQV
+5495 
-5507 ESITNEVNA
+5507 
-5516 AKQALNGND
+5516 
-5525 NLANAKQQAKQQLA
+5525 
-5539 NLTHLNDAQK
+5539 
-5549 QSFESQIT
+5549 
-5557 QAPLVTDVT
+5557 
-5566 TINQKAQTLD
+5566 
-5576 HAMELLRNS
+5576 
-5585 VADNQTTLASEDYHD
+5585 
-5600 ATAQRQNDYNKAVT
+5600 
-5614 AANNIINQTTSPTM
+5614 
-5628 NPDDVNGATT
+5628 
-5638 QVNNTKVA
+5638 
-5646 LDGDEN
+5646 
-5652 LAAAKQ
+5652 
-5658 QANNRLDQ
+5658 
-5666 LDHLNNAQKQQ
+5666 
-5677 LQSQITQSSDIA
+5677 
-5689 AVNGHKQTAESL
+5689 
-5701 NTAMG
+5701 
-5706 NLINAIAD
+5706 
-5714 HQAVEQRGN
+5714 
-5723 FINADTDKQTAYNTA
+5723 
-5738 VNEAA
+5738 
-5743 AMINKQTGQNAN
+5743 
-5755 QTEVEQAITKVQ
+5755 
-5767 TTLQALNGDHNLQVA
+5767 
-5782 KTNATQAI
+5782 
-5790 DALTSLNDPQKTA
+5790 
-5803 LKDQVTAATLVTAVH
+5803 
-5818 QIEQNA
+5818 
-5824 NTLNQAMHG
+5824 
-5833 LRQSIQDNAATKA
+5833 
-5846 NSKYINEDQPEQQ
+5846 
-5859 NYDQAVQA
+5859 
-5867 ANNIINE
+5867 
-5874 QTATLDNNAINQAA
+5874 
-5888 ATVNTT
+5888 
-5894 KAALH
+5894 
-5899 GDVKLQND
+5899 
-5907 KDHAKQTVS
+5907 
-5916 QLAHLNNAQKHMEDT
+5916 
-5931 LIDSETTRTA
+5931 
-5941 VKQDLTEAQAL
+5941 
-5952 DQLMDALQQS
+5952 
-5962 IADKDATRAS
+5962 
-5972 SAYVNAEPNKK
+5972 
-5983 QAYDEA
+5983 
-5989 VQNAESII
+5989 
-5997 AGLNNPTINKGNVSS
+5997 
-6012 ATQAVI
+6012 
-6018 SSKNALDGV
+6018 
-6027 ERLAQDKQ
+6027 
-6035 TAGNSL
+6035 
-6041 NHLDQLTPA
+6041 
-6050 QQQALENQINNA
+6050 
-6062 TTRDKVA
+6062 
-6069 EIIAQAQALNEA
+6069 
-6081 MKALKESIKDQPQT
+6081 
-6095 EASSKFINEDQ
+6095 
-6106 AQKDAYTQ
+6106 
-6114 AVQHA
+6114 
-6119 KDLINKTTDPTLAKS
+6119 
-6134 IIDQATQAVTDAKNN
+6134 
-6149 LHGDQKLA
+6149 
-6157 QDKQR
+6157 
-6162 ATETLNNLS
+6162 
-6171 NLNTPQ
+6171 
-6177 RQALENQ
+6177 
-6184 INNAATRG
+6184 
-6192 EVAQKLTEAQAL
+6192 
-6204 NQAME
+6204 
-6209 ALRNSI
+6209 
-6215 QDQQQTEA
+6215 
-6223 GSKFIN
+6223 
-6229 EDKPQKDAYQAAV
+6229 
-6242 QNAKDLINQTNNPTL
+6242 
-6257 DKAQVEQLT
+6257 
-6266 QAVNQAKDNLHG
+6266 
-6278 DQKLADDKQ
+6278 
-6287 HAVTDLNQLNGLN
+6287 
-6300 NPQRQA
+6300 
-6306 LESQINNAATR
+6306 
-6317 DEVAQKLAE
+6317 
-6326 AKALDQAMQALRN
+6326 
-6339 SIQDQQ
+6339 
-6345 QTESGSKFI
+6345 
-6354 NEDKPQKDAYQAAVQ
+6354 
-6369 NAKDLIN
+6369 
-6376 QTGNPTLDK
+6376 
-6385 SQVEQLTQAVTTA
+6385 
-6398 KDNLHGDQKLA
+6398 
-6409 RDQQQAVTT
+6409 
-6418 VNALPNLNHAQQQAL
+6418 
-6433 TDAINA
+6433 
-6439 APTRTEVAQHVQT
+6439 
-6452 ATELDHAMETLK
+6452 
-6464 NKVDQVNTDKAQPNY
+6464 
-6479 TEASTDKKE
+6479 
-6488 AVDQALQAA
+6488 
-6497 QSITDPT
+6497 
-6504 NGSNANKDAV
+6504 
-6514 EQALTKLQEKENEL
+6514 
-6528 NGNERVAEA
+6528 
-6537 KTQAK
+6537 
-6542 QTIDQLTHLNADQIA
+6542 
-6557 TAKQNIDQATK
+6557 
-6568 LQPIA
+6568 
-6573 ELVDQATQ
+6573 
-6581 LNQSMDQLQQAVN
+6581 
-6594 EHANVEQ
+6594 
-6601 TVDYT
+6601 
-6606 QADSDKQNAYKQ
+6606 
-6618 AIADAEN
+6618 
-6625 VLKQNANKQQV
+6625 
-6636 DQALQ
+6636 
-6641 NILNAKQALNG
+6641 
-6652 DERVALAKTNG
+6652 
-6663 KHDIDQLNA
+6663 
-6672 LNNAQQDGFKG
+6672 
-6683 RIDQSNDLNQIQQIV
+6683 
-6698 DEAKALNRAM
+6698 
-6708 DQLSQEITGNEGR
+6708 
-6721 TKGSTNYVNAD
+6721 
-6732 TQVKQVYDE
+6732 
-6741 AVDKAKQAL
+6741 
-6750 DKSTGQNLTAEQV
+6750 
-6763 IKLNDAITA
+6763 
-6772 AKKALNGE
+6772 
-6780 ERLNNRKAEALQRLD
+6780 
-6795 QLTHLNNAQRQLAIQ
+6795 
-6810 QINNAETLNK
+6810 
-6820 ASRAINRATKLD
+6820 
-6832 NAMGAVQQYIDEQH
+6832 
-6846 LGVISSTNYINADDN
+6846 
-6861 LKANYDN
+6861 
-6868 AIANAA
+6868 
-6874 HELDKVQGNA
+6874 
-6884 IAKAEA
+6884 
-6890 EQLKQNIIDAQ
+6890 
-6901 NALNGDQNLANA
+6901 
-6913 KDKANA
+6913 
-6919 FVNSLNGLNQQQQ
+6919 
-6932 DLAHKAIN
+6932 
-6940 NADTVS
+6940 
-6946 DVTDIVNNQ
+6946 
-6955 IDLNDA
+6955 
-6961 METLKH
+6961 
-6967 LVDNE
+6967 
-6972 IPNAEQTVNYQNAD
+6972 
-6986 DNAKTNFD
+6986 
-6994 DAKRLANTLL
+6994 
-7004 NSDNTNVN
+7004 
-7012 DINGAIQTVNDAIH
+7012 
-7026 NLNGDQR
+7026 
-7033 LQDAKDKAIQ
+7033 
-7043 SINQALA
+7043 
-7050 NKLKEIEASNATDQ
+7050 
-7064 DKLIAKN
+7064 
-7071 KAEELANSIINNIN
+7071 
-7085 KATSNQAVSQVQT
+7085 
-7098 AGNHAIEQV
+7098 
-7107 HANEIP
+7107 
-7113 KAKIDANKDVDK
+7113 
-7125 QVQSLIDE
+7125 
-7133 IDRNPNL
+7133 
-7140 TDKEKQALKDRIN
+7140 
-7153 QILQQ
+7153 
-7158 GHNGINNAM
+7158 
-7167 TKEEIEQA
+7167 
-7175 KAQLAQALQDIK
+7175 
-7187 DLVKAKEDAKQDVD
+7187 
-7201 KQVQALIDEIDQ
+7201 
-7213 NPNLTDK
+7213 
-7220 EKQALKDRIN
+7220 
-7230 QILQQGHN
+7230 
-7238 GINNA
+7238 
-7243 MTKEEIEQA
+7243 
-7252 KAQLAQALQDIKDL
+7252 
-7266 VKAKE
+7266 
-7271 NAKQDIDKRVQAL
+7271 
-7284 IDEID
+7284 
-7289 QNPNLTDK
+7289 
-7297 EKQALKDRIN
+7297 
-7307 QILQQG
+7307 
-7313 HNDINNALTKEE
+7313 
-7325 IEQAKAQLAQ
+7325 
-7335 ALQDIKDLVK
+7335 
-7345 AKEDAK
+7345 
-7351 NAIKALANAKRD
+7351 
-7363 QINSNPDLTPEQKAK
+7363 
-7378 ALKEID
+7378 
-7384 EAEKRALQNVENAQT
+7384 
-7399 IDQLNRGLNLGLD
+7399 
-7412 DIRNT
+7412 
-7417 HVWEVDEQPAVNEIF
+7417 
-7432 EATPEQI
+7432 
-7439 LVNGELI
+7439 
-7446 VHRDDIITEQD
+7446 
-7457 ILAHINLIDQLSAEV
+7457 
-7472 IDTPSTA
+7472 
-7479 TISDSLTAKV
+7479 
-7489 EVTLLDGSKV
+7489 
-7499 IVNVPVKVVEK
+7499 
-7510 ELSVVKQQAIESI
+7510 
-7523 ENAAQ
+7523 
-7528 QKIDEINNSVTLTL
+7528 
-7542 EQKEAAIA
+7542 
-7550 EVNKLKQ
+7550 
-7557 QAIDYIN
+7557 
-7564 NAPDVHSVEEIQQQE
+7564 
-7579 QAHIEQFY
+7579 
-7587 PEQFTIEQAKSNA
+7587 
-7600 IKSIEDAIQH
+7600 
-7610 MIDEIKARTDLT
+7610 
-7622 DKEKQEAIAKLNQ
+7622 
-7635 LKEQAIQAIQR
+7635 
-7646 AQSIDEISE
+7646 
-7655 QLEQFKA
+7655 
-7662 QMKAANP
+7662 
-7669 TAKELAKRKQEAI
+7669 
-7682 SRIKDF
+7682 
-7688 SNEKINSIRNS
+7688 
-7699 EIGTTDEKQAA
+7699 
-7710 MNQINEIVL
+7710 
-7719 ETIRDINNAHTL
+7719 
-7731 QQVEAALNNGIARI
+7731 
-7745 SAVQIVISDRAKQS
+7745 
-7759 SSTGNESNSHLTI
+7759 
-7772 GYGTANHPFNS
+7772 
-7783 STIGHKKK
+7783 
-7791 IDEDDDIDPLH
+7791 
-7802 MRHFSNNFGNVIK
+7802 
-7815 NAIGVVGISGLLASF
+7815 
-7830 WFFIAKRRRKED
+7830 
-7842 EEEELEI
+7842 
-7849 RDNNK
+7849 
-7854 DSIKETL
+7854 
-7861 DDTKHLPLL
+7861 
-7870 FAKRRRKEDEEDVT
+7870 
-7884 VEEKDTLNNGE
+7884 
-7895 SLDKVKHTPFFLPK
+7895 
-7909 RRRKEDEEDV
+7909 
-7919 EVTNENTDE
+7919 
-7928 KVLQDNEH
+7928 
-7936 SPILIAKRRKDK
+7936 
-7948 EVDVETTTSIE
+7948 
-7959 SNEDDAPLLLAKKKN
+7959 
-7974 QKDNQSKGKKSA
+7974 
-7986 SKNLLKS
+7986 

>member
-1 MGNGAEH
+1 
-8 SKTINVV
+8 
-15 RGQNNQWTIAN
+15 
-26 KPDYVTLDA
+26 
-35 QTGKVTFNANTI
+35 
-47 KPNSS
+47 
-52 ITITPKA
+52 
-59 GTGHSVSSNP
+59 
-69 STLTAPA
+69 
-76 AHTVNTTEIV
+76 
-86 KDYGSNVTAAE
+86 
-97 INNAVQV
+97 
-104 ANKRTATIKNGTAMP
+104 
-119 TNLAGGSTTT
+119 
-129 IPVTVTYNDGSTEE
+129 
-143 VQESIFTKADKRE
+143 
-156 LITAKNHLDDPVST
+156 
-170 EGKKP
+170 
-175 GTITQYNNA
+175 
-184 MHNAQQQINTAKT
+184 
-197 EAQQVINNERA
+197 
-208 TPQQVSDALTKVRA
+208 
-222 AQTKID
+222 
-228 QAKALLQNKEDN
+228 
-240 SQLVTSKNNL
+240 
-250 QSSVNQVPSTAGMTQ
+250 
-265 QSIDNYNAKKR
+265 
-276 EAETEITAAQR
+276 
-287 VIDNGDATA
+287 
-296 QQISDEKHR
+296 
-305 VDNALTALNQAK
+305 
-317 HDLTAD
+317 
-323 THALEQAVQQLN
+323 
-335 RTGTTT
+335 
-341 GKKPASITAYN
+341 
-352 NSIRALQSDLTS
+352 
-364 AKNSANAIIQKPI
+364 
-377 RTVQEVQSALTNVNR
+377 
-392 VNERLTQAINQLV
+392 
-405 PLADNSALRTAKT
+405 
-418 KLDEEINKSVTT
+418 
-430 DGMTQSS
+430 
-437 IQAYENAKRA
+437 
-447 GQTESTNA
+447 
-455 QNVINNGDA
+455 
-464 TDQQI
+464 
-469 AAEKTKVE
+469 
-477 EKYNSLKQAIAGLTP
+477 
-492 DLAPLQTAKTQLQN
+492 
-506 DIDQPTSTTGMTSTS
+506 
-521 VATFNEKLSA
+521 
-531 ARTKI
+531 
-536 QEIDR
+536 
-541 VLASHPDVATIRQ
+541 
-554 NVTAANAAKTALD
+554 
-567 QARNGLTVDKAPL
+567 
-580 ENAKNQLQHSIDT
+580 
-593 QTSTTGMTQDS
+593 
-604 INAYNAKLTAARN
+604 
-617 KIQQINQVLAGSP
+617 
-630 TVEQINTNTSAA
+630 
-642 NQAKSDLDHARQ
+642 
-654 ALTPDKAPLQN
+654 
-665 AKTQLE
+665 
-671 QSINQPTDTTGM
+671 
-683 TTASLNAYNQKLQA
+683 
-697 ARQKL
+697 
-702 TEINQVLNGNPTVQN
+702 
-717 INDKVTEANQAKDQ
+717 
-731 LNTARQGLTLD
+731 
-742 RQPALTTLH
+742 
-751 GASNLNQAQ
+751 
-760 QNNFTQQI
+760 
-768 NAAQNHAALETIKSN
+768 
-783 ITALNTAM
+783 
-791 TKLKDSVAD
+791 
-800 NNTIKSGQNYTDAT
+800 
-814 PANKQAYDNA
+814 
-824 VNAAKGVIGETT
+824 
-836 NPTMDVNTVN
+836 
-846 QKAASVKSTK
+846 
-856 DALDGQQNL
+856 
-865 QRAKTEATNAITHAS
+865 
-880 DLNQAQKNALTQQV
+880 
-894 NSAQN
+894 
-899 VQAVNDIKQ
+899 
-908 TTHSLN
+908 
-914 TAMTGLKRGVANH
+914 
-927 NQVVQSDNYVNAD
+927 
-940 TNKKNDYNN
+940 
-949 AYNHANDII
+949 
-958 NGNAQ
+958 
-963 HPVIT
+963 
-968 PSDVNNALSN
+968 
-978 VTSKEH
+978 
-984 ALNGEA
+984 
-990 KLNAAKQEANTAL
+990 
-1003 GHLNNLNNA
+1003 
-1012 QRQNLQSQING
+1012 
-1023 AHQIDAVNTIKQNAT
+1023 
-1038 NLNSA
+1038 
-1043 MGNLRQAVADKDQVK
+1043 
-1058 RTEDYADADTAK
+1058 
-1070 QNAYNSAVSSAET
+1070 
-1083 IINQTTNPTM
+1083 
-1093 SVDDV
+1093 
-1098 NRATSAVTSNK
+1098 
-1109 NALNGDEKLAQS
+1109 
-1121 KTDAA
+1121 
-1126 RAIDALP
+1126 
-1133 HLNNAQKAD
+1133 
-1142 VKSKINAASNIAG
+1142 
-1155 VNTVKQQ
+1155 
-1162 GTDLNTAM
+1162 
-1170 GNLQGAINDEQTT
+1170 
-1183 LNSQNYQDATP
+1183 
-1194 SKKTAYTNA
+1194 
-1203 VQAAKDI
+1203 
-1210 LNKSNGQN
+1210 
-1218 KTKDQ
+1218 
-1223 VTEAMNQLNSAK
+1223 
-1235 NNLDGTR
+1235 
-1242 LLDQAKQT
+1242 
-1250 AKQQL
+1250 
-1255 NNMTHLTT
+1255 
-1263 AQKTNLT
+1263 
-1270 NQINSGT
+1270 
-1277 TVAGVHT
+1277 
-1284 VQSNANTLD
+1284 
-1293 QAMNTLRQ
+1293 
-1301 SIANKDATKASE
+1301 
-1313 DYVDANNDKQTAYN
+1313 
-1327 NAVAAAETIINA
+1327 
-1339 NSNPEMNPSTITQ
+1339 
-1352 KAEQVNSSKT
+1352 
-1362 ALNGDENLA
+1362 
-1371 AAKQNAKTY
+1371 
-1380 LNTLTSITDAQKNNL
+1380 
-1395 ISQISS
+1395 
-1401 ATRVSGVDT
+1401 
-1410 VKQNAQ
+1410 
-1416 HLDQAMAS
+1416 
-1424 LQSGINNES
+1424 
-1433 QVKSSEKYRD
+1433 
-1443 ADTNKQQEY
+1443 
-1452 DNAITA
+1452 
-1458 AKAILN
+1458 
-1464 KSTGPNTAQN
+1464 
-1474 AVEAALQRVNNA
+1474 
-1486 KDALNGDA
+1486 
-1494 KLIAAQNAAKQ
+1494 
-1505 HLGTLTHITTA
+1505 
-1516 QRNDLTN
+1516 
-1523 QISQATNLAGVES
+1523 
-1536 VKQSANSLDGAMG
+1536 
-1549 NLQTAIND
+1549 
-1557 KSGTLASQNFL
+1557 
-1568 DADEQKRNA
+1568 
-1577 YNQAVSAA
+1577 
-1585 ETILNKQTGPNTAKT
+1585 
-1600 AVEQALNNVNNA
+1600 
-1612 KHALNGTQNLNNA
+1612 
-1625 KQAAITA
+1625 
-1632 INGASDLNQK
+1632 
-1642 QKDALKTQANGA
+1642 
-1654 QRVSNAQDVQRNAT
+1654 
-1668 ELNTA
+1668 
-1673 MGTLKH
+1673 
-1679 AIADK
+1679 
-1684 TNTLASSK
+1684 
-1692 YVNADSTKQNAY
+1692 
-1704 TTKVTNAEHIISG
+1704 
-1717 TPTVVT
+1717 
-1723 TPSEVTAAANQVN
+1723 
-1736 SAKQELN
+1736 
-1743 GDERLRVA
+1743 
-1751 KQNANTA
+1751 
-1758 IDALTQLN
+1758 
-1766 TPQKAKL
+1766 
-1773 KEQVGQ
+1773 
-1779 ANRLEDVQ
+1779 
-1787 TVQTN
+1787 
-1792 GQALNNAMKG
+1792 
-1802 LRDSIANETTVKA
+1802 
-1815 SQNYTDAS
+1815 
-1823 SNNQSTYNSAVSNA
+1823 
-1837 KGIINQTNN
+1837 
-1846 PTMDTSAIT
+1846 
-1855 QATTQVNNAKNGL
+1855 
-1868 NGAEN
+1868 
-1873 LRNAQ
+1873 
-1878 NTAKQNLNTL
+1878 
-1888 SHLTNNQ
+1888 
-1895 KSAIS
+1895 
-1900 TQIDRAGHVSEVT
+1900 
-1913 AAKNAATEL
+1913 
-1922 NTQMGNLE
+1922 
-1930 QAIHDQNTVKQSVKF
+1930 
-1945 TDADKAKRDAYTNAV
+1945 
-1960 SRAEAILNKTQGANT
+1960 
-1975 SKQDVEAAIQ
+1975 
-1985 NVSSAKNALNGDQ
+1985 
-1998 NVTNAK
+1998 
-2004 NAAKNALNNLT
+2004 
-2015 SINNAQKRDLTTK
+2015 
-2028 IDQATTVA
+2028 
-2036 GVEAVSNTGTQ
+2036 
-2047 LNTAMANLQNG
+2047 
-2058 INDKTNT
+2058 
-2065 LASENYHDADSDKK
+2065 
-2079 TAYTQAVTNAENIL
+2079 
-2093 NKNSG
+2093 KNSG

-2199 ATGSNKTNYNN
+2199 ATERNKTNYNN

-2490 VTRAKAALNGAENLR
+2490 VTRAKEALNGADNLR

-2513 TINGLPN
+2513 TIDGLPN

-2623 LNGVQNLA
+2623 LNGAQNLA

-2668 NNVQHTATELNGAMT
+2668 NNVQHTATELNSAMT

-2717 NAENIING
+2717 NAENIISG

-2734 DVNSATSQVNAAK
+2734 DVNSAASQVNAAK

-2761 NANNTIDG
+2761 HANNTIDG

-2791 EGVQTVKNSSQTLNT
+2791 DGVQTVKNSSQTLNT

-2822 AGQNYTDASPTNRN
+2822 AGQNYTDASPNNRN

-2860 TITQATSQVTTKEH
+2860 TITQVTSQVTTKEQ
-2874 ALNGAQ
+2874 ALNGAR

-2940 INDEAQTKQTQKY
+2940 INDETQTKQTQKY
-2953 LDAEPIKK
+2953 LDAEPSKK

-3112 DVERAMQA
+3112 DVERAMQV

-3134 ERAKQAANTAI
+3134 DRAKQAANTAI

-3303 NAQTLNSAMKGLRD
+3303 NAQTLNTAMKGLRD

-3334 SPNNRS
+3334 SQNKQTDYN
-3340 EYDSAVT
+3340 SAVT

-3352 IDQTTSPSMNAQEIN
+3352 IGQTTSPSMNAQEIN

-3478 LNKAQGPNTA
+3478 LNKAQGPNTS
-3488 KDNVESALQNV
+3488 KDGVETALENV

-3515 KSTAKNALNNLTS
+3515 KTTAKNALNNLTS
-3528 INNAQKEALKTQ
+3528 INNAQKEALKSQ
-3540 IEGASTVA
+3540 IEGATTVA

-3568 SGINDEAATKAA
+3568 NGINDEAATKAA
-3580 QKYTDADRDKQ
+3580 QKYTDADREKQ

-3631 LNGDA
+3631 LNGDE

-3648 LATMSHLT
+3648 VATMSHLT
-3656 NAQKAN
+3656 DAQKAN
-3662 LTEQIERGT
+3662 LTSQIESGT

-3691 QLRQSIASKDTTK
+3691 QLRQSIASKDATK

-3718 AYNRAVSD
+3718 AYNDAVTN

-3772 TDIGRLTDLNNAQ
+3772 SDIGRLTDLNNAQ

-3885 DNKVAQAKETAK
+3885 DNKVAQAKESAK

-3919 NATTVADV
+3919 NATTVAGV

-3973 AVTNAQGILDKANG
+3973 AVTNAQGILDKAHG

-4048 TVNGVNSVKTKAQDL
+4048 TVNGVNGVKTKAQDL
-4063 DGAMQRLESAIA
+4063 DGAMQRLQSAIA

-4095 AFDNAIIQ
+4095 AFDNAITQ

-4136 GDANLQRAKTEAT
+4136 GDANLQRAKTEAI

-4196 KQAIADHDTIVAGGN
+4196 KQAIADHDTIVASGN

-4330 EVKASQPYVD
+4330 DVKASQPYVD
-4340 ADTDKQNAY
+4340 ADRDKQNAY
-4349 NTAVTSAENIIN
+4349 NTAVTNAENIIN
-4361 ATSQPTLNPSAV
+4361 ATSQPTLDPSAV

-4380 NTNKTAL
+4380 STNKTAL

-4519 TDAKNNANQR
+4519 TDAKNNANQT

-4600 YNEAVRNAENILNK
+4600 YNEAVHNAENILNK

-4631 VNTTKA
+4631 VNATKA

-4656 DGLSHLTNAQKD
+4656 DGLSHLTNAQKE

-4720 PNKKDA
+4720 QNKKDA

-4741 TNPTLDPTVINQ
+4741 TSPTLDPTVINQ

-4770 LEAAKQQAT
+4770 LEAAKQQAS

-4784 LDNLNNAQKQAV
+4784 LDNLNNAQKQTV
-4796 TNQING
+4796 TDQING

-4865 KANGGNATQTEV
+4865 KANGGNATQAEV
-4877 EQAIQQVNA
+4877 EQAIKQVNA
-4886 TKQALNGNANVQ
+4886 AKQALNGNANVQ

-4985 AEALISG
+4985 AEALISA

-5017 NGNTNLATAKQNVQQ
+5017 NGNTNLATAKQNVQH

-5046 EYNKQITQATLVP
+5046 EYSKQITQATLVP

-5071 NDAMTQLKQ
+5071 NDAMTQLKQGIANKAQIKGSENYHDADTDKQTAYDNAVTKAEELLKQTTNPTMDPNTIQQALTKVNDTNQALNGNQKLADAKQDAKTTLGTLDHLNDAQKQALTTQVEQAPDIATVNNVKQNAQNLNNAMTNLNNALQDKTETLNSINFTDADQAKKDAYTNAVSHAEGILSKANGSNASQTEVEQAMQRVNEAKQALNGNDNVQRAKDAAKQVITNANDLNQAQKDALKQQVDAAQTVANVNTIKQTAQDLNQAMTQLKQ

-5244 TPTPVLAPDTVTQA
+5244 IPTPVLTPDTVTQA

-5275 AQAKQDALANL
+5275 AQAKQEALANL

-5313 EQTKQNAQNVNTAMG
+5313 EQTKQNAQNVNTAMS

-5333 IANKDTVKASENYH
+5333 IANKDTVKASENYR
-5347 DADVDKQTA
+5347 DADADKQTA

-5376 NPDDITRALTQVTDA
+5376 NPDEITRALTQVTDA
-5391 KNSLNGEAKLATE
+5391 KNGLNGEAKLATE

-5459 INDKDQILAD
+5459 INDKAQTLAD

-5600 ATAQRQNDYNKAVT
+5600 ATAQRQNDYNQAVT

-5888 ATVNTT
+5888 TTVNTT

-5983 QAYDEA
+5983 QSYDEA

-6062 TTRDKVA
+6062 T
-6069 EIIAQAQALNEA
+6069 
-6081 MKALKESIKDQPQT
+6081 
-6095 EASSKFINEDQ
+6095 
-6106 AQKDAYTQ
+6106 
-6114 AVQHA
+6114 
-6119 KDLINKTTDPTLAKS
+6119 
-6134 IIDQATQAVTDAKNN
+6134 
-6149 LHGDQKLA
+6149 
-6157 QDKQR
+6157 
-6162 ATETLNNLS
+6162 
-6171 NLNTPQ
+6171 
-6177 RQALENQ
+6177 
-6184 INNAATRG
+6184 TRG

-6317 DEVAQKLAE
+6317 GEVAQKLAE

-6497 QSITDPT
+6497 ESITDPT

-6514 EQALTKLQEKENEL
+6514 DQVLTKLQEKENEL

-6708 DQLSQEITGNEGR
+6708 DQLSQEITDNEGR

-6741 AVDKAKQAL
+6741 TVDKAKQAL
-6750 DKSTGQNLTAEQV
+6750 DKSTGQNLTAKQV
-6763 IKLNDAITA
+6763 IKLNDAVTA

-7012 DINGAIQTVNDAIH
+7012 DINGAIQAVNDAIH

-7125 QVQSLIDE
+7125 QVQALIDE

-7238 GINNA
+7238 DINNA
-7243 MTKEEIEQA
+7243 MTKEAIEQA
-7252 KAQLAQALQDIKDL
+7252 KERLAQALQDIKDL

-7271 NAKQDIDKRVQAL
+7271 DAKNDIDKRVQAL

-7528 QKIDEINNSVTLTL
+7528 QKINEINNSVTLTL

-7557 QAIDYIN
+7557 QAIDHVN

-7579 QAHIEQFY
+7579 QAHIEQFN

-7699 EIGTTDEKQAA
+7699 EIGTADEKQAA

-7745 SAVQIVISDRAKQS
+7745 SAVQIVTSDRAKQS

-7791 IDEDDDIDPLH
+7791 LDEDDDIDPLH

-7884 VEEKDTLNNGE
+7884 VEEKDSLNNGE

-7928 KVLQDNEH
+7928 KVLKDNEH
-7936 SPILIAKRRKDK
+7936 SPLLFAKRRKDK
-7948 EVDVETTTSIE
+7948 EEDVETTTSIE
-7959 SNEDDAPLLLAKKKN
+7959 SKDEDVPLLLAKKKN
-7974 QKDNQSKGKKSA
+7974 QKDNQSKDKKSA
-7986 SKNLLKS
+7986 SKNTSKKVAAKKKKKKAKKNKK

>member
-1 MGNGAEH
+1 MNYRDKIQKFSIRKYTVGTFSTVIATLVFLGLNTSQAQAAETNQPASALKQKQQNGDTQTENREVEVQNSQNGQSLSAPIENEQPNNNQTNHVDASAVQSSTTEHDQPVSQNEQAKKDTAAATPTQSAKAASKHEQSESRAANKKENDNKATHVESHEANVVTASDSSDSGNVQHDRNELQAFFDANYHDYRFIDRENADSGTFNYVKGIFDKINTLLGSNDPINNKDLQLAYKELEQAVALIRTMPQRQQTSRRSSRIQTRSIESRAAEPRSVSDYQNANSSYYVENANDGSGYPVGTYINASSKGAPYNLPTTPWNTLKASDAKEIALITAKQTGDGYQWVIKFNKGHAPHENMIYWFALPAGQTPVGRTEFVTVNADGTNVQWSNGAGAGANKPLPEMWPYGVNDSRSWDYKIRNRSGQVIYDWPTVHINSLKDLARASDYFSEAGATPATKAFGRQTFEYINGERPTESPGVPKVYTFIGKGDASYTISFKTQGPTIDKLYYAAGGRALEYNQLFMYSQLYVESTQDYQQRLNGLRQVVNRTYRIGTTKRVEVSQGNVQTKKVLESTNLNIDDFMDDPLSYVKTPSNKVLGFYPTSANTNAFRPGGVNPLNEYQLSQLFTDDKLQQAARTGSPIRLMIGFDYPDAFGNGETLVPVNLTVLPEIQHNIKFFKNDDGQNIADKPASKQAGHPVFYVYAGNQGNASVNLGGSVTSIQPLRINLTSNENFTDKDWQITGIPRTLHIENSTNRTNNARERNIELVGNLLPGDYFGTIRFGRKEQLFEIRVKPHTPRITTTAEELRGTALQKVPVTVTDIPLDPSALVYLVIPTSQTRDGGSEADQIPSGYTKIATGTPDGVHSTITIRPEDYVVFIPPVGNQIRALIFYNNVVASNMSNAVTILPDDIPPTINNPVGLNAKYYRGDEVSFTMGVSDRHSGLKSTTITTLPSGWTSNLTKSDKKNGSLAISGRVSMNQAYNSDITFKVSATDNVNNTTNDSQSKHVTVHVGKISDDAHPIVLGNSEKVVVVNPTALTGDEKQRITTAFMNKNQNIRGYLASSNPVTVDNHGNVTLQYRDGSSTTLDATNVMTYEPVVKPEYQTANAAKTATVTIAKGQSFNIGDIKQYFTLSNGQAIPSSSFTNITSDRTIPTAQEVSQMNAGTQLYHIVATNAYHKDTEDFYITLKIIDVKQPEGDQRVYRMSTYDITTDEISKVKQAFINANRDAISFAEGDISVTNTPNGSNVSTITVNINKGRLTKSFTSNLNNMNFLRWVNFPQDYTVTWTNAKIANRPTDGGLSWSDDHKSLIYRYDATLGTQITTNDILTLLKATTTVPGLRNNIAGNEKAQAEAGGRPNYKTTGYSQSNPTSDGQRQFTLNGQVIQIMDIINPSNGFGGQPVTNSNVRANHSNSTVVSVNESAANGAGAFTIDHVVKNNSTHNAADAVYKAQLYLSPYGPKQYVEHLNQNTDNTNEAINIYFVPSDLVNPTISVGNYTNHQVFTGETFTNTITANDNFGVQSVTVPTTSQLTGTVDNNHQHVSATAPNVTSTTNKTINLVATDTSGNTATTSFNVTIKPLRDKYRVGTSSTAANPVRIANISNNATVSQADQTAIINSLTFTSNAPNRNYATASANEITSKTVSNVSRTGNNAQVTVTVTYQDGTTSTVTVPVKHVIPEIVAHSHYTVQGQDFPTGNGASASDYFKLSNGSAIPDATITWVSGQAPNKNNTTIGQDINVTAHILIDGETTPITKTATYKVVRTVPKQVFETARGVLYPGVSDMYDAKQYVKPVNNSWSTNAQHMNFQFTNSYGPSKDVVGISTRDIRVTYDNHQTQIIKILSKVKPDPPRIDGNSVTYKAGLTNQQIKINNVLSSSSIKLFKADNTPLTITNTTYGSGNTAVVTVSDALPNGEIKARSSISMNNVTYTTQDEHGRAIDVTRNESVDSNDSASVHVTPQLQATTEGAVFIKGGDGFDFGHVERFIQNPPHGATVAWHDNPDTWKNTVGNTHKTAVVTLPNGQGTRNVEVPVKVYPVDNAKAPSRDVKGQNLTNGTDAINYITFDPNTNTNGITAAWANRQQPNNQQAGVQHLNVDVTYPGISAAKRVPVTVNVYQFEFPQTSYTTTVGGTLASGTQASGYAHIQNATGLPTDGFTYKWNNAATGTNDANWAAMNKPNTAQVINAKYDVIYNGHTFATSLPAKFVVKDVQPAKPTVTETAAGVITIAPGANQTVNTHAGNVTTYADKLVIKRNGNVVTTFTRHNNTSPWVKEASAANVAGIAGTNNGITVAAGTFNPADTIQAVATQGSGETISDEQRSDDFTVVAPQPNQATTKIWQNGHVDITPNNPSGHLINPTQAMDIAYTEKVGNGAEH
-8 SKTINVV
+8 SKTLNAV

-35 QTGKVTFNANTI
+35 HTGKVTFNANTI
-47 KPNSS
+47 KPNSA

-59 GTGHSVSSNP
+59 GTGHSASSNP

-129 IPVTVTYNDGSTEE
+129 IPVTVTYNDSSTEE

-170 EGKKP
+170 DGKKP

-184 MHNAQQQINTAKT
+184 IHNAQQQINTAKT
-197 EAQQVINNERA
+197 EAQQVINDERA
-208 TPQQVSDALTKVRA
+208 TPQQVNAALSKVQA
-222 AQTKID
+222 AQTKINE
-228 QAKALLQNKEDN
+228 AKALLQNKEDN

-250 QSSVNQVPSTAGMTQ
+250 QSSVNQVPSTTGMTQ

-276 EAETEITAAQR
+276 EAESEITAAQR
-287 VIDNGDATA
+287 VID
-296 QQISDEKHR
+296 
-305 VDNALTALNQAK
+305 
-317 HDLTAD
+317 
-323 THALEQAVQQLN
+323 
-335 RTGTTT
+335 
-341 GKKPASITAYN
+341 
-352 NSIRALQSDLTS
+352 
-364 AKNSANAIIQKPI
+364 
-377 RTVQEVQSALTNVNR
+377 
-392 VNERLTQAINQLV
+392 
-405 PLADNSALRTAKT
+405 
-418 KLDEEINKSVTT
+418 
-430 DGMTQSS
+430 
-437 IQAYENAKRA
+437 
-447 GQTESTNA
+447 
-455 QNVINNGDA
+455 NGDA

-477 EKYNSLKQAIAGLTP
+477 EKYNGLKQAIAGLTP
-492 DLAPLQTAKTQLQN
+492 DLAPLQAAKTQLQN
-506 DIDQPTSTTGMTSTS
+506 DIDQPTSTTGMTSAS
-521 VATFNEKLSA
+521 VAAFNDKLSA

-554 NVTAANAAKTALD
+554 NVTAANATKTALD

-580 ENAKNQLQHSIDT
+580 ENAKNQLQQSIDT

-630 TVEQINTNTSAA
+630 TVDQINTNTSAA

-654 ALTPDKAPLQN
+654 ALTPDKAPLQT

-717 INDKVTEANQAKDQ
+717 INDKVAEANQAKDQ

-742 RQPALTTLH
+742 RQPAFTTLH

-768 NAAQNHAALETIKSN
+768 NAAPNHAALETIKSN
-783 ITALNTAM
+783 ITALNNAM

-800 NNTIKSGQNYTDAT
+800 NNSIKSGQNYTDAT
-814 PANKQAYDNA
+814 TANKQAYDNA

-846 QKAASVKSTK
+846 QKAETVKSTK
-856 DALDGQQNL
+856 GALDGQQNL

-880 DLNQAQKNALTQQV
+880 DLNQTQKNALTQQV
-894 NSAQN
+894 NNAQN

-908 TTHSLN
+908 TTQSLN

-978 VTSKEH
+978 VTSKEQ

-1003 GHLNNLNNA
+1003 GQLNNLNNA

-1023 AHQIDAVNTIKQNAT
+1023 AHQIETVNTIKQNAT

-1043 MGNLRQAVADKDQVK
+1043 MGNLRQAVADKEQVK

-1093 SVDDV
+1093 SVNDV
-1098 NRATSAVTSNK
+1098 NSATSAVTTNK

-1126 RAIDALP
+1126 SAIDALP

-1223 VTEAMNQLNSAK
+1223 VTEAMNQVNSAK

-1263 AQKTNLT
+1263 AQKTHLT

-1284 VQSNANTLD
+1284 AQSNANTLD

-1371 AAKQNAKTY
+1371 TAKLNAKTY

-1401 ATRVSGVDT
+1401 ATRVSSVDT

-1424 LQSGINNES
+1424 LQNGINNES

-1464 KSTGPNTAQN
+1464 KQHGPNTAQN
-1474 AVEAALQRVNNA
+1474 AVEAALQRVKTA
-1486 KDALNGDA
+1486 KNALNGDA

-1577 YNQAVSAA
+1577 YNQAVSNA

-1600 AVEQALNNVNNA
+1600 AVEQALNNVNSA

-1632 INGASDLNQK
+1632 INGASDLNQH
-1642 QKDALKTQANGA
+1642 QKDALKAQANGA

-1673 MGTLKH
+1673 MGQLQH

-1684 TNTLASSK
+1684 TTTLASSK
-1692 YVNADSTKQNAY
+1692 FVNADSTKQNVY

-1787 TVQTN
+1787 SVQTN
-1792 GQALNNAMKG
+1792 GQSLNNAMKG

-1823 SNNQSTYNSAVSNA
+1823 PNNQSTYNSAVSNA

-1846 PTMDTSAIT
+1846 PTMDASAIT

-1900 TQIDRAGHVSEVT
+1900 SQIDRAGHVSEVT

-1930 QAIHDQNTVKQSVKF
+1930 QAIHDQNTVKQGVNF

-1960 SRAEAILNKTQGANT
+1960 SRAETILNKTQGANT
-1975 SKQDVEAAIQ
+1975 PKQDVEAAIQ
-1985 NVSSAKNALNGDQ
+1985 SVTSAKNALNGDQ

-2004 NAAKNALNNLT
+2004 NAAKHALNNLT

-2028 IDQATTVA
+2028 IDQATTVS

-2098 SNLDKTAVE
+2098 SNLDKAAVE
-2107 NALSQVANAKGAL
+2107 NALSQVTNAKGAL

-2177 MGTLRNSIQDNTAT
+2177 MGTLRNSIQDNAAT

-2199 ATGSNKTNYNN
+2199 ATESNKTNYNN

-2254 AKQTATNAIDGA
+2254 AKQTATNAIDGD

-2299 LNTAMGQLQHGID
+2299 LNTAIGQLQHGID

-2490 VTRAKAALNGAENLR
+2490 VTRAKAALNGADNLR

-2513 TINGLPN
+2513 TINGLPH

-2572 QNYLDASDS
+2572 QNYLDASDI

-2623 LNGVQNLA
+2623 LNGAQNLA

-2683 ALKAAIADKE
+2683 VLKAAIADKE

-2761 NANNTIDG
+2761 HANNTIDG

-2791 EGVQTVKNSSQTLNT
+2791 DGVQTVKNSSQTLNT

-2822 AGQNYTDASPTNRN
+2822 AGQNYTDASPNNRN

-2860 TITQATSQVTTKEH
+2860 TITQATSQVTTKEQ

-2917 AGVNQETAKAT
+2917 AGVNQETVKAT

-2940 INDEAQTKQTQKY
+2940 INDETQTKQTQKY
-2953 LDAEPIKK
+2953 LDAEPSKK

-3104 AGGNTPKA
+3104 SGGNTPKA

-3165 AGRVSAANGV
+3165 AGRVSVANGV

-3190 RAIADKAETKASGNY
+3190 RAIADKADTKASGNY

-3237 ADVTNAATQV
+3237 SDVTNAATQV

-3303 NAQTLNSAMKGLRD
+3303 NAQTLNTAMKGLRD

-3325 KAGQNYTDA
+3325 KAEQNYTDA

-3352 IDQTTSPSMNAQEIN
+3352 IGQTSSPTMNAQEIN

-3381 GQENLRTAQTNAK
+3381 GQENLTNAQTNAK
-3394 QHLNGLSDLTD
+3394 QHLNGLSDLTN
-3405 AQKDAVK
+3405 AQKDAAK
-3412 RQIEGATHVNEVT
+3412 RQIEGATHVSEVT

-3478 LNKAQGPNTA
+3478 LNKVQGPNTA

-3499 QRAKNELNGNQ
+3499 QRAKNDLNGNQ

-3515 KSTAKNALNNLTS
+3515 KTTAKNALNNLTS
-3528 INNAQKEALKTQ
+3528 INNAQKEALKSQ
-3540 IEGASTVA
+3540 IDSATTVA
-3548 GVNQVSTT
+3548 GVNQVSAT

-3568 SGINDEAATKAA
+3568 NGINDEAATKAA
-3580 QKYTDADRDKQ
+3580 QKYTDADSDKQ

-3603 LLDKTAGSNDNKAA
+3603 LLDKTAGTNDNKAA

-3636 RLNEAKNTAKQQ
+3636 RLNQAKNTAKQQ

-3656 NAQKAN
+3656 DAQKAN
-3662 LTEQIERGT
+3662 LTSQIERGT

-3679 QANAGTLDQAMN
+3679 QANAGTLNEAMN
-3691 QLRQSIASKDTTK
+3691 QLRQSIASKDATK
-3704 SSEDYQDANADLQN
+3704 ASEDYHDANTDLQN
-3718 AYNRAVSD
+3718 AYNDAVTN

-3772 TDIGRLTDLNNAQ
+3772 SDIGRLTDLNNAQ

-3919 NATTVADV
+3919 NATTVAGV

-3973 AVTNAQGILDKANG
+3973 AVTNAQGILDKAHG

-4048 TVNGVNSVKTKAQDL
+4048 TVNGVNGVKTKAQDL
-4063 DGAMQRLESAIA
+4063 DGAMQRLQSAIA

-4083 ENYIDADPTKKT
+4083 ENYIDADPTNKT
-4095 AFDNAIIQ
+4095 AFDNAITQ

-4289 QSITGQIDSAT
+4289 QSITVQIDNAT

-4340 ADTDKQNAY
+4340 ADRDKQNAY

-4361 ATSQPTLNPSAV
+4361 ATSQPTLDPSAV

-4431 NQVKTKAEQLDQAME
+4431 SQVKTKAEQLDQAME

-4519 TDAKNNANQR
+4519 TDAKNNANQT

-4619 VPKDQVEAAMNQ
+4619 VSKDQVEAAMNQ

-4656 DGLSHLTNAQKD
+4656 DGLSHLTNAQKE

-4706 NATTKQNQNYTDAS
+4706 NATTK
-4720 PNKKDA
+4720 P
-4726 YNNAVTTAQGIIDQT
+4726 
-4741 TNPTLDPTVINQ
+4741 
-4753 AAGQVSTTK
+4753 
-4762 NALNGNEN
+4762 
-4770 LEAAKQQAT
+4770 
-4779 QSLGS
+4779 
-4784 LDNLNNAQKQAV
+4784 
-4796 TNQING
+4796 
-4802 AHTVDEANQIKQNAQ
+4802 
-4817 NLNTA
+4817 
-4822 MGNLKQAIADKDA
+4822 
-4835 TKATVNFTD
+4835 
-4844 ADQAKQQA
+4844 
-4852 YNTAVTN
+4852 
-4859 AENIIS
+4859 
-4865 KANGGNATQTEV
+4865 
-4877 EQAIQQVNA
+4877 
-4886 TKQALNGNANVQ
+4886 
-4898 HAKDEA
+4898 
-4904 TALINSSNDLNQAQK
+4904 
-4919 DALKQQVQNATTV
+4919 
-4932 AGVNNVKQTA
+4932 
-4942 QELNNAM
+4942 
-4949 TQLKQGIADKE
+4949 
-4960 QTKADGNF
+4960 
-4968 VNADPDKQN
+4968 
-4977 AYNQAVAK
+4977 
-4985 AEALISG
+4985 
-4992 TPDVVV
+4992 
-4998 TPSEITAALNK
+4998 
-5009 VTQAKNDL
+5009 
-5017 NGNTNLATAKQNVQQ
+5017 
-5032 AIDQL
+5032 
-5037 PNLNQAQRD
+5037 
-5046 EYNKQITQATLVP
+5046 
-5059 NVNAIQQAATTL
+5059 
-5071 NDAMTQLKQ
+5071 
-5080 GIADKDQTKANG
+5080 
-5092 NFVNADTDK
+5092 
-5101 QNAYNNAVA
+5101 
-5110 HAEQIISGT
+5110 
-5119 PNANV
+5119 
-5124 DPQQV
+5124 
-5129 AQALQQV
+5129 
-5136 NQAKG
+5136 
-5141 DLNGNH
+5141 
-5147 NLQVAKD
+5147 
-5154 NANTAIDQL
+5154 
-5163 PNLNQP
+5163 
-5169 QKTALKDQ
+5169 
-5177 VSHAELV
+5177 
-5184 TGVNAIKQNADALN
+5184 
-5198 NAMGTL
+5198 
-5204 KQQIQANSQV
+5204 
-5214 PQSVDFTQ
+5214 
-5222 ADQDKQQA
+5222 
-5230 YNNAANQ
+5230 
-5237 AQQIANG
+5237 
-5244 TPTPVLAPDTVTQA
+5244 
-5258 VTTMNQAKD
+5258 
-5267 ALNGDEKL
+5267 KL
-5275 AQAKQDALANL
+5275 
-5286 DTLRDLN
+5286 
-5293 QPQRDALRNQINQ
+5293 
-5306 AQALATV
+5306 
-5313 EQTKQNAQNVNTAMG
+5313 
-5328 NLKQG
+5328 
-5333 IANKDTVKASENYH
+5333 Y
-5347 DADVDKQTA
+5347 
-5356 YTNAVSQAE
+5356 
-5365 GIINQTTNPTL
+5365 
-5376 NPDDITRALTQVTDA
+5376 
-5391 KNSLNGEAKLATE
+5391 
-5404 KQNAKD
+5404 
-5410 AVSGMTHLND
+5410 
-5420 AQKQALK
+5420 
-5427 GQIDQSPEI
+5427 
-5436 ATVNQVKQTA
+5436 
-5446 TSLDQAMDQLSQA
+5446 
-5459 INDKDQILAD
+5459 
-5469 GNYLNADPDKQNAYK
+5469 
-5484 QAVAKAEALLN
+5484 
-5495 KQSGTNEVQAQV
+5495 
-5507 ESITNEVNA
+5507 
-5516 AKQALNGND
+5516 
-5525 NLANAKQQAKQQLA
+5525 
-5539 NLTHLNDAQK
+5539 
-5549 QSFESQIT
+5549 
-5557 QAPLVTDVT
+5557 
-5566 TINQKAQTLD
+5566 
-5576 HAMELLRNS
+5576 
-5585 VADNQTTLASEDYHD
+5585 
-5600 ATAQRQNDYNKAVT
+5600 
-5614 AANNIINQTTSPTM
+5614 
-5628 NPDDVNGATT
+5628 
-5638 QVNNTKVA
+5638 
-5646 LDGDEN
+5646 
-5652 LAAAKQ
+5652 
-5658 QANNRLDQ
+5658 
-5666 LDHLNNAQKQQ
+5666 
-5677 LQSQITQSSDIA
+5677 
-5689 AVNGHKQTAESL
+5689 
-5701 NTAMG
+5701 
-5706 NLINAIAD
+5706 
-5714 HQAVEQRGN
+5714 
-5723 FINADTDKQTAYNTA
+5723 
-5738 VNEAA
+5738 
-5743 AMINKQTGQNAN
+5743 
-5755 QTEVEQAITKVQ
+5755 
-5767 TTLQALNGDHNLQVA
+5767 
-5782 KTNATQAI
+5782 
-5790 DALTSLNDPQKTA
+5790 
-5803 LKDQVTAATLVTAVH
+5803 
-5818 QIEQNA
+5818 
-5824 NTLNQAMHG
+5824 
-5833 LRQSIQDNAATKA
+5833 
-5846 NSKYINEDQPEQQ
+5846 
-5859 NYDQAVQA
+5859 
-5867 ANNIINE
+5867 
-5874 QTATLDNNAINQAA
+5874 
-5888 ATVNTT
+5888 
-5894 KAALH
+5894 
-5899 GDVKLQND
+5899 
-5907 KDHAKQTVS
+5907 
-5916 QLAHLNNAQKHMEDT
+5916 
-5931 LIDSETTRTA
+5931 
-5941 VKQDLTEAQAL
+5941 
-5952 DQLMDALQQS
+5952 
-5962 IADKDATRAS
+5962 
-5972 SAYVNAEPNKK
+5972 
-5983 QAYDEA
+5983 
-5989 VQNAESII
+5989 
-5997 AGLNNPTINKGNVSS
+5997 
-6012 ATQAVI
+6012 
-6018 SSKNALDGV
+6018 
-6027 ERLAQDKQ
+6027 
-6035 TAGNSL
+6035 
-6041 NHLDQLTPA
+6041 
-6050 QQQALENQINNA
+6050 
-6062 TTRDKVA
+6062 
-6069 EIIAQAQALNEA
+6069 
-6081 MKALKESIKDQPQT
+6081 
-6095 EASSKFINEDQ
+6095 
-6106 AQKDAYTQ
+6106 
-6114 AVQHA
+6114 
-6119 KDLINKTTDPTLAKS
+6119 
-6134 IIDQATQAVTDAKNN
+6134 
-6149 LHGDQKLA
+6149 
-6157 QDKQR
+6157 
-6162 ATETLNNLS
+6162 
-6171 NLNTPQ
+6171 
-6177 RQALENQ
+6177 
-6184 INNAATRG
+6184 
-6192 EVAQKLTEAQAL
+6192 
-6204 NQAME
+6204 
-6209 ALRNSI
+6209 
-6215 QDQQQTEA
+6215 
-6223 GSKFIN
+6223 
-6229 EDKPQKDAYQAAV
+6229 
-6242 QNAKDLINQTNNPTL
+6242 
-6257 DKAQVEQLT
+6257 
-6266 QAVNQAKDNLHG
+6266 
-6278 DQKLADDKQ
+6278 
-6287 HAVTDLNQLNGLN
+6287 
-6300 NPQRQA
+6300 
-6306 LESQINNAATR
+6306 
-6317 DEVAQKLAE
+6317 
-6326 AKALDQAMQALRN
+6326 
-6339 SIQDQQ
+6339 
-6345 QTESGSKFI
+6345 
-6354 NEDKPQKDAYQAAVQ
+6354 
-6369 NAKDLIN
+6369 
-6376 QTGNPTLDK
+6376 
-6385 SQVEQLTQAVTTA
+6385 
-6398 KDNLHGDQKLA
+6398 
-6409 RDQQQAVTT
+6409 
-6418 VNALPNLNHAQQQAL
+6418 
-6433 TDAINA
+6433 
-6439 APTRTEVAQHVQT
+6439 
-6452 ATELDHAMETLK
+6452 
-6464 NKVDQVNTDKAQPNY
+6464 
-6479 TEASTDKKE
+6479 
-6488 AVDQALQAA
+6488 
-6497 QSITDPT
+6497 
-6504 NGSNANKDAV
+6504 
-6514 EQALTKLQEKENEL
+6514 
-6528 NGNERVAEA
+6528 
-6537 KTQAK
+6537 
-6542 QTIDQLTHLNADQIA
+6542 
-6557 TAKQNIDQATK
+6557 
-6568 LQPIA
+6568 
-6573 ELVDQATQ
+6573 
-6581 LNQSMDQLQQAVN
+6581 
-6594 EHANVEQ
+6594 
-6601 TVDYT
+6601 
-6606 QADSDKQNAYKQ
+6606 
-6618 AIADAEN
+6618 
-6625 VLKQNANKQQV
+6625 
-6636 DQALQ
+6636 
-6641 NILNAKQALNG
+6641 
-6652 DERVALAKTNG
+6652 
-6663 KHDIDQLNA
+6663 
-6672 LNNAQQDGFKG
+6672 
-6683 RIDQSNDLNQIQQIV
+6683 
-6698 DEAKALNRAM
+6698 
-6708 DQLSQEITGNEGR
+6708 
-6721 TKGSTNYVNAD
+6721 
-6732 TQVKQVYDE
+6732 
-6741 AVDKAKQAL
+6741 
-6750 DKSTGQNLTAEQV
+6750 
-6763 IKLNDAITA
+6763 
-6772 AKKALNGE
+6772 
-6780 ERLNNRKAEALQRLD
+6780 
-6795 QLTHLNNAQRQLAIQ
+6795 
-6810 QINNAETLNK
+6810 
-6820 ASRAINRATKLD
+6820 
-6832 NAMGAVQQYIDEQH
+6832 
-6846 LGVISSTNYINADDN
+6846 
-6861 LKANYDN
+6861 
-6868 AIANAA
+6868 
-6874 HELDKVQGNA
+6874 
-6884 IAKAEA
+6884 
-6890 EQLKQNIIDAQ
+6890 
-6901 NALNGDQNLANA
+6901 
-6913 KDKANA
+6913 
-6919 FVNSLNGLNQQQQ
+6919 
-6932 DLAHKAIN
+6932 
-6940 NADTVS
+6940 
-6946 DVTDIVNNQ
+6946 
-6955 IDLNDA
+6955 
-6961 METLKH
+6961 
-6967 LVDNE
+6967 
-6972 IPNAEQTVNYQNAD
+6972 
-6986 DNAKTNFD
+6986 
-6994 DAKRLANTLL
+6994 
-7004 NSDNTNVN
+7004 
-7012 DINGAIQTVNDAIH
+7012 
-7026 NLNGDQR
+7026 
-7033 LQDAKDKAIQ
+7033 
-7043 SINQALA
+7043 
-7050 NKLKEIEASNATDQ
+7050 
-7064 DKLIAKN
+7064 
-7071 KAEELANSIINNIN
+7071 
-7085 KATSNQAVSQVQT
+7085 
-7098 AGNHAIEQV
+7098 
-7107 HANEIP
+7107 
-7113 KAKIDANKDVDK
+7113 
-7125 QVQSLIDE
+7125 
-7133 IDRNPNL
+7133 
-7140 TDKEKQALKDRIN
+7140 
-7153 QILQQ
+7153 
-7158 GHNGINNAM
+7158 
-7167 TKEEIEQA
+7167 
-7175 KAQLAQALQDIK
+7175 
-7187 DLVKAKEDAKQDVD
+7187 
-7201 KQVQALIDEIDQ
+7201 
-7213 NPNLTDK
+7213 
-7220 EKQALKDRIN
+7220 
-7230 QILQQGHN
+7230 
-7238 GINNA
+7238 
-7243 MTKEEIEQA
+7243 
-7252 KAQLAQALQDIKDL
+7252 
-7266 VKAKE
+7266 
-7271 NAKQDIDKRVQAL
+7271 
-7284 IDEID
+7284 
-7289 QNPNLTDK
+7289 
-7297 EKQALKDRIN
+7297 
-7307 QILQQG
+7307 
-7313 HNDINNALTKEE
+7313 
-7325 IEQAKAQLAQ
+7325 
-7335 ALQDIKDLVK
+7335 
-7345 AKEDAK
+7345 
-7351 NAIKALANAKRD
+7351 
-7363 QINSNPDLTPEQKAK
+7363 
-7378 ALKEID
+7378 
-7384 EAEKRALQNVENAQT
+7384 
-7399 IDQLNRGLNLGLD
+7399 
-7412 DIRNT
+7412 
-7417 HVWEVDEQPAVNEIF
+7417 
-7432 EATPEQI
+7432 
-7439 LVNGELI
+7439 
-7446 VHRDDIITEQD
+7446 
-7457 ILAHINLIDQLSAEV
+7457 
-7472 IDTPSTA
+7472 
-7479 TISDSLTAKV
+7479 
-7489 EVTLLDGSKV
+7489 
-7499 IVNVPVKVVEK
+7499 
-7510 ELSVVKQQAIESI
+7510 
-7523 ENAAQ
+7523 
-7528 QKIDEINNSVTLTL
+7528 
-7542 EQKEAAIA
+7542 
-7550 EVNKLKQ
+7550 
-7557 QAIDYIN
+7557 
-7564 NAPDVHSVEEIQQQE
+7564 
-7579 QAHIEQFY
+7579 
-7587 PEQFTIEQAKSNA
+7587 
-7600 IKSIEDAIQH
+7600 
-7610 MIDEIKARTDLT
+7610 
-7622 DKEKQEAIAKLNQ
+7622 
-7635 LKEQAIQAIQR
+7635 
-7646 AQSIDEISE
+7646 
-7655 QLEQFKA
+7655 
-7662 QMKAANP
+7662 
-7669 TAKELAKRKQEAI
+7669 
-7682 SRIKDF
+7682 
-7688 SNEKINSIRNS
+7688 
-7699 EIGTTDEKQAA
+7699 
-7710 MNQINEIVL
+7710 
-7719 ETIRDINNAHTL
+7719 
-7731 QQVEAALNNGIARI
+7731 
-7745 SAVQIVISDRAKQS
+7745 
-7759 SSTGNESNSHLTI
+7759 
-7772 GYGTANHPFNS
+7772 
-7783 STIGHKKK
+7783 
-7791 IDEDDDIDPLH
+7791 
-7802 MRHFSNNFGNVIK
+7802 
-7815 NAIGVVGISGLLASF
+7815 
-7830 WFFIAKRRRKED
+7830 
-7842 EEEELEI
+7842 
-7849 RDNNK
+7849 
-7854 DSIKETL
+7854 
-7861 DDTKHLPLL
+7861 
-7870 FAKRRRKEDEEDVT
+7870 
-7884 VEEKDTLNNGE
+7884 
-7895 SLDKVKHTPFFLPK
+7895 
-7909 RRRKEDEEDV
+7909 
-7919 EVTNENTDE
+7919 
-7928 KVLQDNEH
+7928 
-7936 SPILIAKRRKDK
+7936 
-7948 EVDVETTTSIE
+7948 
-7959 SNEDDAPLLLAKKKN
+7959 
-7974 QKDNQSKGKKSA
+7974 
-7986 SKNLLKS
+7986 

>member
-1 MGNGAEH
+1 
-8 SKTINVV
+8 
-15 RGQNNQWTIAN
+15 
-26 KPDYVTLDA
+26 
-35 QTGKVTFNANTI
+35 
-47 KPNSS
+47 
-52 ITITPKA
+52 
-59 GTGHSVSSNP
+59 
-69 STLTAPA
+69 
-76 AHTVNTTEIV
+76 
-86 KDYGSNVTAAE
+86 
-97 INNAVQV
+97 
-104 ANKRTATIKNGTAMP
+104 
-119 TNLAGGSTTT
+119 
-129 IPVTVTYNDGSTEE
+129 
-143 VQESIFTKADKRE
+143 
-156 LITAKNHLDDPVST
+156 
-170 EGKKP
+170 
-175 GTITQYNNA
+175 
-184 MHNAQQQINTAKT
+184 
-197 EAQQVINNERA
+197 
-208 TPQQVSDALTKVRA
+208 
-222 AQTKID
+222 
-228 QAKALLQNKEDN
+228 
-240 SQLVTSKNNL
+240 
-250 QSSVNQVPSTAGMTQ
+250 
-265 QSIDNYNAKKR
+265 
-276 EAETEITAAQR
+276 
-287 VIDNGDATA
+287 
-296 QQISDEKHR
+296 
-305 VDNALTALNQAK
+305 
-317 HDLTAD
+317 
-323 THALEQAVQQLN
+323 
-335 RTGTTT
+335 
-341 GKKPASITAYN
+341 
-352 NSIRALQSDLTS
+352 
-364 AKNSANAIIQKPI
+364 
-377 RTVQEVQSALTNVNR
+377 
-392 VNERLTQAINQLV
+392 
-405 PLADNSALRTAKT
+405 
-418 KLDEEINKSVTT
+418 
-430 DGMTQSS
+430 
-437 IQAYENAKRA
+437 
-447 GQTESTNA
+447 
-455 QNVINNGDA
+455 
-464 TDQQI
+464 
-469 AAEKTKVE
+469 
-477 EKYNSLKQAIAGLTP
+477 
-492 DLAPLQTAKTQLQN
+492 
-506 DIDQPTSTTGMTSTS
+506 
-521 VATFNEKLSA
+521 
-531 ARTKI
+531 
-536 QEIDR
+536 
-541 VLASHPDVATIRQ
+541 
-554 NVTAANAAKTALD
+554 
-567 QARNGLTVDKAPL
+567 
-580 ENAKNQLQHSIDT
+580 
-593 QTSTTGMTQDS
+593 
-604 INAYNAKLTAARN
+604 
-617 KIQQINQVLAGSP
+617 
-630 TVEQINTNTSAA
+630 
-642 NQAKSDLDHARQ
+642 
-654 ALTPDKAPLQN
+654 
-665 AKTQLE
+665 
-671 QSINQPTDTTGM
+671 
-683 TTASLNAYNQKLQA
+683 
-697 ARQKL
+697 
-702 TEINQVLNGNPTVQN
+702 
-717 INDKVTEANQAKDQ
+717 
-731 LNTARQGLTLD
+731 
-742 RQPALTTLH
+742 
-751 GASNLNQAQ
+751 
-760 QNNFTQQI
+760 
-768 NAAQNHAALETIKSN
+768 
-783 ITALNTAM
+783 M

-908 TTHSLN
+908 TTQSLN

-1003 GHLNNLNNA
+1003 GHLNNLNNV

-1083 IINQTTNPTM
+1083 IINQTANPTM

-1098 NRATSAVTSNK
+1098 NRATSAVTTNK
-1109 NALNGDEKLAQS
+1109 NALNGDEKLVQS

-1223 VTEAMNQLNSAK
+1223 VTEAMNQVNSAK

-1301 SIANKDATKASE
+1301 SIANNDATKASE

-1371 AAKQNAKTY
+1371 TAKQNAKTY

-1416 HLDQAMAS
+1416 HLDQAMAN
-1424 LQSGINNES
+1424 LQNGINNES

-1474 AVEAALQRVNNA
+1474 AVEAALQRVNTA

-1536 VKQSANSLDGAMG
+1536 VKQSANSLDG
-1549 NLQTAIND
+1549 
-1557 KSGTLASQNFL
+1557 
-1568 DADEQKRNA
+1568 
-1577 YNQAVSAA
+1577 
-1585 ETILNKQTGPNTAKT
+1585 
-1600 AVEQALNNVNNA
+1600 
-1612 KHALNGTQNLNNA
+1612 
-1625 KQAAITA
+1625 
-1632 INGASDLNQK
+1632 
-1642 QKDALKTQANGA
+1642 
-1654 QRVSNAQDVQRNAT
+1654 
-1668 ELNTA
+1668 
-1673 MGTLKH
+1673 
-1679 AIADK
+1679 
-1684 TNTLASSK
+1684 
-1692 YVNADSTKQNAY
+1692 
-1704 TTKVTNAEHIISG
+1704 
-1717 TPTVVT
+1717 
-1723 TPSEVTAAANQVN
+1723 
-1736 SAKQELN
+1736 
-1743 GDERLRVA
+1743 
-1751 KQNANTA
+1751 
-1758 IDALTQLN
+1758 
-1766 TPQKAKL
+1766 
-1773 KEQVGQ
+1773 
-1779 ANRLEDVQ
+1779 
-1787 TVQTN
+1787 
-1792 GQALNNAMKG
+1792 
-1802 LRDSIANETTVKA
+1802 
-1815 SQNYTDAS
+1815 
-1823 SNNQSTYNSAVSNA
+1823 
-1837 KGIINQTNN
+1837 
-1846 PTMDTSAIT
+1846 
-1855 QATTQVNNAKNGL
+1855 
-1868 NGAEN
+1868 
-1873 LRNAQ
+1873 
-1878 NTAKQNLNTL
+1878 
-1888 SHLTNNQ
+1888 
-1895 KSAIS
+1895 
-1900 TQIDRAGHVSEVT
+1900 
-1913 AAKNAATEL
+1913 
-1922 NTQMGNLE
+1922 
-1930 QAIHDQNTVKQSVKF
+1930 
-1945 TDADKAKRDAYTNAV
+1945 
-1960 SRAEAILNKTQGANT
+1960 
-1975 SKQDVEAAIQ
+1975 
-1985 NVSSAKNALNGDQ
+1985 
-1998 NVTNAK
+1998 
-2004 NAAKNALNNLT
+2004 
-2015 SINNAQKRDLTTK
+2015 
-2028 IDQATTVA
+2028 
-2036 GVEAVSNTGTQ
+2036 
-2047 LNTAMANLQNG
+2047 
-2058 INDKTNT
+2058 
-2065 LASENYHDADSDKK
+2065 
-2079 TAYTQAVTNAENIL
+2079 
-2093 NKNSG
+2093 
-2098 SNLDKTAVE
+2098 
-2107 NALSQVANAKGAL
+2107 
-2120 NGNHNL
+2120 
-2126 EQAKSNA
+2126 
-2133 NTTINGLQHLT
+2133 
-2144 TAQKDKLKQQVQQAQ
+2144 
-2159 NVAGV
+2159 
-2164 DTVKSSA
+2164 
-2171 NTLNGA
+2171 
-2177 MGTLRNSIQDNTAT
+2177 
-2191 KNGQNYLD
+2191 
-2199 ATGSNKTNYNN
+2199 
-2210 AVDSANGVINA
+2210 
-2221 TSNPNMDANAINQI
+2221 
-2235 ATQVTSTK
+2235 
-2243 NALDGTHNLTQ
+2243 
-2254 AKQTATNAIDGA
+2254 
-2266 TNLNKAQKD
+2266 
-2275 ALKAQVTSAQ
+2275 
-2285 RVANVTSIQQTANE
+2285 
-2299 LNTAMGQLQHGID
+2299 
-2312 DENATKQTQ
+2312 
-2321 KYRDAEQSKKTAYDQ
+2321 
-2336 AVAAAKAILNKQ
+2336 
-2348 TGSNSDKAAVDR
+2348 
-2360 ALQQVT
+2360 
-2366 STKDALNGDA
+2366 
-2376 KLAEAKAAAKQNLGT
+2376 
-2391 LNHITNAQRTDLEGQ
+2391 
-2406 INQATTVDGV
+2406 
-2416 NTVKTNANTL
+2416 
-2426 DGAMNSLQGSIN
+2426 
-2438 DKDATLRNQNYLD
+2438 
-2451 ADESKRNAYTQAVT
+2451 
-2465 AAEGILNKQT
+2465 
-2475 GGNTSKAD
+2475 
-2483 VDNALNA
+2483 
-2490 VTRAKAALNGAENLR
+2490 
-2505 NAKTSATN
+2505 
-2513 TINGLPN
+2513 
-2520 LTQLQKDNLKHQVEQ
+2520 
-2535 AQNVAG
+2535 
-2541 VNGVKDKG
+2541 
-2549 NTLNTAMGALRTSI
+2549 
-2563 QNDNTTKTS
+2563 
-2572 QNYLDASDS
+2572 
-2581 NKNNYNTAV
+2581 
-2590 NNANGV
+2590 
-2596 INATNNPNM
+2596 
-2605 DANAINGMANQV
+2605 
-2617 NTTKAA
+2617 
-2623 LNGVQNLA
+2623 
-2631 QAKTNATN
+2631 
-2639 TINNAH
+2639 
-2645 DLNQKQKDALKTQ
+2645 
-2658 VNNAQ
+2658 
-2663 RVSDA
+2663 
-2668 NNVQHTATELNGAMT
+2668 
-2683 ALKAAIADKE
+2683 
-2693 RTKASGNYV
+2693 
-2702 NADQEKR
+2702 
-2709 QAYDSKVT
+2709 
-2717 NAENIING
+2717 
-2725 TPNATLTVN
+2725 
-2734 DVNSATSQVNAAK
+2734 
-2747 TALNGDNNLRVAKE
+2747 
-2761 NANNTIDG
+2761 
-2769 LAQLNNAQ
+2769 
-2777 KAKLKEQ
+2777 
-2784 VQSATTL
+2784 
-2791 EGVQTVKNSSQTLNT
+2791 
-2806 AMKGLRDSI
+2806 
-2815 ANEATIK
+2815 
-2822 AGQNYTDASPTNRN
+2822 
-2836 EYDSAVTAA
+2836 
-2845 KAIINQTSNPTMEPN
+2845 
-2860 TITQATSQVTTKEH
+2860 
-2874 ALNGAQ
+2874 
-2880 NLAQAK
+2880 
-2886 TTAKNNLNNLTSI
+2886 
-2899 NNAQKDALTR
+2899 
-2909 SIDGATTV
+2909 
-2917 AGVNQETAKAT
+2917 
-2928 ELNNAM
+2928 
-2934 HSLQNG
+2934 
-2940 INDEAQTKQTQKY
+2940 
-2953 LDAEPIKK
+2953 
-2961 SAYDQAVN
+2961 
-2969 AAKAILTKASGQN
+2969 
-2982 VDKAAVEQALQ
+2982 
-2993 NVNSTKTALNGDAKL
+2993 
-3008 NEAKA
+3008 
-3013 AAKQTLG
+3013 
-3020 TLTHINN
+3020 
-3027 AQRTALDNEI
+3027 
-3037 TQATNVEGVNTVK
+3037 
-3050 AKAQQL
+3050 
-3056 DGAMGQLETSIRDK
+3056 
-3070 DTTLQSQN
+3070 
-3078 YQDADDAKRTAYS
+3078 
-3091 QAVNAAATILNKT
+3091 
-3104 AGGNTPKA
+3104 
-3112 DVERAMQA
+3112 
-3120 VTQANTA
+3120 
-3127 LNGIQNL
+3127 
-3134 ERAKQAANTAI
+3134 
-3145 TNASDLNTKQK
+3145 
-3156 EALKAQVTS
+3156 
-3165 AGRVSAANGV
+3165 
-3175 EHTATE
+3175 
-3181 LNTAMTALK
+3181 
-3190 RAIADKAETKASGNY
+3190 
-3205 VNADANKRQAYDEK
+3205 
-3219 VTAAENIVSGTPT
+3219 
-3232 PTLTP
+3232 
-3237 ADVTNAATQV
+3237 
-3247 TNAKTQLNG
+3247 
-3256 NHNLEVAKQNANTA
+3256 
-3270 IDGLTSLNGPQK
+3270 
-3282 AKLKEQV
+3282 
-3289 GQATTLPNVQTVRD
+3289 
-3303 NAQTLNSAMKGLRD
+3303 
-3317 SIANEATI
+3317 
-3325 KAGQNYTDA
+3325 
-3334 SPNNRS
+3334 
-3340 EYDSAVT
+3340 
-3347 AAKAI
+3347 
-3352 IDQTTSPSMNAQEIN
+3352 
-3367 QAKDQ
+3367 
-3372 VTAKQQALN
+3372 
-3381 GQENLRTAQTNAK
+3381 
-3394 QHLNGLSDLTD
+3394 
-3405 AQKDAVK
+3405 
-3412 RQIEGATHVNEVT
+3412 
-3425 QAQNNA
+3425 
-3431 DALNTAMT
+3431 
-3439 NLKNG
+3439 
-3444 IQDQN
+3444 
-3449 TIKQGVNFTDADEAK
+3449 
-3464 RNAYTNAVTQAEQI
+3464 
-3478 LNKAQGPNTA
+3478 
-3488 KDNVESALQNV
+3488 
-3499 QRAKNELNGNQ
+3499 
-3510 NVANA
+3510 
-3515 KSTAKNALNNLTS
+3515 
-3528 INNAQKEALKTQ
+3528 
-3540 IEGASTVA
+3540 
-3548 GVNQVSTT
+3548 
-3556 ASELNTAMSNLQ
+3556 
-3568 SGINDEAATKAA
+3568 
-3580 QKYTDADRDKQ
+3580 
-3591 TAYNDAVTAAKT
+3591 
-3603 LLDKTAGSNDNKAA
+3603 
-3617 VEQALQRVNTAKTA
+3617 
-3631 LNGDA
+3631 
-3636 RLNEAKNTAKQQ
+3636 
-3648 LATMSHLT
+3648 
-3656 NAQKAN
+3656 
-3662 LTEQIERGT
+3662 
-3671 TVAGVQGI
+3671 
-3679 QANAGTLDQAMN
+3679 
-3691 QLRQSIASKDTTK
+3691 
-3704 SSEDYQDANADLQN
+3704 
-3718 AYNRAVSD
+3718 
-3726 AEGIIS
+3726 
-3732 ATNNPEMNPD
+3732 
-3742 TINQKASQVNSAK
+3742 
-3755 SALNGDEKLAAA
+3755 
-3767 KQTAK
+3767 
-3772 TDIGRLTDLNNAQ
+3772 
-3785 RTAANAEV
+3785 
-3793 DQAPN
+3793 
-3798 LAAVTAAKNK
+3798 
-3808 ATSLNTAMGNLK
+3808 
-3820 HALAEKDNT
+3820 
-3829 KRSVNYT
+3829 
-3836 DADQPKQQAYD
+3836 
-3847 TAVTQAEAITN
+3847 
-3858 ANGSNANETQV
+3858 
-3869 QAALN
+3869 
-3874 QLNQAKNDLNG
+3874 
-3885 DNKVAQAKETAK
+3885 
-3897 RALASYS
+3897 
-3904 NLNNAQSTAATSQID
+3904 
-3919 NATTVADV
+3919 
-3927 TAAQNTAN
+3927 
-3935 ELNTAMG
+3935 
-3942 QLQNG
+3942 
-3947 INDQN
+3947 
-3952 TVKQQVNFTDADQGK
+3952 
-3967 KDAYTN
+3967 
-3973 AVTNAQGILDKANG
+3973 
-3987 QNMTK
+3987 
-3992 AQVEAALNQVTTAK
+3992 
-4006 NALNG
+4006 
-4011 DANVRQ
+4011 
-4017 AKSDAKANLGTLT
+4017 
-4030 HLNNAQ
+4030 
-4036 KQDLTSQIEGAT
+4036 
-4048 TVNGVNSVKTKAQDL
+4048 
-4063 DGAMQRLESAIA
+4063 
-4075 NKDQTKAS
+4075 
-4083 ENYIDADPTKKT
+4083 
-4095 AFDNAIIQ
+4095 
-4103 AESYLNKDHGANKDK
+4103 
-4118 QAVEQA
+4118 
-4124 IQSVTS
+4124 
-4130 TENALN
+4130 
-4136 GDANLQRAKTEAT
+4136 
-4149 QAIDNLTHL
+4149 
-4158 NTPQKTAL
+4158 
-4166 KQQVNAA
+4166 
-4173 QRVSGVTDLKNSA
+4173 
-4186 TSLNNAMDQL
+4186 
-4196 KQAIADHDTIVAGGN
+4196 
-4211 YTNASPD
+4211 
-4218 KQGAYTDAYNA
+4218 
-4229 AKNIVNGSPNVI
+4229 
-4241 TNAADVTAATQRVN
+4241 
-4255 NAETGLNGDTNLAT
+4255 
-4269 AKQQA
+4269 
-4274 KDALRQMTH
+4274 
-4283 LSDAQK
+4283 
-4289 QSITGQIDSAT
+4289 
-4300 QVTGVQS
+4300 
-4307 VKDNATNLDN
+4307 
-4317 AMNQLRNSIANKD
+4317 
-4330 EVKASQPYVD
+4330 
-4340 ADTDKQNAY
+4340 
-4349 NTAVTSAENIIN
+4349 
-4361 ATSQPTLNPSAV
+4361 
-4373 TQAANQV
+4373 
-4380 NTNKTAL
+4380 
-4387 NGAQNLANKKQE
+4387 
-4399 TTANINQL
+4399 
-4407 SHLNNAQKQ
+4407 
-4416 DLNTQVTNAPNISTV
+4416 
-4431 NQVKTKAEQLDQAME
+4431 
-4446 RLINGIQDKDQVKQS
+4446 
-4461 VNFTDADPEKQT
+4461 
-4473 AYNNAVTAAENII
+4473 
-4486 NQANGTNANQS
+4486 
-4497 QVEAALSTVTTT
+4497 
-4509 KQALNGDRKV
+4509 
-4519 TDAKNNANQR
+4519 
-4529 LSTLD
+4529 
-4534 NLNNAQK
+4534 
-4541 GAVTG
+4541 
-4546 NINQAHTVAE
+4546 
-4556 VTQAIQT
+4556 
-4563 AQELNTA
+4563 A

-4656 DGLSHLTNAQKD
+4656 DGLSHLTNAQKE

-4741 TNPTLDPTVINQ
+4741 TNPSLDPTVINQ
-4753 AAGQVSTTK
+4753 AAGQVSTSK

-4886 TKQALNGNANVQ
+4886 AKQALNGNANVQ

-4904 TALINSSNDLNQAQK
+4904 TALINNSNDLNQAQK

-4968 VNADPDKQN
+4968 VNADSDKQN

-5017 NGNTNLATAKQNVQQ
+5017 NGNTNLATAKQNVQH

-5046 EYNKQITQATLVP
+5046 EYSKQITQATLVP

-5071 NDAMTQLKQ
+5071 NDAMTQLKQGIANKAQIKGSENYHDADTDKQTAYDNAVTKAEELLKQTTNPTMDPNTIQQALTKVNDTNQALNGNQKLADAKQDAKTTLGTLDHLNDAQKQALTTQVEQAPDIATVNNVKQNAQNLNNAMTNLNNALQDKTETLNSINFTDADQAKKDDYTNAVSHAEGILSKANGSNASQTEVEQAMQRVNEAKQALNGNDNVQRAKDAAKQVITNANDLNQAQKDALKQQVDAAQTVANVNTIKQTAQDLNQAMTQLKQ

-5244 TPTPVLAPDTVTQA
+5244 TPTPVLAPDTVTKA

-5874 QTATLDNNAINQAA
+5874 QTATLDNNAINQVA

-5941 VKQDLTEAQAL
+5941 VKQDLTEVQAL

-6081 MKALKESIKDQPQT
+6081 MKALKESIKDQPKT

-6215 QDQQQTEA
+6215 QDQQQTES

-6242 QNAKDLINQTNNPTL
+6242 QNAKDLINQTGNPTL

-6266 QAVNQAKDNLHG
+6266 HAFKQAKDNLHG

-6317 DEVAQKLAE
+6317 GEVAQKLAE

-6345 QTESGSKFI
+6345 QTEAGSKFI

-6418 VNALPNLNHAQQQAL
+6418 VNALPNLNHAQQQTL

-6514 EQALTKLQEKENEL
+6514 EQALTKLQEKVNEL

-6601 TVDYT
+6601 TIDYT
-6606 QADSDKQNAYKQ
+6606 QADSDKQKAYKQ

-6750 DKSTGQNLTAEQV
+6750 DKSSGQNLTAEQV
-6763 IKLNDAITA
+6763 IKLNDAVTA

-7012 DINGAIQTVNDAIH
+7012 DINGAIQAVNDAIH

-7125 QVQSLIDE
+7125 QVQALIDE

-7158 GHNGINNAM
+7158 GHNDINNAL

-7252 KAQLAQALQDIKDL
+7252 KAQLAQALKEIKDL

-7271 NAKQDIDKRVQAL
+7271 NAKQDVDKQVQAL

-7313 HNDINNALTKEE
+7313 HNGINNAMTKEE

-7557 QAIDYIN
+7557 QAIDHVN

-7579 QAHIEQFY
+7579 QAYIEQFN

-7646 AQSIDEISE
+7646 AQSISEITE

-7699 EIGTTDEKQAA
+7699 EIGTADEKQAA

-7791 IDEDDDIDPLH
+7791 LDEDDDIDPLH

-7884 VEEKDTLNNGE
+7884 VEEKDSLNNGE
-7895 SLDKVKHTPFFLPK
+7895 SLEKVKHTPFFLPK

-7928 KVLQDNEH
+7928 KVLKDNEH
-7936 SPILIAKRRKDK
+7936 SPLLFAKRRKDK
-7948 EVDVETTTSIE
+7948 EEDVETTTSIE
-7959 SNEDDAPLLLAKKKN
+7959 SKDEDVPLLLAKKKN
-7974 QKDNQSKGKKSA
+7974 QKDNQSKDKKSA
-7986 SKNLLKS
+7986 SKNTSKKVAAKKKKKKSKKNKK

>member
-1 MGNGAEH
+1 
-8 SKTINVV
+8 
-15 RGQNNQWTIAN
+15 
-26 KPDYVTLDA
+26 
-35 QTGKVTFNANTI
+35 
-47 KPNSS
+47 
-52 ITITPKA
+52 
-59 GTGHSVSSNP
+59 
-69 STLTAPA
+69 
-76 AHTVNTTEIV
+76 
-86 KDYGSNVTAAE
+86 
-97 INNAVQV
+97 
-104 ANKRTATIKNGTAMP
+104 
-119 TNLAGGSTTT
+119 
-129 IPVTVTYNDGSTEE
+129 
-143 VQESIFTKADKRE
+143 
-156 LITAKNHLDDPVST
+156 
-170 EGKKP
+170 
-175 GTITQYNNA
+175 
-184 MHNAQQQINTAKT
+184 
-197 EAQQVINNERA
+197 
-208 TPQQVSDALTKVRA
+208 
-222 AQTKID
+222 
-228 QAKALLQNKEDN
+228 
-240 SQLVTSKNNL
+240 
-250 QSSVNQVPSTAGMTQ
+250 
-265 QSIDNYNAKKR
+265 
-276 EAETEITAAQR
+276 
-287 VIDNGDATA
+287 
-296 QQISDEKHR
+296 
-305 VDNALTALNQAK
+305 
-317 HDLTAD
+317 
-323 THALEQAVQQLN
+323 
-335 RTGTTT
+335 
-341 GKKPASITAYN
+341 
-352 NSIRALQSDLTS
+352 
-364 AKNSANAIIQKPI
+364 
-377 RTVQEVQSALTNVNR
+377 
-392 VNERLTQAINQLV
+392 
-405 PLADNSALRTAKT
+405 
-418 KLDEEINKSVTT
+418 
-430 DGMTQSS
+430 
-437 IQAYENAKRA
+437 
-447 GQTESTNA
+447 
-455 QNVINNGDA
+455 
-464 TDQQI
+464 
-469 AAEKTKVE
+469 
-477 EKYNSLKQAIAGLTP
+477 
-492 DLAPLQTAKTQLQN
+492 
-506 DIDQPTSTTGMTSTS
+506 
-521 VATFNEKLSA
+521 
-531 ARTKI
+531 
-536 QEIDR
+536 
-541 VLASHPDVATIRQ
+541 
-554 NVTAANAAKTALD
+554 
-567 QARNGLTVDKAPL
+567 
-580 ENAKNQLQHSIDT
+580 
-593 QTSTTGMTQDS
+593 
-604 INAYNAKLTAARN
+604 
-617 KIQQINQVLAGSP
+617 
-630 TVEQINTNTSAA
+630 
-642 NQAKSDLDHARQ
+642 
-654 ALTPDKAPLQN
+654 
-665 AKTQLE
+665 
-671 QSINQPTDTTGM
+671 
-683 TTASLNAYNQKLQA
+683 
-697 ARQKL
+697 
-702 TEINQVLNGNPTVQN
+702 
-717 INDKVTEANQAKDQ
+717 
-731 LNTARQGLTLD
+731 
-742 RQPALTTLH
+742 
-751 GASNLNQAQ
+751 
-760 QNNFTQQI
+760 
-768 NAAQNHAALETIKSN
+768 
-783 ITALNTAM
+783 
-791 TKLKDSVAD
+791 
-800 NNTIKSGQNYTDAT
+800 
-814 PANKQAYDNA
+814 
-824 VNAAKGVIGETT
+824 
-836 NPTMDVNTVN
+836 
-846 QKAASVKSTK
+846 
-856 DALDGQQNL
+856 
-865 QRAKTEATNAITHAS
+865 
-880 DLNQAQKNALTQQV
+880 
-894 NSAQN
+894 
-899 VQAVNDIKQ
+899 
-908 TTHSLN
+908 
-914 TAMTGLKRGVANH
+914 
-927 NQVVQSDNYVNAD
+927 
-940 TNKKNDYNN
+940 
-949 AYNHANDII
+949 
-958 NGNAQ
+958 
-963 HPVIT
+963 
-968 PSDVNNALSN
+968 
-978 VTSKEH
+978 
-984 ALNGEA
+984 
-990 KLNAAKQEANTAL
+990 
-1003 GHLNNLNNA
+1003 
-1012 QRQNLQSQING
+1012 
-1023 AHQIDAVNTIKQNAT
+1023 
-1038 NLNSA
+1038 
-1043 MGNLRQAVADKDQVK
+1043 
-1058 RTEDYADADTAK
+1058 
-1070 QNAYNSAVSSAET
+1070 
-1083 IINQTTNPTM
+1083 
-1093 SVDDV
+1093 
-1098 NRATSAVTSNK
+1098 
-1109 NALNGDEKLAQS
+1109 
-1121 KTDAA
+1121 
-1126 RAIDALP
+1126 
-1133 HLNNAQKAD
+1133 
-1142 VKSKINAASNIAG
+1142 
-1155 VNTVKQQ
+1155 
-1162 GTDLNTAM
+1162 
-1170 GNLQGAINDEQTT
+1170 
-1183 LNSQNYQDATP
+1183 
-1194 SKKTAYTNA
+1194 
-1203 VQAAKDI
+1203 
-1210 LNKSNGQN
+1210 
-1218 KTKDQ
+1218 
-1223 VTEAMNQLNSAK
+1223 
-1235 NNLDGTR
+1235 
-1242 LLDQAKQT
+1242 
-1250 AKQQL
+1250 
-1255 NNMTHLTT
+1255 
-1263 AQKTNLT
+1263 
-1270 NQINSGT
+1270 
-1277 TVAGVHT
+1277 
-1284 VQSNANTLD
+1284 
-1293 QAMNTLRQ
+1293 
-1301 SIANKDATKASE
+1301 
-1313 DYVDANNDKQTAYN
+1313 
-1327 NAVAAAETIINA
+1327 
-1339 NSNPEMNPSTITQ
+1339 
-1352 KAEQVNSSKT
+1352 
-1362 ALNGDENLA
+1362 
-1371 AAKQNAKTY
+1371 
-1380 LNTLTSITDAQKNNL
+1380 
-1395 ISQISS
+1395 
-1401 ATRVSGVDT
+1401 
-1410 VKQNAQ
+1410 
-1416 HLDQAMAS
+1416 
-1424 LQSGINNES
+1424 
-1433 QVKSSEKYRD
+1433 
-1443 ADTNKQQEY
+1443 
-1452 DNAITA
+1452 
-1458 AKAILN
+1458 
-1464 KSTGPNTAQN
+1464 
-1474 AVEAALQRVNNA
+1474 
-1486 KDALNGDA
+1486 
-1494 KLIAAQNAAKQ
+1494 
-1505 HLGTLTHITTA
+1505 
-1516 QRNDLTN
+1516 
-1523 QISQATNLAGVES
+1523 
-1536 VKQSANSLDGAMG
+1536 
-1549 NLQTAIND
+1549 
-1557 KSGTLASQNFL
+1557 
-1568 DADEQKRNA
+1568 
-1577 YNQAVSAA
+1577 
-1585 ETILNKQTGPNTAKT
+1585 
-1600 AVEQALNNVNNA
+1600 
-1612 KHALNGTQNLNNA
+1612 
-1625 KQAAITA
+1625 
-1632 INGASDLNQK
+1632 
-1642 QKDALKTQANGA
+1642 
-1654 QRVSNAQDVQRNAT
+1654 
-1668 ELNTA
+1668 
-1673 MGTLKH
+1673 
-1679 AIADK
+1679 
-1684 TNTLASSK
+1684 
-1692 YVNADSTKQNAY
+1692 
-1704 TTKVTNAEHIISG
+1704 
-1717 TPTVVT
+1717 
-1723 TPSEVTAAANQVN
+1723 
-1736 SAKQELN
+1736 
-1743 GDERLRVA
+1743 
-1751 KQNANTA
+1751 
-1758 IDALTQLN
+1758 
-1766 TPQKAKL
+1766 
-1773 KEQVGQ
+1773 
-1779 ANRLEDVQ
+1779 
-1787 TVQTN
+1787 
-1792 GQALNNAMKG
+1792 
-1802 LRDSIANETTVKA
+1802 
-1815 SQNYTDAS
+1815 
-1823 SNNQSTYNSAVSNA
+1823 
-1837 KGIINQTNN
+1837 
-1846 PTMDTSAIT
+1846 
-1855 QATTQVNNAKNGL
+1855 
-1868 NGAEN
+1868 
-1873 LRNAQ
+1873 
-1878 NTAKQNLNTL
+1878 
-1888 SHLTNNQ
+1888 
-1895 KSAIS
+1895 
-1900 TQIDRAGHVSEVT
+1900 
-1913 AAKNAATEL
+1913 
-1922 NTQMGNLE
+1922 
-1930 QAIHDQNTVKQSVKF
+1930 
-1945 TDADKAKRDAYTNAV
+1945 
-1960 SRAEAILNKTQGANT
+1960 
-1975 SKQDVEAAIQ
+1975 
-1985 NVSSAKNALNGDQ
+1985 
-1998 NVTNAK
+1998 
-2004 NAAKNALNNLT
+2004 
-2015 SINNAQKRDLTTK
+2015 
-2028 IDQATTVA
+2028 
-2036 GVEAVSNTGTQ
+2036 
-2047 LNTAMANLQNG
+2047 
-2058 INDKTNT
+2058 
-2065 LASENYHDADSDKK
+2065 
-2079 TAYTQAVTNAENIL
+2079 
-2093 NKNSG
+2093 
-2098 SNLDKTAVE
+2098 
-2107 NALSQVANAKGAL
+2107 
-2120 NGNHNL
+2120 
-2126 EQAKSNA
+2126 
-2133 NTTINGLQHLT
+2133 
-2144 TAQKDKLKQQVQQAQ
+2144 
-2159 NVAGV
+2159 
-2164 DTVKSSA
+2164 
-2171 NTLNGA
+2171 
-2177 MGTLRNSIQDNTAT
+2177 
-2191 KNGQNYLD
+2191 
-2199 ATGSNKTNYNN
+2199 
-2210 AVDSANGVINA
+2210 
-2221 TSNPNMDANAINQI
+2221 
-2235 ATQVTSTK
+2235 
-2243 NALDGTHNLTQ
+2243 
-2254 AKQTATNAIDGA
+2254 
-2266 TNLNKAQKD
+2266 
-2275 ALKAQVTSAQ
+2275 
-2285 RVANVTSIQQTANE
+2285 
-2299 LNTAMGQLQHGID
+2299 
-2312 DENATKQTQ
+2312 
-2321 KYRDAEQSKKTAYDQ
+2321 
-2336 AVAAAKAILNKQ
+2336 
-2348 TGSNSDKAAVDR
+2348 
-2360 ALQQVT
+2360 
-2366 STKDALNGDA
+2366 
-2376 KLAEAKAAAKQNLGT
+2376 
-2391 LNHITNAQRTDLEGQ
+2391 
-2406 INQATTVDGV
+2406 
-2416 NTVKTNANTL
+2416 
-2426 DGAMNSLQGSIN
+2426 
-2438 DKDATLRNQNYLD
+2438 
-2451 ADESKRNAYTQAVT
+2451 
-2465 AAEGILNKQT
+2465 
-2475 GGNTSKAD
+2475 
-2483 VDNALNA
+2483 
-2490 VTRAKAALNGAENLR
+2490 
-2505 NAKTSATN
+2505 
-2513 TINGLPN
+2513 
-2520 LTQLQKDNLKHQVEQ
+2520 
-2535 AQNVAG
+2535 
-2541 VNGVKDKG
+2541 
-2549 NTLNTAMGALRTSI
+2549 
-2563 QNDNTTKTS
+2563 
-2572 QNYLDASDS
+2572 
-2581 NKNNYNTAV
+2581 
-2590 NNANGV
+2590 
-2596 INATNNPNM
+2596 
-2605 DANAINGMANQV
+2605 
-2617 NTTKAA
+2617 
-2623 LNGVQNLA
+2623 
-2631 QAKTNATN
+2631 
-2639 TINNAH
+2639 
-2645 DLNQKQKDALKTQ
+2645 
-2658 VNNAQ
+2658 
-2663 RVSDA
+2663 
-2668 NNVQHTATELNGAMT
+2668 
-2683 ALKAAIADKE
+2683 
-2693 RTKASGNYV
+2693 
-2702 NADQEKR
+2702 
-2709 QAYDSKVT
+2709 
-2717 NAENIING
+2717 
-2725 TPNATLTVN
+2725 
-2734 DVNSATSQVNAAK
+2734 
-2747 TALNGDNNLRVAKE
+2747 
-2761 NANNTIDG
+2761 
-2769 LAQLNNAQ
+2769 
-2777 KAKLKEQ
+2777 
-2784 VQSATTL
+2784 
-2791 EGVQTVKNSSQTLNT
+2791 
-2806 AMKGLRDSI
+2806 
-2815 ANEATIK
+2815 
-2822 AGQNYTDASPTNRN
+2822 
-2836 EYDSAVTAA
+2836 
-2845 KAIINQTSNPTMEPN
+2845 
-2860 TITQATSQVTTKEH
+2860 
-2874 ALNGAQ
+2874 
-2880 NLAQAK
+2880 
-2886 TTAKNNLNNLTSI
+2886 
-2899 NNAQKDALTR
+2899 
-2909 SIDGATTV
+2909 
-2917 AGVNQETAKAT
+2917 
-2928 ELNNAM
+2928 
-2934 HSLQNG
+2934 
-2940 INDEAQTKQTQKY
+2940 
-2953 LDAEPIKK
+2953 
-2961 SAYDQAVN
+2961 
-2969 AAKAILTKASGQN
+2969 
-2982 VDKAAVEQALQ
+2982 
-2993 NVNSTKTALNGDAKL
+2993 
-3008 NEAKA
+3008 
-3013 AAKQTLG
+3013 
-3020 TLTHINN
+3020 
-3027 AQRTALDNEI
+3027 
-3037 TQATNVEGVNTVK
+3037 
-3050 AKAQQL
+3050 
-3056 DGAMGQLETSIRDK
+3056 
-3070 DTTLQSQN
+3070 
-3078 YQDADDAKRTAYS
+3078 
-3091 QAVNAAATILNKT
+3091 
-3104 AGGNTPKA
+3104 
-3112 DVERAMQA
+3112 
-3120 VTQANTA
+3120 
-3127 LNGIQNL
+3127 
-3134 ERAKQAANTAI
+3134 
-3145 TNASDLNTKQK
+3145 
-3156 EALKAQVTS
+3156 
-3165 AGRVSAANGV
+3165 
-3175 EHTATE
+3175 
-3181 LNTAMTALK
+3181 
-3190 RAIADKAETKASGNY
+3190 
-3205 VNADANKRQAYDEK
+3205 
-3219 VTAAENIVSGTPT
+3219 
-3232 PTLTP
+3232 
-3237 ADVTNAATQV
+3237 
-3247 TNAKTQLNG
+3247 
-3256 NHNLEVAKQNANTA
+3256 
-3270 IDGLTSLNGPQK
+3270 
-3282 AKLKEQV
+3282 
-3289 GQATTLPNVQTVRD
+3289 
-3303 NAQTLNSAMKGLRD
+3303 
-3317 SIANEATI
+3317 
-3325 KAGQNYTDA
+3325 
-3334 SPNNRS
+3334 
-3340 EYDSAVT
+3340 
-3347 AAKAI
+3347 
-3352 IDQTTSPSMNAQEIN
+3352 
-3367 QAKDQ
+3367 
-3372 VTAKQQALN
+3372 
-3381 GQENLRTAQTNAK
+3381 
-3394 QHLNGLSDLTD
+3394 
-3405 AQKDAVK
+3405 
-3412 RQIEGATHVNEVT
+3412 
-3425 QAQNNA
+3425 
-3431 DALNTAMT
+3431 
-3439 NLKNG
+3439 
-3444 IQDQN
+3444 
-3449 TIKQGVNFTDADEAK
+3449 
-3464 RNAYTNAVTQAEQI
+3464 
-3478 LNKAQGPNTA
+3478 
-3488 KDNVESALQNV
+3488 
-3499 QRAKNELNGNQ
+3499 
-3510 NVANA
+3510 
-3515 KSTAKNALNNLTS
+3515 
-3528 INNAQKEALKTQ
+3528 
-3540 IEGASTVA
+3540 
-3548 GVNQVSTT
+3548 
-3556 ASELNTAMSNLQ
+3556 
-3568 SGINDEAATKAA
+3568 
-3580 QKYTDADRDKQ
+3580 
-3591 TAYNDAVTAAKT
+3591 
-3603 LLDKTAGSNDNKAA
+3603 
-3617 VEQALQRVNTAKTA
+3617 
-3631 LNGDA
+3631 
-3636 RLNEAKNTAKQQ
+3636 
-3648 LATMSHLT
+3648 
-3656 NAQKAN
+3656 
-3662 LTEQIERGT
+3662 
-3671 TVAGVQGI
+3671 
-3679 QANAGTLDQAMN
+3679 
-3691 QLRQSIASKDTTK
+3691 
-3704 SSEDYQDANADLQN
+3704 
-3718 AYNRAVSD
+3718 
-3726 AEGIIS
+3726 
-3732 ATNNPEMNPD
+3732 
-3742 TINQKASQVNSAK
+3742 
-3755 SALNGDEKLAAA
+3755 
-3767 KQTAK
+3767 
-3772 TDIGRLTDLNNAQ
+3772 
-3785 RTAANAEV
+3785 
-3793 DQAPN
+3793 
-3798 LAAVTAAKNK
+3798 
-3808 ATSLNTAMGNLK
+3808 
-3820 HALAEKDNT
+3820 
-3829 KRSVNYT
+3829 
-3836 DADQPKQQAYD
+3836 
-3847 TAVTQAEAITN
+3847 
-3858 ANGSNANETQV
+3858 
-3869 QAALN
+3869 
-3874 QLNQAKNDLNG
+3874 
-3885 DNKVAQAKETAK
+3885 
-3897 RALASYS
+3897 
-3904 NLNNAQSTAATSQID
+3904 
-3919 NATTVADV
+3919 
-3927 TAAQNTAN
+3927 
-3935 ELNTAMG
+3935 
-3942 QLQNG
+3942 
-3947 INDQN
+3947 
-3952 TVKQQVNFTDADQGK
+3952 
-3967 KDAYTN
+3967 
-3973 AVTNAQGILDKANG
+3973 
-3987 QNMTK
+3987 
-3992 AQVEAALNQVTTAK
+3992 
-4006 NALNG
+4006 
-4011 DANVRQ
+4011 
-4017 AKSDAKANLGTLT
+4017 
-4030 HLNNAQ
+4030 
-4036 KQDLTSQIEGAT
+4036 
-4048 TVNGVNSVKTKAQDL
+4048 
-4063 DGAMQRLESAIA
+4063 MQRLESAIA

-4095 AFDNAIIQ
+4095 AFDNAITQ
-4103 AESYLNKDHGANKDK
+4103 AESYLNKDHGTNKDK

-4186 TSLNNAMDQL
+4186 TSLDNAMDQL
-4196 KQAIADHDTIVAGGN
+4196 KQGIADHDTIVAGGN

-4255 NAETGLNGDTNLAT
+4255 NAETSLNGDSNLAT

-4361 ATSQPTLNPSAV
+4361 ATSQPTLDPSAV

-4519 TDAKNNANQR
+4519 TDAKNNANQT

-4656 DGLSHLTNAQKD
+4656 DGLSHLTNAQKE

-4741 TNPTLDPTVINQ
+4741 TSPTLDPTVINQ

-4796 TNQING
+4796 TDQING

-4886 TKQALNGNANVQ
+4886 AKQALNGNANVQ

-4919 DALKQQVQNATTV
+4919 NALKQQVQNATTV

-5017 NGNTNLATAKQNVQQ
+5017 NGNTNLATAKQNVQH

-5046 EYNKQITQATLVP
+5046 EYNKQITQATHVP

-5071 NDAMTQLKQ
+5071 NDAMTQLKQGIANKAQIKGSENYHDADTDKQTAYDNAVTKAEELLKQTTNPTMDPNTIQQALTKVNDTNQALNGNQKLADAKQAAKTNLGTLDHLNDAQKQALTTQVEQAPDIATVNNVKQNAQNLNNAMTNLNNALQDKTETLNSINFTDADQAKKDAYTNAVSHAEGILSKANGSNASQTEVEQAMQRVNEAKQALNGNDNVQRAKDAAKQVITNANDLNQAQKDALKQQVDAAQTVANVNTIKQTAQDLNQAMTQLKQ

-5410 AVSGMTHLND
+5410 AVNAMTHLND

-5446 TSLDQAMDQLSQA
+5446 TSLDHAMDQLSQA
-5459 INDKDQILAD
+5459 INDKAQTLAD

-5600 ATAQRQNDYNKAVT
+5600 ATAQRQNDYNQAVT

-5689 AVNGHKQTAESL
+5689 AVNGHKQTAETL

-5846 NSKYINEDQPEQQ
+5846 NSKYINEDQPEKQ

-5972 SAYVNAEPNKK
+5972 CAYVNAEPNKK

-6012 ATQAVI
+6012 ATQAVT

-6081 MKALKESIKDQPQT
+6081 IKALKESIKDQPQT

-6184 INNAATRG
+6184 INNAATRV

-6266 QAVNQAKDNLHG
+6266 QAV
-6278 DQKLADDKQ
+6278 
-6287 HAVTDLNQLNGLN
+6287 
-6300 NPQRQA
+6300 
-6306 LESQINNAATR
+6306 
-6317 DEVAQKLAE
+6317 
-6326 AKALDQAMQALRN
+6326 
-6339 SIQDQQ
+6339 
-6345 QTESGSKFI
+6345 
-6354 NEDKPQKDAYQAAVQ
+6354 
-6369 NAKDLIN
+6369 
-6376 QTGNPTLDK
+6376 
-6385 SQVEQLTQAVTTA
+6385 TTA

-6418 VNALPNLNHAQQQAL
+6418 VNALPNINHAQQQAL

-6497 QSITDPT
+6497 ESITDPT

-6514 EQALTKLQEKENEL
+6514 EQALTKLQEKVNEL
-6528 NGNERVAEA
+6528 NGDERVAEA

-6542 QTIDQLTHLNADQIA
+6542 QNIDQLTHLNADQIA
-6557 TAKQNIDQATK
+6557 TAKQNIDQATQ

-6594 EHANVEQ
+6594 DHTNVEQ

-6606 QADSDKQNAYKQ
+6606 QADSDKQKAYKQ

-6708 DQLSQEITGNEGR
+6708 DQLSEEITGNEGR

-6763 IKLNDAITA
+6763 IKLNDAVTA
-6772 AKKALNGE
+6772 AKQALNGE
-6780 ERLNNRKAEALQRLD
+6780 ERLNNRKSEALQRLD

-6994 DAKRLANTLL
+6994 DAKRLANALL

-7012 DINGAIQTVNDAIH
+7012 DINGAIQAVNDAIH

-7085 KATSNQAVSQVQT
+7085 KATSNQDVSQVQT

-7125 QVQSLIDE
+7125 QVQALIDE

-7158 GHNGINNAM
+7158 GHNDINNAL

-7175 KAQLAQALQDIK
+7175 KAQLAQALQEIK
-7187 DLVKAKEDAKQDVD
+7187 DLVKAKENAKQDVD

-7238 GINNA
+7238 DINNA
-7243 MTKEEIEQA
+7243 M
-7252 KAQLAQALQDIKDL
+7252 
-7266 VKAKE
+7266 
-7271 NAKQDIDKRVQAL
+7271 
-7284 IDEID
+7284 
-7289 QNPNLTDK
+7289 
-7297 EKQALKDRIN
+7297 
-7307 QILQQG
+7307 
-7313 HNDINNALTKEE
+7313 TKEE

-7528 QKIDEINNSVTLTL
+7528 QKINEINNSVTLTL

-7557 QAIDYIN
+7557 QAIDHIN

-7579 QAHIEQFY
+7579 QAHIEQFN

-7646 AQSIDEISE
+7646 AQSIDEITE

-7688 SNEKINSIRNS
+7688 SNEKMNSIRNS
-7699 EIGTTDEKQAA
+7699 EIGTADEKQAA

-7842 EEEELEI
+7842 EE
-7849 RDNNK
+7849 
-7854 DSIKETL
+7854 
-7861 DDTKHLPLL
+7861 
-7870 FAKRRRKEDEEDVT
+7870 
-7884 VEEKDTLNNGE
+7884 
-7895 SLDKVKHTPFFLPK
+7895 
-7909 RRRKEDEEDV
+7909 DV

-7928 KVLQDNEH
+7928 KVLKDNEH
-7936 SPILIAKRRKDK
+7936 SPLLFAKRRKDK
-7948 EVDVETTTSIE
+7948 EEDVETTTSIE
-7959 SNEDDAPLLLAKKKN
+7959 SKDEDVPLLLAKKKN
-7974 QKDNQSKGKKSA
+7974 QKDNQSKDKKSA
-7986 SKNLLKS
+7986 SKNTSKKVAAKKKKKKSKKNKK

>member
-1 MGNGAEH
+1 MNYRDKIQKFSIRKYTVGTFSTVIATLVFLGLNTSQAQAAETNQPASALKQKQQNGDTQTENREVEVQNSQNGQSLSAPIENEQPNNNQTNHVDASAVQSSTTEHDQPVSQNEQAKKDTAAATPTQSAKAASKHEQSESRAANKKENDNKATHVESHEANVVTASDSSDSGNVQHDRNELQAFFDANYHDYRFIDRENADSGTFNYVKGIFDKINTLLGSNDPINNKDLQLAYKELEQAVALIRTMPQRQQTSRRSSRIQTRSIESRAAEPRSVSDYQNANSSYYVENANDGSGYPVGTYINASSKGAPYNLPTTPWNTLKASDAKEIALITAKQTGDGYQWVIKFNKGHAPHENMIYWFALPAGQTPVGRTEFVTVNADGTNVQWSNGAGAGANKPLPEMWPYGVNDSRSWDYKIRNRSGQVIYDWPTVHINSLKDLARASDYFSEAGATPATKAFGRQTFEYINGERPTESPGVPKVYTFIGKGDASYTISFKTQGPTIDKLYYAADGRALEYNQLFMYSQLYVESTQDYQQRLNGLRQVVNRTYRIGTTKRVEVSQGNVQTKKVLESTNLNIDDFMDDPLSYVKTPSNKVLGFYPTSANTNAFRPGGVNPLNEYQLSQLFTDDKLQQAARTGSPIRLMIGFDYPDAFGNGETLVPVNLTVLPEIQHNIKFFKNDDGQNIADKPASKQAGHPVFYVYAGNQGNASVNLGGSVTSIQPLRINLTSNENFTDKDWQITGIPRTLHIENSTNRTNNARERNIELVGNLLPGDYFGTIRFGRKEQLFEIRVKPHTPRITTTAEELRGTALQKVPVTVTDIPLDPSALVYLVIPTSQTRDGGSEADQIPSGYTKIATGTPDGVHSTITIRPEDYVVFIPPVGNQIRALIFYNNVVASNMSNAVTILPDDIPPTINNPVGLNAKYYRGDEVSFTMGVSDRHSGLKSTTITTLPSGWTSNLTKSDKKNGSLAISGRVSMNQAYNSDITFKVSATDNVNNTTNDSQSKHVTVHVGKISDDAHPIVLGNSEKVVVVNPTALTGDEKQRITTAFMNKNQNIRGYLASSNPVTVDNHGNVTLQYRDGSSTTLDATNVMTYEPVVKPEYQTANAAKTATVTIAKGQSFNIGDIKQYFTLSNGQAIPSSSFTNITSDRTIPTAQEVSQMNAGTQLYHIVATNAYHKDTEDFYITLKIIDVKQPEGDQRVYRMSTYDITTDEISKVKQAFINANRDAISFAEGDISVTNTPNGSNVSTITVNINKGRLTKSFTSNLNNMNFLRWVNFPQDYTVTWTNAKIANRPTDGGLSWSDDHKSLIYRYDATLGTQITTNDILTLLKATTTVPGLRNNIAGNEKAQAEAGGRPNYKTTGYSQSNPTSDGQRQFTLNGQVIQIMDIINPSNGFGGQPVTNSNVRANHSNSTVVSVNESAANGAGAFTIDHVVKNNSTHNAADAVYKAQLYLSPYGPKQYVEHLNQNTDNTNEAINIYFVPSDLVNPTISVGNYTNHQVFTGETFTNTITANDNFGVQSVTVPTTSQLTGTVDNNHQHVSATAPNVTSTTNKTINLVATDTSGNTATTSFNVTIKPLRDKYRVGTSSTAANPVRIANISNNATVSQADQTAIINSLTFTSNAPNRNYATASANEITSKTVSNVSRTGNNAQVTVTVTYQDGTTSTVTVPVKHVIPEIVAHSHYTVQGQDFPTGNGASASDYFKLSNGSAIPDATITWVSGQAPNKNNTTIGQDINVTAHILIDGETTPITKTATYKVVRTVPKQVFETARGVLYPGVSDMYDAKQYVKPVNNSWSTNAQHMNFQFTNSYGPSKDVVGISTRDIRVTYDNHQTQIIKILSKVKPDPPRIDGNSVTYKAGLTNQQIKINNVLSSSSIKLFKADNTPLTITNTTYGSGNTAVVTVSDALPNGEIKARSSISMNNVTYTTQDEHGRAIDVTRNESVDSNDSASVHVTPQLQATTEGAVFIKGGDGFDFGHVERFIQNPPHGATVAWHDNPDTWKNTVGNTHKTAVVTLPNGQGTRNVEVPVKVYPVANAKAPSRDVKGQNLTNGTDAINYITFDPNTNTNGITAAWANRQQPNNQQAGVQHLNVDVTYPGISAAKRVPVTVNVYQFEFPQTSYTTTVGGTLASGTQASGYAHIQNATGLPTDGFTYKWNNAATGTNDANWAAMNKPNTAQVINAKYDVIYNGHTFATSLPAKFVVKDVQPAKPTVTETAAGVITIAPGANQTVNTHAGNVTTYADKLVIKRNGNVVTTFTRHNNTSPWVKEASAANVAGIAGTNNGITVAAGTFNPADTIQAVATQGSGETISDEQRSDDFTVVAPQPNQATTKIWQNGHVDITPNNPSGHLINPTQAMDIAYTEKVGNGAEH
-8 SKTINVV
+8 SKTLNAV

-35 QTGKVTFNANTI
+35 HTGKVTFNANTI
-47 KPNSS
+47 KPNSA

-59 GTGHSVSSNP
+59 GTGHSASSNP

-129 IPVTVTYNDGSTEE
+129 IPVTVTYNDSSTEE

-170 EGKKP
+170 DGKKP

-184 MHNAQQQINTAKT
+184 IHNAQQQINTAKT
-197 EAQQVINNERA
+197 EAQQVINDERA
-208 TPQQVSDALTKVRA
+208 TPQQVNAALSKVQA
-222 AQTKID
+222 AQTKINE
-228 QAKALLQNKEDN
+228 AKALLQNKEDN

-250 QSSVNQVPSTAGMTQ
+250 QSSVNQVPSTTGMTQ

-276 EAETEITAAQR
+276 EAESEITAAQR

-317 HDLTAD
+317 QNLTAD
-323 THALEQAVQQLN
+323 THELEQAVHQLN

-377 RTVQEVQSALTNVNR
+377 RSVQEVQTALTNVNR
-392 VNERLTQAINQLV
+392 VNDRLTQAINQLV

-477 EKYNSLKQAIAGLTP
+477 EKYNGLKQAIAGLTP
-492 DLAPLQTAKTQLQN
+492 DLAPLQAAKTQLQN
-506 DIDQPTSTTGMTSTS
+506 DIDQPTSTTGMTSAS
-521 VATFNEKLSA
+521 VAAFNDKLSA

-554 NVTAANAAKTALD
+554 NVTAANATKTALD

-580 ENAKNQLQHSIDT
+580 ENAKNQLQQSIDT

-630 TVEQINTNTSAA
+630 TVDQINTNTSAA

-654 ALTPDKAPLQN
+654 ALTPDKAPLQT

-717 INDKVTEANQAKDQ
+717 INDKVAEANQAKDQ

-742 RQPALTTLH
+742 RQPAFTTLH

-768 NAAQNHAALETIKSN
+768 NAAPNHAALETIKSN
-783 ITALNTAM
+783 ITALNNAM

-800 NNTIKSGQNYTDAT
+800 NNSIKSGQNYTDAT
-814 PANKQAYDNA
+814 TANKQAYDNA

-846 QKAASVKSTK
+846 QKAETVKSTK
-856 DALDGQQNL
+856 GALDGQQNL

-880 DLNQAQKNALTQQV
+880 DLNQTQKNALTQQV
-894 NSAQN
+894 NNAQN

-908 TTHSLN
+908 TTQSLN

-978 VTSKEH
+978 VTSKEQ

-1003 GHLNNLNNA
+1003 GQLNNLNNA

-1023 AHQIDAVNTIKQNAT
+1023 AHQIETVNTIKQNAT

-1043 MGNLRQAVADKDQVK
+1043 MGNLRQAVADKEQVK

-1093 SVDDV
+1093 SVNDV
-1098 NRATSAVTSNK
+1098 NSATSAVTTNK

-1126 RAIDALP
+1126 SAIDALP

-1223 VTEAMNQLNSAK
+1223 VTEAMNQVNSAK

-1263 AQKTNLT
+1263 AQKTHLT

-1284 VQSNANTLD
+1284 AQSNANTLD

-1371 AAKQNAKTY
+1371 TAKLNAKTY

-1401 ATRVSGVDT
+1401 ATRVSSVDT

-1424 LQSGINNES
+1424 LQNGINNES
-1433 QVKSSEKYRD
+1433 QVKSSKKYRD

-1464 KSTGPNTAQN
+1464 KQHGPNTAQN
-1474 AVEAALQRVNNA
+1474 AVEAALQRVKTA
-1486 KDALNGDA
+1486 KNALNGDA

-1577 YNQAVSAA
+1577 YNQAVSNA

-1600 AVEQALNNVNNA
+1600 AVEQALNNVNSA

-1632 INGASDLNQK
+1632 INGASDLNQH
-1642 QKDALKTQANGA
+1642 QKDALKAQANGA

-1673 MGTLKH
+1673 MGQLQH

-1684 TNTLASSK
+1684 TTTLASSK
-1692 YVNADSTKQNAY
+1692 FVNADSTKQNVY
-1704 TTKVTNAEHIISG
+1704 TTKVT
-1717 TPTVVT
+1717 
-1723 TPSEVTAAANQVN
+1723 
-1736 SAKQELN
+1736 
-1743 GDERLRVA
+1743 
-1751 KQNANTA
+1751 
-1758 IDALTQLN
+1758 
-1766 TPQKAKL
+1766 
-1773 KEQVGQ
+1773 
-1779 ANRLEDVQ
+1779 
-1787 TVQTN
+1787 
-1792 GQALNNAMKG
+1792 
-1802 LRDSIANETTVKA
+1802 
-1815 SQNYTDAS
+1815 
-1823 SNNQSTYNSAVSNA
+1823 
-1837 KGIINQTNN
+1837 
-1846 PTMDTSAIT
+1846 
-1855 QATTQVNNAKNGL
+1855 
-1868 NGAEN
+1868 
-1873 LRNAQ
+1873 
-1878 NTAKQNLNTL
+1878 
-1888 SHLTNNQ
+1888 
-1895 KSAIS
+1895 
-1900 TQIDRAGHVSEVT
+1900 
-1913 AAKNAATEL
+1913 
-1922 NTQMGNLE
+1922 
-1930 QAIHDQNTVKQSVKF
+1930 
-1945 TDADKAKRDAYTNAV
+1945 
-1960 SRAEAILNKTQGANT
+1960 
-1975 SKQDVEAAIQ
+1975 
-1985 NVSSAKNALNGDQ
+1985 
-1998 NVTNAK
+1998 
-2004 NAAKNALNNLT
+2004 
-2015 SINNAQKRDLTTK
+2015 
-2028 IDQATTVA
+2028 
-2036 GVEAVSNTGTQ
+2036 
-2047 LNTAMANLQNG
+2047 
-2058 INDKTNT
+2058 
-2065 LASENYHDADSDKK
+2065 
-2079 TAYTQAVTNAENIL
+2079 
-2093 NKNSG
+2093 
-2098 SNLDKTAVE
+2098 
-2107 NALSQVANAKGAL
+2107 NAKGAL

-2177 MGTLRNSIQDNTAT
+2177 MGTLRNSIQDNAAK

-2199 ATGSNKTNYNN
+2199 ATESNKTNYNN

-2254 AKQTATNAIDGA
+2254 AKQTATNAIDGD

-2490 VTRAKAALNGAENLR
+2490 VTRAKAALNGADNLR

-2513 TINGLPN
+2513 TINGLPH

-2572 QNYLDASDS
+2572 QNYLDASDI

-2683 ALKAAIADKE
+2683 VLKAAIADKE

-2761 NANNTIDG
+2761 HANNTIDG

-2791 EGVQTVKNSSQTLNT
+2791 DGVQTVKNSSQTLNT

-2822 AGQNYTDASPTNRN
+2822 AGQNYTDASPNNRN

-2860 TITQATSQVTTKEH
+2860 TITQATSQVTTKEQ

-2917 AGVNQETAKAT
+2917 AGVNQETVKAT

-2940 INDEAQTKQTQKY
+2940 INDETQTKQTQKY
-2953 LDAEPIKK
+2953 LDAEPSKK

-3104 AGGNTPKA
+3104 SGGNTPKA

-3165 AGRVSAANGV
+3165 AGRVSVANGV

-3190 RAIADKAETKASGNY
+3190 RAIADKADTKASGNY

-3237 ADVTNAATQV
+3237 SDVTNAATQV

-3303 NAQTLNSAMKGLRD
+3303 NAQTLNTAMKGLRD

-3325 KAGQNYTDA
+3325 KAEQNYTDA

-3352 IDQTTSPSMNAQEIN
+3352 IGQTSSPTMNAQEIN

-3381 GQENLRTAQTNAK
+3381 GQENLTNAQTNAK
-3394 QHLNGLSDLTD
+3394 QHLNGLSDLTN
-3405 AQKDAVK
+3405 AQKDAAK
-3412 RQIEGATHVNEVT
+3412 RQIEGATHVSEVT

-3478 LNKAQGPNTA
+3478 LNKVQGPNTA

-3499 QRAKNELNGNQ
+3499 QRAKNDLNGNQ

-3515 KSTAKNALNNLTS
+3515 KTTAKNALNNLTS
-3528 INNAQKEALKTQ
+3528 INNAQKEALKSQ
-3540 IEGASTVA
+3540 IDSATTVA
-3548 GVNQVSTT
+3548 GVNQVSAT

-3568 SGINDEAATKAA
+3568 NGINDEAATKAA
-3580 QKYTDADRDKQ
+3580 QKYTDADSDKQ

-3603 LLDKTAGSNDNKAA
+3603 LLDKTAGTNDNKAA

-3636 RLNEAKNTAKQQ
+3636 RLNQAKNTAKQQ

-3656 NAQKAN
+3656 DAQKAN
-3662 LTEQIERGT
+3662 LTSQIERGT

-3679 QANAGTLDQAMN
+3679 QANAGTLNEAMN
-3691 QLRQSIASKDTTK
+3691 QLRQSIASKDATK
-3704 SSEDYQDANADLQN
+3704 ASEDYHDANTDLQN
-3718 AYNRAVSD
+3718 AYNDAVTN

-3772 TDIGRLTDLNNAQ
+3772 SDIGRLTDLNNAQ

-3919 NATTVADV
+3919 NATTVAGV

-3973 AVTNAQGILDKANG
+3973 AVTNAQGILDKAHG

-4048 TVNGVNSVKTKAQDL
+4048 TVNGVNGVKTKAQDL
-4063 DGAMQRLESAIA
+4063 DGAMQRLQSAIA

-4083 ENYIDADPTKKT
+4083 ENYIDADPTNKT
-4095 AFDNAIIQ
+4095 AFDNAITQ

-4289 QSITGQIDSAT
+4289 QSITVQIDNAT

-4340 ADTDKQNAY
+4340 ADRDKQNAY

-4361 ATSQPTLNPSAV
+4361 ATSQPTLDPSAV

-4431 NQVKTKAEQLDQAME
+4431 SQVKTKAEQLDQAME

-4519 TDAKNNANQR
+4519 TDAKNNANQT

-4619 VPKDQVEAAMNQ
+4619 VSKDQVEAAMNQ

-4656 DGLSHLTNAQKD
+4656 DGLSHLTNAQKE

-4706 NATTKQNQNYTDAS
+4706 NATTK
-4720 PNKKDA
+4720 P
-4726 YNNAVTTAQGIIDQT
+4726 
-4741 TNPTLDPTVINQ
+4741 
-4753 AAGQVSTTK
+4753 
-4762 NALNGNEN
+4762 
-4770 LEAAKQQAT
+4770 
-4779 QSLGS
+4779 
-4784 LDNLNNAQKQAV
+4784 
-4796 TNQING
+4796 
-4802 AHTVDEANQIKQNAQ
+4802 
-4817 NLNTA
+4817 
-4822 MGNLKQAIADKDA
+4822 
-4835 TKATVNFTD
+4835 
-4844 ADQAKQQA
+4844 
-4852 YNTAVTN
+4852 
-4859 AENIIS
+4859 
-4865 KANGGNATQTEV
+4865 
-4877 EQAIQQVNA
+4877 
-4886 TKQALNGNANVQ
+4886 
-4898 HAKDEA
+4898 
-4904 TALINSSNDLNQAQK
+4904 
-4919 DALKQQVQNATTV
+4919 
-4932 AGVNNVKQTA
+4932 
-4942 QELNNAM
+4942 
-4949 TQLKQGIADKE
+4949 
-4960 QTKADGNF
+4960 
-4968 VNADPDKQN
+4968 
-4977 AYNQAVAK
+4977 
-4985 AEALISG
+4985 
-4992 TPDVVV
+4992 
-4998 TPSEITAALNK
+4998 
-5009 VTQAKNDL
+5009 
-5017 NGNTNLATAKQNVQQ
+5017 
-5032 AIDQL
+5032 
-5037 PNLNQAQRD
+5037 
-5046 EYNKQITQATLVP
+5046 
-5059 NVNAIQQAATTL
+5059 
-5071 NDAMTQLKQ
+5071 
-5080 GIADKDQTKANG
+5080 
-5092 NFVNADTDK
+5092 
-5101 QNAYNNAVA
+5101 
-5110 HAEQIISGT
+5110 
-5119 PNANV
+5119 
-5124 DPQQV
+5124 
-5129 AQALQQV
+5129 
-5136 NQAKG
+5136 
-5141 DLNGNH
+5141 
-5147 NLQVAKD
+5147 
-5154 NANTAIDQL
+5154 
-5163 PNLNQP
+5163 
-5169 QKTALKDQ
+5169 
-5177 VSHAELV
+5177 
-5184 TGVNAIKQNADALN
+5184 
-5198 NAMGTL
+5198 
-5204 KQQIQANSQV
+5204 
-5214 PQSVDFTQ
+5214 
-5222 ADQDKQQA
+5222 
-5230 YNNAANQ
+5230 
-5237 AQQIANG
+5237 
-5244 TPTPVLAPDTVTQA
+5244 
-5258 VTTMNQAKD
+5258 
-5267 ALNGDEKL
+5267 KL
-5275 AQAKQDALANL
+5275 
-5286 DTLRDLN
+5286 
-5293 QPQRDALRNQINQ
+5293 
-5306 AQALATV
+5306 
-5313 EQTKQNAQNVNTAMG
+5313 
-5328 NLKQG
+5328 
-5333 IANKDTVKASENYH
+5333 Y
-5347 DADVDKQTA
+5347 
-5356 YTNAVSQAE
+5356 
-5365 GIINQTTNPTL
+5365 
-5376 NPDDITRALTQVTDA
+5376 
-5391 KNSLNGEAKLATE
+5391 
-5404 KQNAKD
+5404 
-5410 AVSGMTHLND
+5410 
-5420 AQKQALK
+5420 
-5427 GQIDQSPEI
+5427 
-5436 ATVNQVKQTA
+5436 
-5446 TSLDQAMDQLSQA
+5446 
-5459 INDKDQILAD
+5459 
-5469 GNYLNADPDKQNAYK
+5469 
-5484 QAVAKAEALLN
+5484 
-5495 KQSGTNEVQAQV
+5495 
-5507 ESITNEVNA
+5507 
-5516 AKQALNGND
+5516 
-5525 NLANAKQQAKQQLA
+5525 
-5539 NLTHLNDAQK
+5539 
-5549 QSFESQIT
+5549 
-5557 QAPLVTDVT
+5557 
-5566 TINQKAQTLD
+5566 
-5576 HAMELLRNS
+5576 
-5585 VADNQTTLASEDYHD
+5585 
-5600 ATAQRQNDYNKAVT
+5600 
-5614 AANNIINQTTSPTM
+5614 
-5628 NPDDVNGATT
+5628 
-5638 QVNNTKVA
+5638 
-5646 LDGDEN
+5646 
-5652 LAAAKQ
+5652 
-5658 QANNRLDQ
+5658 
-5666 LDHLNNAQKQQ
+5666 
-5677 LQSQITQSSDIA
+5677 
-5689 AVNGHKQTAESL
+5689 
-5701 NTAMG
+5701 
-5706 NLINAIAD
+5706 
-5714 HQAVEQRGN
+5714 
-5723 FINADTDKQTAYNTA
+5723 
-5738 VNEAA
+5738 
-5743 AMINKQTGQNAN
+5743 
-5755 QTEVEQAITKVQ
+5755 
-5767 TTLQALNGDHNLQVA
+5767 
-5782 KTNATQAI
+5782 
-5790 DALTSLNDPQKTA
+5790 
-5803 LKDQVTAATLVTAVH
+5803 
-5818 QIEQNA
+5818 
-5824 NTLNQAMHG
+5824 
-5833 LRQSIQDNAATKA
+5833 
-5846 NSKYINEDQPEQQ
+5846 
-5859 NYDQAVQA
+5859 
-5867 ANNIINE
+5867 
-5874 QTATLDNNAINQAA
+5874 
-5888 ATVNTT
+5888 
-5894 KAALH
+5894 
-5899 GDVKLQND
+5899 
-5907 KDHAKQTVS
+5907 
-5916 QLAHLNNAQKHMEDT
+5916 
-5931 LIDSETTRTA
+5931 
-5941 VKQDLTEAQAL
+5941 
-5952 DQLMDALQQS
+5952 
-5962 IADKDATRAS
+5962 
-5972 SAYVNAEPNKK
+5972 
-5983 QAYDEA
+5983 
-5989 VQNAESII
+5989 
-5997 AGLNNPTINKGNVSS
+5997 
-6012 ATQAVI
+6012 
-6018 SSKNALDGV
+6018 
-6027 ERLAQDKQ
+6027 
-6035 TAGNSL
+6035 
-6041 NHLDQLTPA
+6041 
-6050 QQQALENQINNA
+6050 
-6062 TTRDKVA
+6062 
-6069 EIIAQAQALNEA
+6069 
-6081 MKALKESIKDQPQT
+6081 
-6095 EASSKFINEDQ
+6095 
-6106 AQKDAYTQ
+6106 
-6114 AVQHA
+6114 
-6119 KDLINKTTDPTLAKS
+6119 
-6134 IIDQATQAVTDAKNN
+6134 
-6149 LHGDQKLA
+6149 
-6157 QDKQR
+6157 
-6162 ATETLNNLS
+6162 
-6171 NLNTPQ
+6171 
-6177 RQALENQ
+6177 
-6184 INNAATRG
+6184 
-6192 EVAQKLTEAQAL
+6192 
-6204 NQAME
+6204 
-6209 ALRNSI
+6209 
-6215 QDQQQTEA
+6215 
-6223 GSKFIN
+6223 
-6229 EDKPQKDAYQAAV
+6229 
-6242 QNAKDLINQTNNPTL
+6242 
-6257 DKAQVEQLT
+6257 
-6266 QAVNQAKDNLHG
+6266 
-6278 DQKLADDKQ
+6278 
-6287 HAVTDLNQLNGLN
+6287 
-6300 NPQRQA
+6300 
-6306 LESQINNAATR
+6306 
-6317 DEVAQKLAE
+6317 
-6326 AKALDQAMQALRN
+6326 
-6339 SIQDQQ
+6339 
-6345 QTESGSKFI
+6345 
-6354 NEDKPQKDAYQAAVQ
+6354 
-6369 NAKDLIN
+6369 
-6376 QTGNPTLDK
+6376 
-6385 SQVEQLTQAVTTA
+6385 
-6398 KDNLHGDQKLA
+6398 
-6409 RDQQQAVTT
+6409 
-6418 VNALPNLNHAQQQAL
+6418 
-6433 TDAINA
+6433 
-6439 APTRTEVAQHVQT
+6439 
-6452 ATELDHAMETLK
+6452 
-6464 NKVDQVNTDKAQPNY
+6464 
-6479 TEASTDKKE
+6479 
-6488 AVDQALQAA
+6488 
-6497 QSITDPT
+6497 
-6504 NGSNANKDAV
+6504 
-6514 EQALTKLQEKENEL
+6514 
-6528 NGNERVAEA
+6528 
-6537 KTQAK
+6537 
-6542 QTIDQLTHLNADQIA
+6542 
-6557 TAKQNIDQATK
+6557 
-6568 LQPIA
+6568 
-6573 ELVDQATQ
+6573 
-6581 LNQSMDQLQQAVN
+6581 
-6594 EHANVEQ
+6594 
-6601 TVDYT
+6601 
-6606 QADSDKQNAYKQ
+6606 
-6618 AIADAEN
+6618 
-6625 VLKQNANKQQV
+6625 
-6636 DQALQ
+6636 
-6641 NILNAKQALNG
+6641 
-6652 DERVALAKTNG
+6652 
-6663 KHDIDQLNA
+6663 
-6672 LNNAQQDGFKG
+6672 
-6683 RIDQSNDLNQIQQIV
+6683 
-6698 DEAKALNRAM
+6698 
-6708 DQLSQEITGNEGR
+6708 
-6721 TKGSTNYVNAD
+6721 
-6732 TQVKQVYDE
+6732 
-6741 AVDKAKQAL
+6741 
-6750 DKSTGQNLTAEQV
+6750 
-6763 IKLNDAITA
+6763 
-6772 AKKALNGE
+6772 
-6780 ERLNNRKAEALQRLD
+6780 
-6795 QLTHLNNAQRQLAIQ
+6795 
-6810 QINNAETLNK
+6810 
-6820 ASRAINRATKLD
+6820 
-6832 NAMGAVQQYIDEQH
+6832 
-6846 LGVISSTNYINADDN
+6846 
-6861 LKANYDN
+6861 
-6868 AIANAA
+6868 
-6874 HELDKVQGNA
+6874 
-6884 IAKAEA
+6884 
-6890 EQLKQNIIDAQ
+6890 
-6901 NALNGDQNLANA
+6901 
-6913 KDKANA
+6913 
-6919 FVNSLNGLNQQQQ
+6919 
-6932 DLAHKAIN
+6932 
-6940 NADTVS
+6940 
-6946 DVTDIVNNQ
+6946 
-6955 IDLNDA
+6955 
-6961 METLKH
+6961 
-6967 LVDNE
+6967 
-6972 IPNAEQTVNYQNAD
+6972 
-6986 DNAKTNFD
+6986 
-6994 DAKRLANTLL
+6994 
-7004 NSDNTNVN
+7004 
-7012 DINGAIQTVNDAIH
+7012 
-7026 NLNGDQR
+7026 
-7033 LQDAKDKAIQ
+7033 
-7043 SINQALA
+7043 
-7050 NKLKEIEASNATDQ
+7050 
-7064 DKLIAKN
+7064 
-7071 KAEELANSIINNIN
+7071 
-7085 KATSNQAVSQVQT
+7085 
-7098 AGNHAIEQV
+7098 
-7107 HANEIP
+7107 
-7113 KAKIDANKDVDK
+7113 
-7125 QVQSLIDE
+7125 
-7133 IDRNPNL
+7133 
-7140 TDKEKQALKDRIN
+7140 
-7153 QILQQ
+7153 
-7158 GHNGINNAM
+7158 
-7167 TKEEIEQA
+7167 
-7175 KAQLAQALQDIK
+7175 
-7187 DLVKAKEDAKQDVD
+7187 
-7201 KQVQALIDEIDQ
+7201 
-7213 NPNLTDK
+7213 
-7220 EKQALKDRIN
+7220 
-7230 QILQQGHN
+7230 
-7238 GINNA
+7238 
-7243 MTKEEIEQA
+7243 
-7252 KAQLAQALQDIKDL
+7252 
-7266 VKAKE
+7266 
-7271 NAKQDIDKRVQAL
+7271 
-7284 IDEID
+7284 
-7289 QNPNLTDK
+7289 
-7297 EKQALKDRIN
+7297 
-7307 QILQQG
+7307 
-7313 HNDINNALTKEE
+7313 
-7325 IEQAKAQLAQ
+7325 
-7335 ALQDIKDLVK
+7335 
-7345 AKEDAK
+7345 
-7351 NAIKALANAKRD
+7351 
-7363 QINSNPDLTPEQKAK
+7363 
-7378 ALKEID
+7378 
-7384 EAEKRALQNVENAQT
+7384 
-7399 IDQLNRGLNLGLD
+7399 
-7412 DIRNT
+7412 
-7417 HVWEVDEQPAVNEIF
+7417 
-7432 EATPEQI
+7432 
-7439 LVNGELI
+7439 
-7446 VHRDDIITEQD
+7446 
-7457 ILAHINLIDQLSAEV
+7457 
-7472 IDTPSTA
+7472 
-7479 TISDSLTAKV
+7479 
-7489 EVTLLDGSKV
+7489 
-7499 IVNVPVKVVEK
+7499 
-7510 ELSVVKQQAIESI
+7510 
-7523 ENAAQ
+7523 
-7528 QKIDEINNSVTLTL
+7528 
-7542 EQKEAAIA
+7542 
-7550 EVNKLKQ
+7550 
-7557 QAIDYIN
+7557 
-7564 NAPDVHSVEEIQQQE
+7564 
-7579 QAHIEQFY
+7579 
-7587 PEQFTIEQAKSNA
+7587 
-7600 IKSIEDAIQH
+7600 
-7610 MIDEIKARTDLT
+7610 
-7622 DKEKQEAIAKLNQ
+7622 
-7635 LKEQAIQAIQR
+7635 
-7646 AQSIDEISE
+7646 
-7655 QLEQFKA
+7655 
-7662 QMKAANP
+7662 
-7669 TAKELAKRKQEAI
+7669 
-7682 SRIKDF
+7682 
-7688 SNEKINSIRNS
+7688 
-7699 EIGTTDEKQAA
+7699 
-7710 MNQINEIVL
+7710 
-7719 ETIRDINNAHTL
+7719 
-7731 QQVEAALNNGIARI
+7731 
-7745 SAVQIVISDRAKQS
+7745 
-7759 SSTGNESNSHLTI
+7759 
-7772 GYGTANHPFNS
+7772 
-7783 STIGHKKK
+7783 
-7791 IDEDDDIDPLH
+7791 
-7802 MRHFSNNFGNVIK
+7802 
-7815 NAIGVVGISGLLASF
+7815 
-7830 WFFIAKRRRKED
+7830 
-7842 EEEELEI
+7842 
-7849 RDNNK
+7849 
-7854 DSIKETL
+7854 
-7861 DDTKHLPLL
+7861 
-7870 FAKRRRKEDEEDVT
+7870 
-7884 VEEKDTLNNGE
+7884 
-7895 SLDKVKHTPFFLPK
+7895 
-7909 RRRKEDEEDV
+7909 
-7919 EVTNENTDE
+7919 
-7928 KVLQDNEH
+7928 
-7936 SPILIAKRRKDK
+7936 
-7948 EVDVETTTSIE
+7948 
-7959 SNEDDAPLLLAKKKN
+7959 
-7974 QKDNQSKGKKSA
+7974 
-7986 SKNLLKS
+7986 